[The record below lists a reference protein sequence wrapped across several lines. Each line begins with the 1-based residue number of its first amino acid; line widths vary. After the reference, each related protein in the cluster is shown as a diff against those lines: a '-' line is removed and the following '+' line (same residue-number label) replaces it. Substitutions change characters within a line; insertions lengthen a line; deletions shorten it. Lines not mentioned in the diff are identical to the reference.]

1 MGNGAEHSKTINVV
15 RGQNNQWTI
24 ANKPDYVTLDA
35 QTGKVTFNANT
46 IKPNSSITITPKA
59 GTGHSVSSN
68 PSTLT
73 APAAH
78 TVNTTEIVKDYGSNV
93 TAAEINNAVQVAN
106 KRTATIKNGTAM
118 PTNLA
123 GGSTTTIPVTVTYND
138 GSTEEVQE
146 SIFTKADKRE
156 LITAKNHLDD
166 PVSTEGKK
174 PGTITQYNNAM
185 HNAQQQINTAKTE
198 AQQVINNE
206 RATPQQVSDALT
218 KVRAAQTKIDQAK
231 ALLQNKEDNS
241 QLVTSKNNLQSSV
254 NQVPSTA
261 GMTQQSIDNYNAK
274 KREAETEITAAQ
286 RVIDNGDATAQ
297 QISDEKHRV
306 DNALTALNQAKHDLT
321 ADTHALEQAVQQ
333 LNRTGTTTGKKPASI
348 TAYNNS
354 IRALQSDLTSAKNS
368 ANAIIQKPIRTVQEV
383 QSALTNVNRVNER
396 LTQAINQL
404 VPLADNSAL
413 RTAKTKLDEEINKS
427 VTTDGMTQS
436 SIQAYENAKRAG
448 QTESTNAQNVINN
461 GDATDQQIAAEKTKV
476 EEKYNSLKQAIAGL
490 TPDLAPLQTAKTQL
504 QNDIDQPTSTTGM
517 TSTSVATFNEKLSAA
532 RTKIQ
537 EIDRVLASHPDVA
550 TIRQNVTAANAAKTA
565 LDQARNG
572 LTVDKAPLE
581 NAKNQ
586 LQHSID
592 TQTSTTGMTQDSI
605 NAYNAKLTAARNKI
619 QQINQVLAGSP
630 TVEQINTNTSA
641 ANQAK
646 SDLDHARQ
654 ALTPDKAPLQNA
666 KTQLEQSIN
675 QPTDTTGMT
684 TASLNAYNQK
694 LQAARQ
700 KLTEINQVLNG
711 NPTVQN
717 INDKVTEANQA
728 KDQLNT
734 ARQGLT
740 LDRQPALTTL
750 HGASNL
756 NQAQQNNFTQQ
767 INAAQNHAALETIK
781 SNITALNTAMTKL
794 KDSVADN
801 NTIKSG
807 QNYTDATPANKQAYD
822 NAVNAAKG
830 VIGETT
836 NPTMDVNTVNQKAA
850 SVKSTKDALDGQQN
864 LQRAKTEATNAITHA
879 SDLNQAQKNAL
890 TQQVNSAQNVQ
901 AVNDIKQTT
910 HSLNTAM
917 TGLKRGVANH
927 NQVVQSDNYVN
938 ADTNKKNDYNNAYNH
953 ANDIINGNAQ
963 HPVITPSDV
972 NNALSNVTSK
982 EHALNGEA
990 KLNAAKQEANTALGH
1005 LNNLN
1010 NAQRQNLQS
1019 QINGAHQIDAV
1030 NTIKQNATNL
1040 NSAMGNLRQAVA
1052 DKDQVKRTEDYA
1064 DADTAKQ
1071 NAYNSAVSSAETII
1085 NQTTN
1090 PTMSVD
1096 DVNRATSAV
1105 TSNKNALNGDEKL
1118 AQSKTDAARA
1128 IDALPH
1134 LNNAQKAD
1142 VKSKINAASNIAGVN
1157 TVKQQGTDLNT
1168 AMGNLQG
1175 AINDEQT
1182 TLNSQNYQDATPSKK
1197 TAYTNAVQA
1206 AKDILNKSNGQNKT
1220 KDQVTEAMNQ
1230 LNSAKNNLD
1239 GTRLLDQAKQTAKQ
1253 QLNNMTHLTTAQK
1266 TNLTNQ
1272 INSGTT
1278 VAGVHTVQS
1287 NANTLDQA
1295 MNTLRQSIANKDATK
1310 ASEDYVDAN
1319 NDKQTAY
1326 NNAVAAAETII
1337 NANSNPEMNP
1347 STITQKAEQ
1356 VNSSKTALNG
1366 DENLAAAKQNAK
1378 TYLNTL
1384 TSITDAQKNNLI
1396 SQISSA
1402 TRVSGVDTVKQNA
1415 QHLDQAMASLQSGIN
1430 NESQVKSSEKYRDA
1444 DTNKQQEYDNAITA
1458 AKAIL
1463 NKSTGPN
1470 TAQNA
1475 VEAALQ
1481 RVNNAKDALNGDAKL
1496 IAAQNA
1502 AKQHLGTLTHITTA
1516 QRNDLTNQ
1524 ISQATN
1530 LAGVESVK
1538 QSANSLD
1545 GAMGNLQ
1552 TAINDK
1558 SGTLASQNFL
1568 DADEQKRNAYNQA
1581 VSAAETILNKQTGP
1595 NTAKTAV
1602 EQALNNVNNAKHA
1615 LNGTQNL
1622 NNAKQAA
1629 ITAINGASDLN
1640 QKQKD
1645 ALKTQ
1650 ANGAQRVS
1658 NAQDVQRNATELN
1671 TAMGTLKH
1679 AIADKTNTLA
1689 SSKYVNADSTKQNA
1703 YTTKVT
1709 NAEHIISG
1717 TPTVVTTPSEVTAAA
1732 NQVNSAKQ
1740 ELNGDERL
1748 RVAKQN
1754 ANTAIDALT
1763 QLNTPQKAKLKEQV
1777 GQANRLEDVQTVQT
1791 NGQALNNAM
1800 KGLRDSI
1807 ANETT
1812 VKASQNYTDASSNNQ
1827 STYNSAVSNAKGI
1840 INQTNNPT
1848 MDTSAITQATTQ
1860 VNNAKNG
1867 LNGAENLRNA
1877 QNTAKQN
1884 LNTLSHLTN
1893 NQKSAISTQIDR
1905 AGHVSEVT
1913 AAKNAAT
1920 ELNTQMGNLEQAI
1933 HDQNTV
1939 KQSVKFTDADKAK
1952 RDAYTNAVSRA
1963 EAILN
1968 KTQGAN
1974 TSKQDVEAAI
1984 QNVSSAKNA
1993 LNGDQNV
2000 TNAKNAAKN
2009 ALNNLTSINNAQKRD
2024 LTTKI
2029 DQATTVA
2036 GVEAVSN
2043 TGTQLNTA
2051 MANLQNG
2058 INDKTNTLASENYHD
2073 ADSDKKTAYTQAVT
2087 NAENILNKNSG
2098 SNLDKTAVENALSQ
2112 VANAKGALNGNH
2124 NLEQAKSNAN
2134 TTINGLQHLTTAQKD
2149 KLKQQVQQA
2158 QNVAGVDTVKSSA
2171 NTLNGAMGTL
2181 RNSIQDNTATKNG
2194 QNYLDATG
2202 SNKTNYNNAVDSANG
2217 VINATSNPNM
2227 DANAINQI
2235 ATQVTSTKNALDGT
2249 HNLTQAKQT
2258 ATNAIDGA
2266 TNLNKAQKDA
2276 LKAQV
2281 TSAQRVAN
2289 VTSIQQTANELN
2301 TAMGQ
2306 LQHGIDDENATK
2318 QTQKYRDAEQ
2328 SKKTAYDQAVAAAKA
2343 ILNKQ
2348 TGSNSDK
2355 AAVDRALQQVTST
2368 KDALNGDAKL
2378 AEAKAA
2384 AKQNLGTLN
2393 HITNAQRTDLE
2404 GQINQATTVDGVNT
2418 VKTNA
2423 NTLDGAMNSLQGSI
2437 NDKDATLR
2445 NQNYL
2450 DADESKRNAYT
2461 QAVTAAEGILNKQT
2475 GGNTS
2480 KADVDNAL
2488 NAVTRAKAALNG
2500 AENLRNAKTS
2510 ATNTINGLPNLTQLQ
2525 KDNLKHQ
2532 VEQAQNVAGVN
2543 GVKDKGNTLNTAMG
2557 ALRTSIQND
2566 NTTKTS
2572 QNYLDASDSNKNNY
2586 NTAVNNANGV
2596 INATNNPN
2604 MDANAINGMANQVN
2618 TTKAALNG
2626 VQNLAQAKTNA
2637 TNTINNAHDLN
2648 QKQKDAL
2655 KTQVNNAQRVSDA
2668 NNVQHTATE
2677 LNGAMTALK
2686 AAIADKER
2694 TKASGNYVNAD
2705 QEKRQAYDSKVTNAE
2720 NIINGTPNATL
2731 TVNDVNSATSQVN
2744 AAKTALNGDN
2754 NLRVAKENANNTIDG
2769 LAQLNNAQKAKLK
2782 EQVQSA
2788 TTLEGV
2794 QTVKNSSQTLNTAM
2808 KGLRDSIANE
2818 ATIKAGQNYTDAS
2831 PTNRNEYDSAVTA
2844 AKAIINQTSNPTMEP
2859 NTITQATSQVTT
2871 KEHALNGAQNL
2882 AQAKTTAKN
2891 NLNNLTS
2898 INNAQKDALTRSI
2911 DGATTVAGVNQ
2922 ETAKATELNNAMHSL
2937 QNGINDEAQTK
2948 QTQKYLDAEPIK
2960 KSAYDQAVNAAKA
2973 ILTKASGQNVDKAAV
2988 EQALQNVNSTK
2999 TALNGDAKLN
3009 EAKAAA
3015 KQTLGTLTHINNA
3028 QRTALDNEITQ
3039 ATNVEGVNTVKAK
3052 AQQLDGAMGQLET
3065 SIRDK
3070 DTTLQSQNYQDA
3082 DDAKRTAYSQAV
3094 NAAATILNKTAGG
3107 NTPKADVERAMQAV
3121 TQANTA
3127 LNGIQNLERAKQAAN
3142 TAITNASDLNTK
3154 QKEALKAQVTSAGR
3168 VSAANGVEH
3177 TATELN
3183 TAMTALKRAI
3193 ADKAETKASGNYV
3206 NADANKRQAYD
3217 EKVTA
3222 AENIV
3227 SGTPTPTLTPADVT
3241 NAATQVTNAKT
3252 QLNGNHNLEVAKQ
3265 NANTAIDGLT
3275 SLNGPQKAKL
3285 KEQVGQATTLPNVQ
3299 TVRDNAQ
3306 TLNSAM
3312 KGLRDSIANEA
3323 TIKAG
3328 QNYTDA
3334 SPNNRSEYDSAVTAA
3349 KAIID
3354 QTTSPSMNAQEIN
3367 QAKDQVTAKQQALN
3381 GQENLR
3387 TAQTNAKQ
3395 HLNGL
3400 SDLTDAQKDAVKRQ
3414 IEGATHV
3421 NEVTQAQNNADALN
3435 TAMTNLKNGIQD
3447 QNTIKQGVNFTDADE
3462 AKRNAYTNA
3471 VTQAE
3476 QILNKA
3482 QGPNTAKDNVESA
3495 LQNVQR
3501 AKNELNGNQNVAN
3514 AKSTAKNALNNLTS
3528 INNAQKEAL
3537 KTQIEGA
3544 STVAGVNQVSTTA
3557 SELNTAMSNLQSGI
3571 NDEAATKAAQKYTD
3585 ADRDKQT
3592 AYNDAVTAAK
3602 TLLDKTAG
3610 SNDNKAAVE
3619 QALQRVNTAKTAL
3632 NGDARLNEAKNTAKQ
3647 QLATMSHLT
3656 NAQKANLTEQ
3666 IERGT
3671 TVAGVQ
3677 GIQAN
3682 AGTLDQAMNQLR
3694 QSIASKDT
3702 TKSSEDYQDA
3712 NADLQNAYNRAVS
3725 DAEGIISATNNPEM
3739 NPDTINQK
3747 ASQVNSAK
3755 SALNGDEKLA
3765 AAKQTAKTDI
3775 GRLTDL
3781 NNAQRTAAN
3790 AEVDQAP
3797 NLAAVTAAKNK
3808 ATSLNTAMGNLKHA
3822 LAEKD
3827 NTKRSVN
3834 YTDADQPKQQAYDTA
3849 VTQAEAIT
3857 NANGS
3862 NANETQVQAALN
3874 QLNQAKNDLN
3884 GDNKVAQAKETAK
3897 RALASYSNLNN
3908 AQSTAA
3914 TSQIDNAT
3922 TVADVTAAQ
3931 NTANELN
3938 TAMGQLQ
3945 NGINDQN
3952 TVKQQVNFTDAD
3964 QGKKD
3969 AYTNAVTNAQGILDK
3984 ANGQNMTKAQ
3994 VEAALNQVTTA
4005 KNALNGD
4012 ANVRQAKSDAKAN
4025 LGTLTHLN
4033 NAQKQD
4039 LTSQIEGAT
4048 TVNGVNSVKTKAQDL
4063 DGAMQR
4069 LESAIANKDQTKAS
4083 ENYIDADPTKKTA
4096 FDNAIIQAESYLNK
4110 DHGANKDKQAVE
4122 QAIQSVTS
4130 TENALNGDANLQRAK
4145 TEATQ
4150 AIDNLTHLN
4159 TPQKTALKQQVNAA
4173 QRVSGVT
4180 DLKNS
4185 ATSLNNA
4192 MDQLKQAIADHDT
4205 IVAGGNYTNASPDKQ
4220 GAYTDAYNAAKNIV
4234 NGSPNVIT
4242 NAADVTAATQR
4253 VNNAETGLNGDTNLA
4268 TAKQQAKDALRQ
4280 MTHLSDAQKQSITGQ
4295 IDSAT
4300 QVTGVQSV
4308 KDNATNLDNA
4318 MNQLRNSIANKDEV
4332 KASQPYVDADTDKQN
4347 AYNTAVTSAEN
4358 IINATSQPTLN
4369 PSAVTQAANQVNT
4382 NKTALNGA
4390 QNLANKKQ
4398 ETTANIN
4405 QLSHL
4410 NNAQKQ
4416 DLNTQVTNAPNISTV
4431 NQVKTKAEQLDQAM
4445 ERLINGIQDKDQVKQ
4460 SVNFTDADPEKQ
4472 TAYNNAVTAAEN
4484 IINQANGTNANQSQV
4499 EAALS
4504 TVTTTKQALN
4514 GDRKVTDAKNNANQ
4528 RLSTLDNLNN
4538 AQKGAVTGNINQAH
4552 TVAEV
4557 TQAIQTAQELNT
4569 AMGNLKNSLNDKD
4582 TTLGSQNFADADPEK
4597 KNAYNEAVRNA
4608 ENILNKSTGTN
4619 VPKDQVEAAMNQVN
4633 TTKAALNGTQNLE
4646 KAKQHANTAIDG
4658 LSHLTNA
4665 QKDALKQLVQQSTTV
4680 AEAQGNEQKAN
4691 NVDAAMDKLRQS
4703 IADNAT
4709 TKQNQNYTD
4718 ASPNKKDAYNNAVTT
4733 AQGIIDQTTN
4743 PTLDPTV
4750 INQAAGQVS
4759 TTKNALNG
4767 NENLEAAKQQAT
4779 QSLGSLDNLNNAQK
4793 QAVTN
4798 QINGAHTVDEANQ
4811 IKQNAQNLNTAMGNL
4826 KQAIADKDATKA
4838 TVNFTDADQ
4847 AKQQAYNT
4855 AVTNAENI
4863 ISKANGGNATQ
4874 TEVEQAIQQV
4884 NATKQALNG
4893 NANVQHAKDEATA
4906 LINSSNDLNQAQ
4918 KDALKQQVQN
4928 ATTVAGVNNVKQ
4940 TAQELNNAMTQLKQ
4954 GIADKEQTKADG
4966 NFVNADPDKQNA
4978 YNQAVAKAEAL
4989 ISGTPDV
4996 VVTPS
5001 EITAALNKVTQAK
5014 NDLNGNTNLA
5024 TAKQNVQQAID
5035 QLPNLNQAQRD
5046 EYNKQITQATLVP
5059 NVNAIQQAAT
5069 TLNDAMTQLKQGI
5082 ADKDQTKA
5090 NGNFVNA
5097 DTDKQNAYNNAV
5109 AHAEQIIS
5117 GTPNANVDPQQVA
5130 QALQQVNQ
5138 AKGDLNGN
5146 HNLQVAKDNANTA
5159 IDQLPNLNQPQKT
5172 ALKDQVSHAEL
5183 VTGVNAIK
5191 QNADALNNA
5200 MGTLKQQIQA
5210 NSQVPQSVDFTQAD
5224 QDKQQAYNNAA
5235 NQAQQIANGTP
5246 TPVLAPDT
5254 VTQAVTTMNQAKDA
5268 LNGDEKL
5275 AQAKQDA
5282 LANLD
5287 TLRDLNQP
5295 QRDALRNQINQAQAL
5310 ATVEQTKQN
5319 AQNVNTAMG
5328 NLKQGIANKDTVKAS
5343 ENYHDADVDK
5353 QTAYTNAVSQAEGII
5368 NQTTNPTLNP
5378 DDITR
5383 ALTQVTDAK
5392 NSLNGEAKL
5401 ATEKQNAKDAV
5412 SGMTHLNDAQ
5422 KQALKGQIDQSPEIA
5437 TVNQVKQTATSLDQA
5452 MDQLSQAINDKD
5464 QILAD
5469 GNYLNADPDKQNAYK
5484 QAVAKAEALLN
5495 KQSGTNEVQA
5505 QVESITNEVNAA
5517 KQALNGNDN
5526 LANAKQQ
5533 AKQQLANLT
5542 HLNDAQ
5548 KQSFESQIT
5557 QAPLVTDVTT
5567 INQKAQTLDH
5577 AMELLRNSVADNQTT
5592 LASEDYHDA
5601 TAQRQ
5606 NDYNKAV
5613 TAANNIINQTTSP
5626 TMNPDDVNGATT
5638 QVNNTKVALDGD
5650 ENLAAAKQQAN
5661 NRLDQL
5667 DHLNNAQ
5674 KQQLQSQI
5682 TQSSDIAAVN
5692 GHKQTAE
5699 SLNTAMG
5706 NLINAI
5712 ADHQAVEQ
5720 RGNFINADTDKQTAY
5735 NTAVNEAAA
5744 MINKQTGQNANQ
5756 TEVEQAITKVQ
5767 TTLQALNGDHNLQVA
5782 KTNATQAIDAL
5793 TSLNDPQKTA
5803 LKDQVTA
5810 ATLVTAVHQIEQ
5822 NANTLNQAM
5831 HGLRQSIQDNAATK
5845 ANSKYINEDQPEQ
5858 QNYDQAVQ
5866 AANNIIN
5873 EQTATLDN
5881 NAINQAAATVNTTKA
5896 ALHGDVKL
5904 QNDKDHAKQTVSQL
5918 AHLNNAQKHM
5928 EDTLI
5933 DSETTRTA
5941 VKQDLTEAQALD
5953 QLMDALQQSIADK
5966 DATRASSAYVNAEPN
5981 KKQAYDE
5988 AVQNAESIIAGL
6000 NNPTINKGNVSSAT
6014 QAVISSKNALDGVE
6028 RLAQDKQTAGNSLN
6042 HLDQLTPAQQQALEN
6057 QINNATTRDKVAEI
6071 IAQAQALNEA
6081 MKALKESIK
6090 DQPQTE
6096 ASSKFINEDQAQ
6108 KDAYTQAVQHAKDLI
6123 NKTTDPTL
6131 AKSIIDQATQAV
6143 TDAKNNLH
6151 GDQKLA
6157 QDKQRATET
6166 LNNLSNLNTPQRQ
6179 ALENQ
6184 INNAA
6189 TRGEVAQKLT
6199 EAQALNQ
6206 AMEALRNSI
6215 QDQQQTEAGSK
6226 FINEDKPQKDAYQ
6239 AAVQNAKDLIN
6250 QTNNPTLDKAQV
6262 EQLTQAVNQ
6271 AKDNLHG
6278 DQKLADDKQHA
6289 VTDLNQLNGL
6299 NNPQRQ
6305 ALESQINNAA
6315 TRDEVAQ
6322 KLAEAKALDQAMQ
6335 ALRNSIQDQQQ
6346 TESGSKFINEDKPQK
6361 DAYQAAV
6368 QNAKDLINQT
6378 GNPTLDKS
6386 QVEQLTQ
6393 AVTTAK
6399 DNLHGDQKLARD
6411 QQQAVTTVNA
6421 LPNLNHAQQQALTDA
6436 INAAPTRTEVA
6447 QHVQTATELDHAM
6460 ETLKNKVDQVNTDK
6474 AQPNY
6479 TEASTD
6485 KKEAVDQAL
6494 QAAQSITDPTNGSN
6508 ANKDAVEQALTKLQE
6523 KENELNGNER
6533 VAEAK
6538 TQAKQTID
6546 QLTHLNADQ
6555 IATAKQNIDQATKLQ
6570 PIAELVDQATQL
6582 NQSMDQLQQA
6592 VNEHANVEQTVDYTQ
6607 ADSDKQNAYKQAIA
6621 DAENVL
6627 KQNANK
6633 QQVDQALQNILNA
6646 KQALNG
6652 DERVALAKTNGKH
6665 DIDQLNALNNAQQDG
6680 FKGRIDQSND
6690 LNQIQQIVDE
6700 AKALN
6705 RAMDQLSQE
6714 ITGNEGRTKGS
6725 TNYVNAD
6732 TQVKQV
6738 YDEAVDKAKQALD
6751 KSTGQNLT
6759 AEQVIKLNDA
6769 ITAAKKALNG
6779 EERLNNRKAEALQRL
6794 DQLTHLNNA
6803 QRQLA
6808 IQQIN
6813 NAETLNKAS
6822 RAINRATKLD
6832 NAMGAVQQ
6840 YIDEQHLGVISSTN
6854 YINADDNLKANYDNA
6869 IANAAH
6875 ELDKVQ
6881 GNAIAK
6887 AEAEQLKQNIIDAQ
6901 NALNGDQ
6908 NLANAKDKANA
6919 FVNSLN
6925 GLNQQQQDLAHKA
6938 INNAD
6943 TVSDVTDIVNNQIDL
6958 NDAMETLK
6966 HLVDNEIPN
6975 AEQTVNYQNAD
6986 DNAKT
6991 NFDDAKR
6998 LANTLLNSDNTNVN
7012 DINGAIQT
7020 VNDAIHNLNGDQR
7033 LQDAKDK
7040 AIQSINQ
7047 ALANKLKEIEAS
7059 NATDQDKLIAKNK
7072 AEELANSIINN
7083 INKATSNQ
7091 AVSQVQTAGNHAIE
7105 QVHANEI
7112 PKAKIDANKDVD
7124 KQVQSLIDE
7133 IDRNPNLTD
7142 KEKQALKDRINQI
7155 LQQGHNGIN
7164 NAMTKEEIEQAKAQL
7179 AQALQDIKDLVK
7191 AKEDAKQ
7198 DVDKQ
7203 VQALID
7209 EIDQNPNLTDKEKQ
7223 ALKDR
7228 INQILQQGHN
7238 GINNAM
7244 TKEEIEQAKAQL
7256 AQALQDI
7263 KDLVK
7268 AKENAKQDID
7278 KRVQALIDE
7287 IDQNPNLT
7295 DKEKQALKDRINQI
7309 LQQGHNDINN
7319 ALTKEEI
7326 EQAKAQLAQALQD
7339 IKDLVKAKEDAKN
7352 AIKALA
7358 NAKRDQINSNPDL
7371 TPEQKAKALKEI
7383 DEAEKRA
7390 LQNVENAQTIDQ
7402 LNRGLNLGLDDI
7414 RNTHVWEVDEQPAVN
7429 EIFEATPEQ
7438 ILVNG
7443 ELIVHRDDI
7452 ITEQDIL
7459 AHINLIDQLSAE
7471 VIDTP
7476 STATISDSLTA
7487 KVEVTLLDGSK
7498 VIVNVPVKVVEKEL
7512 SVVKQQA
7519 IESIEN
7525 AAQQKIDEINN
7536 SVTLTLEQKE
7546 AAIAEVNKLKQQAID
7561 YINNAPDVH
7570 SVEEIQQQEQAHIE
7584 QFYPEQFTIEQA
7596 KSNAI
7601 KSIEDAIQ
7609 HMIDEIKART
7619 DLTDKEKQEA
7629 IAKLNQLKEQAIQ
7642 AIQRAQSI
7650 DEISEQLEQ
7659 FKAQMK
7665 AANPTAKELAKRK
7678 QEAISRIKDFSN
7690 EKINS
7695 IRNSEIGTTD
7705 EKQAAMN
7712 QINEIVLET
7721 IRDIN
7726 NAHTLQQVEAA
7737 LNNGIARIS
7746 AVQIVISDRAKQSS
7760 STGNESNSHLT
7771 IGYGTANHPFNSST
7785 IGHKKKIDEDD
7796 DIDPLHMRHF
7806 SNNFGNVIKNAIGV
7820 VGISGLL
7827 ASFWFFIAKRRRK
7840 EDEEEELEIRDN
7852 NKDSIKETLDDTKH
7866 LPLLFAKRRRKE
7878 DEEDV
7883 TVEEKDT
7890 LNNGES
7896 LDKVKHTPFFLP
7908 KRRRKED
7915 EEDVEVTN
7923 ENTDEKV
7930 LQDNEHSPILI
7941 AKRRKDKE
7949 VDVET
7954 TTSIE
7959 SNEDDAPLLLAK
7971 KKNQKDNQSKGK
7983 KSASKNLLKS

>member
-1 MGNGAEHSKTINVV
+1 IDVTRNESVDSNDSASVHVTPQLQATTEGAVFIKGGDGFDFGHVERFIQNPPHGATVAWHDNPDTWKNTVGNTHKTAVVTLPNGQGTRNVEVPVKVYPVANAKAPSRDVKGQNLTNGTDAINYITFDPNTNTNGITAVWANRQQPNNQQAGVQHLNVDVTYPGISAAKRVPVTVNVYQFEFPQTSYTTTVGGTLASGTQASGYAHIQNATGLPTDGFTYKWNNAATGTNDANWAAMNKPNTAQVINAKYDVIYNGHTFATSLPAKFVVKDVQPAKPTVTETAAGVITIAPGANQTVNTHAGNVTTYADKLVIKRNGNVVTTFTRHNNTSPWVKEASAANVAGIAGTNNGITVAAGTFNPADTIQAVATQGSGETISDEQRSDDFTVVAPQPNQATTKIWQNGHVDITPNNPSGHLINPTQAMDIAYTEKVGNGAEHSKTLNAV

-35 QTGKVTFNANT
+35 HTGKVTFNANT
-46 IKPNSSITITPKA
+46 IKPNSAITITPKA
-59 GTGHSVSSN
+59 GTGHSASSN

-138 GSTEEVQE
+138 SSTEEVQE

-166 PVSTEGKK
+166 PVSTDGKK
-174 PGTITQYNNAM
+174 PGTITQYNNAI

-198 AQQVINNE
+198 AQQVINDE
-206 RATPQQVSDALT
+206 RATPQQVNAALS
-218 KVRAAQTKIDQAK
+218 KVQAAQTKINEAK

-254 NQVPSTA
+254 NQVPSTT

-274 KREAETEITAAQ
+274 KREAESEITAAQ

-306 DNALTALNQAKHDLT
+306 DNALTALNQAKQNLT
-321 ADTHALEQAVQQ
+321 ADTHELEQAVHQ

-368 ANAIIQKPIRTVQEV
+368 ANAIIQKPIRSVQEV
-383 QSALTNVNRVNER
+383 QTALTNVNRVNDR
-396 LTQAINQL
+396 LTLAINQL

-461 GDATDQQIAAEKTKV
+461 GDATDQQIAAKKTKV
-476 EEKYNSLKQAIAGL
+476 EEKYNGLKQAIAGL
-490 TPDLAPLQTAKTQL
+490 TPDLAPLQAAKTQL

-517 TSTSVATFNEKLSAA
+517 TSASVAAFNDKLSAA

-550 TIRQNVTAANAAKTA
+550 TIRQNVTAANATKTA

-586 LQHSID
+586 LQQSID

-630 TVEQINTNTSA
+630 TVDQINTNTSA

-654 ALTPDKAPLQNA
+654 ALTPDKAPLQTA

-717 INDKVTEANQA
+717 INDKVAEANQA

-740 LDRQPALTTL
+740 LDRQPAFTTL

-767 INAAQNHAALETIK
+767 INAAPNHAALETIK
-781 SNITALNTAMTKL
+781 SNITALNNAMTKL

-801 NTIKSG
+801 NSIKSG
-807 QNYTDATPANKQAYD
+807 QNYTDATTANKQAYD

-836 NPTMDVNTVNQKAA
+836 NPTMDVNTVNQKAET
-850 SVKSTKDALDGQQN
+850 VKSTKGALDGQQN

-879 SDLNQAQKNAL
+879 SDLNQTQKNAL
-890 TQQVNSAQNVQ
+890 TQQVNNAQNVQ

-910 HSLNTAM
+910 QSLNTAM

-982 EHALNGEA
+982 EQALNGEA
-990 KLNAAKQEANTALGH
+990 KLNAAKQEANTALGQ

-1019 QINGAHQIDAV
+1019 QINGAHQIETV

-1052 DKDQVKRTEDYA
+1052 DKEQVKRTEDYA

-1090 PTMSVD
+1090 PTMSVN
-1096 DVNRATSAV
+1096 DVNSATSAV
-1105 TSNKNALNGDEKL
+1105 TTNKNALNGDEKL
-1118 AQSKTDAARA
+1118 AQSKTDAASA

-1230 LNSAKNNLD
+1230 VNSAKNNLD

-1266 TNLTNQ
+1266 THLTNQ

-1278 VAGVHTVQS
+1278 VAGVHTAQS

-1366 DENLAAAKQNAK
+1366 DENLATAKLNAK

-1402 TRVSGVDTVKQNA
+1402 TRVSSVDTVKQNA
-1415 QHLDQAMASLQSGIN
+1415 QHLDQAMASLQNGIN

-1463 NKSTGPN
+1463 NKQHGPN

-1481 RVNNAKDALNGDAKL
+1481 RVKTAKNALNGDAKL

-1581 VSAAETILNKQTGP
+1581 VSNAETILNKQTGP

-1602 EQALNNVNNAKHA
+1602 EQALNNVNSAKHA

-1640 QKQKD
+1640 QHQKD
-1645 ALKTQ
+1645 ALKAQ

-1671 TAMGTLKH
+1671 TAMGQLQH
-1679 AIADKTNTLA
+1679 AIADKTTTLA
-1689 SSKYVNADSTKQNA
+1689 SSKFVNADSTKQNV

-1777 GQANRLEDVQTVQT
+1777 GQANRLEDVQSVQT
-1791 NGQALNNAM
+1791 NGQSLNNAM

-1812 VKASQNYTDASSNNQ
+1812 VKASQNYTDASPNNQ

-1848 MDTSAITQATTQ
+1848 MDASAITQATTQ

-1893 NQKSAISTQIDR
+1893 NQKSAISSQIDR

-1939 KQSVKFTDADKAK
+1939 KQGVNFTDADKAK

-1963 EAILN
+1963 ETILN

-1974 TSKQDVEAAI
+1974 TPKQDVEAAI
-1984 QNVSSAKNA
+1984 QSVTSAKNA

-2000 TNAKNAAKN
+2000 TNAKNAAKH

-2029 DQATTVA
+2029 DQATTVS

-2098 SNLDKTAVENALSQ
+2098 SNLDKAAVENALSQ
-2112 VANAKGALNGNH
+2112 VTNAKGALNGNH

-2181 RNSIQDNTATKNG
+2181 RNSIQDNAATKNG
-2194 QNYLDATG
+2194 QNYLDATE

-2500 AENLRNAKTS
+2500 ADNLRNAKTS
-2510 ATNTINGLPNLTQLQ
+2510 ATNTINGLPHLTQLQ

-2572 QNYLDASDSNKNNY
+2572 QNYLDASDINKNNY

-2677 LNGAMTALK
+2677 LNGAMTVLK

-2744 AAKTALNGDN
+2744 AAKTVLNGDN
-2754 NLRVAKENANNTIDG
+2754 NLRVAKEHANNTIDG

-2788 TTLEGV
+2788 TTLDGV

-2831 PTNRNEYDSAVTA
+2831 PNNRNEYDSAVTA

-2871 KEHALNGAQNL
+2871 KEQALNGAQNL

-2922 ETAKATELNNAMHSL
+2922 ETVKATELNNAMHSL
-2937 QNGINDEAQTK
+2937 QNGINDETQTK
-2948 QTQKYLDAEPIK
+2948 QTQKYLDAEPSK

-3094 NAAATILNKTAGG
+3094 NAAATILNKTSGG

-3168 VSAANGVEH
+3168 VSVANGVEH

-3193 ADKAETKASGNYV
+3193 ADKADTKASGNYV

-3227 SGTPTPTLTPADVT
+3227 SGTPTPTLTPSDVT

-3306 TLNSAM
+3306 TLNTAM

-3323 TIKAG
+3323 TIKAE

-3349 KAIID
+3349 KAIIG
-3354 QTTSPSMNAQEIN
+3354 QTSSPTMNAQEIN

-3381 GQENLR
+3381 GQENL
-3387 TAQTNAKQ
+3387 TNAQINAKQ

-3400 SDLTDAQKDAVKRQ
+3400 SDLTNAQKDAAKRQ

-3421 NEVTQAQNNADALN
+3421 SEVTQAQNNADALN

-3476 QILNKA
+3476 QILNKV

-3501 AKNELNGNQNVAN
+3501 AKNDLNGNQNVAN
-3514 AKSTAKNALNNLTS
+3514 AKTTAKNALNNLTS
-3528 INNAQKEAL
+3528 INNAQNEAL
-3537 KTQIEGA
+3537 KSQIDSA
-3544 STVAGVNQVSTTA
+3544 TTVAGVNQVSATA
-3557 SELNTAMSNLQSGI
+3557 SELNTAMSNLQNGI
-3571 NDEAATKAAQKYTD
+3571 NDEAA
-3585 ADRDKQT
+3585 
-3592 AYNDAVTAAK
+3592 
-3602 TLLDKTAG
+3602 
-3610 SNDNKAAVE
+3610 
-3619 QALQRVNTAKTAL
+3619 
-3632 NGDARLNEAKNTAKQ
+3632 
-3647 QLATMSHLT
+3647 
-3656 NAQKANLTEQ
+3656 
-3666 IERGT
+3666 
-3671 TVAGVQ
+3671 
-3677 GIQAN
+3677 
-3682 AGTLDQAMNQLR
+3682 
-3694 QSIASKDT
+3694 
-3702 TKSSEDYQDA
+3702 
-3712 NADLQNAYNRAVS
+3712 
-3725 DAEGIISATNNPEM
+3725 
-3739 NPDTINQK
+3739 
-3747 ASQVNSAK
+3747 
-3755 SALNGDEKLA
+3755 
-3765 AAKQTAKTDI
+3765 
-3775 GRLTDL
+3775 
-3781 NNAQRTAAN
+3781 
-3790 AEVDQAP
+3790 
-3797 NLAAVTAAKNK
+3797 
-3808 ATSLNTAMGNLKHA
+3808 
-3822 LAEKD
+3822 
-3827 NTKRSVN
+3827 
-3834 YTDADQPKQQAYDTA
+3834 
-3849 VTQAEAIT
+3849 
-3857 NANGS
+3857 
-3862 NANETQVQAALN
+3862 
-3874 QLNQAKNDLN
+3874 
-3884 GDNKVAQAKETAK
+3884 
-3897 RALASYSNLNN
+3897 
-3908 AQSTAA
+3908 
-3914 TSQIDNAT
+3914 
-3922 TVADVTAAQ
+3922 
-3931 NTANELN
+3931 
-3938 TAMGQLQ
+3938 
-3945 NGINDQN
+3945 
-3952 TVKQQVNFTDAD
+3952 
-3964 QGKKD
+3964 
-3969 AYTNAVTNAQGILDK
+3969 
-3984 ANGQNMTKAQ
+3984 
-3994 VEAALNQVTTA
+3994 
-4005 KNALNGD
+4005 
-4012 ANVRQAKSDAKAN
+4012 
-4025 LGTLTHLN
+4025 
-4033 NAQKQD
+4033 
-4039 LTSQIEGAT
+4039 
-4048 TVNGVNSVKTKAQDL
+4048 
-4063 DGAMQR
+4063 
-4069 LESAIANKDQTKAS
+4069 
-4083 ENYIDADPTKKTA
+4083 
-4096 FDNAIIQAESYLNK
+4096 
-4110 DHGANKDKQAVE
+4110 
-4122 QAIQSVTS
+4122 
-4130 TENALNGDANLQRAK
+4130 
-4145 TEATQ
+4145 
-4150 AIDNLTHLN
+4150 
-4159 TPQKTALKQQVNAA
+4159 
-4173 QRVSGVT
+4173 
-4180 DLKNS
+4180 
-4185 ATSLNNA
+4185 
-4192 MDQLKQAIADHDT
+4192 
-4205 IVAGGNYTNASPDKQ
+4205 
-4220 GAYTDAYNAAKNIV
+4220 
-4234 NGSPNVIT
+4234 
-4242 NAADVTAATQR
+4242 
-4253 VNNAETGLNGDTNLA
+4253 
-4268 TAKQQAKDALRQ
+4268 
-4280 MTHLSDAQKQSITGQ
+4280 
-4295 IDSAT
+4295 
-4300 QVTGVQSV
+4300 
-4308 KDNATNLDNA
+4308 
-4318 MNQLRNSIANKDEV
+4318 
-4332 KASQPYVDADTDKQN
+4332 
-4347 AYNTAVTSAEN
+4347 
-4358 IINATSQPTLN
+4358 
-4369 PSAVTQAANQVNT
+4369 
-4382 NKTALNGA
+4382 
-4390 QNLANKKQ
+4390 
-4398 ETTANIN
+4398 
-4405 QLSHL
+4405 
-4410 NNAQKQ
+4410 
-4416 DLNTQVTNAPNISTV
+4416 
-4431 NQVKTKAEQLDQAM
+4431 
-4445 ERLINGIQDKDQVKQ
+4445 
-4460 SVNFTDADPEKQ
+4460 
-4472 TAYNNAVTAAEN
+4472 
-4484 IINQANGTNANQSQV
+4484 
-4499 EAALS
+4499 
-4504 TVTTTKQALN
+4504 
-4514 GDRKVTDAKNNANQ
+4514 
-4528 RLSTLDNLNN
+4528 
-4538 AQKGAVTGNINQAH
+4538 
-4552 TVAEV
+4552 
-4557 TQAIQTAQELNT
+4557 
-4569 AMGNLKNSLNDKD
+4569 
-4582 TTLGSQNFADADPEK
+4582 
-4597 KNAYNEAVRNA
+4597 
-4608 ENILNKSTGTN
+4608 
-4619 VPKDQVEAAMNQVN
+4619 
-4633 TTKAALNGTQNLE
+4633 TKAALNGTQNLE

-4665 QKDALKQLVQQSTTV
+4665 QKEALKQLVQQSTTV

-4718 ASPNKKDAYNNAVTT
+4718 SSPNKKDAYNNAVTT
-4733 AQGIIDQTTN
+4733 AQGIIDQTTS

-4793 QAVTN
+4793 QAVTD

-4884 NATKQALNG
+4884 NAAKQALNG

-4978 YNQAVAKAEAL
+4978 YKQAVAKAEAL

-5024 TAKQNVQQAID
+5024 TTKQNVQHAID

-5046 EYNKQITQATLVP
+5046 EYSKQITQATLVP

-5069 TLNDAMTQLKQGI
+5069 TLNDAMTQLKQGIANKAQIKGSENYHDADTDKQTAYDNAVTKAEELLKQTTNPTMDPNTIQQALTKVNDTNQALNGNQKLADAKQAAKTNLGTLDHLNDAQKQALTTQVEQAPDIATVNNVKQNAQNLNNAMTNLSNALQDKTETLNSINFTDADQAKKDAYTNAVAHAEGILSKANGSNASQTEVEQAMQRVNEAKQALNGNDNVQRAKDAAKQVITNANDLNQAMTQLKQGI

-5130 QALQQVNQ
+5130 QALQQVTQ

-5159 IDQLPNLNQPQKT
+5159 IDQLPNLNQTQKT

-5246 TPVLAPDT
+5246 TPVLTPDA

-5282 LANLD
+5282 IANLD

-5319 AQNVNTAMG
+5319 AQNVNTAMS

-5343 ENYHDADVDK
+5343 ENYHDADADK

-5368 NQTTNPTLNP
+5368 NQTTNPMLNP

-5392 NSLNGEAKL
+5392 NGLNGEAKL

-5412 SGMTHLNDAQ
+5412 NAMTHLNDAQ

-5437 TVNQVKQTATSLDQA
+5437 IVNQVKQTATSLDHA
-5452 MDQLSQAINDKD
+5452 MDQLSQAINDKA
-5464 QILAD
+5464 QTLAD

-5567 INQKAQTLDH
+5567 INQKAQALDH
-5577 AMELLRNSVADNQTT
+5577 AMELLRNSVADNQAT

-5606 NDYNKAV
+5606 NDYNQAV
-5613 TAANNIINQTTSP
+5613 TATNNIINQTTSP
-5626 TMNPDDVNGATT
+5626 TMNPDEVNRATT

-5650 ENLAAAKQQAN
+5650 ENLVAAKQQAN

-5712 ADHQAVEQ
+5712 ADHQTVEQ
-5720 RGNFINADTDKQTAY
+5720 LGNFVNADTDKQTAY
-5735 NTAVNEAAA
+5735 TTAVNEAEA

-5782 KTNATQAIDAL
+5782 KANATQAIDAL

-5831 HGLRQSIQDNAATK
+5831 HGLRESIQDNAATK
-5845 ANSKYINEDQPEQ
+5845 ANSKYINEDQSEQ

-5881 NAINQAAATVNTTKA
+5881 NAINQAATTVNTTKA

-5918 AHLNNAQKHM
+5918 THLNNAQKHM

-5941 VKQDLTEAQALD
+5941 VNHDLTEAQALD

-5981 KKQAYDE
+5981 KKQSYDE

-6000 NNPTINKGNVSSAT
+6000 NNPTINKGNVTSAT
-6014 QAVISSKNALDGVE
+6014 QAVTSSKNALDGVE

-6151 GDQKLA
+6151 GDQKLD

-6199 EAQALNQ
+6199 EAEALNQ

-6411 QQQAVTTVNA
+6411 QLQAVTTVNA

-6494 QAAQSITDPTNGSN
+6494 QAAESITDPTNGSN
-6508 ANKDAVEQALTKLQE
+6508 ANKDAVDQALTKLQE
-6523 KENELNGNER
+6523 KVNELNGNER

-6607 ADSDKQNAYKQAIA
+6607 ADLDKQNAYKQAIA

-6665 DIDQLNALNNAQQDG
+6665 DIEQLNALNNAQQDG

-6705 RAMDQLSQE
+6705 RVMDQLSQG

-6769 ITAAKKALNG
+6769 VTAAKKALNG
-6779 EERLNNRKAEALQRL
+6779 EEKLNNRKSEALQRL

-6925 GLNQQQQDLAHKA
+6925 GLNQQQQHLAHNA

-6975 AEQTVNYQNAD
+6975 AEQTVNYQNAE

-6991 NFDDAKR
+6991 NFDYAKR

-7020 VNDAIHNLNGDQR
+7020 VNDAIQNLNGDQR

-7091 AVSQVQTAGNHAIE
+7091 DVSQVQTAGNHAIE

-7124 KQVQSLIDE
+7124 KQVQALIDE
-7133 IDRNPNLTD
+7133 IDRNP
-7142 KEKQALKDRINQI
+7142 I
-7155 LQQGHNGIN
+7155 
-7164 NAMTKEEIEQAKAQL
+7164 
-7179 AQALQDIKDLVK
+7179 
-7191 AKEDAKQ
+7191 
-7198 DVDKQ
+7198 
-7203 VQALID
+7203 
-7209 EIDQNPNLTDKEKQ
+7209 
-7223 ALKDR
+7223 
-7228 INQILQQGHN
+7228 
-7238 GINNAM
+7238 
-7244 TKEEIEQAKAQL
+7244 
-7256 AQALQDI
+7256 
-7263 KDLVK
+7263 
-7268 AKENAKQDID
+7268 
-7278 KRVQALIDE
+7278 
-7287 IDQNPNLT
+7287 LT

-7319 ALTKEEI
+7319 AMTKEEI
-7326 EQAKAQLAQALQD
+7326 EQAKAQLGQALQD
-7339 IKDLVKAKEDAKN
+7339 IKDLVKAKESAK
-7352 AIKALA
+7352 
-7358 NAKRDQINSNPDL
+7358 
-7371 TPEQKAKALKEI
+7371 
-7383 DEAEKRA
+7383 
-7390 LQNVENAQTIDQ
+7390 
-7402 LNRGLNLGLDDI
+7402 
-7414 RNTHVWEVDEQPAVN
+7414 
-7429 EIFEATPEQ
+7429 
-7438 ILVNG
+7438 
-7443 ELIVHRDDI
+7443 
-7452 ITEQDIL
+7452 QDI
-7459 AHINLIDQLSAE
+7459 D
-7471 VIDTP
+7471 
-7476 STATISDSLTA
+7476 
-7487 KVEVTLLDGSK
+7487 
-7498 VIVNVPVKVVEKEL
+7498 
-7512 SVVKQQA
+7512 KQVQA
-7519 IESIEN
+7519 L
-7525 AAQQKIDEINN
+7525 IDEIDRNP
-7536 SVTLTLEQKE
+7536 
-7546 AAIAEVNKLKQQAID
+7546 I
-7561 YINNAPDVH
+7561 
-7570 SVEEIQQQEQAHIE
+7570 
-7584 QFYPEQFTIEQA
+7584 
-7596 KSNAI
+7596 
-7601 KSIEDAIQ
+7601 
-7609 HMIDEIKART
+7609 
-7619 DLTDKEKQEA
+7619 LTDKEKQA
-7629 IAKLNQLKEQAIQ
+7629 LK
-7642 AIQRAQSI
+7642 
-7650 DEISEQLEQ
+7650 D
-7659 FKAQMK
+7659 
-7665 AANPTAKELAKRK
+7665 
-7678 QEAISRIKDFSN
+7678 RI
-7690 EKINS
+7690 
-7695 IRNSEIGTTD
+7695 
-7705 EKQAAMN
+7705 N
-7712 QINEIVLET
+7712 QILQQGHN
-7721 IRDIN
+7721 DIN
-7726 NAHTLQQVEAA
+7726 NAMT
-7737 LNNGIARIS
+7737 
-7746 AVQIVISDRAKQSS
+7746 
-7760 STGNESNSHLT
+7760 
-7771 IGYGTANHPFNSST
+7771 
-7785 IGHKKKIDEDD
+7785 
-7796 DIDPLHMRHF
+7796 
-7806 SNNFGNVIKNAIGV
+7806 
-7820 VGISGLL
+7820 
-7827 ASFWFFIAKRRRK
+7827 
-7840 EDEEEELEIRDN
+7840 
-7852 NKDSIKETLDDTKH
+7852 
-7866 LPLLFAKRRRKE
+7866 
-7878 DEEDV
+7878 
-7883 TVEEKDT
+7883 
-7890 LNNGES
+7890 
-7896 LDKVKHTPFFLP
+7896 
-7908 KRRRKED
+7908 
-7915 EEDVEVTN
+7915 
-7923 ENTDEKV
+7923 
-7930 LQDNEHSPILI
+7930 
-7941 AKRRKDKE
+7941 
-7949 VDVET
+7949 
-7954 TTSIE
+7954 
-7959 SNEDDAPLLLAK
+7959 
-7971 KKNQKDNQSKGK
+7971 
-7983 KSASKNLLKS
+7983 

>member
-1 MGNGAEHSKTINVV
+1 
-15 RGQNNQWTI
+15 
-24 ANKPDYVTLDA
+24 
-35 QTGKVTFNANT
+35 
-46 IKPNSSITITPKA
+46 
-59 GTGHSVSSN
+59 
-68 PSTLT
+68 
-73 APAAH
+73 
-78 TVNTTEIVKDYGSNV
+78 
-93 TAAEINNAVQVAN
+93 
-106 KRTATIKNGTAM
+106 
-118 PTNLA
+118 
-123 GGSTTTIPVTVTYND
+123 
-138 GSTEEVQE
+138 
-146 SIFTKADKRE
+146 
-156 LITAKNHLDD
+156 
-166 PVSTEGKK
+166 
-174 PGTITQYNNAM
+174 
-185 HNAQQQINTAKTE
+185 
-198 AQQVINNE
+198 
-206 RATPQQVSDALT
+206 
-218 KVRAAQTKIDQAK
+218 
-231 ALLQNKEDNS
+231 
-241 QLVTSKNNLQSSV
+241 
-254 NQVPSTA
+254 
-261 GMTQQSIDNYNAK
+261 
-274 KREAETEITAAQ
+274 
-286 RVIDNGDATAQ
+286 
-297 QISDEKHRV
+297 
-306 DNALTALNQAKHDLT
+306 
-321 ADTHALEQAVQQ
+321 
-333 LNRTGTTTGKKPASI
+333 
-348 TAYNNS
+348 
-354 IRALQSDLTSAKNS
+354 
-368 ANAIIQKPIRTVQEV
+368 
-383 QSALTNVNRVNER
+383 
-396 LTQAINQL
+396 
-404 VPLADNSAL
+404 
-413 RTAKTKLDEEINKS
+413 
-427 VTTDGMTQS
+427 
-436 SIQAYENAKRAG
+436 
-448 QTESTNAQNVINN
+448 
-461 GDATDQQIAAEKTKV
+461 
-476 EEKYNSLKQAIAGL
+476 
-490 TPDLAPLQTAKTQL
+490 
-504 QNDIDQPTSTTGM
+504 DQPTSTTGM
-517 TSTSVATFNEKLSAA
+517 TSASIAAFNEKLSAA

-550 TIRQNVTAANAAKTA
+550 TIRQNVTAANAAKSA

-654 ALTPDKAPLQNA
+654 ALTPDKAPLQTA

-740 LDRQPALTTL
+740 LDRRPALTTL

-910 HSLNTAM
+910 QSLNTAM

-972 NNALSNVTSK
+972 TNALSNVTSK

-1206 AKDILNKSNGQNKT
+1206 AKDILNKSYGQNKT

-1230 LNSAKNNLD
+1230 VNSAKNNLD

-1272 INSGTT
+1272 INNGTT
-1278 VAGVHTVQS
+1278 VAGVQTVQS

-1396 SQISSA
+1396 SQITSA

-1415 QHLDQAMASLQSGIN
+1415 QHLDQAMASLQNGIN

-1463 NKSTGPN
+1463 NKQHGPN
-1470 TAQNA
+1470 TAQND
-1475 VEAALQ
+1475 VEAALR
-1481 RVNNAKDALNGDAKL
+1481 RVNTAKDALNGDAKL

-1538 QSANSLD
+1538 ESANSLD

-1645 ALKTQ
+1645 ALKAQ

-1658 NAQDVQRNATELN
+1658 NAQDVQHNATELN

-1709 NAEHIISG
+1709 NAENIISG

-2948 QTQKYLDAEPIK
+2948 QTQKYLDAEPNK

-3227 SGTPTPTLTPADVT
+3227 SGTPTPTLTPSDVT

-3306 TLNSAM
+3306 TLNTAM

-3323 TIKAG
+3323 TIKAD

-3349 KAIID
+3349 KAIIG

-3400 SDLTDAQKDAVKRQ
+3400 SDLTNAQKEAAKRQ

-3482 QGPNTAKDNVESA
+3482 QGPNTAKDGVETA
-3495 LQNVQR
+3495 LENVQR

-3514 AKSTAKNALNNLTS
+3514 AKTTAKNALNNLTS

-3544 STVAGVNQVSTTA
+3544 TTVAGVNQVSTTA
-3557 SELNTAMSNLQSGI
+3557 SELNTAMSNLQRGI

-3585 ADRDKQT
+3585 ADREKQT

-3610 SNDNKAAVE
+3610 TNENKAAVE

-3647 QLATMSHLT
+3647 QVATMSHLT
-3656 NAQKANLTEQ
+3656 DAQKANLTSQ
-3666 IERGT
+3666 IESGT

-3694 QSIASKDT
+3694 QSIASKDA

-3712 NADLQNAYNRAVS
+3712 NADLQNAYNDAVTN
-3725 DAEGIISATNNPEM
+3725 AEGIISATNNPEM

-3765 AAKQTAKTDI
+3765 AAKQTAKSDI

-3834 YTDADQPKQQAYDTA
+3834 YKDADQPKQQAYDTA

-3884 GDNKVAQAKETAK
+3884 GDNKVAQAKESAK

-3922 TVADVTAAQ
+3922 TVAGVTAAQ

-4069 LESAIANKDQTKAS
+4069 LETAIANKDQTKAS

-4130 TENALNGDANLQRAK
+4130 TENALNGDANLRRAK

-4242 NAADVTAATQR
+4242 NAADVTAVTQR

-4268 TAKQQAKDALRQ
+4268 TAKQQAKDTLRQ

-4358 IINATSQPTLN
+4358 IINATSQPTLD

-4382 NKTALNGA
+4382 NKTALNGV

-4460 SVNFTDADPEKQ
+4460 SVNFTDADTEKQ

-4528 RLSTLDNLNN
+4528 TLSTLDNLNN

-4665 QKDALKQLVQQSTTV
+4665 QKEALKQLVQQSTTV

-4733 AQGIIDQTTN
+4733 AQGIIDQTTS

-4793 QAVTN
+4793 QAVTD

-4884 NATKQALNG
+4884 NAAKQALNG

-4989 ISGTPDV
+4989 ISATPDV

-5024 TAKQNVQQAID
+5024 TAKQNVQHAID

-5046 EYNKQITQATLVP
+5046 EYSKQITQATLVP

-5082 ADKDQTKA
+5082 ADKA
-5090 NGNFVNA
+5090 
-5097 DTDKQNAYNNAV
+5097 
-5109 AHAEQIIS
+5109 QI
-5117 GTPNANVDPQQVA
+5117 
-5130 QALQQVNQ
+5130 
-5138 AKGDLNGN
+5138 KG
-5146 HNLQVAKDNANTA
+5146 
-5159 IDQLPNLNQPQKT
+5159 
-5172 ALKDQVSHAEL
+5172 
-5183 VTGVNAIK
+5183 
-5191 QNADALNNA
+5191 
-5200 MGTLKQQIQA
+5200 
-5210 NSQVPQSVDFTQAD
+5210 
-5224 QDKQQAYNNAA
+5224 
-5235 NQAQQIANGTP
+5235 
-5246 TPVLAPDT
+5246 
-5254 VTQAVTTMNQAKDA
+5254 
-5268 LNGDEKL
+5268 
-5275 AQAKQDA
+5275 
-5282 LANLD
+5282 
-5287 TLRDLNQP
+5287 
-5295 QRDALRNQINQAQAL
+5295 
-5310 ATVEQTKQN
+5310 
-5319 AQNVNTAMG
+5319 
-5328 NLKQGIANKDTVKAS
+5328 S
-5343 ENYHDADVDK
+5343 ENYHDADPDK
-5353 QTAYTNAVSQAEGII
+5353 QTAYDNAVTKAEELLK
-5368 NQTTNPTLNP
+5368 QTTNPTMDPNT
-5378 DDITR
+5378 IQQ
-5383 ALTQVTDAK
+5383 ALTKVKDTNQALNGNQKLADAK
-5392 NSLNGEAKL
+5392 QAAKTNL
-5401 ATEKQNAKDAV
+5401 GTLD
-5412 SGMTHLNDAQ
+5412 HLNDAQ
-5422 KQALKGQIDQSPEIA
+5422 KQALTTQVEQAPDIA
-5437 TVNQVKQTATSLDQA
+5437 TVNNV
-5452 MDQLSQAINDKD
+5452 
-5464 QILAD
+5464 
-5469 GNYLNADPDKQNAYK
+5469 KQNAQNLNNAMTNLNNALQDK
-5484 QAVAKAEALLN
+5484 TETLNSINFTDADQAKKDAYTNAVSHAEGILSKANGSNAS
-5495 KQSGTNEVQA
+5495 QTEVEQA
-5505 QVESITNEVNAA
+5505 MQRVNAA

-5542 HLNDAQ
+5542 HINDAQ

-5606 NDYNKAV
+5606 NDYNQAV

-5626 TMNPDDVNGATT
+5626 TMNPDDVNRATT

-5650 ENLAAAKQQAN
+5650 ENLVAAKQQAN

-5712 ADHQAVEQ
+5712 ADQQAVEQ

-5881 NAINQAAATVNTTKA
+5881 NAINQVAATVNTTKA

-5918 AHLNNAQKHM
+5918 AHLNNVQKHM

-5966 DATRASSAYVNAEPN
+5966 DATRVSSAYVNAEPN

-6014 QAVISSKNALDGVE
+6014 QAVTSSKNALDGVE

-6215 QDQQQTEAGSK
+6215 QDQQQTEAASK

-6523 KENELNGNER
+6523 KVNELNGNER

-6592 VNEHANVEQTVDYTQ
+6592 VNEHANVEQTIDYTQ
-6607 ADSDKQNAYKQAIA
+6607 ADSDKQKAYKQAIA

-6769 ITAAKKALNG
+6769 VTAAKKALNG
-6779 EERLNNRKAEALQRL
+6779 EERLNNRKSEALQSL

-7012 DINGAIQT
+7012 DINGAIQA

-7124 KQVQSLIDE
+7124 KQVQALIDE
-7133 IDRNPNLTD
+7133 IDR
-7142 KEKQALKDRINQI
+7142 
-7155 LQQGHNGIN
+7155 
-7164 NAMTKEEIEQAKAQL
+7164 
-7179 AQALQDIKDLVK
+7179 
-7191 AKEDAKQ
+7191 
-7198 DVDKQ
+7198 
-7203 VQALID
+7203 
-7209 EIDQNPNLTDKEKQ
+7209 
-7223 ALKDR
+7223 
-7228 INQILQQGHN
+7228 
-7238 GINNAM
+7238 
-7244 TKEEIEQAKAQL
+7244 
-7256 AQALQDI
+7256 
-7263 KDLVK
+7263 
-7268 AKENAKQDID
+7268 
-7278 KRVQALIDE
+7278 
-7287 IDQNPNLT
+7287 NPNLT

-7339 IKDLVKAKEDAKN
+7339 IKDLVKAKEDAKQ
-7352 AIKALA
+7352 
-7358 NAKRDQINSNPDL
+7358 D
-7371 TPEQKAKALKEI
+7371 
-7383 DEAEKRA
+7383 
-7390 LQNVENAQTIDQ
+7390 
-7402 LNRGLNLGLDDI
+7402 
-7414 RNTHVWEVDEQPAVN
+7414 VD
-7429 EIFEATPEQ
+7429 
-7438 ILVNG
+7438 
-7443 ELIVHRDDI
+7443 
-7452 ITEQDIL
+7452 
-7459 AHINLIDQLSAE
+7459 
-7471 VIDTP
+7471 
-7476 STATISDSLTA
+7476 
-7487 KVEVTLLDGSK
+7487 
-7498 VIVNVPVKVVEKEL
+7498 
-7512 SVVKQQA
+7512 KQVQA
-7519 IESIEN
+7519 
-7525 AAQQKIDEINN
+7525 
-7536 SVTLTLEQKE
+7536 
-7546 AAIAEVNKLKQQAID
+7546 
-7561 YINNAPDVH
+7561 
-7570 SVEEIQQQEQAHIE
+7570 
-7584 QFYPEQFTIEQA
+7584 
-7596 KSNAI
+7596 
-7601 KSIEDAIQ
+7601 
-7609 HMIDEIKART
+7609 
-7619 DLTDKEKQEA
+7619 
-7629 IAKLNQLKEQAIQ
+7629 
-7642 AIQRAQSI
+7642 
-7650 DEISEQLEQ
+7650 
-7659 FKAQMK
+7659 
-7665 AANPTAKELAKRK
+7665 
-7678 QEAISRIKDFSN
+7678 
-7690 EKINS
+7690 
-7695 IRNSEIGTTD
+7695 
-7705 EKQAAMN
+7705 
-7712 QINEIVLET
+7712 
-7721 IRDIN
+7721 
-7726 NAHTLQQVEAA
+7726 
-7737 LNNGIARIS
+7737 
-7746 AVQIVISDRAKQSS
+7746 
-7760 STGNESNSHLT
+7760 
-7771 IGYGTANHPFNSST
+7771 
-7785 IGHKKKIDEDD
+7785 
-7796 DIDPLHMRHF
+7796 
-7806 SNNFGNVIKNAIGV
+7806 
-7820 VGISGLL
+7820 
-7827 ASFWFFIAKRRRK
+7827 
-7840 EDEEEELEIRDN
+7840 
-7852 NKDSIKETLDDTKH
+7852 
-7866 LPLLFAKRRRKE
+7866 
-7878 DEEDV
+7878 
-7883 TVEEKDT
+7883 
-7890 LNNGES
+7890 
-7896 LDKVKHTPFFLP
+7896 
-7908 KRRRKED
+7908 
-7915 EEDVEVTN
+7915 
-7923 ENTDEKV
+7923 
-7930 LQDNEHSPILI
+7930 
-7941 AKRRKDKE
+7941 
-7949 VDVET
+7949 
-7954 TTSIE
+7954 
-7959 SNEDDAPLLLAK
+7959 
-7971 KKNQKDNQSKGK
+7971 
-7983 KSASKNLLKS
+7983 

>member
-1 MGNGAEHSKTINVV
+1 M
-15 RGQNNQWTI
+15 
-24 ANKPDYVTLDA
+24 
-35 QTGKVTFNANT
+35 
-46 IKPNSSITITPKA
+46 
-59 GTGHSVSSN
+59 
-68 PSTLT
+68 
-73 APAAH
+73 
-78 TVNTTEIVKDYGSNV
+78 
-93 TAAEINNAVQVAN
+93 
-106 KRTATIKNGTAM
+106 
-118 PTNLA
+118 
-123 GGSTTTIPVTVTYND
+123 
-138 GSTEEVQE
+138 
-146 SIFTKADKRE
+146 
-156 LITAKNHLDD
+156 
-166 PVSTEGKK
+166 
-174 PGTITQYNNAM
+174 
-185 HNAQQQINTAKTE
+185 
-198 AQQVINNE
+198 
-206 RATPQQVSDALT
+206 
-218 KVRAAQTKIDQAK
+218 
-231 ALLQNKEDNS
+231 
-241 QLVTSKNNLQSSV
+241 
-254 NQVPSTA
+254 
-261 GMTQQSIDNYNAK
+261 
-274 KREAETEITAAQ
+274 
-286 RVIDNGDATAQ
+286 
-297 QISDEKHRV
+297 
-306 DNALTALNQAKHDLT
+306 
-321 ADTHALEQAVQQ
+321 
-333 LNRTGTTTGKKPASI
+333 
-348 TAYNNS
+348 
-354 IRALQSDLTSAKNS
+354 
-368 ANAIIQKPIRTVQEV
+368 
-383 QSALTNVNRVNER
+383 
-396 LTQAINQL
+396 
-404 VPLADNSAL
+404 
-413 RTAKTKLDEEINKS
+413 
-427 VTTDGMTQS
+427 
-436 SIQAYENAKRAG
+436 
-448 QTESTNAQNVINN
+448 
-461 GDATDQQIAAEKTKV
+461 
-476 EEKYNSLKQAIAGL
+476 
-490 TPDLAPLQTAKTQL
+490 
-504 QNDIDQPTSTTGM
+504 
-517 TSTSVATFNEKLSAA
+517 
-532 RTKIQ
+532 
-537 EIDRVLASHPDVA
+537 
-550 TIRQNVTAANAAKTA
+550 
-565 LDQARNG
+565 
-572 LTVDKAPLE
+572 
-581 NAKNQ
+581 
-586 LQHSID
+586 
-592 TQTSTTGMTQDSI
+592 
-605 NAYNAKLTAARNKI
+605 
-619 QQINQVLAGSP
+619 
-630 TVEQINTNTSA
+630 
-641 ANQAK
+641 
-646 SDLDHARQ
+646 
-654 ALTPDKAPLQNA
+654 
-666 KTQLEQSIN
+666 
-675 QPTDTTGMT
+675 
-684 TASLNAYNQK
+684 
-694 LQAARQ
+694 
-700 KLTEINQVLNG
+700 
-711 NPTVQN
+711 
-717 INDKVTEANQA
+717 
-728 KDQLNT
+728 
-734 ARQGLT
+734 
-740 LDRQPALTTL
+740 
-750 HGASNL
+750 
-756 NQAQQNNFTQQ
+756 
-767 INAAQNHAALETIK
+767 
-781 SNITALNTAMTKL
+781 
-794 KDSVADN
+794 
-801 NTIKSG
+801 
-807 QNYTDATPANKQAYD
+807 
-822 NAVNAAKG
+822 
-830 VIGETT
+830 
-836 NPTMDVNTVNQKAA
+836 
-850 SVKSTKDALDGQQN
+850 
-864 LQRAKTEATNAITHA
+864 
-879 SDLNQAQKNAL
+879 
-890 TQQVNSAQNVQ
+890 
-901 AVNDIKQTT
+901 
-910 HSLNTAM
+910 
-917 TGLKRGVANH
+917 
-927 NQVVQSDNYVN
+927 
-938 ADTNKKNDYNNAYNH
+938 
-953 ANDIINGNAQ
+953 
-963 HPVITPSDV
+963 
-972 NNALSNVTSK
+972 
-982 EHALNGEA
+982 
-990 KLNAAKQEANTALGH
+990 
-1005 LNNLN
+1005 
-1010 NAQRQNLQS
+1010 
-1019 QINGAHQIDAV
+1019 
-1030 NTIKQNATNL
+1030 
-1040 NSAMGNLRQAVA
+1040 
-1052 DKDQVKRTEDYA
+1052 
-1064 DADTAKQ
+1064 
-1071 NAYNSAVSSAETII
+1071 
-1085 NQTTN
+1085 
-1090 PTMSVD
+1090 
-1096 DVNRATSAV
+1096 
-1105 TSNKNALNGDEKL
+1105 
-1118 AQSKTDAARA
+1118 
-1128 IDALPH
+1128 
-1134 LNNAQKAD
+1134 
-1142 VKSKINAASNIAGVN
+1142 
-1157 TVKQQGTDLNT
+1157 
-1168 AMGNLQG
+1168 
-1175 AINDEQT
+1175 
-1182 TLNSQNYQDATPSKK
+1182 
-1197 TAYTNAVQA
+1197 
-1206 AKDILNKSNGQNKT
+1206 
-1220 KDQVTEAMNQ
+1220 
-1230 LNSAKNNLD
+1230 
-1239 GTRLLDQAKQTAKQ
+1239 
-1253 QLNNMTHLTTAQK
+1253 
-1266 TNLTNQ
+1266 
-1272 INSGTT
+1272 
-1278 VAGVHTVQS
+1278 
-1287 NANTLDQA
+1287 
-1295 MNTLRQSIANKDATK
+1295 
-1310 ASEDYVDAN
+1310 
-1319 NDKQTAY
+1319 
-1326 NNAVAAAETII
+1326 
-1337 NANSNPEMNP
+1337 
-1347 STITQKAEQ
+1347 
-1356 VNSSKTALNG
+1356 
-1366 DENLAAAKQNAK
+1366 
-1378 TYLNTL
+1378 
-1384 TSITDAQKNNLI
+1384 
-1396 SQISSA
+1396 
-1402 TRVSGVDTVKQNA
+1402 
-1415 QHLDQAMASLQSGIN
+1415 
-1430 NESQVKSSEKYRDA
+1430 
-1444 DTNKQQEYDNAITA
+1444 
-1458 AKAIL
+1458 
-1463 NKSTGPN
+1463 
-1470 TAQNA
+1470 
-1475 VEAALQ
+1475 
-1481 RVNNAKDALNGDAKL
+1481 
-1496 IAAQNA
+1496 
-1502 AKQHLGTLTHITTA
+1502 
-1516 QRNDLTNQ
+1516 
-1524 ISQATN
+1524 
-1530 LAGVESVK
+1530 
-1538 QSANSLD
+1538 
-1545 GAMGNLQ
+1545 
-1552 TAINDK
+1552 
-1558 SGTLASQNFL
+1558 
-1568 DADEQKRNAYNQA
+1568 
-1581 VSAAETILNKQTGP
+1581 
-1595 NTAKTAV
+1595 
-1602 EQALNNVNNAKHA
+1602 
-1615 LNGTQNL
+1615 
-1622 NNAKQAA
+1622 
-1629 ITAINGASDLN
+1629 
-1640 QKQKD
+1640 
-1645 ALKTQ
+1645 
-1650 ANGAQRVS
+1650 
-1658 NAQDVQRNATELN
+1658 
-1671 TAMGTLKH
+1671 
-1679 AIADKTNTLA
+1679 
-1689 SSKYVNADSTKQNA
+1689 
-1703 YTTKVT
+1703 
-1709 NAEHIISG
+1709 
-1717 TPTVVTTPSEVTAAA
+1717 
-1732 NQVNSAKQ
+1732 
-1740 ELNGDERL
+1740 
-1748 RVAKQN
+1748 
-1754 ANTAIDALT
+1754 
-1763 QLNTPQKAKLKEQV
+1763 
-1777 GQANRLEDVQTVQT
+1777 
-1791 NGQALNNAM
+1791 
-1800 KGLRDSI
+1800 
-1807 ANETT
+1807 
-1812 VKASQNYTDASSNNQ
+1812 
-1827 STYNSAVSNAKGI
+1827 
-1840 INQTNNPT
+1840 
-1848 MDTSAITQATTQ
+1848 
-1860 VNNAKNG
+1860 
-1867 LNGAENLRNA
+1867 
-1877 QNTAKQN
+1877 
-1884 LNTLSHLTN
+1884 
-1893 NQKSAISTQIDR
+1893 
-1905 AGHVSEVT
+1905 
-1913 AAKNAAT
+1913 
-1920 ELNTQMGNLEQAI
+1920 
-1933 HDQNTV
+1933 
-1939 KQSVKFTDADKAK
+1939 
-1952 RDAYTNAVSRA
+1952 
-1963 EAILN
+1963 
-1968 KTQGAN
+1968 
-1974 TSKQDVEAAI
+1974 
-1984 QNVSSAKNA
+1984 
-1993 LNGDQNV
+1993 
-2000 TNAKNAAKN
+2000 
-2009 ALNNLTSINNAQKRD
+2009 
-2024 LTTKI
+2024 
-2029 DQATTVA
+2029 
-2036 GVEAVSN
+2036 
-2043 TGTQLNTA
+2043 
-2051 MANLQNG
+2051 
-2058 INDKTNTLASENYHD
+2058 
-2073 ADSDKKTAYTQAVT
+2073 
-2087 NAENILNKNSG
+2087 
-2098 SNLDKTAVENALSQ
+2098 
-2112 VANAKGALNGNH
+2112 
-2124 NLEQAKSNAN
+2124 
-2134 TTINGLQHLTTAQKD
+2134 
-2149 KLKQQVQQA
+2149 
-2158 QNVAGVDTVKSSA
+2158 
-2171 NTLNGAMGTL
+2171 
-2181 RNSIQDNTATKNG
+2181 
-2194 QNYLDATG
+2194 
-2202 SNKTNYNNAVDSANG
+2202 
-2217 VINATSNPNM
+2217 
-2227 DANAINQI
+2227 
-2235 ATQVTSTKNALDGT
+2235 
-2249 HNLTQAKQT
+2249 
-2258 ATNAIDGA
+2258 
-2266 TNLNKAQKDA
+2266 
-2276 LKAQV
+2276 
-2281 TSAQRVAN
+2281 
-2289 VTSIQQTANELN
+2289 
-2301 TAMGQ
+2301 
-2306 LQHGIDDENATK
+2306 
-2318 QTQKYRDAEQ
+2318 
-2328 SKKTAYDQAVAAAKA
+2328 
-2343 ILNKQ
+2343 
-2348 TGSNSDK
+2348 
-2355 AAVDRALQQVTST
+2355 
-2368 KDALNGDAKL
+2368 
-2378 AEAKAA
+2378 
-2384 AKQNLGTLN
+2384 
-2393 HITNAQRTDLE
+2393 
-2404 GQINQATTVDGVNT
+2404 
-2418 VKTNA
+2418 
-2423 NTLDGAMNSLQGSI
+2423 
-2437 NDKDATLR
+2437 
-2445 NQNYL
+2445 
-2450 DADESKRNAYT
+2450 
-2461 QAVTAAEGILNKQT
+2461 
-2475 GGNTS
+2475 
-2480 KADVDNAL
+2480 
-2488 NAVTRAKAALNG
+2488 
-2500 AENLRNAKTS
+2500 
-2510 ATNTINGLPNLTQLQ
+2510 
-2525 KDNLKHQ
+2525 
-2532 VEQAQNVAGVN
+2532 
-2543 GVKDKGNTLNTAMG
+2543 
-2557 ALRTSIQND
+2557 
-2566 NTTKTS
+2566 
-2572 QNYLDASDSNKNNY
+2572 
-2586 NTAVNNANGV
+2586 
-2596 INATNNPN
+2596 
-2604 MDANAINGMANQVN
+2604 
-2618 TTKAALNG
+2618 
-2626 VQNLAQAKTNA
+2626 
-2637 TNTINNAHDLN
+2637 
-2648 QKQKDAL
+2648 
-2655 KTQVNNAQRVSDA
+2655 
-2668 NNVQHTATE
+2668 
-2677 LNGAMTALK
+2677 
-2686 AAIADKER
+2686 
-2694 TKASGNYVNAD
+2694 
-2705 QEKRQAYDSKVTNAE
+2705 
-2720 NIINGTPNATL
+2720 
-2731 TVNDVNSATSQVN
+2731 
-2744 AAKTALNGDN
+2744 
-2754 NLRVAKENANNTIDG
+2754 
-2769 LAQLNNAQKAKLK
+2769 
-2782 EQVQSA
+2782 
-2788 TTLEGV
+2788 
-2794 QTVKNSSQTLNTAM
+2794 
-2808 KGLRDSIANE
+2808 
-2818 ATIKAGQNYTDAS
+2818 
-2831 PTNRNEYDSAVTA
+2831 
-2844 AKAIINQTSNPTMEP
+2844 
-2859 NTITQATSQVTT
+2859 
-2871 KEHALNGAQNL
+2871 
-2882 AQAKTTAKN
+2882 
-2891 NLNNLTS
+2891 
-2898 INNAQKDALTRSI
+2898 
-2911 DGATTVAGVNQ
+2911 
-2922 ETAKATELNNAMHSL
+2922 
-2937 QNGINDEAQTK
+2937 
-2948 QTQKYLDAEPIK
+2948 
-2960 KSAYDQAVNAAKA
+2960 
-2973 ILTKASGQNVDKAAV
+2973 
-2988 EQALQNVNSTK
+2988 NSTK

-3127 LNGIQNLERAKQAAN
+3127 LNGIQNLDRAKQAAN

-3306 TLNSAM
+3306 TLNTAM

-3334 SPNNRSEYDSAVTAA
+3334 SQNKQTDYNSAVTAA
-3349 KAIID
+3349 KAIIG

-3482 QGPNTAKDNVESA
+3482 QGPNTSKDGVETA
-3495 LQNVQR
+3495 LENVQR

-3514 AKSTAKNALNNLTS
+3514 AKTTAKNALNNLTS

-3537 KTQIEGA
+3537 KSQIEGA
-3544 STVAGVNQVSTTA
+3544 TTVAGVNQVSTTA
-3557 SELNTAMSNLQSGI
+3557 SELNTAMSNLQNGI

-3585 ADRDKQT
+3585 ADREKQT

-3632 NGDARLNEAKNTAKQ
+3632 NGDERLNEAKNTAKQ
-3647 QLATMSHLT
+3647 QVATMSHLT
-3656 NAQKANLTEQ
+3656 DAQKANLTSQ
-3666 IERGT
+3666 IESGT

-3694 QSIASKDT
+3694 QSIASKDA

-3712 NADLQNAYNRAVS
+3712 NADLQNAYNDAVTN
-3725 DAEGIISATNNPEM
+3725 AEGIISATNNPEM

-3765 AAKQTAKTDI
+3765 AAKQTAKSDI

-3884 GDNKVAQAKETAK
+3884 GDNKVAQAKESAK

-3922 TVADVTAAQ
+3922 TVAGVTAAQ

-3984 ANGQNMTKAQ
+3984 AHGQNMTKAQ

-4048 TVNGVNSVKTKAQDL
+4048 TVNGVNGVKTKAQDL

-4069 LESAIANKDQTKAS
+4069 LQSAIANKDQTKAS

-4096 FDNAIIQAESYLNK
+4096 FDNAITQAESYLNK

-4145 TEATQ
+4145 TEAIQ

-4205 IVAGGNYTNASPDKQ
+4205 IVASGNYTNASPDKQ

-4318 MNQLRNSIANKDEV
+4318 MNQLRNSIANKDDV
-4332 KASQPYVDADTDKQN
+4332 KASQPYVDADRDKQN
-4347 AYNTAVTSAEN
+4347 AYNTAVTNAEN
-4358 IINATSQPTLN
+4358 IINATSQPTLD
-4369 PSAVTQAANQVNT
+4369 PSAVTQAANQVST

-4528 RLSTLDNLNN
+4528 TLSTLDNLNN

-4597 KNAYNEAVRNA
+4597 KNAYNEAVHNA

-4633 TTKAALNGTQNLE
+4633 ATKAALNGTQNLE

-4665 QKDALKQLVQQSTTV
+4665 QKEALKQLVQQSTTV

-4718 ASPNKKDAYNNAVTT
+4718 ASQNKKDAYNNAVTT
-4733 AQGIIDQTTN
+4733 AQGIIDQTTS

-4767 NENLEAAKQQAT
+4767 NENLEAAKQQAS

-4793 QAVTN
+4793 QTVTD

-4874 TEVEQAIQQV
+4874 AEVEQAIKQV
-4884 NATKQALNG
+4884 NAAKQALNG

-4989 ISGTPDV
+4989 ISATPDV

-5024 TAKQNVQQAID
+5024 TAKQNVQHAID

-5046 EYNKQITQATLVP
+5046 EYSKQITQATLVP

-5069 TLNDAMTQLKQGI
+5069 TLNDAMTQLKQGIANKAQIKGSENYHDADTDKQTAYDNAVTKAEELLKQTTNPTMDPNTIQQALTKVNDTNQALNGNQKLADAKQDAKTTLGTLDHLNDAQKQALTTQVEQAPDIATVNNVKQNAQNLNNAMTNLNNALQDKTETLNSINFTDADQAKKDAYTNAVSHAEGILSKANGSNASQTEVEQAMQRVNEAKQALNGNDNVQRAKDAAKQVITNANDLNQAQKDALKQQVDAAQTVANVNTIKQTAQDLNQAMTQLKQGI

-5235 NQAQQIANGTP
+5235 NQAQQIANGIP
-5246 TPVLAPDT
+5246 TPVLTPDT

-5275 AQAKQDA
+5275 AQAKQEA

-5319 AQNVNTAMG
+5319 AQNVNTAMS

-5343 ENYHDADVDK
+5343 ENYHDADADK

-5378 DDITR
+5378 DEITR

-5392 NSLNGEAKL
+5392 NGLNGEAKL

-5452 MDQLSQAINDKD
+5452 MDQLSQAINDKA
-5464 QILAD
+5464 QTLAD

-5606 NDYNKAV
+5606 NDYNQAV

-5881 NAINQAAATVNTTKA
+5881 NAINQAATTVNTTKA

-5981 KKQAYDE
+5981 KKQSYDE

-6057 QINNATTRDKVAEI
+6057 QINNAT
-6071 IAQAQALNEA
+6071 
-6081 MKALKESIK
+6081 
-6090 DQPQTE
+6090 
-6096 ASSKFINEDQAQ
+6096 
-6108 KDAYTQAVQHAKDLI
+6108 
-6123 NKTTDPTL
+6123 
-6131 AKSIIDQATQAV
+6131 
-6143 TDAKNNLH
+6143 
-6151 GDQKLA
+6151 
-6157 QDKQRATET
+6157 
-6166 LNNLSNLNTPQRQ
+6166 
-6179 ALENQ
+6179 
-6184 INNAA
+6184 

-6315 TRDEVAQ
+6315 TRGEVAQ

-6494 QAAQSITDPTNGSN
+6494 QAAESITDPTNGSN
-6508 ANKDAVEQALTKLQE
+6508 ANKDAVDQVLTKLQE

-6714 ITGNEGRTKGS
+6714 ITDNEGRTKGS

-6738 YDEAVDKAKQALD
+6738 YDETVDKAKQALD

-6759 AEQVIKLNDA
+6759 AKQVIKLNDA
-6769 ITAAKKALNG
+6769 VTAAKKALNG

-7012 DINGAIQT
+7012 DINGAIQA

-7124 KQVQSLIDE
+7124 KQVQALIDE

-7203 VQALID
+7203 
-7209 EIDQNPNLTDKEKQ
+7209 
-7223 ALKDR
+7223 
-7228 INQILQQGHN
+7228 
-7238 GINNAM
+7238 
-7244 TKEEIEQAKAQL
+7244 
-7256 AQALQDI
+7256 
-7263 KDLVK
+7263 
-7268 AKENAKQDID
+7268 
-7278 KRVQALIDE
+7278 VQALIDE

-7525 AAQQKIDEINN
+7525 AAQQKINEINN

-7561 YINNAPDVH
+7561 HVNNAPDVH

-7584 QFYPEQFTIEQA
+7584 QFNPEQFTIEQA

-7695 IRNSEIGTTD
+7695 IRNSEIGTAD

-7746 AVQIVISDRAKQSS
+7746 AVQIVTSDRAKQSS

-7785 IGHKKKIDEDD
+7785 IGHKKKLDEDD

-7883 TVEEKDT
+7883 TVEEKDS

-7930 LQDNEHSPILI
+7930 LKDNEHSPLLF

-7949 VDVET
+7949 EDVET

-7959 SNEDDAPLLLAK
+7959 SKDEDVPLLLAK
-7971 KKNQKDNQSKGK
+7971 KKNQKDNQSKDK
-7983 KSASKNLLKS
+7983 KSASKNTSKKVAAKKKKKKAKKNKK

>member
-1 MGNGAEHSKTINVV
+1 
-15 RGQNNQWTI
+15 
-24 ANKPDYVTLDA
+24 
-35 QTGKVTFNANT
+35 
-46 IKPNSSITITPKA
+46 
-59 GTGHSVSSN
+59 
-68 PSTLT
+68 
-73 APAAH
+73 
-78 TVNTTEIVKDYGSNV
+78 
-93 TAAEINNAVQVAN
+93 
-106 KRTATIKNGTAM
+106 
-118 PTNLA
+118 
-123 GGSTTTIPVTVTYND
+123 
-138 GSTEEVQE
+138 
-146 SIFTKADKRE
+146 
-156 LITAKNHLDD
+156 
-166 PVSTEGKK
+166 
-174 PGTITQYNNAM
+174 
-185 HNAQQQINTAKTE
+185 
-198 AQQVINNE
+198 
-206 RATPQQVSDALT
+206 
-218 KVRAAQTKIDQAK
+218 
-231 ALLQNKEDNS
+231 
-241 QLVTSKNNLQSSV
+241 
-254 NQVPSTA
+254 
-261 GMTQQSIDNYNAK
+261 
-274 KREAETEITAAQ
+274 
-286 RVIDNGDATAQ
+286 
-297 QISDEKHRV
+297 
-306 DNALTALNQAKHDLT
+306 
-321 ADTHALEQAVQQ
+321 
-333 LNRTGTTTGKKPASI
+333 
-348 TAYNNS
+348 
-354 IRALQSDLTSAKNS
+354 
-368 ANAIIQKPIRTVQEV
+368 
-383 QSALTNVNRVNER
+383 
-396 LTQAINQL
+396 
-404 VPLADNSAL
+404 
-413 RTAKTKLDEEINKS
+413 
-427 VTTDGMTQS
+427 
-436 SIQAYENAKRAG
+436 
-448 QTESTNAQNVINN
+448 
-461 GDATDQQIAAEKTKV
+461 
-476 EEKYNSLKQAIAGL
+476 
-490 TPDLAPLQTAKTQL
+490 
-504 QNDIDQPTSTTGM
+504 
-517 TSTSVATFNEKLSAA
+517 
-532 RTKIQ
+532 
-537 EIDRVLASHPDVA
+537 
-550 TIRQNVTAANAAKTA
+550 
-565 LDQARNG
+565 
-572 LTVDKAPLE
+572 
-581 NAKNQ
+581 
-586 LQHSID
+586 
-592 TQTSTTGMTQDSI
+592 
-605 NAYNAKLTAARNKI
+605 
-619 QQINQVLAGSP
+619 
-630 TVEQINTNTSA
+630 
-641 ANQAK
+641 
-646 SDLDHARQ
+646 
-654 ALTPDKAPLQNA
+654 
-666 KTQLEQSIN
+666 
-675 QPTDTTGMT
+675 
-684 TASLNAYNQK
+684 
-694 LQAARQ
+694 
-700 KLTEINQVLNG
+700 
-711 NPTVQN
+711 
-717 INDKVTEANQA
+717 
-728 KDQLNT
+728 
-734 ARQGLT
+734 
-740 LDRQPALTTL
+740 
-750 HGASNL
+750 
-756 NQAQQNNFTQQ
+756 
-767 INAAQNHAALETIK
+767 
-781 SNITALNTAMTKL
+781 
-794 KDSVADN
+794 
-801 NTIKSG
+801 
-807 QNYTDATPANKQAYD
+807 
-822 NAVNAAKG
+822 
-830 VIGETT
+830 
-836 NPTMDVNTVNQKAA
+836 
-850 SVKSTKDALDGQQN
+850 
-864 LQRAKTEATNAITHA
+864 
-879 SDLNQAQKNAL
+879 
-890 TQQVNSAQNVQ
+890 
-901 AVNDIKQTT
+901 
-910 HSLNTAM
+910 
-917 TGLKRGVANH
+917 
-927 NQVVQSDNYVN
+927 
-938 ADTNKKNDYNNAYNH
+938 
-953 ANDIINGNAQ
+953 
-963 HPVITPSDV
+963 
-972 NNALSNVTSK
+972 
-982 EHALNGEA
+982 
-990 KLNAAKQEANTALGH
+990 
-1005 LNNLN
+1005 
-1010 NAQRQNLQS
+1010 
-1019 QINGAHQIDAV
+1019 
-1030 NTIKQNATNL
+1030 
-1040 NSAMGNLRQAVA
+1040 
-1052 DKDQVKRTEDYA
+1052 
-1064 DADTAKQ
+1064 
-1071 NAYNSAVSSAETII
+1071 
-1085 NQTTN
+1085 
-1090 PTMSVD
+1090 
-1096 DVNRATSAV
+1096 
-1105 TSNKNALNGDEKL
+1105 
-1118 AQSKTDAARA
+1118 
-1128 IDALPH
+1128 
-1134 LNNAQKAD
+1134 
-1142 VKSKINAASNIAGVN
+1142 
-1157 TVKQQGTDLNT
+1157 
-1168 AMGNLQG
+1168 
-1175 AINDEQT
+1175 
-1182 TLNSQNYQDATPSKK
+1182 
-1197 TAYTNAVQA
+1197 
-1206 AKDILNKSNGQNKT
+1206 
-1220 KDQVTEAMNQ
+1220 
-1230 LNSAKNNLD
+1230 
-1239 GTRLLDQAKQTAKQ
+1239 
-1253 QLNNMTHLTTAQK
+1253 
-1266 TNLTNQ
+1266 
-1272 INSGTT
+1272 
-1278 VAGVHTVQS
+1278 
-1287 NANTLDQA
+1287 
-1295 MNTLRQSIANKDATK
+1295 
-1310 ASEDYVDAN
+1310 
-1319 NDKQTAY
+1319 
-1326 NNAVAAAETII
+1326 
-1337 NANSNPEMNP
+1337 
-1347 STITQKAEQ
+1347 
-1356 VNSSKTALNG
+1356 
-1366 DENLAAAKQNAK
+1366 
-1378 TYLNTL
+1378 
-1384 TSITDAQKNNLI
+1384 
-1396 SQISSA
+1396 
-1402 TRVSGVDTVKQNA
+1402 
-1415 QHLDQAMASLQSGIN
+1415 
-1430 NESQVKSSEKYRDA
+1430 
-1444 DTNKQQEYDNAITA
+1444 
-1458 AKAIL
+1458 
-1463 NKSTGPN
+1463 
-1470 TAQNA
+1470 
-1475 VEAALQ
+1475 
-1481 RVNNAKDALNGDAKL
+1481 
-1496 IAAQNA
+1496 
-1502 AKQHLGTLTHITTA
+1502 
-1516 QRNDLTNQ
+1516 
-1524 ISQATN
+1524 
-1530 LAGVESVK
+1530 
-1538 QSANSLD
+1538 
-1545 GAMGNLQ
+1545 
-1552 TAINDK
+1552 
-1558 SGTLASQNFL
+1558 
-1568 DADEQKRNAYNQA
+1568 
-1581 VSAAETILNKQTGP
+1581 
-1595 NTAKTAV
+1595 
-1602 EQALNNVNNAKHA
+1602 
-1615 LNGTQNL
+1615 
-1622 NNAKQAA
+1622 
-1629 ITAINGASDLN
+1629 
-1640 QKQKD
+1640 
-1645 ALKTQ
+1645 
-1650 ANGAQRVS
+1650 
-1658 NAQDVQRNATELN
+1658 
-1671 TAMGTLKH
+1671 
-1679 AIADKTNTLA
+1679 
-1689 SSKYVNADSTKQNA
+1689 
-1703 YTTKVT
+1703 
-1709 NAEHIISG
+1709 
-1717 TPTVVTTPSEVTAAA
+1717 
-1732 NQVNSAKQ
+1732 
-1740 ELNGDERL
+1740 
-1748 RVAKQN
+1748 
-1754 ANTAIDALT
+1754 
-1763 QLNTPQKAKLKEQV
+1763 
-1777 GQANRLEDVQTVQT
+1777 
-1791 NGQALNNAM
+1791 
-1800 KGLRDSI
+1800 
-1807 ANETT
+1807 
-1812 VKASQNYTDASSNNQ
+1812 
-1827 STYNSAVSNAKGI
+1827 
-1840 INQTNNPT
+1840 
-1848 MDTSAITQATTQ
+1848 
-1860 VNNAKNG
+1860 
-1867 LNGAENLRNA
+1867 
-1877 QNTAKQN
+1877 
-1884 LNTLSHLTN
+1884 
-1893 NQKSAISTQIDR
+1893 
-1905 AGHVSEVT
+1905 
-1913 AAKNAAT
+1913 
-1920 ELNTQMGNLEQAI
+1920 
-1933 HDQNTV
+1933 
-1939 KQSVKFTDADKAK
+1939 
-1952 RDAYTNAVSRA
+1952 
-1963 EAILN
+1963 
-1968 KTQGAN
+1968 
-1974 TSKQDVEAAI
+1974 
-1984 QNVSSAKNA
+1984 
-1993 LNGDQNV
+1993 
-2000 TNAKNAAKN
+2000 
-2009 ALNNLTSINNAQKRD
+2009 
-2024 LTTKI
+2024 
-2029 DQATTVA
+2029 
-2036 GVEAVSN
+2036 
-2043 TGTQLNTA
+2043 
-2051 MANLQNG
+2051 
-2058 INDKTNTLASENYHD
+2058 
-2073 ADSDKKTAYTQAVT
+2073 
-2087 NAENILNKNSG
+2087 
-2098 SNLDKTAVENALSQ
+2098 
-2112 VANAKGALNGNH
+2112 
-2124 NLEQAKSNAN
+2124 
-2134 TTINGLQHLTTAQKD
+2134 
-2149 KLKQQVQQA
+2149 
-2158 QNVAGVDTVKSSA
+2158 
-2171 NTLNGAMGTL
+2171 
-2181 RNSIQDNTATKNG
+2181 
-2194 QNYLDATG
+2194 
-2202 SNKTNYNNAVDSANG
+2202 
-2217 VINATSNPNM
+2217 
-2227 DANAINQI
+2227 
-2235 ATQVTSTKNALDGT
+2235 
-2249 HNLTQAKQT
+2249 
-2258 ATNAIDGA
+2258 
-2266 TNLNKAQKDA
+2266 
-2276 LKAQV
+2276 
-2281 TSAQRVAN
+2281 
-2289 VTSIQQTANELN
+2289 
-2301 TAMGQ
+2301 
-2306 LQHGIDDENATK
+2306 
-2318 QTQKYRDAEQ
+2318 
-2328 SKKTAYDQAVAAAKA
+2328 
-2343 ILNKQ
+2343 
-2348 TGSNSDK
+2348 
-2355 AAVDRALQQVTST
+2355 
-2368 KDALNGDAKL
+2368 
-2378 AEAKAA
+2378 
-2384 AKQNLGTLN
+2384 
-2393 HITNAQRTDLE
+2393 
-2404 GQINQATTVDGVNT
+2404 
-2418 VKTNA
+2418 
-2423 NTLDGAMNSLQGSI
+2423 
-2437 NDKDATLR
+2437 
-2445 NQNYL
+2445 
-2450 DADESKRNAYT
+2450 
-2461 QAVTAAEGILNKQT
+2461 
-2475 GGNTS
+2475 
-2480 KADVDNAL
+2480 
-2488 NAVTRAKAALNG
+2488 
-2500 AENLRNAKTS
+2500 
-2510 ATNTINGLPNLTQLQ
+2510 
-2525 KDNLKHQ
+2525 
-2532 VEQAQNVAGVN
+2532 
-2543 GVKDKGNTLNTAMG
+2543 
-2557 ALRTSIQND
+2557 
-2566 NTTKTS
+2566 
-2572 QNYLDASDSNKNNY
+2572 
-2586 NTAVNNANGV
+2586 
-2596 INATNNPN
+2596 
-2604 MDANAINGMANQVN
+2604 
-2618 TTKAALNG
+2618 
-2626 VQNLAQAKTNA
+2626 
-2637 TNTINNAHDLN
+2637 
-2648 QKQKDAL
+2648 
-2655 KTQVNNAQRVSDA
+2655 
-2668 NNVQHTATE
+2668 
-2677 LNGAMTALK
+2677 
-2686 AAIADKER
+2686 
-2694 TKASGNYVNAD
+2694 
-2705 QEKRQAYDSKVTNAE
+2705 
-2720 NIINGTPNATL
+2720 
-2731 TVNDVNSATSQVN
+2731 
-2744 AAKTALNGDN
+2744 
-2754 NLRVAKENANNTIDG
+2754 
-2769 LAQLNNAQKAKLK
+2769 
-2782 EQVQSA
+2782 
-2788 TTLEGV
+2788 
-2794 QTVKNSSQTLNTAM
+2794 
-2808 KGLRDSIANE
+2808 
-2818 ATIKAGQNYTDAS
+2818 
-2831 PTNRNEYDSAVTA
+2831 
-2844 AKAIINQTSNPTMEP
+2844 
-2859 NTITQATSQVTT
+2859 
-2871 KEHALNGAQNL
+2871 
-2882 AQAKTTAKN
+2882 
-2891 NLNNLTS
+2891 
-2898 INNAQKDALTRSI
+2898 
-2911 DGATTVAGVNQ
+2911 
-2922 ETAKATELNNAMHSL
+2922 
-2937 QNGINDEAQTK
+2937 
-2948 QTQKYLDAEPIK
+2948 
-2960 KSAYDQAVNAAKA
+2960 
-2973 ILTKASGQNVDKAAV
+2973 
-2988 EQALQNVNSTK
+2988 
-2999 TALNGDAKLN
+2999 
-3009 EAKAAA
+3009 
-3015 KQTLGTLTHINNA
+3015 
-3028 QRTALDNEITQ
+3028 
-3039 ATNVEGVNTVKAK
+3039 
-3052 AQQLDGAMGQLET
+3052 
-3065 SIRDK
+3065 
-3070 DTTLQSQNYQDA
+3070 
-3082 DDAKRTAYSQAV
+3082 
-3094 NAAATILNKTAGG
+3094 
-3107 NTPKADVERAMQAV
+3107 
-3121 TQANTA
+3121 
-3127 LNGIQNLERAKQAAN
+3127 
-3142 TAITNASDLNTK
+3142 
-3154 QKEALKAQVTSAGR
+3154 
-3168 VSAANGVEH
+3168 
-3177 TATELN
+3177 
-3183 TAMTALKRAI
+3183 
-3193 ADKAETKASGNYV
+3193 
-3206 NADANKRQAYD
+3206 
-3217 EKVTA
+3217 
-3222 AENIV
+3222 
-3227 SGTPTPTLTPADVT
+3227 
-3241 NAATQVTNAKT
+3241 
-3252 QLNGNHNLEVAKQ
+3252 
-3265 NANTAIDGLT
+3265 
-3275 SLNGPQKAKL
+3275 
-3285 KEQVGQATTLPNVQ
+3285 
-3299 TVRDNAQ
+3299 
-3306 TLNSAM
+3306 
-3312 KGLRDSIANEA
+3312 
-3323 TIKAG
+3323 
-3328 QNYTDA
+3328 
-3334 SPNNRSEYDSAVTAA
+3334 
-3349 KAIID
+3349 
-3354 QTTSPSMNAQEIN
+3354 
-3367 QAKDQVTAKQQALN
+3367 
-3381 GQENLR
+3381 
-3387 TAQTNAKQ
+3387 
-3395 HLNGL
+3395 
-3400 SDLTDAQKDAVKRQ
+3400 
-3414 IEGATHV
+3414 
-3421 NEVTQAQNNADALN
+3421 
-3435 TAMTNLKNGIQD
+3435 
-3447 QNTIKQGVNFTDADE
+3447 
-3462 AKRNAYTNA
+3462 
-3471 VTQAE
+3471 
-3476 QILNKA
+3476 
-3482 QGPNTAKDNVESA
+3482 
-3495 LQNVQR
+3495 
-3501 AKNELNGNQNVAN
+3501 
-3514 AKSTAKNALNNLTS
+3514 
-3528 INNAQKEAL
+3528 
-3537 KTQIEGA
+3537 
-3544 STVAGVNQVSTTA
+3544 
-3557 SELNTAMSNLQSGI
+3557 
-3571 NDEAATKAAQKYTD
+3571 
-3585 ADRDKQT
+3585 
-3592 AYNDAVTAAK
+3592 
-3602 TLLDKTAG
+3602 
-3610 SNDNKAAVE
+3610 
-3619 QALQRVNTAKTAL
+3619 
-3632 NGDARLNEAKNTAKQ
+3632 
-3647 QLATMSHLT
+3647 
-3656 NAQKANLTEQ
+3656 
-3666 IERGT
+3666 
-3671 TVAGVQ
+3671 
-3677 GIQAN
+3677 
-3682 AGTLDQAMNQLR
+3682 
-3694 QSIASKDT
+3694 
-3702 TKSSEDYQDA
+3702 
-3712 NADLQNAYNRAVS
+3712 
-3725 DAEGIISATNNPEM
+3725 
-3739 NPDTINQK
+3739 
-3747 ASQVNSAK
+3747 VNSAK

-3765 AAKQTAKTDI
+3765 AAKQTAKSDI

-3884 GDNKVAQAKETAK
+3884 GDNKVAQAKESAK

-3914 TSQIDNAT
+3914 ISQIDNAT
-3922 TVADVTAAQ
+3922 TVAGVTAAQ

-3984 ANGQNMTKAQ
+3984 AHGQNMTKAQ

-4048 TVNGVNSVKTKAQDL
+4048 TVNGVNGVKTKAQDL

-4069 LESAIANKDQTKAS
+4069 LQSAIANKDQTKAS

-4096 FDNAIIQAESYLNK
+4096 FDNAITQAESYLNK

-4145 TEATQ
+4145 TEAIQ

-4205 IVAGGNYTNASPDKQ
+4205 IVASGNYTNASPDKQ

-4318 MNQLRNSIANKDEV
+4318 MNQLRNSIANKDDV
-4332 KASQPYVDADTDKQN
+4332 KASQPYVDADRDKQN
-4347 AYNTAVTSAEN
+4347 AYNTAVTNAEN
-4358 IINATSQPTLN
+4358 IINATSQPTLD
-4369 PSAVTQAANQVNT
+4369 PSAVTQAANQVST

-4528 RLSTLDNLNN
+4528 TLSTLDNLNN

-4597 KNAYNEAVRNA
+4597 KNAYNEAVHNA

-4633 TTKAALNGTQNLE
+4633 ATKAALNGTQNLE

-4665 QKDALKQLVQQSTTV
+4665 QKEALKQLVQQSTTV

-4718 ASPNKKDAYNNAVTT
+4718 ASQNKKDAYNNAVTT
-4733 AQGIIDQTTN
+4733 AQGIIDQTTS

-4767 NENLEAAKQQAT
+4767 NENLEAAKQQAS

-4793 QAVTN
+4793 QTVTD

-4874 TEVEQAIQQV
+4874 AEVEQAIKQV
-4884 NATKQALNG
+4884 NAAKQALNG

-4989 ISGTPDV
+4989 ISATPDV

-5024 TAKQNVQQAID
+5024 TAKQNVQHAID

-5046 EYNKQITQATLVP
+5046 EYSKQITQATLVP

-5069 TLNDAMTQLKQGI
+5069 TLNDAMTQLKQGIANKAQIKGSENYHDADTDKQTAYDNAVTKAEELLKQTTNPTMDPNTIQQALTKVNDTNQALNGNQKLADAKQDAKTTLGTLDHLNDAQKQALTTQVEQAPDIATVNNVKQNAQNLNNAMTNLNNALQDKTETLNSINFTDADQAKKDAYTNAVSHAEGILSKANGSNASQTEVEQAMQRVNEAKQALNGNDNVQRAKDAAKQVITNANDLNQAQKDALKQQVDAAQTVANVNTIKQTAQDLNQAMTQLKQGI

-5235 NQAQQIANGTP
+5235 NQAQQIANGIP
-5246 TPVLAPDT
+5246 TPVLTPDT

-5275 AQAKQDA
+5275 AQAKQEA

-5319 AQNVNTAMG
+5319 AQNVNTAMS

-5343 ENYHDADVDK
+5343 ENYHDADADK

-5378 DDITR
+5378 DEITR

-5392 NSLNGEAKL
+5392 NGLNGEAKL

-5452 MDQLSQAINDKD
+5452 MDQLSQAINDKA
-5464 QILAD
+5464 QTLAD

-5606 NDYNKAV
+5606 NDYNQAV

-5881 NAINQAAATVNTTKA
+5881 NAINQAATTVNTTKA

-5981 KKQAYDE
+5981 KKQSYDE

-6057 QINNATTRDKVAEI
+6057 QINNAT
-6071 IAQAQALNEA
+6071 
-6081 MKALKESIK
+6081 
-6090 DQPQTE
+6090 
-6096 ASSKFINEDQAQ
+6096 
-6108 KDAYTQAVQHAKDLI
+6108 
-6123 NKTTDPTL
+6123 
-6131 AKSIIDQATQAV
+6131 
-6143 TDAKNNLH
+6143 
-6151 GDQKLA
+6151 
-6157 QDKQRATET
+6157 
-6166 LNNLSNLNTPQRQ
+6166 
-6179 ALENQ
+6179 
-6184 INNAA
+6184 

-6315 TRDEVAQ
+6315 TRGEVAQ

-6494 QAAQSITDPTNGSN
+6494 QAAESITDPTNGSN
-6508 ANKDAVEQALTKLQE
+6508 ANKDAVDQVLTKLQE

-6714 ITGNEGRTKGS
+6714 ITDNEGRTKGS

-6738 YDEAVDKAKQALD
+6738 YDETVDKAKQALD

-6759 AEQVIKLNDA
+6759 AKQVIKLNDA
-6769 ITAAKKALNG
+6769 VTAAKKALNG

-7012 DINGAIQT
+7012 DINGAIQA

-7124 KQVQSLIDE
+7124 KQVQALIDE

-7223 ALKDR
+7223 ALKY
-7228 INQILQQGHN
+7228 
-7238 GINNAM
+7238 
-7244 TKEEIEQAKAQL
+7244 
-7256 AQALQDI
+7256 
-7263 KDLVK
+7263 
-7268 AKENAKQDID
+7268 
-7278 KRVQALIDE
+7278 
-7287 IDQNPNLT
+7287 
-7295 DKEKQALKDRINQI
+7295 RINQI

-7525 AAQQKIDEINN
+7525 AAQQKINEINN

-7561 YINNAPDVH
+7561 HVNNAPDVH

-7584 QFYPEQFTIEQA
+7584 QFNPEQFTIEQA

-7695 IRNSEIGTTD
+7695 IRNSEIGTAD

-7746 AVQIVISDRAKQSS
+7746 AVQIVTSDRAKQSS

-7785 IGHKKKIDEDD
+7785 IGHKKKLDEDD

-7883 TVEEKDT
+7883 TVEEKDS

-7930 LQDNEHSPILI
+7930 LKDNEHSPLLF

-7949 VDVET
+7949 EDVET

-7959 SNEDDAPLLLAK
+7959 SKDEDVPLLLAK
-7971 KKNQKDNQSKGK
+7971 KKNQKDNQSKDK
-7983 KSASKNLLKS
+7983 KSASKNTSKKVAAKKKKKKAKKNKK

>member
-1 MGNGAEHSKTINVV
+1 MNYRDKIQKFSIRKYTVGTFSTVIATLVFLGLNTSHAQAAETNQLASVLKQKQQNGDAQTENRESQTQNSQNSQNGQSLSAPIENEQPNNNQTNQVDASGAQPYTTKHDQPVSQNEQAKKDTADATQTQSAKAESKHEQNESRSANKKGNDNNATHVENHEANVVTASDSSDSGSVQHDRNELQAFFDANYHDYRFIDRENADSGTFNYVKGIFDKINTLLGSNDPINNKDLQVAYKELEQAVALIRTMPQRQQTSRRSSRIQTRSIESRSAEPRSVSSYQNADSSYYVENANDGSGYPVGTYINASNKGAPYNLPTTPWNTLKASAAKEIALITAKQTGDGYQWVIKFNKGHAPHENMIYWFALPADQVPVGRTDFVTVNADGTNVQWSNGAGAGANKPLPQMWPNGVNDSRSWDFKIRNRSGQVIYDWPTVHINSLKDLARAGDYFSEAGAPASTKAFGRQIFEYINGERPTESPGVPRVYTFIGKGDASYTISFKTQGPTIDKLYYAAGGRALEYNQLFMYSQLYVESTQDQQQRLNGLRQTVNRTYRLGTTKRVEISHGNVQTKKVLESSNLNIDDFIDDPLSYVKTPSNKVLGFYPTNANPNVRRPGGVQELNEYQISQLFTDDKLQQAARNRTPIQLMIGFDYPDGHGNAETLVPVNLTVLPEIQHNIKFFKNDDGQNIADKPASKQAGHPVFYVYAGNQGNASVNLGGSVTSIQPLRINLTSNENFTDKDWQITGIPRTLHIENSTNRTNNARERNIELVGNLLPGDYFGTIRFGRKEQLFEIRVKPHTPTITTTAEQLRGTALQKVPVTVSGVPLDPSALVYLVIPTSQTRDGGSEADQIPSGYTKIATGTPDGVHSTITIRPEDYVVFIPPVGHQIRALIYYNNVVASNMSNAVTILPDDIPPTINNPVGLNAKYYRGDEVSFTMGVSDRHSGIKSTTITTLPSGWTSNLTKADKNNGSLSITGRVSMNQAFNSDITFKVSATDNVNNTTNDSQSKHVTVHVGKISDDAHPIVLGNSEKVVVVNPTALTGDEKQRIITAFMNKNQNIRGYLASSNPVAVDDHGNVTLHYRDGSSTALDATNVMTYEPVVKTEYQTANAPKTATVTIAKGQSFSIGDIKQYFTLSNGQPIPSGTFTNITSDRTIPTAQEVSQMNAGTQLYHIVASNAYHKDTEDFYISLKIIDVKQPEGDQRVYRTSTYDLTTDEISKVKQAFINANRDIITLAEGDISVTNTPNGANVSTITVNINKGRLTKSFTSNLTNMNFLRWISFPQDYTVTWTNAKIANRPTDGGLSWSDDHKSLIYRYDATLGTQITTNDILTMLKATTTVAGLRNNIAGNEKAQAEAGGRPNYKSSGYSQSNPTTDGQRQFTLNGQVIQVLDIINPSNGFGGQPVTNSNVRANHSNSTVVSVNEPAANGAGAFTIDHVVKSNSTHNAADAVYKAQLYLSPYGPKQYVEHLNQNTGNTNEAINIYFVPSDLVNPTISVGNYANHQVFSGETFTNTITANDNFGVQSVTVPATSQLTGTVDNNHQHVSATAPNVTSATNKTINLVANDTSGNTATTSFNVTIKPLRDKYRVGTSSTAANPVRIANISNNATVSQADQTAIINSLTFTETVPNRSYARASTNEITSKTVSNVSRNGNNANVTVTVTYQDGTTSTVTVPVKHVIPEIVAHSHYTVQGQDFPTGNGASASDYFKLSNGSAIPDATITWVSGQAPNKNNTTIGQDINVTAHILIDGETTPITKTATYKVVRTVPKQVFETTRGVLYPGVSDMYDAKQYVKPVNNSWSTNAQHMNFQFVGTYGPNKDVVGISTRLIRVTYDNRQTEDLNIISKVKPDPPRIDGNSVTYKAGLTNQEIKVNNVLNNSSVKLFKADNTPLNVTNITHGSGFSSVVTVSDALPNGEIKARSSISMNNVTYITQDEHGQVVTVTRNESVDSNDSASVLVTPQLQATTEGAVFIKGGDDFDFGHVERFIQNPPHGATVAWHDSPDTWKHTVGNTHKTVVVTLPNGQGTRNVEVPVKVYPVANAKAPSRDVKGQNLTNGTDAINYITFDPNTNTNGITAAWANRQQPNNQQAGVQNLNVDVTYPGISAAKQVPVTVNVYQFEFPQNSYTTTVGGTLASGTQASGYAQMQNATGLPTDGFTYKWNNAATGTNDANWAAMNKPNVAKVVNAKYDIIYNGHTFATSLPAKFVVKDVQPAKPTVTETAAGAITIAPGANQTVNTHAGNVTTYADKLVIKRNGNVVTTFTRRNNTSPWVKEASAANVTGIVGTNNGITVAAGTFNPADTIQVVATQGSGETISDEQRSDDFTVVAPQPNQATTKIWQNGHIDITPNNPSGHLINPTQVMDIAYTEKVGNGAEHSKTLNVV

-35 QTGKVTFNANT
+35 HTGKVTFNANT
-46 IKPNSSITITPKA
+46 IKPNSSINITPKA
-59 GTGHSVSSN
+59 GTGLSASSN

-93 TAAEINNAVQVAN
+93 TAAEINNAVHVAE
-106 KRTATIKNGTAM
+106 KRNATIKNGTAM

-166 PVSTEGKK
+166 PVSTDGKK
-174 PGTITQYNNAM
+174 PGTITQYNNAI

-198 AQQVINNE
+198 AQQVINND
-206 RATPQQVSDALT
+206 RATPQQVNAALS
-218 KVRAAQTKIDQAK
+218 KVQAAQTKINEAK

-254 NQVPSTA
+254 NQVPSTT

-274 KREAETEITAAQ
+274 KREAESEITAAQ

-306 DNALTALNQAKHDLT
+306 DNALTALNQAKQNLT
-321 ADTHALEQAVQQ
+321 ADTHELEQAVQQ

-348 TAYNNS
+348 AAYNNS
-354 IRALQSDLTSAKNS
+354 IHALQSDLTSAKNS
-368 ANAIIQKPIRTVQEV
+368 ANAIIQKPIRTIQEV

-436 SIQAYENAKRAG
+436 SIQAYESAKRAG

-461 GDATDQQIAAEKTKV
+461 GDATDQQIAAEKAKV

-517 TSTSVATFNEKLSAA
+517 TSASVASFNDKLSAA

-550 TIRQNVTAANAAKTA
+550 TIRQNVTAANATKSA

-592 TQTSTTGMTQDSI
+592 TQTSTTGMTQDSV

-630 TVEQINTNTSA
+630 TVDQINTNTSV

-654 ALTPDKAPLQNA
+654 ALTPDKAPLQTA

-700 KLTEINQVLNG
+700 KLAEINQVLNG

-717 INDKVTEANQA
+717 INDKVAEANQA

-781 SNITALNTAMTKL
+781 SNITALNNAMTKL
-794 KDSVADN
+794 KESVADN

-830 VIGETT
+830 VIGETN
-836 NPTMDVNTVNQKAA
+836 NPTMDVNTVNQKAE
-850 SVKSTKDALDGQQN
+850 SVKSTKGALDGQQN

-910 HSLNTAM
+910 QSLNTAM

-990 KLNAAKQEANTALGH
+990 KLNTAKQEANTALGQ

-1019 QINGAHQIDAV
+1019 QINGAHQIETV

-1052 DKDQVKRTEDYA
+1052 DKEQVKRTEDYA
-1064 DADTAKQ
+1064 DADSAKQ

-1085 NQTTN
+1085 NQTAN
-1090 PTMSVD
+1090 PTMSVN
-1096 DVNRATSAV
+1096 DVNSATSAV
-1105 TSNKNALNGDEKL
+1105 TTNKNALNGDEKL

-1230 LNSAKNNLD
+1230 VNSAKNNLD
-1239 GTRLLDQAKQTAKQ
+1239 GTRLLDQAKQAAKQ
-1253 QLNNMTHLTTAQK
+1253 QLNNMTHLTPAQK

-1319 NDKQTAY
+1319 HDKQTAY

-1366 DENLAAAKQNAK
+1366 DENLATAKQNAK

-1396 SQISSA
+1396 SQITSA

-1415 QHLDQAMASLQSGIN
+1415 QHLDQAMANLQNGIN

-1463 NKSTGPN
+1463 NKQHGPN

-1602 EQALNNVNNAKHA
+1602 EQALNNVNSAKHA

-1640 QKQKD
+1640 QHQKD
-1645 ALKTQ
+1645 TLKAQ

-1658 NAQDVQRNATELN
+1658 NAQDVQRNTTELN
-1671 TAMGTLKH
+1671 TAMGQLKH
-1679 AIADKTNTLA
+1679 AIADKTTTLA
-1689 SSKYVNADSTKQNA
+1689 SSKYVNADSNKQNA

-1748 RVAKQN
+1748 REAKQN
-1754 ANTAIDALT
+1754 ANTAIDGLT

-1812 VKASQNYTDASSNNQ
+1812 VKASQNYTDASPNNQ

-1877 QNTAKQN
+1877 QNIAKQN

-1939 KQSVKFTDADKAK
+1939 KQGVNFTDADKAK

-1963 EAILN
+1963 ETILN

-2009 ALNNLTSINNAQKRD
+2009 ALNNLTSINNAQKGD

-2029 DQATTVA
+2029 DQATTVS

-2087 NAENILNKNSG
+2087 NAENILNKNNG
-2098 SNLDKTAVENALSQ
+2098 SNLDKAAVESALSQ
-2112 VANAKGALNGNH
+2112 VTNAKGALNGNH

-2181 RNSIQDNTATKNG
+2181 RNSIQDNAATKNG
-2194 QNYLDATG
+2194 QNYLDATE

-2227 DANAINQI
+2227 DAHAINQI

-2306 LQHGIDDENATK
+2306 LQHGIDDENTTK

-2378 AEAKAA
+2378 SEAKAA

-2393 HITNAQRTDLE
+2393 HITNAQRTALE

-2500 AENLRNAKTS
+2500 AENLRNTKTS

-2596 INATNNPN
+2596 INATNTPN

-2626 VQNLAQAKTNA
+2626 AQNLAQAKTNA

-2694 TKASGNYVNAD
+2694 TKACGNYVNAD

-2731 TVNDVNSATSQVN
+2731 TVNDVNSVTSQVN

-2754 NLRVAKENANNTIDG
+2754 NLRVAKAHANNTIDG

-2788 TTLEGV
+2788 TTLDGV

-2831 PTNRNEYDSAVTA
+2831 PNNRNEYDSAVTA

-2898 INNAQKDALTRSI
+2898 INNAQKDALTHSI

-2922 ETAKATELNNAMHSL
+2922 ETAKATELNNAMRSL
-2937 QNGINDEAQTK
+2937 QNGINDETQTK
-2948 QTQKYLDAEPIK
+2948 QTQKYLDAEPSK

-3183 TAMTALKRAI
+3183 NAMTALKRAI

-3222 AENIV
+3222 AENII
-3227 SGTPTPTLTPADVT
+3227 SGTPTPTLTPSDVT

-3306 TLNSAM
+3306 TLNTAM

-3334 SPNNRSEYDSAVTAA
+3334 SQNKQTDYNNAVSAA
-3349 KAIID
+3349 KAIIG
-3354 QTTSPSMNAQEIN
+3354 QTSSPTMDAQEIN

-3400 SDLTDAQKDAVKRQ
+3400 SDLTDAQKEAAKRQ

-3462 AKRNAYTNA
+3462 VKRNAYTNA

-3482 QGPNTAKDNVESA
+3482 QGPNTAKDGVETA

-3514 AKSTAKNALNNLTS
+3514 AKTNAKNALNNLTS
-3528 INNAQKEAL
+3528 INNAQKDAL
-3537 KTQIEGA
+3537 KSQIEGA
-3544 STVAGVNQVSTTA
+3544 TTVAGVNQVSTSA

-3571 NDEAATKAAQKYTD
+3571 NDETATKAAQKYTD
-3585 ADRDKQT
+3585 ADREKQA
-3592 AYNDAVTAAK
+3592 AYNDAVSAAK
-3602 TLLDKTAG
+3602 TLLNKTAG
-3610 SNDNKAAVE
+3610 ANDNKAAVE
-3619 QALQRVNTAKTAL
+3619 QALQRVNTAKSAL

-3656 NAQKANLTEQ
+3656 DAQKSNLTSQ
-3666 IERGT
+3666 IESGT
-3671 TVAGVQ
+3671 TVSGVQ

-3682 AGTLDQAMNQLR
+3682 AGTLNEAMNQLR
-3694 QSIASKDT
+3694 QSIASKDA

-3765 AAKQTAKTDI
+3765 AAKQTAKTEI
-3775 GRLTDL
+3775 GRLSDL
-3781 NNAQRTAAN
+3781 NNAQQTSAN

-3827 NTKRSVN
+3827 TTKRSVN
-3834 YTDADQPKQQAYDTA
+3834 YTDADHPKQQAYDTA
-3849 VTQAEAIT
+3849 VTQAEGIT

-3862 NANETQVQAALN
+3862 NADEAQVQTALN
-3874 QLNQAKNDLN
+3874 QLNQAKNNLN
-3884 GDNKVAQAKETAK
+3884 GDNKVAKAKEAAK

-3922 TVADVTAAQ
+3922 TVAGVTAAQ

-3984 ANGQNMTKAQ
+3984 AHGQNMTKAQ
-3994 VEAALNQVTTA
+3994 VEAALNQVTNV

-4039 LTSQIEGAT
+4039 LTSQIEDAT
-4048 TVNGVNSVKTKAQDL
+4048 TVNGVNGVKTKAQDL

-4069 LESAIANKDQTKAS
+4069 LQSAIANKDQTKAN

-4096 FDNAIIQAESYLNK
+4096 FDNAITQAESYLNK

-4122 QAIQSVTS
+4122 QTIQSVTS

-4185 ATSLNNA
+4185 ATSLNSA

-4332 KASQPYVDADTDKQN
+4332 KASQPYVDADRDKQN
-4347 AYNTAVTSAEN
+4347 AYNTAVTS
-4358 IINATSQPTLN
+4358 
-4369 PSAVTQAANQVNT
+4369 
-4382 NKTALNGA
+4382 
-4390 QNLANKKQ
+4390 
-4398 ETTANIN
+4398 
-4405 QLSHL
+4405 
-4410 NNAQKQ
+4410 
-4416 DLNTQVTNAPNISTV
+4416 
-4431 NQVKTKAEQLDQAM
+4431 
-4445 ERLINGIQDKDQVKQ
+4445 
-4460 SVNFTDADPEKQ
+4460 
-4472 TAYNNAVTAAEN
+4472 
-4484 IINQANGTNANQSQV
+4484 
-4499 EAALS
+4499 
-4504 TVTTTKQALN
+4504 
-4514 GDRKVTDAKNNANQ
+4514 
-4528 RLSTLDNLNN
+4528 
-4538 AQKGAVTGNINQAH
+4538 
-4552 TVAEV
+4552 
-4557 TQAIQTAQELNT
+4557 
-4569 AMGNLKNSLNDKD
+4569 
-4582 TTLGSQNFADADPEK
+4582 
-4597 KNAYNEAVRNA
+4597 
-4608 ENILNKSTGTN
+4608 
-4619 VPKDQVEAAMNQVN
+4619 
-4633 TTKAALNGTQNLE
+4633 
-4646 KAKQHANTAIDG
+4646 
-4658 LSHLTNA
+4658 
-4665 QKDALKQLVQQSTTV
+4665 
-4680 AEAQGNEQKAN
+4680 
-4691 NVDAAMDKLRQS
+4691 
-4703 IADNAT
+4703 
-4709 TKQNQNYTD
+4709 
-4718 ASPNKKDAYNNAVTT
+4718 
-4733 AQGIIDQTTN
+4733 
-4743 PTLDPTV
+4743 
-4750 INQAAGQVS
+4750 
-4759 TTKNALNG
+4759 
-4767 NENLEAAKQQAT
+4767 
-4779 QSLGSLDNLNNAQK
+4779 
-4793 QAVTN
+4793 
-4798 QINGAHTVDEANQ
+4798 
-4811 IKQNAQNLNTAMGNL
+4811 
-4826 KQAIADKDATKA
+4826 
-4838 TVNFTDADQ
+4838 
-4847 AKQQAYNT
+4847 
-4855 AVTNAENI
+4855 AENI

-4884 NATKQALNG
+4884 NAAKQALNG

-4978 YNQAVAKAEAL
+4978 YKQAVAKAEAL

-5024 TAKQNVQQAID
+5024 KAKQNVQHAID

-5069 TLNDAMTQLKQGI
+5069 TLNDAMTQLKQGIANKAQIKGSENYHDADTDKQTAYDNAVTKAEELLKQTTNPTMDPNTIQQALTKVNDTNQALNGNQKLADAKQAAKTNLGTLDHLNDAQKQALTTQVEQAPDIATVNNVKQNAQNLNNAMTNLSNALQDKTETLNSINFTDADKAKKDAYTNAVAHAEDILSKANGSNASQTEVEQAMQRVNEAKQALNGSDNVQRAKDAAKQVITNANDLNQAQKDALKQQVDAAQTVANVNTIKQTAQDLNQAMTQLKQGI

-5130 QALQQVNQ
+5130 QALQQVTQ

-5224 QDKQQAYNNAA
+5224 QDKQQAYNNAT

-5246 TPVLAPDT
+5246 TPVLTPDT

-5275 AQAKQDA
+5275 AHAKQDA
-5282 LANLD
+5282 IANLD

-5343 ENYHDADVDK
+5343 ENYHDADADK

-5392 NSLNGEAKL
+5392 NGLNGEAKL

-5412 SGMTHLNDAQ
+5412 NAMTHLNDAQ
-5422 KQALKGQIDQSPEIA
+5422 K
-5437 TVNQVKQTATSLDQA
+5437 
-5452 MDQLSQAINDKD
+5452 
-5464 QILAD
+5464 
-5469 GNYLNADPDKQNAYK
+5469 
-5484 QAVAKAEALLN
+5484 
-5495 KQSGTNEVQA
+5495 
-5505 QVESITNEVNAA
+5505 
-5517 KQALNGNDN
+5517 
-5526 LANAKQQ
+5526 
-5533 AKQQLANLT
+5533 
-5542 HLNDAQ
+5542 
-5548 KQSFESQIT
+5548 
-5557 QAPLVTDVTT
+5557 
-5567 INQKAQTLDH
+5567 
-5577 AMELLRNSVADNQTT
+5577 
-5592 LASEDYHDA
+5592 
-5601 TAQRQ
+5601 
-5606 NDYNKAV
+5606 
-5613 TAANNIINQTTSP
+5613 
-5626 TMNPDDVNGATT
+5626 
-5638 QVNNTKVALDGD
+5638 
-5650 ENLAAAKQQAN
+5650 
-5661 NRLDQL
+5661 
-5667 DHLNNAQ
+5667 
-5674 KQQLQSQI
+5674 
-5682 TQSSDIAAVN
+5682 
-5692 GHKQTAE
+5692 
-5699 SLNTAMG
+5699 
-5706 NLINAI
+5706 
-5712 ADHQAVEQ
+5712 
-5720 RGNFINADTDKQTAY
+5720 
-5735 NTAVNEAAA
+5735 
-5744 MINKQTGQNANQ
+5744 
-5756 TEVEQAITKVQ
+5756 
-5767 TTLQALNGDHNLQVA
+5767 
-5782 KTNATQAIDAL
+5782 
-5793 TSLNDPQKTA
+5793 
-5803 LKDQVTA
+5803 
-5810 ATLVTAVHQIEQ
+5810 
-5822 NANTLNQAM
+5822 
-5831 HGLRQSIQDNAATK
+5831 
-5845 ANSKYINEDQPEQ
+5845 
-5858 QNYDQAVQ
+5858 
-5866 AANNIIN
+5866 
-5873 EQTATLDN
+5873 
-5881 NAINQAAATVNTTKA
+5881 
-5896 ALHGDVKL
+5896 
-5904 QNDKDHAKQTVSQL
+5904 
-5918 AHLNNAQKHM
+5918 
-5928 EDTLI
+5928 
-5933 DSETTRTA
+5933 
-5941 VKQDLTEAQALD
+5941 
-5953 QLMDALQQSIADK
+5953 
-5966 DATRASSAYVNAEPN
+5966 
-5981 KKQAYDE
+5981 
-5988 AVQNAESIIAGL
+5988 
-6000 NNPTINKGNVSSAT
+6000 
-6014 QAVISSKNALDGVE
+6014 
-6028 RLAQDKQTAGNSLN
+6028 
-6042 HLDQLTPAQQQALEN
+6042 
-6057 QINNATTRDKVAEI
+6057 
-6071 IAQAQALNEA
+6071 
-6081 MKALKESIK
+6081 
-6090 DQPQTE
+6090 
-6096 ASSKFINEDQAQ
+6096 
-6108 KDAYTQAVQHAKDLI
+6108 
-6123 NKTTDPTL
+6123 
-6131 AKSIIDQATQAV
+6131 
-6143 TDAKNNLH
+6143 
-6151 GDQKLA
+6151 
-6157 QDKQRATET
+6157 
-6166 LNNLSNLNTPQRQ
+6166 
-6179 ALENQ
+6179 
-6184 INNAA
+6184 
-6189 TRGEVAQKLT
+6189 
-6199 EAQALNQ
+6199 
-6206 AMEALRNSI
+6206 
-6215 QDQQQTEAGSK
+6215 
-6226 FINEDKPQKDAYQ
+6226 
-6239 AAVQNAKDLIN
+6239 
-6250 QTNNPTLDKAQV
+6250 
-6262 EQLTQAVNQ
+6262 
-6271 AKDNLHG
+6271 
-6278 DQKLADDKQHA
+6278 
-6289 VTDLNQLNGL
+6289 
-6299 NNPQRQ
+6299 
-6305 ALESQINNAA
+6305 
-6315 TRDEVAQ
+6315 
-6322 KLAEAKALDQAMQ
+6322 
-6335 ALRNSIQDQQQ
+6335 
-6346 TESGSKFINEDKPQK
+6346 
-6361 DAYQAAV
+6361 
-6368 QNAKDLINQT
+6368 
-6378 GNPTLDKS
+6378 
-6386 QVEQLTQ
+6386 
-6393 AVTTAK
+6393 
-6399 DNLHGDQKLARD
+6399 
-6411 QQQAVTTVNA
+6411 
-6421 LPNLNHAQQQALTDA
+6421 
-6436 INAAPTRTEVA
+6436 
-6447 QHVQTATELDHAM
+6447 
-6460 ETLKNKVDQVNTDK
+6460 
-6474 AQPNY
+6474 
-6479 TEASTD
+6479 
-6485 KKEAVDQAL
+6485 
-6494 QAAQSITDPTNGSN
+6494 
-6508 ANKDAVEQALTKLQE
+6508 
-6523 KENELNGNER
+6523 
-6533 VAEAK
+6533 
-6538 TQAKQTID
+6538 
-6546 QLTHLNADQ
+6546 
-6555 IATAKQNIDQATKLQ
+6555 
-6570 PIAELVDQATQL
+6570 
-6582 NQSMDQLQQA
+6582 
-6592 VNEHANVEQTVDYTQ
+6592 
-6607 ADSDKQNAYKQAIA
+6607 
-6621 DAENVL
+6621 
-6627 KQNANK
+6627 
-6633 QQVDQALQNILNA
+6633 
-6646 KQALNG
+6646 
-6652 DERVALAKTNGKH
+6652 
-6665 DIDQLNALNNAQQDG
+6665 
-6680 FKGRIDQSND
+6680 
-6690 LNQIQQIVDE
+6690 
-6700 AKALN
+6700 
-6705 RAMDQLSQE
+6705 
-6714 ITGNEGRTKGS
+6714 
-6725 TNYVNAD
+6725 
-6732 TQVKQV
+6732 
-6738 YDEAVDKAKQALD
+6738 
-6751 KSTGQNLT
+6751 
-6759 AEQVIKLNDA
+6759 
-6769 ITAAKKALNG
+6769 
-6779 EERLNNRKAEALQRL
+6779 
-6794 DQLTHLNNA
+6794 
-6803 QRQLA
+6803 
-6808 IQQIN
+6808 
-6813 NAETLNKAS
+6813 
-6822 RAINRATKLD
+6822 
-6832 NAMGAVQQ
+6832 
-6840 YIDEQHLGVISSTN
+6840 
-6854 YINADDNLKANYDNA
+6854 
-6869 IANAAH
+6869 
-6875 ELDKVQ
+6875 
-6881 GNAIAK
+6881 
-6887 AEAEQLKQNIIDAQ
+6887 
-6901 NALNGDQ
+6901 
-6908 NLANAKDKANA
+6908 
-6919 FVNSLN
+6919 
-6925 GLNQQQQDLAHKA
+6925 
-6938 INNAD
+6938 
-6943 TVSDVTDIVNNQIDL
+6943 
-6958 NDAMETLK
+6958 
-6966 HLVDNEIPN
+6966 
-6975 AEQTVNYQNAD
+6975 
-6986 DNAKT
+6986 
-6991 NFDDAKR
+6991 
-6998 LANTLLNSDNTNVN
+6998 
-7012 DINGAIQT
+7012 
-7020 VNDAIHNLNGDQR
+7020 
-7033 LQDAKDK
+7033 
-7040 AIQSINQ
+7040 
-7047 ALANKLKEIEAS
+7047 
-7059 NATDQDKLIAKNK
+7059 
-7072 AEELANSIINN
+7072 
-7083 INKATSNQ
+7083 
-7091 AVSQVQTAGNHAIE
+7091 
-7105 QVHANEI
+7105 
-7112 PKAKIDANKDVD
+7112 
-7124 KQVQSLIDE
+7124 
-7133 IDRNPNLTD
+7133 
-7142 KEKQALKDRINQI
+7142 
-7155 LQQGHNGIN
+7155 
-7164 NAMTKEEIEQAKAQL
+7164 
-7179 AQALQDIKDLVK
+7179 
-7191 AKEDAKQ
+7191 
-7198 DVDKQ
+7198 
-7203 VQALID
+7203 
-7209 EIDQNPNLTDKEKQ
+7209 
-7223 ALKDR
+7223 
-7228 INQILQQGHN
+7228 
-7238 GINNAM
+7238 
-7244 TKEEIEQAKAQL
+7244 
-7256 AQALQDI
+7256 
-7263 KDLVK
+7263 
-7268 AKENAKQDID
+7268 
-7278 KRVQALIDE
+7278 
-7287 IDQNPNLT
+7287 
-7295 DKEKQALKDRINQI
+7295 
-7309 LQQGHNDINN
+7309 
-7319 ALTKEEI
+7319 
-7326 EQAKAQLAQALQD
+7326 
-7339 IKDLVKAKEDAKN
+7339 
-7352 AIKALA
+7352 
-7358 NAKRDQINSNPDL
+7358 
-7371 TPEQKAKALKEI
+7371 
-7383 DEAEKRA
+7383 
-7390 LQNVENAQTIDQ
+7390 
-7402 LNRGLNLGLDDI
+7402 
-7414 RNTHVWEVDEQPAVN
+7414 
-7429 EIFEATPEQ
+7429 
-7438 ILVNG
+7438 
-7443 ELIVHRDDI
+7443 
-7452 ITEQDIL
+7452 
-7459 AHINLIDQLSAE
+7459 
-7471 VIDTP
+7471 
-7476 STATISDSLTA
+7476 
-7487 KVEVTLLDGSK
+7487 
-7498 VIVNVPVKVVEKEL
+7498 
-7512 SVVKQQA
+7512 
-7519 IESIEN
+7519 
-7525 AAQQKIDEINN
+7525 
-7536 SVTLTLEQKE
+7536 
-7546 AAIAEVNKLKQQAID
+7546 
-7561 YINNAPDVH
+7561 
-7570 SVEEIQQQEQAHIE
+7570 
-7584 QFYPEQFTIEQA
+7584 
-7596 KSNAI
+7596 
-7601 KSIEDAIQ
+7601 
-7609 HMIDEIKART
+7609 
-7619 DLTDKEKQEA
+7619 
-7629 IAKLNQLKEQAIQ
+7629 
-7642 AIQRAQSI
+7642 
-7650 DEISEQLEQ
+7650 
-7659 FKAQMK
+7659 
-7665 AANPTAKELAKRK
+7665 
-7678 QEAISRIKDFSN
+7678 
-7690 EKINS
+7690 
-7695 IRNSEIGTTD
+7695 
-7705 EKQAAMN
+7705 
-7712 QINEIVLET
+7712 
-7721 IRDIN
+7721 
-7726 NAHTLQQVEAA
+7726 
-7737 LNNGIARIS
+7737 
-7746 AVQIVISDRAKQSS
+7746 
-7760 STGNESNSHLT
+7760 
-7771 IGYGTANHPFNSST
+7771 
-7785 IGHKKKIDEDD
+7785 
-7796 DIDPLHMRHF
+7796 
-7806 SNNFGNVIKNAIGV
+7806 
-7820 VGISGLL
+7820 
-7827 ASFWFFIAKRRRK
+7827 
-7840 EDEEEELEIRDN
+7840 
-7852 NKDSIKETLDDTKH
+7852 
-7866 LPLLFAKRRRKE
+7866 
-7878 DEEDV
+7878 
-7883 TVEEKDT
+7883 
-7890 LNNGES
+7890 
-7896 LDKVKHTPFFLP
+7896 
-7908 KRRRKED
+7908 
-7915 EEDVEVTN
+7915 
-7923 ENTDEKV
+7923 
-7930 LQDNEHSPILI
+7930 
-7941 AKRRKDKE
+7941 
-7949 VDVET
+7949 
-7954 TTSIE
+7954 
-7959 SNEDDAPLLLAK
+7959 
-7971 KKNQKDNQSKGK
+7971 
-7983 KSASKNLLKS
+7983 

>member
-1 MGNGAEHSKTINVV
+1 MNYRDKIQKFSICKYTVGTFSTVIATLVFLGFNTSQAHAAETNQPASVVKQKQQSNNEQTENRESQVQNSQNSQNGQSLSATHENEQPNISQANLVDQKVAQSSTTNDEQPASQNVNTKKDSATAATTQPDKEQSKHKQNESQSANKNGNDNRAAHVENHEANVVTASDSSDNGNVQHDRNELQAFFDANYHDYRFIDRENADSGTFNYVKGIFDKINTLLGSNDPINNKDLQLAYKELEQAVALIRTMPQRQQTSRRSNRIQTRSVESRAAEPRSVSDYQNANSSYYVENANDGSGYPVGTYINASSKGAPYNLPTTPWNTLKASDSKEIALMTEKQTGDGYQWVIKFNKGHAPHQNMIFWFALPADQVPVGRTDFVTVNSDGTNVQWSHGAGAGANKPLQQMWEYGVNDPHRSHDFKIRNRSGQVIYDWPTVHIYSLEDLSRASDYFSEAGATPATKAFGRQNFEYINGQKPAESPGVPKVYTFIGQGDASYTISFKTQGPTVNKLYYAAGGRALEYNQLFMYSQLYVESTQDHQQRLNGLRQVVNRTYRIGTTKRVEVSQGNVQTKKVLESTNLNIDDFVDDPLSYVKTPSNKVLGFYSNNANTNAFRPGGAQQLNEYQLSQLFTDQKLQEAARTRNPIRLMIGFDYPDAYGNSETLVPVNLTVLPEIQHNIKFFKNDDTQNIAEKPFSKQAGHPVFYVYAGNQGNASVNLGGSVTSIQPLRINLTSNENFTDKDWQITGIPRTLHIENSTNRPNNARERNIELVGNLLPGDYFGTIRFGRKEQLFEIRVKPHTPTITTTAEQLRGTALQKVPVNISGIPLDPSALVYLVAPTNQTTNGGSEADQIPSGYTILATGTPDGVHNTITIRPQDYVVFIPPVGKQIRAVVYYNKVVASNMSNAVTILPDDIPPTINNPVGINAKYYRGDEVNFTMGVSDRHSGIKNTTITTLPNGWTSNLTKADKNNGSLSITGRVSMNQAFNSDITFKVSATDNVNNTTNDSQSKHVSIHVGKISEDAHPIVLGNTEKVVVVNPTAVSNDEKQSIITAFMNKNQNIRGYLASTDPVTVDNNGNVTLHYRDGSSTTLDATNVMTYEPVVKPEYQTVNAAKTATVTIAKGQSFSIGDIKQYFTLSNGQPIPSGTFTNITSDRTIPTAQEVSQMNAGTQLYHITATNAYHKDSEDFYISLKIIDVKQPEGDQRVYRTSTYDLTTDEISKVKQAFINANRDVITLAEGDISVTNTPNGANVSTITVNINKGRLTKSFASNLANMNFLRWVNFPQDYTVTWTNAKIANRPTDGGLSWSDDHKSLIYRYDATLGTQITTNDILTMLKATTTVPGLRNNITGNEKSQAEAGGRPNFRTTGYSQSNATTDGQRQFTLNGQVIQVLDIINPSNGYGGQPVTNSNTRANHSNSTVVNVNEPAANGAGAFTIDHVVKSNSTHNASDAVYKAQLYLTPYGPKQYVEHLNQNTGNTTDAINIYFVPSDLVNPTISVGNYTNHQVFSGETFTNTITANDNFGVQSVTVPNTSQITGTVDNNHQHVSATAPNVTSATNKTINLLATDTSGNTATTSFNVTVKPLRDKYRVGTSSTAANPVRIANISNNATVSQADQTTIINSLTFTETVPNRSYARASANEITSKTVSNVSRTGNNANVTVTVTYQDGTTSTVTVPVKHVIPEIVAHSHYTVQGQDFPAGNGSSASDYFKLSNGSDIADATITWVSGQAPNKDNTRIGEDITVTAHILIDGETTPITKTATYKVVRTVPKHVFETARGVLYPGVSDMYDAKQYVKPVNNSWSTNAQHMNFQFTNSYGPSKDVVGISTRDIRVTYDNHQTQIIKILAKVKPDPPRIDGNSVTYKAGLTNQQIKINNVLSSSSIKLFKADNTPLTITNTTYGSGNTAVVTVSDALPNGVIKARSSITMNNVTYTTQDEHGRAIDVTRNESVDSNDSATVTVTPQLQATTEGAVFIKGGDGFDFGHVERFIQNPPHGATVAWHDSPDTWKNTVGNTHKTAVVTLPNGQGTRNVEVPVKVYPVANAKAPSRDVKGQNLTNGTDAMNYITFDPNTNTNGITAAWANRQQPNNQQAGVQHLNVDVTYPGISAAKRVPVTVNVYQFEFPQTTYTTTVGGTLASGTQASGYAHMQNATGLPTDGFTYKWNRDTTGTNDANWSAMNKPNVAKVVNAKYDVIYNGHTFATSLPAKFVVKDVQPAKPTVTETAAGAITIAPGANQTVNTHAGNVTTYADKLVIKRNGNVVTTFTRRNNTSPWVKEASAATVAGIAGTNNGITVAAGTFNPADTIQVVATQGSGETVSDEQRSDDFTVVAPQPNQATTKIWQNGHIDIMPNNPSGHLINPTQAMDIAYTEKVGNGAEHSKTINVV

-413 RTAKTKLDEEINKS
+413 KTAKTKLDEEINKS

-517 TSTSVATFNEKLSAA
+517 TSASIAAFNEKLSAA

-550 TIRQNVTAANAAKTA
+550 TIRQNVTAANAAKSA

-630 TVEQINTNTSA
+630 TVEQINTNTST

-654 ALTPDKAPLQNA
+654 ALTPDKAPLQTA

-801 NTIKSG
+801 NTIKSD

-836 NPTMDVNTVNQKAA
+836 NPTMDPNTI
-850 SVKSTKDALDGQQN
+850 QQ
-864 LQRAKTEATNAITHA
+864 
-879 SDLNQAQKNAL
+879 AL
-890 TQQVNSAQNVQ
+890 TK
-901 AVNDIKQTT
+901 VNDT
-910 HSLNTAM
+910 
-917 TGLKRGVANH
+917 
-927 NQVVQSDNYVN
+927 NQ
-938 ADTNKKNDYNNAYNH
+938 
-953 ANDIINGNAQ
+953 
-963 HPVITPSDV
+963 
-972 NNALSNVTSK
+972 
-982 EHALNGEA
+982 ALNGNQ
-990 KLNAAKQEANTALGH
+990 KLADAKQDAKTTLGTLDH
-1005 LNNLN
+1005 LN
-1010 NAQRQNLQS
+1010 
-1019 QINGAHQIDAV
+1019 
-1030 NTIKQNATNL
+1030 
-1040 NSAMGNLRQAVA
+1040 
-1052 DKDQVKRTEDYA
+1052 
-1064 DADTAKQ
+1064 
-1071 NAYNSAVSSAETII
+1071 
-1085 NQTTN
+1085 
-1090 PTMSVD
+1090 
-1096 DVNRATSAV
+1096 
-1105 TSNKNALNGDEKL
+1105 
-1118 AQSKTDAARA
+1118 
-1128 IDALPH
+1128 
-1134 LNNAQKAD
+1134 
-1142 VKSKINAASNIAGVN
+1142 
-1157 TVKQQGTDLNT
+1157 
-1168 AMGNLQG
+1168 
-1175 AINDEQT
+1175 
-1182 TLNSQNYQDATPSKK
+1182 
-1197 TAYTNAVQA
+1197 
-1206 AKDILNKSNGQNKT
+1206 
-1220 KDQVTEAMNQ
+1220 
-1230 LNSAKNNLD
+1230 
-1239 GTRLLDQAKQTAKQ
+1239 
-1253 QLNNMTHLTTAQK
+1253 
-1266 TNLTNQ
+1266 
-1272 INSGTT
+1272 
-1278 VAGVHTVQS
+1278 
-1287 NANTLDQA
+1287 
-1295 MNTLRQSIANKDATK
+1295 
-1310 ASEDYVDAN
+1310 
-1319 NDKQTAY
+1319 
-1326 NNAVAAAETII
+1326 
-1337 NANSNPEMNP
+1337 
-1347 STITQKAEQ
+1347 
-1356 VNSSKTALNG
+1356 
-1366 DENLAAAKQNAK
+1366 
-1378 TYLNTL
+1378 
-1384 TSITDAQKNNLI
+1384 DAQKQALTTQVEQAPDIATVNN
-1396 SQISSA
+1396 
-1402 TRVSGVDTVKQNA
+1402 VKQNA
-1415 QHLDQAMASLQSGIN
+1415 Q
-1430 NESQVKSSEKYRDA
+1430 
-1444 DTNKQQEYDNAITA
+1444 
-1458 AKAIL
+1458 
-1463 NKSTGPN
+1463 
-1470 TAQNA
+1470 
-1475 VEAALQ
+1475 
-1481 RVNNAKDALNGDAKL
+1481 
-1496 IAAQNA
+1496 
-1502 AKQHLGTLTHITTA
+1502 
-1516 QRNDLTNQ
+1516 
-1524 ISQATN
+1524 
-1530 LAGVESVK
+1530 
-1538 QSANSLD
+1538 
-1545 GAMGNLQ
+1545 
-1552 TAINDK
+1552 
-1558 SGTLASQNFL
+1558 
-1568 DADEQKRNAYNQA
+1568 
-1581 VSAAETILNKQTGP
+1581 
-1595 NTAKTAV
+1595 
-1602 EQALNNVNNAKHA
+1602 
-1615 LNGTQNL
+1615 NL
-1622 NNAKQAA
+1622 NNA
-1629 ITAINGASDLN
+1629 
-1640 QKQKD
+1640 
-1645 ALKTQ
+1645 
-1650 ANGAQRVS
+1650 
-1658 NAQDVQRNATELN
+1658 
-1671 TAMGTLKH
+1671 
-1679 AIADKTNTLA
+1679 
-1689 SSKYVNADSTKQNA
+1689 
-1703 YTTKVT
+1703 
-1709 NAEHIISG
+1709 
-1717 TPTVVTTPSEVTAAA
+1717 
-1732 NQVNSAKQ
+1732 
-1740 ELNGDERL
+1740 
-1748 RVAKQN
+1748 
-1754 ANTAIDALT
+1754 
-1763 QLNTPQKAKLKEQV
+1763 
-1777 GQANRLEDVQTVQT
+1777 
-1791 NGQALNNAM
+1791 
-1800 KGLRDSI
+1800 
-1807 ANETT
+1807 
-1812 VKASQNYTDASSNNQ
+1812 
-1827 STYNSAVSNAKGI
+1827 
-1840 INQTNNPT
+1840 
-1848 MDTSAITQATTQ
+1848 
-1860 VNNAKNG
+1860 
-1867 LNGAENLRNA
+1867 
-1877 QNTAKQN
+1877 
-1884 LNTLSHLTN
+1884 
-1893 NQKSAISTQIDR
+1893 
-1905 AGHVSEVT
+1905 
-1913 AAKNAAT
+1913 
-1920 ELNTQMGNLEQAI
+1920 
-1933 HDQNTV
+1933 
-1939 KQSVKFTDADKAK
+1939 
-1952 RDAYTNAVSRA
+1952 
-1963 EAILN
+1963 
-1968 KTQGAN
+1968 
-1974 TSKQDVEAAI
+1974 
-1984 QNVSSAKNA
+1984 
-1993 LNGDQNV
+1993 
-2000 TNAKNAAKN
+2000 
-2009 ALNNLTSINNAQKRD
+2009 
-2024 LTTKI
+2024 
-2029 DQATTVA
+2029 
-2036 GVEAVSN
+2036 
-2043 TGTQLNTA
+2043 
-2051 MANLQNG
+2051 
-2058 INDKTNTLASENYHD
+2058 
-2073 ADSDKKTAYTQAVT
+2073 
-2087 NAENILNKNSG
+2087 
-2098 SNLDKTAVENALSQ
+2098 
-2112 VANAKGALNGNH
+2112 
-2124 NLEQAKSNAN
+2124 
-2134 TTINGLQHLTTAQKD
+2134 
-2149 KLKQQVQQA
+2149 
-2158 QNVAGVDTVKSSA
+2158 
-2171 NTLNGAMGTL
+2171 
-2181 RNSIQDNTATKNG
+2181 
-2194 QNYLDATG
+2194 
-2202 SNKTNYNNAVDSANG
+2202 
-2217 VINATSNPNM
+2217 
-2227 DANAINQI
+2227 
-2235 ATQVTSTKNALDGT
+2235 
-2249 HNLTQAKQT
+2249 
-2258 ATNAIDGA
+2258 
-2266 TNLNKAQKDA
+2266 
-2276 LKAQV
+2276 
-2281 TSAQRVAN
+2281 
-2289 VTSIQQTANELN
+2289 
-2301 TAMGQ
+2301 
-2306 LQHGIDDENATK
+2306 
-2318 QTQKYRDAEQ
+2318 
-2328 SKKTAYDQAVAAAKA
+2328 
-2343 ILNKQ
+2343 
-2348 TGSNSDK
+2348 
-2355 AAVDRALQQVTST
+2355 
-2368 KDALNGDAKL
+2368 
-2378 AEAKAA
+2378 
-2384 AKQNLGTLN
+2384 
-2393 HITNAQRTDLE
+2393 
-2404 GQINQATTVDGVNT
+2404 
-2418 VKTNA
+2418 
-2423 NTLDGAMNSLQGSI
+2423 
-2437 NDKDATLR
+2437 
-2445 NQNYL
+2445 
-2450 DADESKRNAYT
+2450 
-2461 QAVTAAEGILNKQT
+2461 
-2475 GGNTS
+2475 
-2480 KADVDNAL
+2480 
-2488 NAVTRAKAALNG
+2488 
-2500 AENLRNAKTS
+2500 
-2510 ATNTINGLPNLTQLQ
+2510 
-2525 KDNLKHQ
+2525 
-2532 VEQAQNVAGVN
+2532 
-2543 GVKDKGNTLNTAMG
+2543 
-2557 ALRTSIQND
+2557 
-2566 NTTKTS
+2566 
-2572 QNYLDASDSNKNNY
+2572 
-2586 NTAVNNANGV
+2586 
-2596 INATNNPN
+2596 
-2604 MDANAINGMANQVN
+2604 
-2618 TTKAALNG
+2618 
-2626 VQNLAQAKTNA
+2626 
-2637 TNTINNAHDLN
+2637 
-2648 QKQKDAL
+2648 
-2655 KTQVNNAQRVSDA
+2655 
-2668 NNVQHTATE
+2668 
-2677 LNGAMTALK
+2677 MT
-2686 AAIADKER
+2686 
-2694 TKASGNYVNAD
+2694 
-2705 QEKRQAYDSKVTNAE
+2705 
-2720 NIINGTPNATL
+2720 
-2731 TVNDVNSATSQVN
+2731 
-2744 AAKTALNGDN
+2744 
-2754 NLRVAKENANNTIDG
+2754 
-2769 LAQLNNAQKAKLK
+2769 
-2782 EQVQSA
+2782 
-2788 TTLEGV
+2788 
-2794 QTVKNSSQTLNTAM
+2794 
-2808 KGLRDSIANE
+2808 
-2818 ATIKAGQNYTDAS
+2818 
-2831 PTNRNEYDSAVTA
+2831 
-2844 AKAIINQTSNPTMEP
+2844 
-2859 NTITQATSQVTT
+2859 
-2871 KEHALNGAQNL
+2871 
-2882 AQAKTTAKN
+2882 
-2891 NLNNLTS
+2891 
-2898 INNAQKDALTRSI
+2898 
-2911 DGATTVAGVNQ
+2911 
-2922 ETAKATELNNAMHSL
+2922 
-2937 QNGINDEAQTK
+2937 
-2948 QTQKYLDAEPIK
+2948 
-2960 KSAYDQAVNAAKA
+2960 
-2973 ILTKASGQNVDKAAV
+2973 
-2988 EQALQNVNSTK
+2988 
-2999 TALNGDAKLN
+2999 
-3009 EAKAAA
+3009 
-3015 KQTLGTLTHINNA
+3015 
-3028 QRTALDNEITQ
+3028 
-3039 ATNVEGVNTVKAK
+3039 
-3052 AQQLDGAMGQLET
+3052 
-3065 SIRDK
+3065 
-3070 DTTLQSQNYQDA
+3070 
-3082 DDAKRTAYSQAV
+3082 
-3094 NAAATILNKTAGG
+3094 
-3107 NTPKADVERAMQAV
+3107 
-3121 TQANTA
+3121 
-3127 LNGIQNLERAKQAAN
+3127 
-3142 TAITNASDLNTK
+3142 
-3154 QKEALKAQVTSAGR
+3154 
-3168 VSAANGVEH
+3168 
-3177 TATELN
+3177 
-3183 TAMTALKRAI
+3183 
-3193 ADKAETKASGNYV
+3193 
-3206 NADANKRQAYD
+3206 
-3217 EKVTA
+3217 
-3222 AENIV
+3222 
-3227 SGTPTPTLTPADVT
+3227 
-3241 NAATQVTNAKT
+3241 
-3252 QLNGNHNLEVAKQ
+3252 
-3265 NANTAIDGLT
+3265 
-3275 SLNGPQKAKL
+3275 
-3285 KEQVGQATTLPNVQ
+3285 
-3299 TVRDNAQ
+3299 
-3306 TLNSAM
+3306 
-3312 KGLRDSIANEA
+3312 
-3323 TIKAG
+3323 
-3328 QNYTDA
+3328 
-3334 SPNNRSEYDSAVTAA
+3334 
-3349 KAIID
+3349 
-3354 QTTSPSMNAQEIN
+3354 
-3367 QAKDQVTAKQQALN
+3367 
-3381 GQENLR
+3381 
-3387 TAQTNAKQ
+3387 
-3395 HLNGL
+3395 
-3400 SDLTDAQKDAVKRQ
+3400 
-3414 IEGATHV
+3414 
-3421 NEVTQAQNNADALN
+3421 
-3435 TAMTNLKNGIQD
+3435 
-3447 QNTIKQGVNFTDADE
+3447 
-3462 AKRNAYTNA
+3462 
-3471 VTQAE
+3471 
-3476 QILNKA
+3476 
-3482 QGPNTAKDNVESA
+3482 
-3495 LQNVQR
+3495 
-3501 AKNELNGNQNVAN
+3501 
-3514 AKSTAKNALNNLTS
+3514 
-3528 INNAQKEAL
+3528 
-3537 KTQIEGA
+3537 
-3544 STVAGVNQVSTTA
+3544 
-3557 SELNTAMSNLQSGI
+3557 
-3571 NDEAATKAAQKYTD
+3571 
-3585 ADRDKQT
+3585 
-3592 AYNDAVTAAK
+3592 
-3602 TLLDKTAG
+3602 
-3610 SNDNKAAVE
+3610 
-3619 QALQRVNTAKTAL
+3619 
-3632 NGDARLNEAKNTAKQ
+3632 
-3647 QLATMSHLT
+3647 
-3656 NAQKANLTEQ
+3656 
-3666 IERGT
+3666 
-3671 TVAGVQ
+3671 
-3677 GIQAN
+3677 
-3682 AGTLDQAMNQLR
+3682 
-3694 QSIASKDT
+3694 
-3702 TKSSEDYQDA
+3702 
-3712 NADLQNAYNRAVS
+3712 
-3725 DAEGIISATNNPEM
+3725 
-3739 NPDTINQK
+3739 
-3747 ASQVNSAK
+3747 
-3755 SALNGDEKLA
+3755 
-3765 AAKQTAKTDI
+3765 
-3775 GRLTDL
+3775 
-3781 NNAQRTAAN
+3781 
-3790 AEVDQAP
+3790 
-3797 NLAAVTAAKNK
+3797 
-3808 ATSLNTAMGNLKHA
+3808 
-3822 LAEKD
+3822 
-3827 NTKRSVN
+3827 
-3834 YTDADQPKQQAYDTA
+3834 
-3849 VTQAEAIT
+3849 
-3857 NANGS
+3857 
-3862 NANETQVQAALN
+3862 
-3874 QLNQAKNDLN
+3874 
-3884 GDNKVAQAKETAK
+3884 
-3897 RALASYSNLNN
+3897 NLNN
-3908 AQSTAA
+3908 ALQDKTE
-3914 TSQIDNAT
+3914 T
-3922 TVADVTAAQ
+3922 
-3931 NTANELN
+3931 LN
-3938 TAMGQLQ
+3938 S
-3945 NGINDQN
+3945 I
-3952 TVKQQVNFTDAD
+3952 NFTDAD
-3964 QGKKD
+3964 QAKKD
-3969 AYTNAVTNAQGILDK
+3969 AYTNAVSHAEGIL
-3984 ANGQNMTKAQ
+3984 
-3994 VEAALNQVTTA
+3994 
-4005 KNALNGD
+4005 
-4012 ANVRQAKSDAKAN
+4012 
-4025 LGTLTHLN
+4025 
-4033 NAQKQD
+4033 
-4039 LTSQIEGAT
+4039 
-4048 TVNGVNSVKTKAQDL
+4048 
-4063 DGAMQR
+4063 
-4069 LESAIANKDQTKAS
+4069 
-4083 ENYIDADPTKKTA
+4083 
-4096 FDNAIIQAESYLNK
+4096 
-4110 DHGANKDKQAVE
+4110 
-4122 QAIQSVTS
+4122 
-4130 TENALNGDANLQRAK
+4130 
-4145 TEATQ
+4145 
-4150 AIDNLTHLN
+4150 
-4159 TPQKTALKQQVNAA
+4159 
-4173 QRVSGVT
+4173 
-4180 DLKNS
+4180 
-4185 ATSLNNA
+4185 
-4192 MDQLKQAIADHDT
+4192 
-4205 IVAGGNYTNASPDKQ
+4205 
-4220 GAYTDAYNAAKNIV
+4220 
-4234 NGSPNVIT
+4234 
-4242 NAADVTAATQR
+4242 
-4253 VNNAETGLNGDTNLA
+4253 
-4268 TAKQQAKDALRQ
+4268 
-4280 MTHLSDAQKQSITGQ
+4280 
-4295 IDSAT
+4295 
-4300 QVTGVQSV
+4300 
-4308 KDNATNLDNA
+4308 
-4318 MNQLRNSIANKDEV
+4318 
-4332 KASQPYVDADTDKQN
+4332 
-4347 AYNTAVTSAEN
+4347 
-4358 IINATSQPTLN
+4358 
-4369 PSAVTQAANQVNT
+4369 
-4382 NKTALNGA
+4382 
-4390 QNLANKKQ
+4390 
-4398 ETTANIN
+4398 
-4405 QLSHL
+4405 
-4410 NNAQKQ
+4410 
-4416 DLNTQVTNAPNISTV
+4416 
-4431 NQVKTKAEQLDQAM
+4431 
-4445 ERLINGIQDKDQVKQ
+4445 
-4460 SVNFTDADPEKQ
+4460 
-4472 TAYNNAVTAAEN
+4472 
-4484 IINQANGTNANQSQV
+4484 
-4499 EAALS
+4499 
-4504 TVTTTKQALN
+4504 
-4514 GDRKVTDAKNNANQ
+4514 
-4528 RLSTLDNLNN
+4528 
-4538 AQKGAVTGNINQAH
+4538 
-4552 TVAEV
+4552 
-4557 TQAIQTAQELNT
+4557 
-4569 AMGNLKNSLNDKD
+4569 
-4582 TTLGSQNFADADPEK
+4582 
-4597 KNAYNEAVRNA
+4597 
-4608 ENILNKSTGTN
+4608 
-4619 VPKDQVEAAMNQVN
+4619 
-4633 TTKAALNGTQNLE
+4633 
-4646 KAKQHANTAIDG
+4646 
-4658 LSHLTNA
+4658 
-4665 QKDALKQLVQQSTTV
+4665 
-4680 AEAQGNEQKAN
+4680 
-4691 NVDAAMDKLRQS
+4691 
-4703 IADNAT
+4703 
-4709 TKQNQNYTD
+4709 
-4718 ASPNKKDAYNNAVTT
+4718 
-4733 AQGIIDQTTN
+4733 
-4743 PTLDPTV
+4743 
-4750 INQAAGQVS
+4750 
-4759 TTKNALNG
+4759 
-4767 NENLEAAKQQAT
+4767 
-4779 QSLGSLDNLNNAQK
+4779 
-4793 QAVTN
+4793 
-4798 QINGAHTVDEANQ
+4798 
-4811 IKQNAQNLNTAMGNL
+4811 
-4826 KQAIADKDATKA
+4826 
-4838 TVNFTDADQ
+4838 
-4847 AKQQAYNT
+4847 
-4855 AVTNAENI
+4855 
-4863 ISKANGGNATQ
+4863 SKANGSNASQ
-4874 TEVEQAIQQV
+4874 TEVEQAMQRV
-4884 NATKQALNG
+4884 NEAKQALNG
-4893 NANVQHAKDEATA
+4893 NDNVQRAKDAAKQVITNA
-4906 LINSSNDLNQAQ
+4906 NDLNQAQ
-4918 KDALKQQVQN
+4918 KDALKQQVDAAQ
-4928 ATTVAGVNNVKQ
+4928 TVANVNTIKQ
-4940 TAQELNNAMTQLKQ
+4940 TAQ
-4954 GIADKEQTKADG
+4954 
-4966 NFVNADPDKQNA
+4966 
-4978 YNQAVAKAEAL
+4978 
-4989 ISGTPDV
+4989 
-4996 VVTPS
+4996 
-5001 EITAALNKVTQAK
+5001 
-5014 NDLNGNTNLA
+5014 DLN
-5024 TAKQNVQQAID
+5024 Q
-5035 QLPNLNQAQRD
+5035 
-5046 EYNKQITQATLVP
+5046 
-5059 NVNAIQQAAT
+5059 
-5069 TLNDAMTQLKQGI
+5069 AMTQLKQGI

-5235 NQAQQIANGTP
+5235 NQAQQIANGIP
-5246 TPVLAPDT
+5246 TPVLTPDT

-5275 AQAKQDA
+5275 AQAKQEA

-5319 AQNVNTAMG
+5319 AQNVNTAMS

-5343 ENYHDADVDK
+5343 ENYHDADADK

-5378 DDITR
+5378 DEITR

-5392 NSLNGEAKL
+5392 NGLNGEAKL

-5452 MDQLSQAINDKD
+5452 MDQLSQAINDKA
-5464 QILAD
+5464 QTLAD

-5606 NDYNKAV
+5606 NDYNQAV

-5881 NAINQAAATVNTTKA
+5881 NAINQAATTVNTTKA

-5981 KKQAYDE
+5981 KKQSYDE

-6315 TRDEVAQ
+6315 TRGEVAQ

-6494 QAAQSITDPTNGSN
+6494 QAAESITDPTNGSN
-6508 ANKDAVEQALTKLQE
+6508 ANKDAVDQVLTKLQE

-6714 ITGNEGRTKGS
+6714 ITDNEGRTKGS

-6738 YDEAVDKAKQALD
+6738 YDETVDKAKQALD

-6759 AEQVIKLNDA
+6759 AKQVIKLNDA
-6769 ITAAKKALNG
+6769 VTAAKKALNG

-7012 DINGAIQT
+7012 DINGAIQA

-7124 KQVQSLIDE
+7124 KQVQALIDE

-7142 KEKQALKDRINQI
+7142 REKQALKDRINQI

-7238 GINNAM
+7238 DINNAM
-7244 TKEEIEQAKAQL
+7244 
-7256 AQALQDI
+7256 
-7263 KDLVK
+7263 
-7268 AKENAKQDID
+7268 
-7278 KRVQALIDE
+7278 
-7287 IDQNPNLT
+7287 
-7295 DKEKQALKDRINQI
+7295 
-7309 LQQGHNDINN
+7309 
-7319 ALTKEEI
+7319 TKEEI

-7525 AAQQKIDEINN
+7525 AAQQKINEINN

-7561 YINNAPDVH
+7561 HVNNASDVH

-7584 QFYPEQFTIEQA
+7584 QFNPEQFTIEQA
-7596 KSNAI
+7596 KSNTI

-7695 IRNSEIGTTD
+7695 IRNSEIGTAD

-7746 AVQIVISDRAKQSS
+7746 AVQIVTSDRAKQSS

-7785 IGHKKKIDEDD
+7785 IGHKKKLDEDD

-7883 TVEEKDT
+7883 TVEEKDS

-7930 LQDNEHSPILI
+7930 LKDNEHSPLLF

-7949 VDVET
+7949 EDVET

-7959 SNEDDAPLLLAK
+7959 SKDEDVPLLLAK
-7971 KKNQKDNQSKGK
+7971 KKNQKDNQSKDK
-7983 KSASKNLLKS
+7983 KSASKNTSKKVAAKKKKKKAKKNKK

>member
-1 MGNGAEHSKTINVV
+1 MNYRDKIQKFSIRKYTVGTFSTVIATLVFLGFNTSQAHAAETNQPASVVKQKQQSNNEQTENRESQVQNSQNSQNGQSLSATHENEQPNINQTNHVDVSAEQSSTTENEQAVSQNKQTKKDTADATPTQSAKAESKHEQNESRSANKKENDNKAAHVENHEANVVTASDSPDNGNVQHDRNELQAFFDANYHDYRFIDRENADSGTFNYVKGIFDKINTLLGSNDPINNKDLQLAYKELEQAVALIRTMPQRQQTSRRSSRIQTRSVESRAAEPRSVSSYQNADSSYYVENANDGSGYPVGTYINASNKGAPFYLPTAPWNTLKASAAKEIVLITAKQTGDGYQWVIKFNKGHAPHENMIFWFALPSDQVPVGRTDFVTVNADGTNVQWSNGAGAGAYKPLPQMWPYGVNDSRSRDFKIRNRSGQVIYDWTDVHVNTLRDLARAGDYFSEAGAPAATKAIGEQTFRYINGERPTESPGASKVYTFIGAGDASYTISFKTQGPTTNKLYYAAGGRALEYNQLFMYSQLYVESTQDHQQRLDGFRQVVNRSYRLDTTKRVEVSQGNIQTKKVLESTNLNIDDFMDDPLSYVKTPSNKVLGFYPTNANPNAYRHGGTNPLNEYQLSQLFTDDKLQQAARTGNPIRLMIGFDYPDGHGNAETLVPVNLTVLPEIQHNIKFYKNDDTQNIADKPASRQAGHPIFYVYAGNQGNASVNLGGSVTSIQPLRINLTSSENFTDRDWQITGIPRTLHIENSTNRPNNARERNIELVGNLLPGDYFGTIRFGRKEQLFEIRVKPHTPTITTTAEQLRGTALQKVPITVTNIPLDPSSLVYIVYPTDQTRDGGSEADQMPSNYSILATGTPDGVHNTITIQPKDYTVFIPPVGKQIRALIYYNKVVASNMSNAVTILPDDIPPTINNPVGLNAKYYRGDEVNFTMGVSDRHSGIKNTTITTLPNGWTSNLTKADKNNGSLSITGRVSMNQAFNSDITFKVSATDNVNNTTNDSQSKHVTVHVGKISEDAHPIVLANSEKVVVVNPTSVSNDEKQRIITAFMNKNQNIRGYLASSNPVTVDNNGNVTLHYRDGSSTTLDATNVMTYEPVVKPEYQTANAPKTATVTIAKGQSFSIGDIKQYFTLSNGQAIPNGTFTNITSDRTIPTAQEVSQMNAGTQLYHIVASNAYHKDTEDLYISLKIIDVKQPEGDQRVYRTSTYDLTTDEISKVKQAFINANRDAITFAEGDISVTNTPNGANVSTVTVNINKGRLTKSFTSNLANMNFLRWVNFPQDYTVSWTNAKIASRPTDGGLSWSDDHKSLIYRYDATLGTPITTNDILTMLKATTTVPGLRNNIAGNEKTQAEAGGRPNYRPTGYSQANASSDGQRQYTLNGQVIQVLDIINPTNGFGGQTITNSNVRANHSNSTVVSVNEPAANGAGAFTIDHVVKNNTTHNAADAVYKAQLYLSPYGPKQYVEHLNQNTGNTTDAINIYFVPSDLVNPTISVGNYANHQVFSGETFTNTITANDNFGVQSVTVPNTSQITGTVDNNHQHVSATAPNVTSATNKTINLVATDTSGNTATTSYNVTIKPLRDKYRVGTSSTAANPVRIANISNNAIVSQADQTAIINSLTFTETVPNRSYARASANEITSKTVSNVSRTGNNANVTVTVTYQDGTTSTVTVPVKHVIPEIVAHSHYTVQGQDFPAGNGSSASDYFKLSNGSAIPDATITWVSGQAPNKDNTRIGEDITVTAHILIDGETTPITKTATYKVVRTVPKHVFETDRGVLYPGVSDMYDAKQYVKPVNNSWSTNAQNMNFQFVGTYGPNKDVVGISTRLIRITYDNRQTEELTILSKVKPDPPRIDGNSVTYKAGLTNQEVKVNNVLSNSTVKLFKADNTPLNVTNIIHGSGYSSVVTVSDALPNGGIKAKSSISMNNVTYTTQDEHGQVVTVTRNESVDSNDSASVTVTPQLQATTEGAVFIKGGDGFDFGHVERFIQNPPHGATVAWHDNPDTWKNTVGNTHKTAVVTLPSGQGTRNVEVPVKVYPVANAKALSRDVKGQNLTNGTDAMSYITFDPNTNTNGITAAWANRQQPNNQQAGVQHLNVDVTYPGISAAKRVPVTVNVYQFEFPQTTYTTTVGGTLASGTQASGYAHMQNATGLPTDGFTYKWNNAATGTNDANWAAMNKPNAAKVVNAKYDVIYNGHTFATSLPAKFVVKDVQPAKPTVTETAAGAITIAPGANQTVNTHAGNVTTYADKLVIKRNGSVVTTFTRHNNTSPWVKEASATNVTGIVGTNNGITVAAGTFNPADTIQVVATQGSGETISDEQRSDDFTVVAPQPNQATTKIWQNGHIDITPNNPSGHLINPTQAMDIAYTEKVGNGAEHSKTINVV

-46 IKPNSSITITPKA
+46 IKPNSAITITPKA
-59 GTGHSVSSN
+59 GTGHSASSN

-93 TAAEINNAVQVAN
+93 TASEINNAVQVAN

-166 PVSTEGKK
+166 PVSTDGKK

-185 HNAQQQINTAKTE
+185 HNAQQQINAAKTE

-206 RATPQQVSDALT
+206 RATPQQVNAALS
-218 KVRAAQTKIDQAK
+218 KVQAAQTKINEAK

-274 KREAETEITAAQ
+274 KREAESEITAAQ
-286 RVIDNGDATAQ
+286 RIIDNGDATAQ

-404 VPLADNSAL
+404 VPLADNSTL

-461 GDATDQQIAAEKTKV
+461 GDATDQQIAAEKAKV

-517 TSTSVATFNEKLSAA
+517 TSASVATFNEKLSAA

-537 EIDRVLASHPDVA
+537 EINRVLASHPDVA
-550 TIRQNVTAANAAKTA
+550 TIRQNVTAANAAKSA

-630 TVEQINTNTSA
+630 TVDQINTNTSA

-654 ALTPDKAPLQNA
+654 ALTPDKTPLQNA

-717 INDKVTEANQA
+717 INDKVAEANQA

-794 KDSVADN
+794 KESVADN
-801 NTIKSG
+801 NSIKSG
-807 QNYTDATPANKQAYD
+807 QNYTDATQANKQAYD

-830 VIGETT
+830 VIGETN

-901 AVNDIKQTT
+901 AVNNIKQTT
-910 HSLNTAM
+910 QSLNTAM

-953 ANDIINGNAQ
+953 ANDIINGNPQ

-990 KLNAAKQEANTALGH
+990 KLNTAKQEANTALGQ

-1019 QINGAHQIDAV
+1019 QINGAHQIETV

-1040 NSAMGNLRQAVA
+1040 NSAMGNLRHAVA
-1052 DKDQVKRTEDYA
+1052 DKEQVKRTEDYA

-1085 NQTTN
+1085 NQSTN

-1105 TSNKNALNGDEKL
+1105 TTNKTALNGDEKL

-1230 LNSAKNNLD
+1230 VNSAKNNLD

-1366 DENLAAAKQNAK
+1366 DENLATAKQNAK

-1415 QHLDQAMASLQSGIN
+1415 QHLDQAMASLQNGIN

-1481 RVNNAKDALNGDAKL
+1481 RVNTAKDALNGDAKL

-1581 VSAAETILNKQTGP
+1581 VSNAETILNKQTGP

-1602 EQALNNVNNAKHA
+1602 EQALNNVNSAKHA

-1645 ALKTQ
+1645 VLKAQ

-1791 NGQALNNAM
+1791 NGQSLNNAM

-1812 VKASQNYTDASSNNQ
+1812 VKASQNYTDASPNNQ

-1893 NQKSAISTQIDR
+1893 NQKSAISSQIDR

-1939 KQSVKFTDADKAK
+1939 KQSVNFTDADKAK

-1963 EAILN
+1963 ETILN

-1984 QNVSSAKNA
+1984 QSVTSAKNA

-2000 TNAKNAAKN
+2000 TNAKNTAKH
-2009 ALNNLTSINNAQKRD
+2009 ALNNLTSINNAQKRN

-2029 DQATTVA
+2029 DQA
-2036 GVEAVSN
+2036 
-2043 TGTQLNTA
+2043 
-2051 MANLQNG
+2051 
-2058 INDKTNTLASENYHD
+2058 
-2073 ADSDKKTAYTQAVT
+2073 
-2087 NAENILNKNSG
+2087 
-2098 SNLDKTAVENALSQ
+2098 
-2112 VANAKGALNGNH
+2112 
-2124 NLEQAKSNAN
+2124 
-2134 TTINGLQHLTTAQKD
+2134 
-2149 KLKQQVQQA
+2149 
-2158 QNVAGVDTVKSSA
+2158 
-2171 NTLNGAMGTL
+2171 
-2181 RNSIQDNTATKNG
+2181 
-2194 QNYLDATG
+2194 
-2202 SNKTNYNNAVDSANG
+2202 
-2217 VINATSNPNM
+2217 
-2227 DANAINQI
+2227 
-2235 ATQVTSTKNALDGT
+2235 
-2249 HNLTQAKQT
+2249 
-2258 ATNAIDGA
+2258 
-2266 TNLNKAQKDA
+2266 
-2276 LKAQV
+2276 
-2281 TSAQRVAN
+2281 
-2289 VTSIQQTANELN
+2289 
-2301 TAMGQ
+2301 
-2306 LQHGIDDENATK
+2306 
-2318 QTQKYRDAEQ
+2318 
-2328 SKKTAYDQAVAAAKA
+2328 
-2343 ILNKQ
+2343 
-2348 TGSNSDK
+2348 
-2355 AAVDRALQQVTST
+2355 
-2368 KDALNGDAKL
+2368 
-2378 AEAKAA
+2378 
-2384 AKQNLGTLN
+2384 
-2393 HITNAQRTDLE
+2393 
-2404 GQINQATTVDGVNT
+2404 
-2418 VKTNA
+2418 
-2423 NTLDGAMNSLQGSI
+2423 
-2437 NDKDATLR
+2437 
-2445 NQNYL
+2445 
-2450 DADESKRNAYT
+2450 
-2461 QAVTAAEGILNKQT
+2461 
-2475 GGNTS
+2475 
-2480 KADVDNAL
+2480 
-2488 NAVTRAKAALNG
+2488 
-2500 AENLRNAKTS
+2500 
-2510 ATNTINGLPNLTQLQ
+2510 
-2525 KDNLKHQ
+2525 
-2532 VEQAQNVAGVN
+2532 
-2543 GVKDKGNTLNTAMG
+2543 
-2557 ALRTSIQND
+2557 
-2566 NTTKTS
+2566 
-2572 QNYLDASDSNKNNY
+2572 
-2586 NTAVNNANGV
+2586 
-2596 INATNNPN
+2596 
-2604 MDANAINGMANQVN
+2604 
-2618 TTKAALNG
+2618 
-2626 VQNLAQAKTNA
+2626 
-2637 TNTINNAHDLN
+2637 
-2648 QKQKDAL
+2648 
-2655 KTQVNNAQRVSDA
+2655 
-2668 NNVQHTATE
+2668 
-2677 LNGAMTALK
+2677 
-2686 AAIADKER
+2686 
-2694 TKASGNYVNAD
+2694 
-2705 QEKRQAYDSKVTNAE
+2705 
-2720 NIINGTPNATL
+2720 
-2731 TVNDVNSATSQVN
+2731 
-2744 AAKTALNGDN
+2744 
-2754 NLRVAKENANNTIDG
+2754 
-2769 LAQLNNAQKAKLK
+2769 
-2782 EQVQSA
+2782 
-2788 TTLEGV
+2788 
-2794 QTVKNSSQTLNTAM
+2794 
-2808 KGLRDSIANE
+2808 
-2818 ATIKAGQNYTDAS
+2818 
-2831 PTNRNEYDSAVTA
+2831 
-2844 AKAIINQTSNPTMEP
+2844 
-2859 NTITQATSQVTT
+2859 
-2871 KEHALNGAQNL
+2871 
-2882 AQAKTTAKN
+2882 
-2891 NLNNLTS
+2891 
-2898 INNAQKDALTRSI
+2898 
-2911 DGATTVAGVNQ
+2911 
-2922 ETAKATELNNAMHSL
+2922 
-2937 QNGINDEAQTK
+2937 
-2948 QTQKYLDAEPIK
+2948 
-2960 KSAYDQAVNAAKA
+2960 
-2973 ILTKASGQNVDKAAV
+2973 
-2988 EQALQNVNSTK
+2988 
-2999 TALNGDAKLN
+2999 
-3009 EAKAAA
+3009 
-3015 KQTLGTLTHINNA
+3015 
-3028 QRTALDNEITQ
+3028 
-3039 ATNVEGVNTVKAK
+3039 
-3052 AQQLDGAMGQLET
+3052 
-3065 SIRDK
+3065 
-3070 DTTLQSQNYQDA
+3070 
-3082 DDAKRTAYSQAV
+3082 
-3094 NAAATILNKTAGG
+3094 
-3107 NTPKADVERAMQAV
+3107 
-3121 TQANTA
+3121 
-3127 LNGIQNLERAKQAAN
+3127 
-3142 TAITNASDLNTK
+3142 
-3154 QKEALKAQVTSAGR
+3154 
-3168 VSAANGVEH
+3168 
-3177 TATELN
+3177 
-3183 TAMTALKRAI
+3183 
-3193 ADKAETKASGNYV
+3193 
-3206 NADANKRQAYD
+3206 
-3217 EKVTA
+3217 
-3222 AENIV
+3222 
-3227 SGTPTPTLTPADVT
+3227 
-3241 NAATQVTNAKT
+3241 
-3252 QLNGNHNLEVAKQ
+3252 
-3265 NANTAIDGLT
+3265 
-3275 SLNGPQKAKL
+3275 
-3285 KEQVGQATTLPNVQ
+3285 
-3299 TVRDNAQ
+3299 
-3306 TLNSAM
+3306 
-3312 KGLRDSIANEA
+3312 
-3323 TIKAG
+3323 
-3328 QNYTDA
+3328 
-3334 SPNNRSEYDSAVTAA
+3334 
-3349 KAIID
+3349 
-3354 QTTSPSMNAQEIN
+3354 
-3367 QAKDQVTAKQQALN
+3367 
-3381 GQENLR
+3381 
-3387 TAQTNAKQ
+3387 
-3395 HLNGL
+3395 
-3400 SDLTDAQKDAVKRQ
+3400 
-3414 IEGATHV
+3414 
-3421 NEVTQAQNNADALN
+3421 
-3435 TAMTNLKNGIQD
+3435 
-3447 QNTIKQGVNFTDADE
+3447 
-3462 AKRNAYTNA
+3462 
-3471 VTQAE
+3471 
-3476 QILNKA
+3476 
-3482 QGPNTAKDNVESA
+3482 
-3495 LQNVQR
+3495 
-3501 AKNELNGNQNVAN
+3501 
-3514 AKSTAKNALNNLTS
+3514 
-3528 INNAQKEAL
+3528 
-3537 KTQIEGA
+3537 
-3544 STVAGVNQVSTTA
+3544 
-3557 SELNTAMSNLQSGI
+3557 
-3571 NDEAATKAAQKYTD
+3571 
-3585 ADRDKQT
+3585 
-3592 AYNDAVTAAK
+3592 
-3602 TLLDKTAG
+3602 
-3610 SNDNKAAVE
+3610 
-3619 QALQRVNTAKTAL
+3619 
-3632 NGDARLNEAKNTAKQ
+3632 
-3647 QLATMSHLT
+3647 
-3656 NAQKANLTEQ
+3656 
-3666 IERGT
+3666 T

-3682 AGTLDQAMNQLR
+3682 AGTLNQAMNQLR
-3694 QSIASKDT
+3694 QSIASKDA

-3712 NADLQNAYNRAVS
+3712 NTDLQNAYNRAVS

-3834 YTDADQPKQQAYDTA
+3834 YTDADRPKQQAYDTA

-3884 GDNKVAQAKETAK
+3884 GDNKVAQAKEAAK
-3897 RALASYSNLNN
+3897 RALASYNNLNN
-3908 AQSTAA
+3908 AQSIAA

-3922 TVADVTAAQ
+3922 TVAGVTAAQ

-3945 NGINDQN
+3945 NSINDQN

-3984 ANGQNMTKAQ
+3984 AHGQNMTKAQ

-4048 TVNGVNSVKTKAQDL
+4048 TVNGVNGVKTKAQDL

-4069 LESAIANKDQTKAS
+4069 LESAIANKDQTRAS

-4096 FDNAIIQAESYLNK
+4096 FDNAITQAESYLNK

-4122 QAIQSVTS
+4122 QAIQSVT
-4130 TENALNGDANLQRAK
+4130 TAKNALNGDANLQRAK

-4234 NGSPNVIT
+4234 NGSPNVVT

-4253 VNNAETGLNGDTNLA
+4253 VNNAETGLNGDSNLA

-4280 MTHLSDAQKQSITGQ
+4280 MTHLSAAQKQSITGQ

-4358 IINATSQPTLN
+4358 IINATSQPTLD

-4382 NKTALNGA
+4382 NKTALNGV

-4514 GDRKVTDAKNNANQ
+4514 GNRKVTDAKNNANQ
-4528 RLSTLDNLNN
+4528 TLSTLDNLNN

-4597 KNAYNEAVRNA
+4597 KNAYNEAVHNA

-4733 AQGIIDQTTN
+4733 AQGIIDQTTS

-4793 QAVTN
+4793 QTVTD

-4884 NATKQALNG
+4884 NAAKQALNG

-5082 ADKDQTKA
+5082 ANKAQIKGSENYHDADTDKQTAYDNAVTKAEELLKQTTNPTMDPNTIQQALTKVNDTNQALNGNQKLADAKQAAKTNLGTLDHLNDAQKQALTTQVEQAPDIATVNNVKQNAQNLNNAMTNLNNALQDKTETLNSINFTDADQAKKDAYTNAVAHAEGILSKANGSNASQTEVEQAIQRVNEAKQALNGNDNVQRAKDAAKQVITNANDLNQAQKDALKQQVDAAQTVANVNTIKQTAQDLNQAMTQLKQGIADKDQTKA

-5130 QALQQVNQ
+5130 QALQQVTQ

-5246 TPVLAPDT
+5246 TPVLSPDT

-5319 AQNVNTAMG
+5319 AQNVNATMG

-5343 ENYHDADVDK
+5343 ENYHDADADK

-5378 DDITR
+5378 DEITR

-5392 NSLNGEAKL
+5392 NGLNGEAKL

-5437 TVNQVKQTATSLDQA
+5437 TVNQVKQTATSLDHA
-5452 MDQLSQAINDKD
+5452 MDQLSQAINDKA
-5464 QILAD
+5464 QTLAD

-5505 QVESITNEVNAA
+5505 QVESITNEVKTA

-5548 KQSFESQIT
+5548 KQSFENQIT

-5577 AMELLRNSVADNQTT
+5577 AMELLRNSIADNQAT

-5606 NDYNKAV
+5606 NDYNQAV

-5626 TMNPDDVNGATT
+5626 TMNPDDVNRATT

-5650 ENLAAAKQQAN
+5650 ENLVAAKQQAN

-5735 NTAVNEAAA
+5735 TTAVNEAEA

-5822 NANTLNQAM
+5822 TANTLNQAM
-5831 HGLRQSIQDNAATK
+5831 HGLRESIQDNATTQ

-5881 NAINQAAATVNTTKA
+5881 NAINQAATTVNTTKA

-5904 QNDKDHAKQTVSQL
+5904 QNDKDRAKQTVSQL

-5941 VKQDLTEAQALD
+5941 VNHDLTEAQALD
-5953 QLMDALQQSIADK
+5953 QLMDTLQQSIADK

-6000 NNPTINKGNVSSAT
+6000 TNPTINKGNVSSAT
-6014 QAVISSKNALDGVE
+6014 QAVTSSKNALDGVE

-6189 TRGEVAQKLT
+6189 TRDEVAQKLT

-6239 AAVQNAKDLIN
+6239 AAVQHAKDLIN
-6250 QTNNPTLDKAQV
+6250 QTSNPTLDKAQV

-6315 TRDEVAQ
+6315 TRGEVAQ
-6322 KLAEAKALDQAMQ
+6322 KLTEAQALNQAME

-6460 ETLKNKVDQVNTDK
+6460 ETLKNKVDQVKTDK

-6494 QAAQSITDPTNGSN
+6494 QAAQSITEPNNGSN

-6538 TQAKQTID
+6538 TQAKQTVD

-6555 IATAKQNIDQATKLQ
+6555 IATAKQNIDQAMKLQ
-6570 PIAELVDQATQL
+6570 PIA
-6582 NQSMDQLQQA
+6582 
-6592 VNEHANVEQTVDYTQ
+6592 
-6607 ADSDKQNAYKQAIA
+6607 
-6621 DAENVL
+6621 
-6627 KQNANK
+6627 
-6633 QQVDQALQNILNA
+6633 
-6646 KQALNG
+6646 
-6652 DERVALAKTNGKH
+6652 
-6665 DIDQLNALNNAQQDG
+6665 
-6680 FKGRIDQSND
+6680 
-6690 LNQIQQIVDE
+6690 
-6700 AKALN
+6700 
-6705 RAMDQLSQE
+6705 
-6714 ITGNEGRTKGS
+6714 
-6725 TNYVNAD
+6725 
-6732 TQVKQV
+6732 
-6738 YDEAVDKAKQALD
+6738 
-6751 KSTGQNLT
+6751 
-6759 AEQVIKLNDA
+6759 
-6769 ITAAKKALNG
+6769 
-6779 EERLNNRKAEALQRL
+6779 
-6794 DQLTHLNNA
+6794 
-6803 QRQLA
+6803 
-6808 IQQIN
+6808 
-6813 NAETLNKAS
+6813 
-6822 RAINRATKLD
+6822 
-6832 NAMGAVQQ
+6832 
-6840 YIDEQHLGVISSTN
+6840 
-6854 YINADDNLKANYDNA
+6854 
-6869 IANAAH
+6869 
-6875 ELDKVQ
+6875 
-6881 GNAIAK
+6881 
-6887 AEAEQLKQNIIDAQ
+6887 
-6901 NALNGDQ
+6901 
-6908 NLANAKDKANA
+6908 
-6919 FVNSLN
+6919 
-6925 GLNQQQQDLAHKA
+6925 
-6938 INNAD
+6938 
-6943 TVSDVTDIVNNQIDL
+6943 
-6958 NDAMETLK
+6958 
-6966 HLVDNEIPN
+6966 
-6975 AEQTVNYQNAD
+6975 
-6986 DNAKT
+6986 
-6991 NFDDAKR
+6991 
-6998 LANTLLNSDNTNVN
+6998 
-7012 DINGAIQT
+7012 
-7020 VNDAIHNLNGDQR
+7020 
-7033 LQDAKDK
+7033 
-7040 AIQSINQ
+7040 
-7047 ALANKLKEIEAS
+7047 
-7059 NATDQDKLIAKNK
+7059 
-7072 AEELANSIINN
+7072 
-7083 INKATSNQ
+7083 
-7091 AVSQVQTAGNHAIE
+7091 
-7105 QVHANEI
+7105 
-7112 PKAKIDANKDVD
+7112 
-7124 KQVQSLIDE
+7124 
-7133 IDRNPNLTD
+7133 
-7142 KEKQALKDRINQI
+7142 
-7155 LQQGHNGIN
+7155 
-7164 NAMTKEEIEQAKAQL
+7164 
-7179 AQALQDIKDLVK
+7179 
-7191 AKEDAKQ
+7191 
-7198 DVDKQ
+7198 
-7203 VQALID
+7203 
-7209 EIDQNPNLTDKEKQ
+7209 
-7223 ALKDR
+7223 
-7228 INQILQQGHN
+7228 
-7238 GINNAM
+7238 
-7244 TKEEIEQAKAQL
+7244 
-7256 AQALQDI
+7256 
-7263 KDLVK
+7263 
-7268 AKENAKQDID
+7268 
-7278 KRVQALIDE
+7278 
-7287 IDQNPNLT
+7287 
-7295 DKEKQALKDRINQI
+7295 
-7309 LQQGHNDINN
+7309 
-7319 ALTKEEI
+7319 
-7326 EQAKAQLAQALQD
+7326 
-7339 IKDLVKAKEDAKN
+7339 
-7352 AIKALA
+7352 
-7358 NAKRDQINSNPDL
+7358 
-7371 TPEQKAKALKEI
+7371 
-7383 DEAEKRA
+7383 
-7390 LQNVENAQTIDQ
+7390 
-7402 LNRGLNLGLDDI
+7402 
-7414 RNTHVWEVDEQPAVN
+7414 
-7429 EIFEATPEQ
+7429 
-7438 ILVNG
+7438 
-7443 ELIVHRDDI
+7443 
-7452 ITEQDIL
+7452 
-7459 AHINLIDQLSAE
+7459 
-7471 VIDTP
+7471 
-7476 STATISDSLTA
+7476 
-7487 KVEVTLLDGSK
+7487 
-7498 VIVNVPVKVVEKEL
+7498 
-7512 SVVKQQA
+7512 
-7519 IESIEN
+7519 
-7525 AAQQKIDEINN
+7525 
-7536 SVTLTLEQKE
+7536 
-7546 AAIAEVNKLKQQAID
+7546 
-7561 YINNAPDVH
+7561 
-7570 SVEEIQQQEQAHIE
+7570 
-7584 QFYPEQFTIEQA
+7584 
-7596 KSNAI
+7596 
-7601 KSIEDAIQ
+7601 
-7609 HMIDEIKART
+7609 
-7619 DLTDKEKQEA
+7619 
-7629 IAKLNQLKEQAIQ
+7629 
-7642 AIQRAQSI
+7642 
-7650 DEISEQLEQ
+7650 
-7659 FKAQMK
+7659 
-7665 AANPTAKELAKRK
+7665 
-7678 QEAISRIKDFSN
+7678 
-7690 EKINS
+7690 
-7695 IRNSEIGTTD
+7695 
-7705 EKQAAMN
+7705 
-7712 QINEIVLET
+7712 
-7721 IRDIN
+7721 
-7726 NAHTLQQVEAA
+7726 
-7737 LNNGIARIS
+7737 
-7746 AVQIVISDRAKQSS
+7746 
-7760 STGNESNSHLT
+7760 
-7771 IGYGTANHPFNSST
+7771 
-7785 IGHKKKIDEDD
+7785 
-7796 DIDPLHMRHF
+7796 
-7806 SNNFGNVIKNAIGV
+7806 
-7820 VGISGLL
+7820 
-7827 ASFWFFIAKRRRK
+7827 
-7840 EDEEEELEIRDN
+7840 
-7852 NKDSIKETLDDTKH
+7852 
-7866 LPLLFAKRRRKE
+7866 
-7878 DEEDV
+7878 
-7883 TVEEKDT
+7883 
-7890 LNNGES
+7890 
-7896 LDKVKHTPFFLP
+7896 
-7908 KRRRKED
+7908 
-7915 EEDVEVTN
+7915 
-7923 ENTDEKV
+7923 
-7930 LQDNEHSPILI
+7930 
-7941 AKRRKDKE
+7941 
-7949 VDVET
+7949 
-7954 TTSIE
+7954 
-7959 SNEDDAPLLLAK
+7959 
-7971 KKNQKDNQSKGK
+7971 
-7983 KSASKNLLKS
+7983 

>member
-1 MGNGAEHSKTINVV
+1 M
-15 RGQNNQWTI
+15 
-24 ANKPDYVTLDA
+24 
-35 QTGKVTFNANT
+35 
-46 IKPNSSITITPKA
+46 
-59 GTGHSVSSN
+59 
-68 PSTLT
+68 
-73 APAAH
+73 
-78 TVNTTEIVKDYGSNV
+78 
-93 TAAEINNAVQVAN
+93 
-106 KRTATIKNGTAM
+106 
-118 PTNLA
+118 
-123 GGSTTTIPVTVTYND
+123 
-138 GSTEEVQE
+138 
-146 SIFTKADKRE
+146 
-156 LITAKNHLDD
+156 
-166 PVSTEGKK
+166 
-174 PGTITQYNNAM
+174 
-185 HNAQQQINTAKTE
+185 
-198 AQQVINNE
+198 
-206 RATPQQVSDALT
+206 
-218 KVRAAQTKIDQAK
+218 
-231 ALLQNKEDNS
+231 
-241 QLVTSKNNLQSSV
+241 
-254 NQVPSTA
+254 
-261 GMTQQSIDNYNAK
+261 
-274 KREAETEITAAQ
+274 
-286 RVIDNGDATAQ
+286 
-297 QISDEKHRV
+297 
-306 DNALTALNQAKHDLT
+306 
-321 ADTHALEQAVQQ
+321 
-333 LNRTGTTTGKKPASI
+333 
-348 TAYNNS
+348 
-354 IRALQSDLTSAKNS
+354 
-368 ANAIIQKPIRTVQEV
+368 
-383 QSALTNVNRVNER
+383 
-396 LTQAINQL
+396 
-404 VPLADNSAL
+404 
-413 RTAKTKLDEEINKS
+413 
-427 VTTDGMTQS
+427 
-436 SIQAYENAKRAG
+436 
-448 QTESTNAQNVINN
+448 
-461 GDATDQQIAAEKTKV
+461 
-476 EEKYNSLKQAIAGL
+476 
-490 TPDLAPLQTAKTQL
+490 APLQTAKTQL

-517 TSTSVATFNEKLSAA
+517 TSTSIAAFNEKLSAA

-654 ALTPDKAPLQNA
+654 ALTPDKAPLQTA

-890 TQQVNSAQNVQ
+890 TQQVNSAQNVH

-910 HSLNTAM
+910 QSLNTAM

-990 KLNAAKQEANTALGH
+990 KLNAAKQEANTALGQ

-1019 QINGAHQIDAV
+1019 QINSAHQIETV

-1366 DENLAAAKQNAK
+1366 DENLATAKQNAK

-1463 NKSTGPN
+1463 NKQHGPN

-1481 RVNNAKDALNGDAKL
+1481 RVNTAKDALNGDAKL

-1538 QSANSLD
+1538 QNANSLD

-1640 QKQKD
+1640 QHQKD
-1645 ALKTQ
+1645 ALKAQ

-1777 GQANRLEDVQTVQT
+1777 GQAN
-1791 NGQALNNAM
+1791 
-1800 KGLRDSI
+1800 
-1807 ANETT
+1807 
-1812 VKASQNYTDASSNNQ
+1812 
-1827 STYNSAVSNAKGI
+1827 
-1840 INQTNNPT
+1840 
-1848 MDTSAITQATTQ
+1848 
-1860 VNNAKNG
+1860 
-1867 LNGAENLRNA
+1867 
-1877 QNTAKQN
+1877 
-1884 LNTLSHLTN
+1884 
-1893 NQKSAISTQIDR
+1893 
-1905 AGHVSEVT
+1905 
-1913 AAKNAAT
+1913 
-1920 ELNTQMGNLEQAI
+1920 
-1933 HDQNTV
+1933 
-1939 KQSVKFTDADKAK
+1939 
-1952 RDAYTNAVSRA
+1952 
-1963 EAILN
+1963 
-1968 KTQGAN
+1968 
-1974 TSKQDVEAAI
+1974 
-1984 QNVSSAKNA
+1984 
-1993 LNGDQNV
+1993 
-2000 TNAKNAAKN
+2000 
-2009 ALNNLTSINNAQKRD
+2009 
-2024 LTTKI
+2024 
-2029 DQATTVA
+2029 
-2036 GVEAVSN
+2036 
-2043 TGTQLNTA
+2043 
-2051 MANLQNG
+2051 
-2058 INDKTNTLASENYHD
+2058 
-2073 ADSDKKTAYTQAVT
+2073 
-2087 NAENILNKNSG
+2087 
-2098 SNLDKTAVENALSQ
+2098 
-2112 VANAKGALNGNH
+2112 
-2124 NLEQAKSNAN
+2124 
-2134 TTINGLQHLTTAQKD
+2134 
-2149 KLKQQVQQA
+2149 
-2158 QNVAGVDTVKSSA
+2158 
-2171 NTLNGAMGTL
+2171 
-2181 RNSIQDNTATKNG
+2181 
-2194 QNYLDATG
+2194 
-2202 SNKTNYNNAVDSANG
+2202 
-2217 VINATSNPNM
+2217 
-2227 DANAINQI
+2227 
-2235 ATQVTSTKNALDGT
+2235 
-2249 HNLTQAKQT
+2249 
-2258 ATNAIDGA
+2258 
-2266 TNLNKAQKDA
+2266 
-2276 LKAQV
+2276 
-2281 TSAQRVAN
+2281 
-2289 VTSIQQTANELN
+2289 
-2301 TAMGQ
+2301 
-2306 LQHGIDDENATK
+2306 
-2318 QTQKYRDAEQ
+2318 
-2328 SKKTAYDQAVAAAKA
+2328 
-2343 ILNKQ
+2343 
-2348 TGSNSDK
+2348 
-2355 AAVDRALQQVTST
+2355 
-2368 KDALNGDAKL
+2368 
-2378 AEAKAA
+2378 
-2384 AKQNLGTLN
+2384 
-2393 HITNAQRTDLE
+2393 
-2404 GQINQATTVDGVNT
+2404 
-2418 VKTNA
+2418 
-2423 NTLDGAMNSLQGSI
+2423 TLDDAMNSLQGAI

-2937 QNGINDEAQTK
+2937 QNGINDETQTK
-2948 QTQKYLDAEPIK
+2948 QTQKYLDAEPNK

-3028 QRTALDNEITQ
+3028 QRNALDNEITQ

-3121 TQANTA
+3121 AQANTA

-3177 TATELN
+3177 TATEIN

-3193 ADKAETKASGNYV
+3193 ADKADTKTSGNYV

-3222 AENIV
+3222 AESIV
-3227 SGTPTPTLTPADVT
+3227 NGTPTPTLTPSDVT

-3306 TLNSAM
+3306 TLNTAM

-3349 KAIID
+3349 KAIIG

-3400 SDLTDAQKDAVKRQ
+3400 SDLTNAQKEAAKRQ

-3514 AKSTAKNALNNLTS
+3514 AKTTAKNALNNLTS

-3537 KTQIEGA
+3537 KSQIEGA
-3544 STVAGVNQVSTTA
+3544 TTVAGVNQVSTTA
-3557 SELNTAMSNLQSGI
+3557 SELNTAMSNLQRGI

-3610 SNDNKAAVE
+3610 TNENKAAVE

-3647 QLATMSHLT
+3647 QVATMSHLT
-3656 NAQKANLTEQ
+3656 DAQKANLTSQ
-3666 IERGT
+3666 IESGT

-3694 QSIASKDT
+3694 QSIASKDA

-3712 NADLQNAYNRAVS
+3712 NADLQNAYNDAVTN
-3725 DAEGIISATNNPEM
+3725 AEGIISATNNPEM

-3765 AAKQTAKTDI
+3765 AAKQTAKSDI

-3862 NANETQVQAALN
+3862 NANETTVQAALN

-3884 GDNKVAQAKETAK
+3884 GDNKVAQAKESAK

-3922 TVADVTAAQ
+3922 TVAGVTAAQ

-4096 FDNAIIQAESYLNK
+4096 FDNAITQAESYLNK
-4110 DHGANKDKQAVE
+4110 DHGTNKDKQAVE

-4185 ATSLNNA
+4185 ATSLDNA
-4192 MDQLKQAIADHDT
+4192 MDQLKQGIADHDT

-4253 VNNAETGLNGDTNLA
+4253 VNNAETSLNGDSNLA

-4358 IINATSQPTLN
+4358 IINATSQPTLD

-4528 RLSTLDNLNN
+4528 TLSTLDNLNN

-4665 QKDALKQLVQQSTTV
+4665 QKEALKQLVQQSTTV

-4733 AQGIIDQTTN
+4733 AQGIIDQTTS

-4793 QAVTN
+4793 QAVTD

-4884 NATKQALNG
+4884 NAAKQALNG

-4918 KDALKQQVQN
+4918 KNALKQQVQN

-5024 TAKQNVQQAID
+5024 TAKQNVQHAID

-5046 EYNKQITQATLVP
+5046 EYNKQITQATHVP

-5069 TLNDAMTQLKQGI
+5069 TLNDAMTQLKQGIANKAQIKGSENYHDADTDKQTAYDNAVTKAEELLKQTTNPTMDPNTIQQALTKVNDTNQALNGNQKLADAKQAAKTNLGTLDHLNDAQKQALTTQVEQAPDIATVNNVKQNAQNLNNAMTNLNNALQDKTETLNSINFTDADQAKKDAYTNAVSHAEGILSKANGSNASQTEVEQAMQRVNEAKQALNGNDNVQRAKDAAKQVITNANDLNQAQKDALKQQVDAAQTVANVNTIKQTAQDLNQAMTQLKQGI

-5412 SGMTHLNDAQ
+5412 NAMTHLNDAQ

-5437 TVNQVKQTATSLDQA
+5437 TVNQVKQTATSLDHA
-5452 MDQLSQAINDKD
+5452 MDQLSQAINDKA
-5464 QILAD
+5464 QTLAD

-5606 NDYNKAV
+5606 NDYNQAV

-5699 SLNTAMG
+5699 TLNTAMG

-5845 ANSKYINEDQPEQ
+5845 ANSKYINEDQPEK

-6014 QAVISSKNALDGVE
+6014 QAVTSSKNALDGVE

-6081 MKALKESIK
+6081 IKALKESIK

-6189 TRGEVAQKLT
+6189 TRVEVAQKLT

-6378 GNPTLDKS
+6378 GNPTLDKA

-6421 LPNLNHAQQQALTDA
+6421 LPNINHAQQQALTDA

-6494 QAAQSITDPTNGSN
+6494 QAAESITDPTNGSN

-6523 KENELNGNER
+6523 KVNELNGDER

-6538 TQAKQTID
+6538 TQAKQNID

-6555 IATAKQNIDQATKLQ
+6555 IATAKQNIDQATQLQ

-6592 VNEHANVEQTVDYTQ
+6592 VNDHTNVEQTVDYTQ
-6607 ADSDKQNAYKQAIA
+6607 ADSDKQKAYKQAIA

-6705 RAMDQLSQE
+6705 RAMDQLSEE

-6769 ITAAKKALNG
+6769 VTAAKQALNG
-6779 EERLNNRKAEALQRL
+6779 EERLNNRKSEALQRL

-6998 LANTLLNSDNTNVN
+6998 LANALLNSDNTNVN
-7012 DINGAIQT
+7012 DINGAIQA

-7091 AVSQVQTAGNHAIE
+7091 DVSQVQTAGNHAIE

-7124 KQVQSLIDE
+7124 KQVQALIDE

-7155 LQQGHNGIN
+7155 LQQGHNDIN
-7164 NAMTKEEIEQAKAQL
+7164 NAM
-7179 AQALQDIKDLVK
+7179 
-7191 AKEDAKQ
+7191 
-7198 DVDKQ
+7198 
-7203 VQALID
+7203 
-7209 EIDQNPNLTDKEKQ
+7209 
-7223 ALKDR
+7223 
-7228 INQILQQGHN
+7228 
-7238 GINNAM
+7238 
-7244 TKEEIEQAKAQL
+7244 
-7256 AQALQDI
+7256 
-7263 KDLVK
+7263 
-7268 AKENAKQDID
+7268 
-7278 KRVQALIDE
+7278 
-7287 IDQNPNLT
+7287 
-7295 DKEKQALKDRINQI
+7295 
-7309 LQQGHNDINN
+7309 
-7319 ALTKEEI
+7319 TKEEI

-7476 STATISDSLTA
+7476 STATIFDSLTA

-7525 AAQQKIDEINN
+7525 AAQQKINEINN

-7561 YINNAPDVH
+7561 HINNAPDVH

-7584 QFYPEQFTIEQA
+7584 QFNPEQFTIEQA

-7650 DEISEQLEQ
+7650 DEITEQLEQ

-7690 EKINS
+7690 EKMNS
-7695 IRNSEIGTTD
+7695 IRNSEIGTAD

-7883 TVEEKDT
+7883 TVEEKDS

-7930 LQDNEHSPILI
+7930 LKDNEHSPLLF

-7949 VDVET
+7949 EDVET

-7959 SNEDDAPLLLAK
+7959 SKDEDVPLLLAK
-7971 KKNQKDNQSKGK
+7971 KKNQKDNQSKDK
-7983 KSASKNLLKS
+7983 KSASKNTSKKVAAKKKKKKSKKNKK

>member
-1 MGNGAEHSKTINVV
+1 MNYRDKIQKFSIRKYTVGTFSTVIATLVFLGLNTSQAQAAETNQPASALKQKQQNGDTQTENREVEVQNSQNGQSLSAPIENEQPNNNQTNHVDASAVQSSTTEHDQPVSQNEQAKKDTAAATPTQSAKAASKHEQSESRAANKKENDNEATHVESHEANVVTASDSSDSGNVQHDRNELQAFFDANYHDYRFIDRENADSGTFNYVKGIFDKINTLLGSNDPINNKDLQLAYKELEQAVALIRTMPQRQQTSRRSSRIQTRSIESRAAEPRSVSDYQNANSSYYVENANDGSGYPVGTYINASSKGAPYNLPTTPWNTLKASDAKEFALITAKQTGDGYQWVIKFNKGHAPHENMIFWFALPDGQTPVGRTEFVTVNADGTNVQWSNGAGAGANKPLPQMWEYGVNDPHRSHDFKIRNRSGQVIYEWPTVHIKSLSDLARASDYLNEAGATPATKAFGRQIFDYINGQKPAESSGVPKVYTFIGQGDASYTISFKTQGPTIDKLYYAAGARALEYNQLFMYSQLYVESTQDQQQRLNGLRQVVNRTYRIGTTKRVEVSQGNVQTKKVLESTNLNIDDFVDDPLSYVKTPSNKVLGFYPTNANTNAFRQGGVNPLNDYQLSQLFSDQNFQEAARTKNPIRLMIGFDYPDAFGNGETLVPVNLTVLPEIQHNIKFFKNDDGQNIAEKPASKQAGHPVFYVYAGNQGNASVNLGGSVTSIQPLRINLTSNENFTDKDWQITGIPRTLHIENSTNRPNNARERNIELVGNLLPGDYFGTIRFGRKEQLFEIRVKPHTPRITTTAEELRGTALQKVPVTVTDIPLDPSALVYLVIPTSQTKDGGSEADQIPSGYTKIATGTPDGVHSTITIRPEDYVVFIPPVGHQIRALIFYNNVVASNMSNAVTILPDDIPPTINNPVGLNAKYYRGDEVSFTMGVSDRHSGLKSTTITTLPSGWTSNLTKSDKKNGSLAISGRVSMNQAYNSDITFKVSATDNVNNTTNDSQSKHVTVHVGKISDDAHPIVLGNSEKVVVVNPTALTGDEKQRITTAFMNKNQNIRGYLASSNPVTVDNHGNVTLQYRDGSSTTLDATNVMTYEPVVKPEYQTANAPKTATVTIAKGQSFNIGDIKQYFTLSNGQAIPSSTFTNITSDRTIPTAQEVSQMNAGTQLYHITATNAYHKDTEDFYITLKIIDVKQPEGDQRVYRMSTYDITTDEISKVKQAFINANRDAISFAEGDISVTNTPNGSNVSTITVNINKGRLTKSFTSNLANMNFLRWVNFPQDYTVTWTNAKIANRPTDGGLSWSDDHKSLIYRYDATLGTQITTNDILTLLKATTTVPGLRNNIAGNEKAQAEAGGRPNYKTTGYSQSNPTSDGQRQFTLNGQVIQIMDIINPSNGFGGQPVTNSNVRANHSNSTVVSVNESAANGAGAFTIDHVVKNNSTHNAADAVYKAQLYLSPYGPKQYVEHLNQNTGNTTDAINIYFVPSDLVNPTVSVGNYTNHQVFSGETFTNTITANDNFGVQSVTVPNTSQLTGTVDNNHQHVSATAPNVTSATNKTINLVATDTSGNTATTSFNVTIKPLRDKYRVGTSSTAANPVRIANISNNATVSQADQTAIINSLTFTSNAPNRNYATASASEITSKTVSNVSRTGNNAQVTVTVTYQDGTTSTVTVPVKHVIPEIVAHSHYTVQGQDFPTGNGASASDYFKLSNGSAIPDATITWVSGQAPNKNNTTIGQDINVTAHILIDGETTPITKTATYKVVSSVPKHVFETNRGAVFPGISDVYDAKQYVKPVNDSWTQNAQRMNFQFTNSYGPSKDVVGISTRDIRVTYDNHQTQIIKILAKVKPDPPRIDGNSVTYKAGLTNQQIKINNVLSSSSIKLFKADNTPLTITNTTYGSGNTAVVTVSDALPNGVIKARSSITMNNVTYTTQDEHGRAIDVTRNESVDSNDSATVTVTPQLQATTEGAVFIKGGDGFDFGHVERFIQNPPHGATVAWHDSPDTWKNTVGNTHKTAVVTLPSGQGTRNVEVPVKVYPVANAKAPSRDVKGQNLTNGTDAINYITFDPNTNTNGITAAWANRQQPNNQQAGIQHLNVDVTYPGISAAKRVPVTVNVYQFEFPQTSYTTTVGGTLASGTQASGYAHIQNANGLPTDGFTYKWNRDTTGTNDANWAAMNKPNAAKVINAKYDVIYNGHTFATSLLAKFVVKDVQPAKPTVTETAAGAITIAPGANQTVNTHAGNVTTYADKLVIKRNGNVVTTFTRHNNTSPWVKEASAATVAGIVGTNNGITVAAGTFNAADTIQVVATQGSGETISDEQLSDDFTVVAPQPNQATTKIWQNGHIDIMPNNPSGHLINPTQAMDIAYTEKVGNGAEHSKTLNAV

-35 QTGKVTFNANT
+35 HTGKVTFNANT
-46 IKPNSSITITPKA
+46 IKPNSAITITPKA
-59 GTGHSVSSN
+59 GTGHSASSN

-73 APAAH
+73 APATH

-93 TAAEINNAVQVAN
+93 TPAEINNAVQVAN

-138 GSTEEVQE
+138 SSTEEVQE

-156 LITAKNHLDD
+156 LITDKNHLDD
-166 PVSTEGKK
+166 PVSTDGKK
-174 PGTITQYNNAM
+174 PGTITQYNNAI
-185 HNAQQQINTAKTE
+185 HNAQQQINAAKTE

-254 NQVPSTA
+254 NQVPSTT

-274 KREAETEITAAQ
+274 KRDAESEITAAQ

-297 QISDEKHRV
+297 QISDEKRRV

-333 LNRTGTTTGKKPASI
+333 LNRTGITTGKKPASI

-368 ANAIIQKPIRTVQEV
+368 ANAIIQKPIRSVQEV
-383 QSALTNVNRVNER
+383 QTALTNVNRVNER

-476 EEKYNSLKQAIAGL
+476 EEKYNSLKQAIDGL
-490 TPDLAPLQTAKTQL
+490 TPDLAPLQTAKTQF
-504 QNDIDQPTSTTGM
+504 QNDIDQPTNTTGM
-517 TSTSVATFNEKLSAA
+517 TSASVATFNEKLSAA

-550 TIRQNVTAANAAKTA
+550 TIRQNVTAANAAKSA

-605 NAYNAKLTAARNKI
+605 NAYNAKLTAARNKV

-630 TVEQINTNTSA
+630 TVDQINTNTSA

-711 NPTVQN
+711 NPTVQK

-740 LDRQPALTTL
+740 LDRQPALSTL

-781 SNITALNTAMTKL
+781 SNITALNNAMTKL
-794 KDSVADN
+794 KESVADN
-801 NTIKSG
+801 NSIKSG
-807 QNYTDATPANKQAYD
+807 QNYTDATQANKQAYD

-830 VIGETT
+830 VIGETN
-836 NPTMDVNTVNQKAA
+836 NPTMDVNTVNQKAS
-850 SVKSTKDALDGQQN
+850 SVKSTQDALDGQQN

-910 HSLNTAM
+910 QSLNTAM

-972 NNALSNVTSK
+972 NNALSNVTNK

-1019 QINGAHQIDAV
+1019 QINGAHQIETV

-1090 PTMSVD
+1090 PTMSVN
-1096 DVNRATSAV
+1096 DVNSATSAV
-1105 TSNKNALNGDEKL
+1105 TTNKNALNGDEKL
-1118 AQSKTDAARA
+1118 AQSKTDAASA

-1142 VKSKINAASNIAGVN
+1142 VKSKINVASNIAGVN

-1220 KDQVTEAMNQ
+1220 KDQVTEVMNQ
-1230 LNSAKNNLD
+1230 VDSAKTNLD

-1253 QLNNMTHLTTAQK
+1253 QLNNMTHLTPAQK

-1347 STITQKAEQ
+1347 STITQKADQ

-1378 TYLNTL
+1378 TYLNSL

-1396 SQISSA
+1396 SQITSA

-1415 QHLDQAMASLQSGIN
+1415 QHLDQAMANLQSGIN

-1463 NKSTGPN
+1463 NKQHGPN

-1481 RVNNAKDALNGDAKL
+1481 RVNTAKNALNGDAKL

-1516 QRNDLTNQ
+1516 QHNDLTNQ

-1581 VSAAETILNKQTGP
+1581 VSNAETILNKQTGP

-1602 EQALNNVNNAKHA
+1602 EQALNNVNSAKHA

-1629 ITAINGASDLN
+1629 ITAINGSSDLN
-1640 QKQKD
+1640 QHQKE
-1645 ALKTQ
+1645 ALKAQ

-1679 AIADKTNTLA
+1679 AIADKTTTLA

-1748 RVAKQN
+1748 REAKQN

-1812 VKASQNYTDASSNNQ
+1812 VKAGQNYTDASPNNQ

-1848 MDTSAITQATTQ
+1848 MDASAITQAATQ

-1893 NQKSAISTQIDR
+1893 NQKSAISSQIDR

-1963 EAILN
+1963 ETILN

-1974 TSKQDVEAAI
+1974 TPKQDVEASI

-2051 MANLQNG
+2051 MAKLQNG
-2058 INDKTNTLASENYHD
+2058 INDKANTLASENYHD

-2098 SNLDKTAVENALSQ
+2098 SNLDKAAVENALSQ
-2112 VANAKGALNGNH
+2112 VTNAKGALNGNH

-2181 RNSIQDNTATKNG
+2181 RNSIQDNAATKNG
-2194 QNYLDATG
+2194 QNYLDATE
-2202 SNKTNYNNAVDSANG
+2202 SNKTNYNNAVDSANS

-2266 TNLNKAQKDA
+2266 ANLNKAQKDA

-2384 AKQNLGTLN
+2384 AKQNLSTLN
-2393 HITNAQRTDLE
+2393 HITNAQRTALE

-2488 NAVTRAKAALNG
+2488 NAVTRAKTALNG
-2500 AENLRNAKTS
+2500 AENLRNAKTT
-2510 ATNTINGLPNLTQLQ
+2510 ATNTINGLPHLTQLQ

-2626 VQNLAQAKTNA
+2626 AQNLAQAKTNA

-2655 KTQVNNAQRVSDA
+2655 KAQVNNAQRVSDA

-2754 NLRVAKENANNTIDG
+2754 NLRVAKEHANNTIDG

-2788 TTLEGV
+2788 TTLDGV
-2794 QTVKNSSQTLNTAM
+2794 QTVKNSSQTLNTVM

-2831 PTNRNEYDSAVTA
+2831 LNNRNEYDSAVTA
-2844 AKAIINQTSNPTMEP
+2844 AKAIINQTSNPTMEA

-2871 KEHALNGAQNL
+2871 KEQALNGAQNL

-2937 QNGINDEAQTK
+2937 QNGINDETQTK
-2948 QTQKYLDAEPIK
+2948 QTQKYLDAEPSK

-3094 NAAATILNKTAGG
+3094 NAAATILNKTSGG
-3107 NTPKADVERAMQAV
+3107 NTPKADVERAMQTV

-3168 VSAANGVEH
+3168 VSVANGVEH
-3177 TATELN
+3177 TVTELN

-3193 ADKAETKASGNYV
+3193 ADKADTKASGNYV

-3227 SGTPTPTLTPADVT
+3227 SGTPTPTLTPSDVT

-3306 TLNSAM
+3306 TLNTAM

-3349 KAIID
+3349 KAIIG
-3354 QTTSPSMNAQEIN
+3354 QTTSPTMNAQEIN

-3482 QGPNTAKDNVESA
+3482 QGPNTAKDGVETA

-3501 AKNELNGNQNVAN
+3501 AKNDLNGNQNVAN
-3514 AKSTAKNALNNLTS
+3514 AKTTAKNALNNLTS

-3537 KTQIEGA
+3537 KSQIDSA
-3544 STVAGVNQVSTTA
+3544 TTVAGVNQVSTTA
-3557 SELNTAMSNLQSGI
+3557 SELNTAMSNLQNGI

-3585 ADRDKQT
+3585 ADSDKQT

-3610 SNDNKAAVE
+3610 TNDNKAAVE

-3656 NAQKANLTEQ
+3656 DAQKGNLTEQ

-3694 QSIASKDT
+3694 QSIVSKDA
-3702 TKSSEDYQDA
+3702 TKASEDYHDA
-3712 NADLQNAYNRAVS
+3712 NTDLQNAYNHAVS
-3725 DAEGIISATNNPEM
+3725 EAEGIISASNNPEM

-3747 ASQVNSAK
+3747 ASQVNSAN

-3765 AAKQTAKTDI
+3765 EAKQTAKSDI
-3775 GRLTDL
+3775 GRLSDL
-3781 NNAQRTAAN
+3781 NNAQQTSAT
-3790 AEVDQAP
+3790 AEVDHAP

-3849 VTQAEAIT
+3849 VTQAEGIT

-3874 QLNQAKNDLN
+3874 QLNQAKL
-3884 GDNKVAQAKETAK
+3884 K
-3897 RALASYSNLNN
+3897 
-3908 AQSTAA
+3908 
-3914 TSQIDNAT
+3914 
-3922 TVADVTAAQ
+3922 
-3931 NTANELN
+3931 
-3938 TAMGQLQ
+3938 
-3945 NGINDQN
+3945 
-3952 TVKQQVNFTDAD
+3952 
-3964 QGKKD
+3964 
-3969 AYTNAVTNAQGILDK
+3969 
-3984 ANGQNMTKAQ
+3984 MT
-3994 VEAALNQVTTA
+3994 
-4005 KNALNGD
+4005 
-4012 ANVRQAKSDAKAN
+4012 
-4025 LGTLTHLN
+4025 
-4033 NAQKQD
+4033 
-4039 LTSQIEGAT
+4039 
-4048 TVNGVNSVKTKAQDL
+4048 
-4063 DGAMQR
+4063 
-4069 LESAIANKDQTKAS
+4069 
-4083 ENYIDADPTKKTA
+4083 
-4096 FDNAIIQAESYLNK
+4096 
-4110 DHGANKDKQAVE
+4110 
-4122 QAIQSVTS
+4122 
-4130 TENALNGDANLQRAK
+4130 
-4145 TEATQ
+4145 
-4150 AIDNLTHLN
+4150 
-4159 TPQKTALKQQVNAA
+4159 
-4173 QRVSGVT
+4173 
-4180 DLKNS
+4180 
-4185 ATSLNNA
+4185 
-4192 MDQLKQAIADHDT
+4192 
-4205 IVAGGNYTNASPDKQ
+4205 
-4220 GAYTDAYNAAKNIV
+4220 
-4234 NGSPNVIT
+4234 
-4242 NAADVTAATQR
+4242 
-4253 VNNAETGLNGDTNLA
+4253 
-4268 TAKQQAKDALRQ
+4268 
-4280 MTHLSDAQKQSITGQ
+4280 
-4295 IDSAT
+4295 
-4300 QVTGVQSV
+4300 
-4308 KDNATNLDNA
+4308 
-4318 MNQLRNSIANKDEV
+4318 
-4332 KASQPYVDADTDKQN
+4332 
-4347 AYNTAVTSAEN
+4347 
-4358 IINATSQPTLN
+4358 
-4369 PSAVTQAANQVNT
+4369 
-4382 NKTALNGA
+4382 
-4390 QNLANKKQ
+4390 
-4398 ETTANIN
+4398 
-4405 QLSHL
+4405 
-4410 NNAQKQ
+4410 
-4416 DLNTQVTNAPNISTV
+4416 
-4431 NQVKTKAEQLDQAM
+4431 
-4445 ERLINGIQDKDQVKQ
+4445 
-4460 SVNFTDADPEKQ
+4460 
-4472 TAYNNAVTAAEN
+4472 
-4484 IINQANGTNANQSQV
+4484 
-4499 EAALS
+4499 
-4504 TVTTTKQALN
+4504 
-4514 GDRKVTDAKNNANQ
+4514 
-4528 RLSTLDNLNN
+4528 
-4538 AQKGAVTGNINQAH
+4538 
-4552 TVAEV
+4552 
-4557 TQAIQTAQELNT
+4557 
-4569 AMGNLKNSLNDKD
+4569 
-4582 TTLGSQNFADADPEK
+4582 
-4597 KNAYNEAVRNA
+4597 
-4608 ENILNKSTGTN
+4608 
-4619 VPKDQVEAAMNQVN
+4619 
-4633 TTKAALNGTQNLE
+4633 
-4646 KAKQHANTAIDG
+4646 
-4658 LSHLTNA
+4658 
-4665 QKDALKQLVQQSTTV
+4665 
-4680 AEAQGNEQKAN
+4680 
-4691 NVDAAMDKLRQS
+4691 
-4703 IADNAT
+4703 
-4709 TKQNQNYTD
+4709 
-4718 ASPNKKDAYNNAVTT
+4718 
-4733 AQGIIDQTTN
+4733 
-4743 PTLDPTV
+4743 
-4750 INQAAGQVS
+4750 
-4759 TTKNALNG
+4759 
-4767 NENLEAAKQQAT
+4767 
-4779 QSLGSLDNLNNAQK
+4779 
-4793 QAVTN
+4793 
-4798 QINGAHTVDEANQ
+4798 
-4811 IKQNAQNLNTAMGNL
+4811 
-4826 KQAIADKDATKA
+4826 
-4838 TVNFTDADQ
+4838 
-4847 AKQQAYNT
+4847 
-4855 AVTNAENI
+4855 
-4863 ISKANGGNATQ
+4863 
-4874 TEVEQAIQQV
+4874 
-4884 NATKQALNG
+4884 
-4893 NANVQHAKDEATA
+4893 
-4906 LINSSNDLNQAQ
+4906 
-4918 KDALKQQVQN
+4918 
-4928 ATTVAGVNNVKQ
+4928 
-4940 TAQELNNAMTQLKQ
+4940 
-4954 GIADKEQTKADG
+4954 
-4966 NFVNADPDKQNA
+4966 
-4978 YNQAVAKAEAL
+4978 
-4989 ISGTPDV
+4989 
-4996 VVTPS
+4996 
-5001 EITAALNKVTQAK
+5001 
-5014 NDLNGNTNLA
+5014 
-5024 TAKQNVQQAID
+5024 
-5035 QLPNLNQAQRD
+5035 
-5046 EYNKQITQATLVP
+5046 
-5059 NVNAIQQAAT
+5059 
-5069 TLNDAMTQLKQGI
+5069 
-5082 ADKDQTKA
+5082 
-5090 NGNFVNA
+5090 
-5097 DTDKQNAYNNAV
+5097 
-5109 AHAEQIIS
+5109 
-5117 GTPNANVDPQQVA
+5117 
-5130 QALQQVNQ
+5130 
-5138 AKGDLNGN
+5138 
-5146 HNLQVAKDNANTA
+5146 
-5159 IDQLPNLNQPQKT
+5159 
-5172 ALKDQVSHAEL
+5172 
-5183 VTGVNAIK
+5183 
-5191 QNADALNNA
+5191 
-5200 MGTLKQQIQA
+5200 
-5210 NSQVPQSVDFTQAD
+5210 
-5224 QDKQQAYNNAA
+5224 
-5235 NQAQQIANGTP
+5235 
-5246 TPVLAPDT
+5246 
-5254 VTQAVTTMNQAKDA
+5254 
-5268 LNGDEKL
+5268 
-5275 AQAKQDA
+5275 
-5282 LANLD
+5282 
-5287 TLRDLNQP
+5287 
-5295 QRDALRNQINQAQAL
+5295 
-5310 ATVEQTKQN
+5310 
-5319 AQNVNTAMG
+5319 
-5328 NLKQGIANKDTVKAS
+5328 
-5343 ENYHDADVDK
+5343 
-5353 QTAYTNAVSQAEGII
+5353 
-5368 NQTTNPTLNP
+5368 
-5378 DDITR
+5378 
-5383 ALTQVTDAK
+5383 
-5392 NSLNGEAKL
+5392 
-5401 ATEKQNAKDAV
+5401 
-5412 SGMTHLNDAQ
+5412 
-5422 KQALKGQIDQSPEIA
+5422 
-5437 TVNQVKQTATSLDQA
+5437 
-5452 MDQLSQAINDKD
+5452 
-5464 QILAD
+5464 
-5469 GNYLNADPDKQNAYK
+5469 
-5484 QAVAKAEALLN
+5484 
-5495 KQSGTNEVQA
+5495 
-5505 QVESITNEVNAA
+5505 
-5517 KQALNGNDN
+5517 
-5526 LANAKQQ
+5526 
-5533 AKQQLANLT
+5533 
-5542 HLNDAQ
+5542 
-5548 KQSFESQIT
+5548 
-5557 QAPLVTDVTT
+5557 
-5567 INQKAQTLDH
+5567 
-5577 AMELLRNSVADNQTT
+5577 
-5592 LASEDYHDA
+5592 
-5601 TAQRQ
+5601 
-5606 NDYNKAV
+5606 
-5613 TAANNIINQTTSP
+5613 
-5626 TMNPDDVNGATT
+5626 
-5638 QVNNTKVALDGD
+5638 
-5650 ENLAAAKQQAN
+5650 
-5661 NRLDQL
+5661 
-5667 DHLNNAQ
+5667 
-5674 KQQLQSQI
+5674 
-5682 TQSSDIAAVN
+5682 
-5692 GHKQTAE
+5692 
-5699 SLNTAMG
+5699 
-5706 NLINAI
+5706 
-5712 ADHQAVEQ
+5712 
-5720 RGNFINADTDKQTAY
+5720 
-5735 NTAVNEAAA
+5735 
-5744 MINKQTGQNANQ
+5744 
-5756 TEVEQAITKVQ
+5756 
-5767 TTLQALNGDHNLQVA
+5767 
-5782 KTNATQAIDAL
+5782 
-5793 TSLNDPQKTA
+5793 
-5803 LKDQVTA
+5803 
-5810 ATLVTAVHQIEQ
+5810 
-5822 NANTLNQAM
+5822 
-5831 HGLRQSIQDNAATK
+5831 
-5845 ANSKYINEDQPEQ
+5845 
-5858 QNYDQAVQ
+5858 
-5866 AANNIIN
+5866 
-5873 EQTATLDN
+5873 
-5881 NAINQAAATVNTTKA
+5881 
-5896 ALHGDVKL
+5896 
-5904 QNDKDHAKQTVSQL
+5904 
-5918 AHLNNAQKHM
+5918 
-5928 EDTLI
+5928 
-5933 DSETTRTA
+5933 
-5941 VKQDLTEAQALD
+5941 
-5953 QLMDALQQSIADK
+5953 
-5966 DATRASSAYVNAEPN
+5966 
-5981 KKQAYDE
+5981 
-5988 AVQNAESIIAGL
+5988 
-6000 NNPTINKGNVSSAT
+6000 
-6014 QAVISSKNALDGVE
+6014 
-6028 RLAQDKQTAGNSLN
+6028 
-6042 HLDQLTPAQQQALEN
+6042 
-6057 QINNATTRDKVAEI
+6057 
-6071 IAQAQALNEA
+6071 
-6081 MKALKESIK
+6081 
-6090 DQPQTE
+6090 
-6096 ASSKFINEDQAQ
+6096 
-6108 KDAYTQAVQHAKDLI
+6108 
-6123 NKTTDPTL
+6123 
-6131 AKSIIDQATQAV
+6131 
-6143 TDAKNNLH
+6143 
-6151 GDQKLA
+6151 
-6157 QDKQRATET
+6157 
-6166 LNNLSNLNTPQRQ
+6166 
-6179 ALENQ
+6179 
-6184 INNAA
+6184 
-6189 TRGEVAQKLT
+6189 
-6199 EAQALNQ
+6199 
-6206 AMEALRNSI
+6206 
-6215 QDQQQTEAGSK
+6215 
-6226 FINEDKPQKDAYQ
+6226 
-6239 AAVQNAKDLIN
+6239 
-6250 QTNNPTLDKAQV
+6250 
-6262 EQLTQAVNQ
+6262 
-6271 AKDNLHG
+6271 
-6278 DQKLADDKQHA
+6278 
-6289 VTDLNQLNGL
+6289 
-6299 NNPQRQ
+6299 
-6305 ALESQINNAA
+6305 
-6315 TRDEVAQ
+6315 
-6322 KLAEAKALDQAMQ
+6322 
-6335 ALRNSIQDQQQ
+6335 
-6346 TESGSKFINEDKPQK
+6346 
-6361 DAYQAAV
+6361 
-6368 QNAKDLINQT
+6368 
-6378 GNPTLDKS
+6378 
-6386 QVEQLTQ
+6386 
-6393 AVTTAK
+6393 
-6399 DNLHGDQKLARD
+6399 
-6411 QQQAVTTVNA
+6411 
-6421 LPNLNHAQQQALTDA
+6421 
-6436 INAAPTRTEVA
+6436 
-6447 QHVQTATELDHAM
+6447 
-6460 ETLKNKVDQVNTDK
+6460 
-6474 AQPNY
+6474 
-6479 TEASTD
+6479 
-6485 KKEAVDQAL
+6485 
-6494 QAAQSITDPTNGSN
+6494 
-6508 ANKDAVEQALTKLQE
+6508 
-6523 KENELNGNER
+6523 
-6533 VAEAK
+6533 
-6538 TQAKQTID
+6538 
-6546 QLTHLNADQ
+6546 
-6555 IATAKQNIDQATKLQ
+6555 
-6570 PIAELVDQATQL
+6570 
-6582 NQSMDQLQQA
+6582 
-6592 VNEHANVEQTVDYTQ
+6592 
-6607 ADSDKQNAYKQAIA
+6607 
-6621 DAENVL
+6621 
-6627 KQNANK
+6627 
-6633 QQVDQALQNILNA
+6633 
-6646 KQALNG
+6646 
-6652 DERVALAKTNGKH
+6652 
-6665 DIDQLNALNNAQQDG
+6665 
-6680 FKGRIDQSND
+6680 
-6690 LNQIQQIVDE
+6690 
-6700 AKALN
+6700 
-6705 RAMDQLSQE
+6705 
-6714 ITGNEGRTKGS
+6714 
-6725 TNYVNAD
+6725 
-6732 TQVKQV
+6732 
-6738 YDEAVDKAKQALD
+6738 
-6751 KSTGQNLT
+6751 
-6759 AEQVIKLNDA
+6759 
-6769 ITAAKKALNG
+6769 
-6779 EERLNNRKAEALQRL
+6779 
-6794 DQLTHLNNA
+6794 
-6803 QRQLA
+6803 
-6808 IQQIN
+6808 
-6813 NAETLNKAS
+6813 
-6822 RAINRATKLD
+6822 
-6832 NAMGAVQQ
+6832 
-6840 YIDEQHLGVISSTN
+6840 
-6854 YINADDNLKANYDNA
+6854 
-6869 IANAAH
+6869 
-6875 ELDKVQ
+6875 
-6881 GNAIAK
+6881 
-6887 AEAEQLKQNIIDAQ
+6887 
-6901 NALNGDQ
+6901 
-6908 NLANAKDKANA
+6908 
-6919 FVNSLN
+6919 
-6925 GLNQQQQDLAHKA
+6925 
-6938 INNAD
+6938 
-6943 TVSDVTDIVNNQIDL
+6943 
-6958 NDAMETLK
+6958 
-6966 HLVDNEIPN
+6966 
-6975 AEQTVNYQNAD
+6975 
-6986 DNAKT
+6986 
-6991 NFDDAKR
+6991 
-6998 LANTLLNSDNTNVN
+6998 
-7012 DINGAIQT
+7012 
-7020 VNDAIHNLNGDQR
+7020 
-7033 LQDAKDK
+7033 
-7040 AIQSINQ
+7040 
-7047 ALANKLKEIEAS
+7047 
-7059 NATDQDKLIAKNK
+7059 
-7072 AEELANSIINN
+7072 
-7083 INKATSNQ
+7083 
-7091 AVSQVQTAGNHAIE
+7091 
-7105 QVHANEI
+7105 
-7112 PKAKIDANKDVD
+7112 
-7124 KQVQSLIDE
+7124 
-7133 IDRNPNLTD
+7133 
-7142 KEKQALKDRINQI
+7142 
-7155 LQQGHNGIN
+7155 
-7164 NAMTKEEIEQAKAQL
+7164 
-7179 AQALQDIKDLVK
+7179 
-7191 AKEDAKQ
+7191 
-7198 DVDKQ
+7198 
-7203 VQALID
+7203 
-7209 EIDQNPNLTDKEKQ
+7209 
-7223 ALKDR
+7223 
-7228 INQILQQGHN
+7228 
-7238 GINNAM
+7238 
-7244 TKEEIEQAKAQL
+7244 
-7256 AQALQDI
+7256 
-7263 KDLVK
+7263 
-7268 AKENAKQDID
+7268 
-7278 KRVQALIDE
+7278 
-7287 IDQNPNLT
+7287 
-7295 DKEKQALKDRINQI
+7295 
-7309 LQQGHNDINN
+7309 
-7319 ALTKEEI
+7319 
-7326 EQAKAQLAQALQD
+7326 
-7339 IKDLVKAKEDAKN
+7339 
-7352 AIKALA
+7352 
-7358 NAKRDQINSNPDL
+7358 
-7371 TPEQKAKALKEI
+7371 
-7383 DEAEKRA
+7383 
-7390 LQNVENAQTIDQ
+7390 
-7402 LNRGLNLGLDDI
+7402 
-7414 RNTHVWEVDEQPAVN
+7414 
-7429 EIFEATPEQ
+7429 
-7438 ILVNG
+7438 
-7443 ELIVHRDDI
+7443 
-7452 ITEQDIL
+7452 
-7459 AHINLIDQLSAE
+7459 
-7471 VIDTP
+7471 
-7476 STATISDSLTA
+7476 
-7487 KVEVTLLDGSK
+7487 
-7498 VIVNVPVKVVEKEL
+7498 
-7512 SVVKQQA
+7512 
-7519 IESIEN
+7519 
-7525 AAQQKIDEINN
+7525 
-7536 SVTLTLEQKE
+7536 
-7546 AAIAEVNKLKQQAID
+7546 
-7561 YINNAPDVH
+7561 
-7570 SVEEIQQQEQAHIE
+7570 
-7584 QFYPEQFTIEQA
+7584 
-7596 KSNAI
+7596 
-7601 KSIEDAIQ
+7601 
-7609 HMIDEIKART
+7609 
-7619 DLTDKEKQEA
+7619 
-7629 IAKLNQLKEQAIQ
+7629 
-7642 AIQRAQSI
+7642 
-7650 DEISEQLEQ
+7650 
-7659 FKAQMK
+7659 
-7665 AANPTAKELAKRK
+7665 
-7678 QEAISRIKDFSN
+7678 
-7690 EKINS
+7690 
-7695 IRNSEIGTTD
+7695 
-7705 EKQAAMN
+7705 
-7712 QINEIVLET
+7712 
-7721 IRDIN
+7721 
-7726 NAHTLQQVEAA
+7726 
-7737 LNNGIARIS
+7737 
-7746 AVQIVISDRAKQSS
+7746 
-7760 STGNESNSHLT
+7760 
-7771 IGYGTANHPFNSST
+7771 
-7785 IGHKKKIDEDD
+7785 
-7796 DIDPLHMRHF
+7796 
-7806 SNNFGNVIKNAIGV
+7806 
-7820 VGISGLL
+7820 
-7827 ASFWFFIAKRRRK
+7827 
-7840 EDEEEELEIRDN
+7840 
-7852 NKDSIKETLDDTKH
+7852 
-7866 LPLLFAKRRRKE
+7866 
-7878 DEEDV
+7878 
-7883 TVEEKDT
+7883 
-7890 LNNGES
+7890 
-7896 LDKVKHTPFFLP
+7896 
-7908 KRRRKED
+7908 
-7915 EEDVEVTN
+7915 
-7923 ENTDEKV
+7923 
-7930 LQDNEHSPILI
+7930 
-7941 AKRRKDKE
+7941 
-7949 VDVET
+7949 
-7954 TTSIE
+7954 
-7959 SNEDDAPLLLAK
+7959 
-7971 KKNQKDNQSKGK
+7971 
-7983 KSASKNLLKS
+7983 

>member
-1 MGNGAEHSKTINVV
+1 MNYRDKIQKFSIRKYTVGTFSTVIATLVFLGFNTSQAHAAETNQPASVVKQKQQSNNEQTENRESQVQNSQNSQNGQSLSATHENEQPNISQANLVDQKVAQSSTTNDEQPASQNVNTKKDSATAATTQPDKEQSKHKQNESQSANKNGNDNRAAHVENHEANVVTASDSSDNGNVQHDRNELQAFFDANYHDYRFIDRENADSGTFNYVKGIFDKINTLLGSNDPINNKDLQLAYKELEQAVALIRTMPQRQQTSRRSNRIQTRSVESRAAEPRSVSDYQNANSSYYVENANDGSGYPVGTYINASSKGAPYNLPTTPWNTLKASDSKEIALMTAKQTGDGYQWVIKFNKGHAPHQNMIFWFALPADQVPVGRTDFVTVNSDGTNVQWSHGAGAGANKPLQQMWEYGVNDPHRSHDFKIRNRSGQVIYDWPTVHIYSLEDLSRASDYFSEAGATPATKAFGRQNFEYINGQKPAESPGVPKVYTFIGQGDASYTISFKTQGPTVNKLYYAAGGRALEYNQLFMYSQLYVESTQDHQQRLNGLRQVVNRTYRIGTTKRVEVSQGNVQTKKVLESTNLNIDDFVDDPLSYVKTPSNKVLGFYSNNANTNAFRPGGAQQLNEYQLSQLFTDQKLQEAARTRNPIRLMIGFDYPDAYGNSETLVPVNLTVLPEIQHNIKFFKNDDTQNIAEKPFSKQAGHPVFYVYAGNQGNASVNLGGSVTSIQPLRINLTSNENFTDKDWQITGIPRTLHIENSTNRPNNARERNIELVGNLLPGDYFGTIRFGRKEQLFEIGVKPHTPTITTTAEQLRGTALQKVPVNISGIPLDPSALVYLVAPTNQTTNGGSEADQIPSGYTILATGTPDGVHNTITIRPQDYVVFIPPVGKQIRAVVYYNKVVASNMSNAVTILPDDIPPTINNPVGINAKYYRGDEVNFTMGVSDRHSGIKNTTITTLPNGWTSNLTKADKNNGSLSITGRVSMNQAFNSDITFKVSATDNVNNTTNDSQSKHVSIHVGKISEDAHPIVLGNTEKVVVVNPTAVSNDEKQSIITAFMNKNQNIRGYLASTDPVTVDNNGNVTLHYRDGSSTTLDATNVMTYEPVVKPEYQTVNAAKTATVTIAKGQSFSIGDIKQYFTLSNGQPIPSGTFTNITSDRTIPTAQEVSQMNAGTQLYHITATNAYHKDSEDFYISLKIIDVKQPEGDQRVYRTSTYDLTTDEISKVKQAFINANRDVITLAEGDISVTNTPNGANVSTITVNINKGRLTKSFASNLANMNFLRWVNFPQDYTVTWTNAKIANRPTDGGLSWSDDHKSLIYRYDATLGTQITTNDILTMLKATTTVPGLRNNITGNEKSQAEAGGRPNFRTTGYSQSNATTDGQRQFTLNGQVIQVLDIINPSNGYGGQPVTNSNTRANHSNSTVVNVNEPAANGAGAFTIDHVVKSNSTHNASDAVYKAQLYLTPYGPKQYVEHLNQNTGNTTDAINIYFVPSDLVNPTISVGNYTNHQVFSGETFTNTITANDNFGVQSVTVPNTSQITGTVDNNHQHVSATAPNVTSATNKTINLLATDTSGNTATTSFNVTVKPLRDKYRVGTSSTAANPVRIANISNNATVSQADQTTIINSLTFTETVPNRSYARASANEITSKTVSNVSRTGNNANVTVTVTYQDGTTSTVTVPVKHVIPEIVAHSHYTVQGQDFPAGNGSSASDYFKLSNGSDIADATITWVSGQAPNKDNTRIGEDIKVTAHILIDGETTPITKTATYKVVRTVPKHVFETARGVLYPGVSDMYDAKQYVKPVNNSWSTNAQHMNFQFVGTYGPNKDVVGISTRLIRVTYDNRQTEDLTILSKVKPDPPRIDANSVTYKAGLTNQEIKVNNVLNNSSVKLFKADNTPLNVTNITHGSGFSSVVTVSDALPNGGIKAKSSISMNNVTYTTQDEHGQVVTVTRNESVDSNDSATVTVTPQLQATTEGAVFIKGGDGFDFGHVERFIQNPPHGATVAWHDSPDTWKNTVGNTHKTAVVTLPNGQGTRNVEVPVKVYPVANAKAPSRDVKGQNLTNGTDAMNYITFDPNTNTNGITAAWANRQQPNNQQAGVQHLNVDVTYPGISAAKRVPVTVNVYQFEFPQTTYTTTVGGTLASGTQASGYAHMQNATGLPTDGFTYKWNRDTTGTNDANWSAMNKPNVAKVVNAKYDVIYNGHTFATSLPAKFVVKDVQPAKPTVTETAAGAITIAPGANQTVNTHAGNVTTYADKLVIKRNGNVVTTFTRRNNTSPWVKEASAATVAGIAGTNNGITVAAGTFNPADTIQVVATQGSGETVSDEQRSDDFTVVAPQPNQATTKIWQNGHIDITPNNPSGHLINPTQAMDIAYTEKVGNGAEHSKTINVV

-35 QTGKVTFNANT
+35 QTGKVTFNDNT

-106 KRTATIKNGTAM
+106 KRTATIKSGTAM

-413 RTAKTKLDEEINKS
+413 KTAKTKLDEEINKS

-517 TSTSVATFNEKLSAA
+517 TSASIAAFNEKLSAA

-550 TIRQNVTAANAAKTA
+550 TIRQNVTAANAAKSA

-630 TVEQINTNTSA
+630 TVEQINTNTST

-654 ALTPDKAPLQNA
+654 ALTPDKAPLQTA

-801 NTIKSG
+801 NTIKSD

-910 HSLNTAM
+910 QSLNTAM

-990 KLNAAKQEANTALGH
+990 KLNAAKQ
-1005 LNNLN
+1005 
-1010 NAQRQNLQS
+1010 
-1019 QINGAHQIDAV
+1019 
-1030 NTIKQNATNL
+1030 
-1040 NSAMGNLRQAVA
+1040 QA
-1052 DKDQVKRTEDYA
+1052 
-1064 DADTAKQ
+1064 
-1071 NAYNSAVSSAETII
+1071 S
-1085 NQTTN
+1085 
-1090 PTMSVD
+1090 
-1096 DVNRATSAV
+1096 
-1105 TSNKNALNGDEKL
+1105 
-1118 AQSKTDAARA
+1118 
-1128 IDALPH
+1128 
-1134 LNNAQKAD
+1134 
-1142 VKSKINAASNIAGVN
+1142 
-1157 TVKQQGTDLNT
+1157 
-1168 AMGNLQG
+1168 
-1175 AINDEQT
+1175 
-1182 TLNSQNYQDATPSKK
+1182 
-1197 TAYTNAVQA
+1197 
-1206 AKDILNKSNGQNKT
+1206 
-1220 KDQVTEAMNQ
+1220 
-1230 LNSAKNNLD
+1230 
-1239 GTRLLDQAKQTAKQ
+1239 
-1253 QLNNMTHLTTAQK
+1253 
-1266 TNLTNQ
+1266 
-1272 INSGTT
+1272 
-1278 VAGVHTVQS
+1278 
-1287 NANTLDQA
+1287 
-1295 MNTLRQSIANKDATK
+1295 
-1310 ASEDYVDAN
+1310 
-1319 NDKQTAY
+1319 
-1326 NNAVAAAETII
+1326 
-1337 NANSNPEMNP
+1337 
-1347 STITQKAEQ
+1347 
-1356 VNSSKTALNG
+1356 
-1366 DENLAAAKQNAK
+1366 
-1378 TYLNTL
+1378 
-1384 TSITDAQKNNLI
+1384 
-1396 SQISSA
+1396 
-1402 TRVSGVDTVKQNA
+1402 
-1415 QHLDQAMASLQSGIN
+1415 
-1430 NESQVKSSEKYRDA
+1430 
-1444 DTNKQQEYDNAITA
+1444 
-1458 AKAIL
+1458 
-1463 NKSTGPN
+1463 
-1470 TAQNA
+1470 
-1475 VEAALQ
+1475 
-1481 RVNNAKDALNGDAKL
+1481 
-1496 IAAQNA
+1496 
-1502 AKQHLGTLTHITTA
+1502 
-1516 QRNDLTNQ
+1516 
-1524 ISQATN
+1524 
-1530 LAGVESVK
+1530 
-1538 QSANSLD
+1538 
-1545 GAMGNLQ
+1545 
-1552 TAINDK
+1552 
-1558 SGTLASQNFL
+1558 
-1568 DADEQKRNAYNQA
+1568 
-1581 VSAAETILNKQTGP
+1581 
-1595 NTAKTAV
+1595 
-1602 EQALNNVNNAKHA
+1602 
-1615 LNGTQNL
+1615 
-1622 NNAKQAA
+1622 
-1629 ITAINGASDLN
+1629 
-1640 QKQKD
+1640 
-1645 ALKTQ
+1645 
-1650 ANGAQRVS
+1650 
-1658 NAQDVQRNATELN
+1658 
-1671 TAMGTLKH
+1671 
-1679 AIADKTNTLA
+1679 
-1689 SSKYVNADSTKQNA
+1689 
-1703 YTTKVT
+1703 
-1709 NAEHIISG
+1709 
-1717 TPTVVTTPSEVTAAA
+1717 
-1732 NQVNSAKQ
+1732 
-1740 ELNGDERL
+1740 
-1748 RVAKQN
+1748 
-1754 ANTAIDALT
+1754 
-1763 QLNTPQKAKLKEQV
+1763 
-1777 GQANRLEDVQTVQT
+1777 
-1791 NGQALNNAM
+1791 
-1800 KGLRDSI
+1800 
-1807 ANETT
+1807 
-1812 VKASQNYTDASSNNQ
+1812 
-1827 STYNSAVSNAKGI
+1827 
-1840 INQTNNPT
+1840 
-1848 MDTSAITQATTQ
+1848 
-1860 VNNAKNG
+1860 
-1867 LNGAENLRNA
+1867 
-1877 QNTAKQN
+1877 
-1884 LNTLSHLTN
+1884 
-1893 NQKSAISTQIDR
+1893 
-1905 AGHVSEVT
+1905 
-1913 AAKNAAT
+1913 
-1920 ELNTQMGNLEQAI
+1920 
-1933 HDQNTV
+1933 
-1939 KQSVKFTDADKAK
+1939 
-1952 RDAYTNAVSRA
+1952 
-1963 EAILN
+1963 
-1968 KTQGAN
+1968 
-1974 TSKQDVEAAI
+1974 
-1984 QNVSSAKNA
+1984 
-1993 LNGDQNV
+1993 
-2000 TNAKNAAKN
+2000 
-2009 ALNNLTSINNAQKRD
+2009 
-2024 LTTKI
+2024 
-2029 DQATTVA
+2029 
-2036 GVEAVSN
+2036 
-2043 TGTQLNTA
+2043 
-2051 MANLQNG
+2051 
-2058 INDKTNTLASENYHD
+2058 
-2073 ADSDKKTAYTQAVT
+2073 
-2087 NAENILNKNSG
+2087 
-2098 SNLDKTAVENALSQ
+2098 
-2112 VANAKGALNGNH
+2112 
-2124 NLEQAKSNAN
+2124 
-2134 TTINGLQHLTTAQKD
+2134 
-2149 KLKQQVQQA
+2149 
-2158 QNVAGVDTVKSSA
+2158 
-2171 NTLNGAMGTL
+2171 
-2181 RNSIQDNTATKNG
+2181 
-2194 QNYLDATG
+2194 
-2202 SNKTNYNNAVDSANG
+2202 
-2217 VINATSNPNM
+2217 
-2227 DANAINQI
+2227 
-2235 ATQVTSTKNALDGT
+2235 
-2249 HNLTQAKQT
+2249 
-2258 ATNAIDGA
+2258 
-2266 TNLNKAQKDA
+2266 
-2276 LKAQV
+2276 
-2281 TSAQRVAN
+2281 
-2289 VTSIQQTANELN
+2289 
-2301 TAMGQ
+2301 
-2306 LQHGIDDENATK
+2306 
-2318 QTQKYRDAEQ
+2318 
-2328 SKKTAYDQAVAAAKA
+2328 
-2343 ILNKQ
+2343 
-2348 TGSNSDK
+2348 
-2355 AAVDRALQQVTST
+2355 
-2368 KDALNGDAKL
+2368 
-2378 AEAKAA
+2378 
-2384 AKQNLGTLN
+2384 
-2393 HITNAQRTDLE
+2393 
-2404 GQINQATTVDGVNT
+2404 
-2418 VKTNA
+2418 
-2423 NTLDGAMNSLQGSI
+2423 
-2437 NDKDATLR
+2437 
-2445 NQNYL
+2445 
-2450 DADESKRNAYT
+2450 
-2461 QAVTAAEGILNKQT
+2461 
-2475 GGNTS
+2475 
-2480 KADVDNAL
+2480 
-2488 NAVTRAKAALNG
+2488 
-2500 AENLRNAKTS
+2500 
-2510 ATNTINGLPNLTQLQ
+2510 
-2525 KDNLKHQ
+2525 
-2532 VEQAQNVAGVN
+2532 
-2543 GVKDKGNTLNTAMG
+2543 
-2557 ALRTSIQND
+2557 
-2566 NTTKTS
+2566 
-2572 QNYLDASDSNKNNY
+2572 
-2586 NTAVNNANGV
+2586 
-2596 INATNNPN
+2596 
-2604 MDANAINGMANQVN
+2604 
-2618 TTKAALNG
+2618 
-2626 VQNLAQAKTNA
+2626 
-2637 TNTINNAHDLN
+2637 
-2648 QKQKDAL
+2648 
-2655 KTQVNNAQRVSDA
+2655 
-2668 NNVQHTATE
+2668 
-2677 LNGAMTALK
+2677 
-2686 AAIADKER
+2686 
-2694 TKASGNYVNAD
+2694 
-2705 QEKRQAYDSKVTNAE
+2705 
-2720 NIINGTPNATL
+2720 
-2731 TVNDVNSATSQVN
+2731 
-2744 AAKTALNGDN
+2744 
-2754 NLRVAKENANNTIDG
+2754 
-2769 LAQLNNAQKAKLK
+2769 
-2782 EQVQSA
+2782 
-2788 TTLEGV
+2788 
-2794 QTVKNSSQTLNTAM
+2794 
-2808 KGLRDSIANE
+2808 
-2818 ATIKAGQNYTDAS
+2818 
-2831 PTNRNEYDSAVTA
+2831 
-2844 AKAIINQTSNPTMEP
+2844 
-2859 NTITQATSQVTT
+2859 
-2871 KEHALNGAQNL
+2871 
-2882 AQAKTTAKN
+2882 
-2891 NLNNLTS
+2891 
-2898 INNAQKDALTRSI
+2898 
-2911 DGATTVAGVNQ
+2911 
-2922 ETAKATELNNAMHSL
+2922 
-2937 QNGINDEAQTK
+2937 
-2948 QTQKYLDAEPIK
+2948 
-2960 KSAYDQAVNAAKA
+2960 
-2973 ILTKASGQNVDKAAV
+2973 
-2988 EQALQNVNSTK
+2988 
-2999 TALNGDAKLN
+2999 
-3009 EAKAAA
+3009 
-3015 KQTLGTLTHINNA
+3015 
-3028 QRTALDNEITQ
+3028 
-3039 ATNVEGVNTVKAK
+3039 
-3052 AQQLDGAMGQLET
+3052 
-3065 SIRDK
+3065 
-3070 DTTLQSQNYQDA
+3070 
-3082 DDAKRTAYSQAV
+3082 
-3094 NAAATILNKTAGG
+3094 
-3107 NTPKADVERAMQAV
+3107 
-3121 TQANTA
+3121 
-3127 LNGIQNLERAKQAAN
+3127 
-3142 TAITNASDLNTK
+3142 
-3154 QKEALKAQVTSAGR
+3154 
-3168 VSAANGVEH
+3168 
-3177 TATELN
+3177 
-3183 TAMTALKRAI
+3183 
-3193 ADKAETKASGNYV
+3193 
-3206 NADANKRQAYD
+3206 
-3217 EKVTA
+3217 
-3222 AENIV
+3222 
-3227 SGTPTPTLTPADVT
+3227 
-3241 NAATQVTNAKT
+3241 
-3252 QLNGNHNLEVAKQ
+3252 
-3265 NANTAIDGLT
+3265 
-3275 SLNGPQKAKL
+3275 
-3285 KEQVGQATTLPNVQ
+3285 
-3299 TVRDNAQ
+3299 
-3306 TLNSAM
+3306 
-3312 KGLRDSIANEA
+3312 
-3323 TIKAG
+3323 
-3328 QNYTDA
+3328 
-3334 SPNNRSEYDSAVTAA
+3334 
-3349 KAIID
+3349 
-3354 QTTSPSMNAQEIN
+3354 
-3367 QAKDQVTAKQQALN
+3367 
-3381 GQENLR
+3381 
-3387 TAQTNAKQ
+3387 
-3395 HLNGL
+3395 
-3400 SDLTDAQKDAVKRQ
+3400 
-3414 IEGATHV
+3414 
-3421 NEVTQAQNNADALN
+3421 
-3435 TAMTNLKNGIQD
+3435 
-3447 QNTIKQGVNFTDADE
+3447 
-3462 AKRNAYTNA
+3462 
-3471 VTQAE
+3471 
-3476 QILNKA
+3476 
-3482 QGPNTAKDNVESA
+3482 
-3495 LQNVQR
+3495 
-3501 AKNELNGNQNVAN
+3501 
-3514 AKSTAKNALNNLTS
+3514 
-3528 INNAQKEAL
+3528 
-3537 KTQIEGA
+3537 
-3544 STVAGVNQVSTTA
+3544 
-3557 SELNTAMSNLQSGI
+3557 
-3571 NDEAATKAAQKYTD
+3571 
-3585 ADRDKQT
+3585 
-3592 AYNDAVTAAK
+3592 
-3602 TLLDKTAG
+3602 
-3610 SNDNKAAVE
+3610 
-3619 QALQRVNTAKTAL
+3619 
-3632 NGDARLNEAKNTAKQ
+3632 
-3647 QLATMSHLT
+3647 
-3656 NAQKANLTEQ
+3656 
-3666 IERGT
+3666 
-3671 TVAGVQ
+3671 
-3677 GIQAN
+3677 
-3682 AGTLDQAMNQLR
+3682 
-3694 QSIASKDT
+3694 
-3702 TKSSEDYQDA
+3702 
-3712 NADLQNAYNRAVS
+3712 
-3725 DAEGIISATNNPEM
+3725 
-3739 NPDTINQK
+3739 
-3747 ASQVNSAK
+3747 
-3755 SALNGDEKLA
+3755 
-3765 AAKQTAKTDI
+3765 
-3775 GRLTDL
+3775 
-3781 NNAQRTAAN
+3781 
-3790 AEVDQAP
+3790 
-3797 NLAAVTAAKNK
+3797 
-3808 ATSLNTAMGNLKHA
+3808 
-3822 LAEKD
+3822 
-3827 NTKRSVN
+3827 
-3834 YTDADQPKQQAYDTA
+3834 
-3849 VTQAEAIT
+3849 
-3857 NANGS
+3857 
-3862 NANETQVQAALN
+3862 
-3874 QLNQAKNDLN
+3874 
-3884 GDNKVAQAKETAK
+3884 
-3897 RALASYSNLNN
+3897 
-3908 AQSTAA
+3908 
-3914 TSQIDNAT
+3914 
-3922 TVADVTAAQ
+3922 
-3931 NTANELN
+3931 
-3938 TAMGQLQ
+3938 
-3945 NGINDQN
+3945 
-3952 TVKQQVNFTDAD
+3952 
-3964 QGKKD
+3964 
-3969 AYTNAVTNAQGILDK
+3969 
-3984 ANGQNMTKAQ
+3984 
-3994 VEAALNQVTTA
+3994 
-4005 KNALNGD
+4005 
-4012 ANVRQAKSDAKAN
+4012 
-4025 LGTLTHLN
+4025 
-4033 NAQKQD
+4033 
-4039 LTSQIEGAT
+4039 
-4048 TVNGVNSVKTKAQDL
+4048 
-4063 DGAMQR
+4063 
-4069 LESAIANKDQTKAS
+4069 
-4083 ENYIDADPTKKTA
+4083 
-4096 FDNAIIQAESYLNK
+4096 
-4110 DHGANKDKQAVE
+4110 
-4122 QAIQSVTS
+4122 
-4130 TENALNGDANLQRAK
+4130 
-4145 TEATQ
+4145 
-4150 AIDNLTHLN
+4150 
-4159 TPQKTALKQQVNAA
+4159 
-4173 QRVSGVT
+4173 
-4180 DLKNS
+4180 
-4185 ATSLNNA
+4185 
-4192 MDQLKQAIADHDT
+4192 
-4205 IVAGGNYTNASPDKQ
+4205 
-4220 GAYTDAYNAAKNIV
+4220 
-4234 NGSPNVIT
+4234 
-4242 NAADVTAATQR
+4242 
-4253 VNNAETGLNGDTNLA
+4253 
-4268 TAKQQAKDALRQ
+4268 
-4280 MTHLSDAQKQSITGQ
+4280 
-4295 IDSAT
+4295 
-4300 QVTGVQSV
+4300 
-4308 KDNATNLDNA
+4308 
-4318 MNQLRNSIANKDEV
+4318 
-4332 KASQPYVDADTDKQN
+4332 
-4347 AYNTAVTSAEN
+4347 
-4358 IINATSQPTLN
+4358 
-4369 PSAVTQAANQVNT
+4369 
-4382 NKTALNGA
+4382 
-4390 QNLANKKQ
+4390 
-4398 ETTANIN
+4398 
-4405 QLSHL
+4405 
-4410 NNAQKQ
+4410 
-4416 DLNTQVTNAPNISTV
+4416 
-4431 NQVKTKAEQLDQAM
+4431 
-4445 ERLINGIQDKDQVKQ
+4445 
-4460 SVNFTDADPEKQ
+4460 
-4472 TAYNNAVTAAEN
+4472 
-4484 IINQANGTNANQSQV
+4484 
-4499 EAALS
+4499 
-4504 TVTTTKQALN
+4504 
-4514 GDRKVTDAKNNANQ
+4514 
-4528 RLSTLDNLNN
+4528 
-4538 AQKGAVTGNINQAH
+4538 
-4552 TVAEV
+4552 
-4557 TQAIQTAQELNT
+4557 
-4569 AMGNLKNSLNDKD
+4569 
-4582 TTLGSQNFADADPEK
+4582 
-4597 KNAYNEAVRNA
+4597 
-4608 ENILNKSTGTN
+4608 
-4619 VPKDQVEAAMNQVN
+4619 
-4633 TTKAALNGTQNLE
+4633 
-4646 KAKQHANTAIDG
+4646 
-4658 LSHLTNA
+4658 
-4665 QKDALKQLVQQSTTV
+4665 
-4680 AEAQGNEQKAN
+4680 
-4691 NVDAAMDKLRQS
+4691 
-4703 IADNAT
+4703 
-4709 TKQNQNYTD
+4709 
-4718 ASPNKKDAYNNAVTT
+4718 
-4733 AQGIIDQTTN
+4733 
-4743 PTLDPTV
+4743 
-4750 INQAAGQVS
+4750 
-4759 TTKNALNG
+4759 
-4767 NENLEAAKQQAT
+4767 

-4793 QAVTN
+4793 QTVTD

-4874 TEVEQAIQQV
+4874 AEVEQAIKQV
-4884 NATKQALNG
+4884 NAAKQALNG

-4989 ISGTPDV
+4989 ISATPDV

-5024 TAKQNVQQAID
+5024 TAKQNVQHAID

-5046 EYNKQITQATLVP
+5046 EYSKQITQATLVP

-5082 ADKDQTKA
+5082 ANKA
-5090 NGNFVNA
+5090 QIKGSENYHDA
-5097 DTDKQNAYNNAV
+5097 DTDKQTAYDNAV
-5109 AHAEQIIS
+5109 TKAEELLKQ
-5117 GTPNANVDPQQVA
+5117 TTNPTMDPNTIQ
-5130 QALQQVNQ
+5130 QALTKVNDTNQ
-5138 AKGDLNGN
+5138 ALNGN
-5146 HNLQVAKDNANTA
+5146 Q
-5159 IDQLPNLNQPQKT
+5159 
-5172 ALKDQVSHAEL
+5172 
-5183 VTGVNAIK
+5183 
-5191 QNADALNNA
+5191 
-5200 MGTLKQQIQA
+5200 
-5210 NSQVPQSVDFTQAD
+5210 
-5224 QDKQQAYNNAA
+5224 
-5235 NQAQQIANGTP
+5235 
-5246 TPVLAPDT
+5246 
-5254 VTQAVTTMNQAKDA
+5254 
-5268 LNGDEKL
+5268 KL
-5275 AQAKQDA
+5275 ADAKQDA
-5282 LANLD
+5282 KTTLGTLD
-5287 TLRDLNQP
+5287 HLN
-5295 QRDALRNQINQAQAL
+5295 DAQKQAL
-5310 ATVEQTKQN
+5310 TTQVEQAPDIATVNNVKQN
-5319 AQNVNTAMG
+5319 AQNLNNAMTNLNNALQDKTETLNSINFTDADQAKKDAYTNAVSHAEGILSKANGSNASQTEVEQAMQRVNEAKQALNGNDNVQRAKDAAKQVITNANDLNQAQKDALKQQVDAAQTVANVNTIKQTAQDLNQAMTQ
-5328 NLKQGIANKDTVKAS
+5328 LKQGIANKDTVKAS
-5343 ENYHDADVDK
+5343 ENYHDADADK

-5378 DDITR
+5378 DEITR

-5392 NSLNGEAKL
+5392 NGLNGEAKL

-5452 MDQLSQAINDKD
+5452 MDQLSQAINDKA
-5464 QILAD
+5464 QTLAD

-5606 NDYNKAV
+5606 NDYNQAV

-5881 NAINQAAATVNTTKA
+5881 NAINQAATTVNTTKA

-5981 KKQAYDE
+5981 KKQSYDE

-6057 QINNATTRDKVAEI
+6057 QINNAT
-6071 IAQAQALNEA
+6071 
-6081 MKALKESIK
+6081 
-6090 DQPQTE
+6090 
-6096 ASSKFINEDQAQ
+6096 
-6108 KDAYTQAVQHAKDLI
+6108 
-6123 NKTTDPTL
+6123 
-6131 AKSIIDQATQAV
+6131 
-6143 TDAKNNLH
+6143 
-6151 GDQKLA
+6151 
-6157 QDKQRATET
+6157 
-6166 LNNLSNLNTPQRQ
+6166 
-6179 ALENQ
+6179 
-6184 INNAA
+6184 

-6315 TRDEVAQ
+6315 TRGEVAQ

-6494 QAAQSITDPTNGSN
+6494 QAAESITDPTNGSN
-6508 ANKDAVEQALTKLQE
+6508 ANKDAVDQVLTKLQE

-6714 ITGNEGRTKGS
+6714 ITDNEGRTKGS

-6738 YDEAVDKAKQALD
+6738 YDETVDKAKQALD

-6759 AEQVIKLNDA
+6759 AKQVIKLNDA
-6769 ITAAKKALNG
+6769 VTAAKKALNG

-7012 DINGAIQT
+7012 DINGAIQA

-7124 KQVQSLIDE
+7124 KQVQALIDE

-7238 GINNAM
+7238 DINNAM
-7244 TKEEIEQAKAQL
+7244 TKEAIEQAK
-7256 AQALQDI
+7256 
-7263 KDLVK
+7263 
-7268 AKENAKQDID
+7268 E
-7278 KRVQALIDE
+7278 R
-7287 IDQNPNLT
+7287 
-7295 DKEKQALKDRINQI
+7295 
-7309 LQQGHNDINN
+7309 
-7319 ALTKEEI
+7319 
-7326 EQAKAQLAQALQD
+7326 LAQALQD

-7525 AAQQKIDEINN
+7525 AAQQKINEINN

-7561 YINNAPDVH
+7561 HVNNAPDVH

-7584 QFYPEQFTIEQA
+7584 QFNPEQFTIEQA

-7695 IRNSEIGTTD
+7695 IRNSEIGTAD

-7746 AVQIVISDRAKQSS
+7746 AVQIVTSDRAKQSS

-7785 IGHKKKIDEDD
+7785 IGHKKKLDEDD

-7883 TVEEKDT
+7883 TVEEKDS

-7930 LQDNEHSPILI
+7930 LKDNEHSPLLF

-7949 VDVET
+7949 EDVET

-7959 SNEDDAPLLLAK
+7959 SKDEDVPLLLAK
-7971 KKNQKDNQSKGK
+7971 KKNQKDNQSKDK
-7983 KSASKNLLKS
+7983 KSASKNTSKKVAAKKKKKKAKKNKK

>member
-1 MGNGAEHSKTINVV
+1 
-15 RGQNNQWTI
+15 
-24 ANKPDYVTLDA
+24 
-35 QTGKVTFNANT
+35 
-46 IKPNSSITITPKA
+46 
-59 GTGHSVSSN
+59 
-68 PSTLT
+68 
-73 APAAH
+73 
-78 TVNTTEIVKDYGSNV
+78 
-93 TAAEINNAVQVAN
+93 
-106 KRTATIKNGTAM
+106 
-118 PTNLA
+118 
-123 GGSTTTIPVTVTYND
+123 
-138 GSTEEVQE
+138 
-146 SIFTKADKRE
+146 
-156 LITAKNHLDD
+156 
-166 PVSTEGKK
+166 
-174 PGTITQYNNAM
+174 
-185 HNAQQQINTAKTE
+185 
-198 AQQVINNE
+198 
-206 RATPQQVSDALT
+206 
-218 KVRAAQTKIDQAK
+218 
-231 ALLQNKEDNS
+231 
-241 QLVTSKNNLQSSV
+241 
-254 NQVPSTA
+254 
-261 GMTQQSIDNYNAK
+261 
-274 KREAETEITAAQ
+274 
-286 RVIDNGDATAQ
+286 
-297 QISDEKHRV
+297 
-306 DNALTALNQAKHDLT
+306 
-321 ADTHALEQAVQQ
+321 
-333 LNRTGTTTGKKPASI
+333 
-348 TAYNNS
+348 
-354 IRALQSDLTSAKNS
+354 
-368 ANAIIQKPIRTVQEV
+368 
-383 QSALTNVNRVNER
+383 
-396 LTQAINQL
+396 
-404 VPLADNSAL
+404 
-413 RTAKTKLDEEINKS
+413 
-427 VTTDGMTQS
+427 
-436 SIQAYENAKRAG
+436 
-448 QTESTNAQNVINN
+448 
-461 GDATDQQIAAEKTKV
+461 
-476 EEKYNSLKQAIAGL
+476 
-490 TPDLAPLQTAKTQL
+490 
-504 QNDIDQPTSTTGM
+504 
-517 TSTSVATFNEKLSAA
+517 
-532 RTKIQ
+532 
-537 EIDRVLASHPDVA
+537 
-550 TIRQNVTAANAAKTA
+550 
-565 LDQARNG
+565 
-572 LTVDKAPLE
+572 
-581 NAKNQ
+581 
-586 LQHSID
+586 
-592 TQTSTTGMTQDSI
+592 
-605 NAYNAKLTAARNKI
+605 
-619 QQINQVLAGSP
+619 
-630 TVEQINTNTSA
+630 
-641 ANQAK
+641 
-646 SDLDHARQ
+646 
-654 ALTPDKAPLQNA
+654 
-666 KTQLEQSIN
+666 
-675 QPTDTTGMT
+675 
-684 TASLNAYNQK
+684 
-694 LQAARQ
+694 
-700 KLTEINQVLNG
+700 
-711 NPTVQN
+711 
-717 INDKVTEANQA
+717 
-728 KDQLNT
+728 
-734 ARQGLT
+734 
-740 LDRQPALTTL
+740 
-750 HGASNL
+750 
-756 NQAQQNNFTQQ
+756 
-767 INAAQNHAALETIK
+767 
-781 SNITALNTAMTKL
+781 
-794 KDSVADN
+794 
-801 NTIKSG
+801 
-807 QNYTDATPANKQAYD
+807 
-822 NAVNAAKG
+822 
-830 VIGETT
+830 
-836 NPTMDVNTVNQKAA
+836 
-850 SVKSTKDALDGQQN
+850 
-864 LQRAKTEATNAITHA
+864 
-879 SDLNQAQKNAL
+879 
-890 TQQVNSAQNVQ
+890 
-901 AVNDIKQTT
+901 
-910 HSLNTAM
+910 
-917 TGLKRGVANH
+917 

-972 NNALSNVTSK
+972 TNALSNVTSK

-1206 AKDILNKSNGQNKT
+1206 AKDILNKSYGQNKT

-1230 LNSAKNNLD
+1230 VNSAKNNLD

-1272 INSGTT
+1272 INNGTT
-1278 VAGVHTVQS
+1278 VAGVQTVQS

-1319 NDKQTAY
+1319 NDKKTAY

-1396 SQISSA
+1396 SQITSA

-1415 QHLDQAMASLQSGIN
+1415 QHLDQAMASLQNGIN

-1463 NKSTGPN
+1463 NKQHGPN
-1470 TAQNA
+1470 TAQND
-1475 VEAALQ
+1475 VEAALR
-1481 RVNNAKDALNGDAKL
+1481 RVNTAKDALNGDAKL

-1538 QSANSLD
+1538 ESANSLD

-1645 ALKTQ
+1645 ALKAQ

-1658 NAQDVQRNATELN
+1658 NAQDVQHNATELN

-1709 NAEHIISG
+1709 NAENIISG

-2948 QTQKYLDAEPIK
+2948 QTQKYLDAEPNK

-3227 SGTPTPTLTPADVT
+3227 SGTPTPTLTPSDVT

-3306 TLNSAM
+3306 TLNTAM

-3323 TIKAG
+3323 TIKAD

-3349 KAIID
+3349 KAIIG

-3400 SDLTDAQKDAVKRQ
+3400 SDLTNAQKEAAKRQ

-3482 QGPNTAKDNVESA
+3482 QGPNTAKDGVETA
-3495 LQNVQR
+3495 LENVQR

-3514 AKSTAKNALNNLTS
+3514 AKTTAKNALNNLTS

-3544 STVAGVNQVSTTA
+3544 TTVAGVNQVSTTA
-3557 SELNTAMSNLQSGI
+3557 SELNTAMSNLQRGI

-3585 ADRDKQT
+3585 ADREKQT

-3610 SNDNKAAVE
+3610 TNENKAAVE

-3647 QLATMSHLT
+3647 QVATMSHLT
-3656 NAQKANLTEQ
+3656 DAQKANLTSQ
-3666 IERGT
+3666 IESGT

-3694 QSIASKDT
+3694 QSIASKDA

-3712 NADLQNAYNRAVS
+3712 NADLQNAYNDAVTN
-3725 DAEGIISATNNPEM
+3725 AEGIISATNNPEM

-3765 AAKQTAKTDI
+3765 AAKQTAKSDI

-3834 YTDADQPKQQAYDTA
+3834 YKDADQPKQQAYDTA

-3884 GDNKVAQAKETAK
+3884 GDNKVAQAKESAK

-3922 TVADVTAAQ
+3922 TVAGVTAAQ

-3969 AYTNAVTNAQGILDK
+3969 GYTNAVTNAQGILDK

-4069 LESAIANKDQTKAS
+4069 LETAIANKDQTKAS

-4130 TENALNGDANLQRAK
+4130 TENALNGDANLRRAK

-4242 NAADVTAATQR
+4242 NAADVTAVTQR

-4268 TAKQQAKDALRQ
+4268 TAKQQAKDTLRQ

-4358 IINATSQPTLN
+4358 IINATSQPTLD

-4382 NKTALNGA
+4382 NKTALNGV

-4460 SVNFTDADPEKQ
+4460 SVNFTDADTEKQ

-4528 RLSTLDNLNN
+4528 TLSTLDNLNN

-4665 QKDALKQLVQQSTTV
+4665 QKEALKQLVQQSTTV

-4733 AQGIIDQTTN
+4733 AQGIIDQTTS

-4793 QAVTN
+4793 QAVTD

-4884 NATKQALNG
+4884 NAAKQALNG

-4989 ISGTPDV
+4989 ISATPDV

-5024 TAKQNVQQAID
+5024 TAKQNVQHAID

-5046 EYNKQITQATLVP
+5046 EYSKQITQATLVP

-5082 ADKDQTKA
+5082 ADKA
-5090 NGNFVNA
+5090 
-5097 DTDKQNAYNNAV
+5097 
-5109 AHAEQIIS
+5109 QI
-5117 GTPNANVDPQQVA
+5117 
-5130 QALQQVNQ
+5130 
-5138 AKGDLNGN
+5138 KG
-5146 HNLQVAKDNANTA
+5146 
-5159 IDQLPNLNQPQKT
+5159 
-5172 ALKDQVSHAEL
+5172 
-5183 VTGVNAIK
+5183 
-5191 QNADALNNA
+5191 
-5200 MGTLKQQIQA
+5200 
-5210 NSQVPQSVDFTQAD
+5210 
-5224 QDKQQAYNNAA
+5224 
-5235 NQAQQIANGTP
+5235 
-5246 TPVLAPDT
+5246 
-5254 VTQAVTTMNQAKDA
+5254 
-5268 LNGDEKL
+5268 
-5275 AQAKQDA
+5275 
-5282 LANLD
+5282 
-5287 TLRDLNQP
+5287 
-5295 QRDALRNQINQAQAL
+5295 
-5310 ATVEQTKQN
+5310 
-5319 AQNVNTAMG
+5319 
-5328 NLKQGIANKDTVKAS
+5328 S
-5343 ENYHDADVDK
+5343 ENYHDADPDK
-5353 QTAYTNAVSQAEGII
+5353 QTAYDNAVTKAEELLK
-5368 NQTTNPTLNP
+5368 QTTNPTMDPNT
-5378 DDITR
+5378 IQQ
-5383 ALTQVTDAK
+5383 ALTKVKDTNQALNGNQKLADAK
-5392 NSLNGEAKL
+5392 QAAKTNL
-5401 ATEKQNAKDAV
+5401 GTLD
-5412 SGMTHLNDAQ
+5412 HLNDAQ
-5422 KQALKGQIDQSPEIA
+5422 KQALTTQVEQAPDIA
-5437 TVNQVKQTATSLDQA
+5437 TVNNV
-5452 MDQLSQAINDKD
+5452 
-5464 QILAD
+5464 
-5469 GNYLNADPDKQNAYK
+5469 KQNAQNLNNAMTNLNNALQDK
-5484 QAVAKAEALLN
+5484 TETLNSINFTDADQAKKDAYTNAVSHAEGILSKANGSNAS
-5495 KQSGTNEVQA
+5495 QTEVEQA
-5505 QVESITNEVNAA
+5505 MQRVNAA

-5542 HLNDAQ
+5542 HINDAQ

-5606 NDYNKAV
+5606 NDYNQAV

-5626 TMNPDDVNGATT
+5626 TMNPDDVNRATT

-5650 ENLAAAKQQAN
+5650 ENLVAAKQQAN

-5712 ADHQAVEQ
+5712 ADQQAVEQ

-5881 NAINQAAATVNTTKA
+5881 NAINQVAATVNTTKA

-5918 AHLNNAQKHM
+5918 AHLNNVQKHM

-5966 DATRASSAYVNAEPN
+5966 DATRVSSAYVNAEPN

-6014 QAVISSKNALDGVE
+6014 QAVTSSKNALDGVE

-6215 QDQQQTEAGSK
+6215 QDQQQTEAASK

-6523 KENELNGNER
+6523 KVNELNGNER

-6592 VNEHANVEQTVDYTQ
+6592 VNEHANVEQTIDYTQ
-6607 ADSDKQNAYKQAIA
+6607 ADSDKQKAYKQAIA

-6759 AEQVIKLNDA
+6759 AEQVTKLNDA
-6769 ITAAKKALNG
+6769 VTAAKKALNG
-6779 EERLNNRKAEALQRL
+6779 EERLNNRKSEALQSL

-7012 DINGAIQT
+7012 DINGAIQA

-7124 KQVQSLIDE
+7124 KQVQALIDE

-7155 LQQGHNGIN
+7155 LQQGHNDIN
-7164 NAMTKEEIEQAKAQL
+7164 NALTKEEIEQAKAQL

-7238 GINNAM
+7238 
-7244 TKEEIEQAKAQL
+7244 
-7256 AQALQDI
+7256 
-7263 KDLVK
+7263 
-7268 AKENAKQDID
+7268 
-7278 KRVQALIDE
+7278 
-7287 IDQNPNLT
+7287 
-7295 DKEKQALKDRINQI
+7295 
-7309 LQQGHNDINN
+7309 DINN

-7326 EQAKAQLAQALQD
+7326 
-7339 IKDLVKAKEDAKN
+7339 
-7352 AIKALA
+7352 
-7358 NAKRDQINSNPDL
+7358 
-7371 TPEQKAKALKEI
+7371 
-7383 DEAEKRA
+7383 
-7390 LQNVENAQTIDQ
+7390 
-7402 LNRGLNLGLDDI
+7402 
-7414 RNTHVWEVDEQPAVN
+7414 
-7429 EIFEATPEQ
+7429 
-7438 ILVNG
+7438 
-7443 ELIVHRDDI
+7443 
-7452 ITEQDIL
+7452 
-7459 AHINLIDQLSAE
+7459 
-7471 VIDTP
+7471 
-7476 STATISDSLTA
+7476 
-7487 KVEVTLLDGSK
+7487 
-7498 VIVNVPVKVVEKEL
+7498 
-7512 SVVKQQA
+7512 
-7519 IESIEN
+7519 
-7525 AAQQKIDEINN
+7525 
-7536 SVTLTLEQKE
+7536 
-7546 AAIAEVNKLKQQAID
+7546 
-7561 YINNAPDVH
+7561 
-7570 SVEEIQQQEQAHIE
+7570 
-7584 QFYPEQFTIEQA
+7584 
-7596 KSNAI
+7596 
-7601 KSIEDAIQ
+7601 
-7609 HMIDEIKART
+7609 
-7619 DLTDKEKQEA
+7619 
-7629 IAKLNQLKEQAIQ
+7629 
-7642 AIQRAQSI
+7642 
-7650 DEISEQLEQ
+7650 
-7659 FKAQMK
+7659 
-7665 AANPTAKELAKRK
+7665 
-7678 QEAISRIKDFSN
+7678 
-7690 EKINS
+7690 
-7695 IRNSEIGTTD
+7695 
-7705 EKQAAMN
+7705 
-7712 QINEIVLET
+7712 
-7721 IRDIN
+7721 
-7726 NAHTLQQVEAA
+7726 
-7737 LNNGIARIS
+7737 
-7746 AVQIVISDRAKQSS
+7746 
-7760 STGNESNSHLT
+7760 
-7771 IGYGTANHPFNSST
+7771 
-7785 IGHKKKIDEDD
+7785 
-7796 DIDPLHMRHF
+7796 
-7806 SNNFGNVIKNAIGV
+7806 
-7820 VGISGLL
+7820 
-7827 ASFWFFIAKRRRK
+7827 
-7840 EDEEEELEIRDN
+7840 
-7852 NKDSIKETLDDTKH
+7852 
-7866 LPLLFAKRRRKE
+7866 
-7878 DEEDV
+7878 
-7883 TVEEKDT
+7883 
-7890 LNNGES
+7890 
-7896 LDKVKHTPFFLP
+7896 
-7908 KRRRKED
+7908 
-7915 EEDVEVTN
+7915 
-7923 ENTDEKV
+7923 
-7930 LQDNEHSPILI
+7930 
-7941 AKRRKDKE
+7941 
-7949 VDVET
+7949 
-7954 TTSIE
+7954 
-7959 SNEDDAPLLLAK
+7959 
-7971 KKNQKDNQSKGK
+7971 
-7983 KSASKNLLKS
+7983 

>member
-1 MGNGAEHSKTINVV
+1 
-15 RGQNNQWTI
+15 
-24 ANKPDYVTLDA
+24 
-35 QTGKVTFNANT
+35 
-46 IKPNSSITITPKA
+46 
-59 GTGHSVSSN
+59 
-68 PSTLT
+68 
-73 APAAH
+73 
-78 TVNTTEIVKDYGSNV
+78 
-93 TAAEINNAVQVAN
+93 
-106 KRTATIKNGTAM
+106 
-118 PTNLA
+118 
-123 GGSTTTIPVTVTYND
+123 
-138 GSTEEVQE
+138 
-146 SIFTKADKRE
+146 
-156 LITAKNHLDD
+156 
-166 PVSTEGKK
+166 
-174 PGTITQYNNAM
+174 
-185 HNAQQQINTAKTE
+185 
-198 AQQVINNE
+198 
-206 RATPQQVSDALT
+206 
-218 KVRAAQTKIDQAK
+218 
-231 ALLQNKEDNS
+231 
-241 QLVTSKNNLQSSV
+241 
-254 NQVPSTA
+254 
-261 GMTQQSIDNYNAK
+261 
-274 KREAETEITAAQ
+274 
-286 RVIDNGDATAQ
+286 
-297 QISDEKHRV
+297 
-306 DNALTALNQAKHDLT
+306 
-321 ADTHALEQAVQQ
+321 
-333 LNRTGTTTGKKPASI
+333 
-348 TAYNNS
+348 
-354 IRALQSDLTSAKNS
+354 
-368 ANAIIQKPIRTVQEV
+368 
-383 QSALTNVNRVNER
+383 
-396 LTQAINQL
+396 
-404 VPLADNSAL
+404 
-413 RTAKTKLDEEINKS
+413 
-427 VTTDGMTQS
+427 
-436 SIQAYENAKRAG
+436 
-448 QTESTNAQNVINN
+448 
-461 GDATDQQIAAEKTKV
+461 
-476 EEKYNSLKQAIAGL
+476 
-490 TPDLAPLQTAKTQL
+490 
-504 QNDIDQPTSTTGM
+504 
-517 TSTSVATFNEKLSAA
+517 
-532 RTKIQ
+532 
-537 EIDRVLASHPDVA
+537 
-550 TIRQNVTAANAAKTA
+550 
-565 LDQARNG
+565 
-572 LTVDKAPLE
+572 
-581 NAKNQ
+581 
-586 LQHSID
+586 
-592 TQTSTTGMTQDSI
+592 
-605 NAYNAKLTAARNKI
+605 
-619 QQINQVLAGSP
+619 
-630 TVEQINTNTSA
+630 
-641 ANQAK
+641 
-646 SDLDHARQ
+646 
-654 ALTPDKAPLQNA
+654 
-666 KTQLEQSIN
+666 
-675 QPTDTTGMT
+675 
-684 TASLNAYNQK
+684 
-694 LQAARQ
+694 
-700 KLTEINQVLNG
+700 
-711 NPTVQN
+711 
-717 INDKVTEANQA
+717 
-728 KDQLNT
+728 
-734 ARQGLT
+734 
-740 LDRQPALTTL
+740 
-750 HGASNL
+750 
-756 NQAQQNNFTQQ
+756 
-767 INAAQNHAALETIK
+767 
-781 SNITALNTAMTKL
+781 
-794 KDSVADN
+794 
-801 NTIKSG
+801 
-807 QNYTDATPANKQAYD
+807 
-822 NAVNAAKG
+822 
-830 VIGETT
+830 
-836 NPTMDVNTVNQKAA
+836 
-850 SVKSTKDALDGQQN
+850 
-864 LQRAKTEATNAITHA
+864 
-879 SDLNQAQKNAL
+879 
-890 TQQVNSAQNVQ
+890 
-901 AVNDIKQTT
+901 
-910 HSLNTAM
+910 
-917 TGLKRGVANH
+917 
-927 NQVVQSDNYVN
+927 
-938 ADTNKKNDYNNAYNH
+938 
-953 ANDIINGNAQ
+953 
-963 HPVITPSDV
+963 
-972 NNALSNVTSK
+972 
-982 EHALNGEA
+982 
-990 KLNAAKQEANTALGH
+990 
-1005 LNNLN
+1005 
-1010 NAQRQNLQS
+1010 
-1019 QINGAHQIDAV
+1019 
-1030 NTIKQNATNL
+1030 
-1040 NSAMGNLRQAVA
+1040 
-1052 DKDQVKRTEDYA
+1052 
-1064 DADTAKQ
+1064 
-1071 NAYNSAVSSAETII
+1071 
-1085 NQTTN
+1085 
-1090 PTMSVD
+1090 
-1096 DVNRATSAV
+1096 
-1105 TSNKNALNGDEKL
+1105 
-1118 AQSKTDAARA
+1118 
-1128 IDALPH
+1128 
-1134 LNNAQKAD
+1134 
-1142 VKSKINAASNIAGVN
+1142 
-1157 TVKQQGTDLNT
+1157 
-1168 AMGNLQG
+1168 
-1175 AINDEQT
+1175 
-1182 TLNSQNYQDATPSKK
+1182 
-1197 TAYTNAVQA
+1197 
-1206 AKDILNKSNGQNKT
+1206 
-1220 KDQVTEAMNQ
+1220 
-1230 LNSAKNNLD
+1230 
-1239 GTRLLDQAKQTAKQ
+1239 
-1253 QLNNMTHLTTAQK
+1253 
-1266 TNLTNQ
+1266 
-1272 INSGTT
+1272 
-1278 VAGVHTVQS
+1278 
-1287 NANTLDQA
+1287 
-1295 MNTLRQSIANKDATK
+1295 
-1310 ASEDYVDAN
+1310 
-1319 NDKQTAY
+1319 
-1326 NNAVAAAETII
+1326 
-1337 NANSNPEMNP
+1337 
-1347 STITQKAEQ
+1347 
-1356 VNSSKTALNG
+1356 
-1366 DENLAAAKQNAK
+1366 
-1378 TYLNTL
+1378 
-1384 TSITDAQKNNLI
+1384 
-1396 SQISSA
+1396 
-1402 TRVSGVDTVKQNA
+1402 
-1415 QHLDQAMASLQSGIN
+1415 
-1430 NESQVKSSEKYRDA
+1430 
-1444 DTNKQQEYDNAITA
+1444 
-1458 AKAIL
+1458 
-1463 NKSTGPN
+1463 
-1470 TAQNA
+1470 
-1475 VEAALQ
+1475 
-1481 RVNNAKDALNGDAKL
+1481 
-1496 IAAQNA
+1496 
-1502 AKQHLGTLTHITTA
+1502 
-1516 QRNDLTNQ
+1516 
-1524 ISQATN
+1524 
-1530 LAGVESVK
+1530 
-1538 QSANSLD
+1538 
-1545 GAMGNLQ
+1545 
-1552 TAINDK
+1552 
-1558 SGTLASQNFL
+1558 
-1568 DADEQKRNAYNQA
+1568 
-1581 VSAAETILNKQTGP
+1581 
-1595 NTAKTAV
+1595 
-1602 EQALNNVNNAKHA
+1602 
-1615 LNGTQNL
+1615 
-1622 NNAKQAA
+1622 
-1629 ITAINGASDLN
+1629 
-1640 QKQKD
+1640 
-1645 ALKTQ
+1645 
-1650 ANGAQRVS
+1650 
-1658 NAQDVQRNATELN
+1658 
-1671 TAMGTLKH
+1671 
-1679 AIADKTNTLA
+1679 
-1689 SSKYVNADSTKQNA
+1689 
-1703 YTTKVT
+1703 
-1709 NAEHIISG
+1709 
-1717 TPTVVTTPSEVTAAA
+1717 
-1732 NQVNSAKQ
+1732 
-1740 ELNGDERL
+1740 
-1748 RVAKQN
+1748 
-1754 ANTAIDALT
+1754 
-1763 QLNTPQKAKLKEQV
+1763 
-1777 GQANRLEDVQTVQT
+1777 
-1791 NGQALNNAM
+1791 
-1800 KGLRDSI
+1800 
-1807 ANETT
+1807 
-1812 VKASQNYTDASSNNQ
+1812 
-1827 STYNSAVSNAKGI
+1827 
-1840 INQTNNPT
+1840 
-1848 MDTSAITQATTQ
+1848 
-1860 VNNAKNG
+1860 
-1867 LNGAENLRNA
+1867 
-1877 QNTAKQN
+1877 
-1884 LNTLSHLTN
+1884 
-1893 NQKSAISTQIDR
+1893 
-1905 AGHVSEVT
+1905 
-1913 AAKNAAT
+1913 
-1920 ELNTQMGNLEQAI
+1920 
-1933 HDQNTV
+1933 
-1939 KQSVKFTDADKAK
+1939 
-1952 RDAYTNAVSRA
+1952 
-1963 EAILN
+1963 
-1968 KTQGAN
+1968 
-1974 TSKQDVEAAI
+1974 
-1984 QNVSSAKNA
+1984 
-1993 LNGDQNV
+1993 
-2000 TNAKNAAKN
+2000 
-2009 ALNNLTSINNAQKRD
+2009 
-2024 LTTKI
+2024 
-2029 DQATTVA
+2029 
-2036 GVEAVSN
+2036 
-2043 TGTQLNTA
+2043 
-2051 MANLQNG
+2051 
-2058 INDKTNTLASENYHD
+2058 
-2073 ADSDKKTAYTQAVT
+2073 
-2087 NAENILNKNSG
+2087 
-2098 SNLDKTAVENALSQ
+2098 
-2112 VANAKGALNGNH
+2112 
-2124 NLEQAKSNAN
+2124 
-2134 TTINGLQHLTTAQKD
+2134 
-2149 KLKQQVQQA
+2149 
-2158 QNVAGVDTVKSSA
+2158 
-2171 NTLNGAMGTL
+2171 
-2181 RNSIQDNTATKNG
+2181 
-2194 QNYLDATG
+2194 
-2202 SNKTNYNNAVDSANG
+2202 
-2217 VINATSNPNM
+2217 
-2227 DANAINQI
+2227 
-2235 ATQVTSTKNALDGT
+2235 
-2249 HNLTQAKQT
+2249 
-2258 ATNAIDGA
+2258 
-2266 TNLNKAQKDA
+2266 
-2276 LKAQV
+2276 
-2281 TSAQRVAN
+2281 
-2289 VTSIQQTANELN
+2289 
-2301 TAMGQ
+2301 MGQ

-2393 HITNAQRTDLE
+2393 HITNAQRTALE
-2404 GQINQATTVDGVNT
+2404 GQINQAATVDGVNT

-2500 AENLRNAKTS
+2500 AENLRNTKTS

-2596 INATNNPN
+2596 INATSNPN

-2626 VQNLAQAKTNA
+2626 AQNLAQAKTNA

-2694 TKASGNYVNAD
+2694 TKASSNYVNAD

-2788 TTLEGV
+2788 TTLDGV
-2794 QTVKNSSQTLNTAM
+2794 QTVKNSSQTLNTVM

-2898 INNAQKDALTRSI
+2898 INNAQKDALTHSI
-2911 DGATTVAGVNQ
+2911 DVATTVAGVNQ

-2937 QNGINDEAQTK
+2937 QNGINDETQTK
-2948 QTQKYLDAEPIK
+2948 QTQKYLDAEPSK

-3121 TQANTA
+3121 IQANTA

-3193 ADKAETKASGNYV
+3193 ADKADTKASGNYV

-3227 SGTPTPTLTPADVT
+3227 SGTPTPTLTPSDVT
-3241 NAATQVTNAKT
+3241 NAETQVTNAKT

-3306 TLNSAM
+3306 TLNTAM

-3334 SPNNRSEYDSAVTAA
+3334 SQNKQTDYNSAVTAA
-3349 KAIID
+3349 KAIIG
-3354 QTTSPSMNAQEIN
+3354 QTTSPTMNAQEIN

-3482 QGPNTAKDNVESA
+3482 QGPNTAKDGVETA

-3514 AKSTAKNALNNLTS
+3514 AKTTAKNALNNLTS

-3537 KTQIEGA
+3537 KSQIEGA
-3544 STVAGVNQVSTTA
+3544 TTVAGVNQVSTTA
-3557 SELNTAMSNLQSGI
+3557 SELNTAMSNLQNGI

-3610 SNDNKAAVE
+3610 TNDNKAAVE

-3656 NAQKANLTEQ
+3656 DAQKANLTEQ

-3677 GIQAN
+3677 GIQTN

-3694 QSIASKDT
+3694 QSIASKDA

-3712 NADLQNAYNRAVS
+3712 NADLQTAYNRAVS

-3808 ATSLNTAMGNLKHA
+3808 ATSLNTVMGNLKHA

-3834 YTDADQPKQQAYDTA
+3834 YTDADRPKQQAYDTA

-3884 GDNKVAQAKETAK
+3884 GDNKVAQAKESAK

-3922 TVADVTAAQ
+3922 TVAGVTAAQ

-4048 TVNGVNSVKTKAQDL
+4048 TINGVNGVKTKAQDL

-4096 FDNAIIQAESYLNK
+4096 FDNAITQAESYLNK

-4268 TAKQQAKDALRQ
+4268 TAKQQAKEALRQ

-4295 IDSAT
+4295 IDNAT
-4300 QVTGVQSV
+4300 LVTGVQSV

-4358 IINATSQPTLN
+4358 IINATSQPTLD

-4528 RLSTLDNLNN
+4528 TLSTLDNLNN

-4569 AMGNLKNSLNDKD
+4569 AMGNLKDSLNDKD

-4597 KNAYNEAVRNA
+4597 KNAYNEAVHNA

-4619 VPKDQVEAAMNQVN
+4619 VTKDQVEAAMNQVN

-4733 AQGIIDQTTN
+4733 AQGIINQTTS
-4743 PTLDPTV
+4743 PTLDPNV

-4874 TEVEQAIQQV
+4874 SEVEQAIQQV

-4928 ATTVAGVNNVKQ
+4928 ATTVAGVNDVKQ

-4954 GIADKEQTKADG
+4954 GIANKAQIKGSENYHDADTDKQTAYDNAVTKAEELLKQTTNPTMDPNTIQQALTKVNDTNQALNG
-4966 NFVNADPDKQNA
+4966 NQKLADAKQAAKTNLGTLDHLNDAQKQALTTQVEQAPDIATVNNVKQNA
-4978 YNQAVAKAEAL
+4978 QNLNNAMTNLNNAL
-4989 ISGTPDV
+4989 HDKTE
-4996 VVTPS
+4996 T
-5001 EITAALNKVTQAK
+5001 LNSINFTDADQAK
-5014 NDLNGNTNLA
+5014 KDAYTNAVSHAEGILSKANGSNASQTEVEQAMQRVSEAKQALNGNDNVQRA
-5024 TAKQNVQQAID
+5024 KDAAKQVITNAND
-5035 QLPNLNQAQRD
+5035 LNQAQKD
-5046 EYNKQITQATLVP
+5046 ALKQQVDAAQTVA
-5059 NVNAIQQAAT
+5059 NVNTIKQTAQD
-5069 TLNDAMTQLKQGI
+5069 LNQAMTQLKQGI

-5130 QALQQVNQ
+5130 QALQQVTQ

-5246 TPVLAPDT
+5246 TPVLTPDT

-5343 ENYHDADVDK
+5343 ENYHDADADK
-5353 QTAYTNAVSQAEGII
+5353 QSAYTNAVSQAEGII

-5378 DDITR
+5378 DEITR

-5392 NSLNGEAKL
+5392 NGLNGEAKL

-5412 SGMTHLNDAQ
+5412 NAMTHLNDAQ

-5452 MDQLSQAINDKD
+5452 MNQLSQAINDKT
-5464 QILAD
+5464 QTLAD

-5495 KQSGTNEVQA
+5495 KQNGTNEVQA
-5505 QVESITNEVNAA
+5505 QVESITNEVNTA

-5577 AMELLRNSVADNQTT
+5577 AMELLRNSIADNQAT

-5606 NDYNKAV
+5606 NDYNQAV

-5626 TMNPDDVNGATT
+5626 TMNPDDVNNATN

-5650 ENLAAAKQQAN
+5650 ENLVAAKQQAN

-5667 DHLNNAQ
+5667 DHLNNVQ

-5735 NTAVNEAAA
+5735 TTAVNEAEA

-5831 HGLRQSIQDNAATK
+5831 HGLRESIQDNAATK

-5866 AANNIIN
+5866 AANSIIN

-5881 NAINQAAATVNTTKA
+5881 NAINQAATTVNTTKA

-5953 QLMDALQQSIADK
+5953 QLMNTLQQSIADK

-6014 QAVISSKNALDGVE
+6014 QAVTPSKNGLDGVE

-6057 QINNATTRDKVAEI
+6057 QINNATTRDKVTEI

-6131 AKSIIDQATQAV
+6131 VKSVIDQATQAV
-6143 TDAKNNLH
+6143 NDAKNNLH

-6239 AAVQNAKDLIN
+6239 AAVQHAKDLIN
-6250 QTNNPTLDKAQV
+6250 QTSNPTLDKAQV
-6262 EQLTQAVNQ
+6262 EQLTQGVN
-6271 AKDNLHG
+6271 
-6278 DQKLADDKQHA
+6278 
-6289 VTDLNQLNGL
+6289 
-6299 NNPQRQ
+6299 
-6305 ALESQINNAA
+6305 
-6315 TRDEVAQ
+6315 
-6322 KLAEAKALDQAMQ
+6322 
-6335 ALRNSIQDQQQ
+6335 
-6346 TESGSKFINEDKPQK
+6346 
-6361 DAYQAAV
+6361 
-6368 QNAKDLINQT
+6368 
-6378 GNPTLDKS
+6378 
-6386 QVEQLTQ
+6386 
-6393 AVTTAK
+6393 
-6399 DNLHGDQKLARD
+6399 
-6411 QQQAVTTVNA
+6411 
-6421 LPNLNHAQQQALTDA
+6421 
-6436 INAAPTRTEVA
+6436 
-6447 QHVQTATELDHAM
+6447 
-6460 ETLKNKVDQVNTDK
+6460 
-6474 AQPNY
+6474 
-6479 TEASTD
+6479 
-6485 KKEAVDQAL
+6485 
-6494 QAAQSITDPTNGSN
+6494 
-6508 ANKDAVEQALTKLQE
+6508 
-6523 KENELNGNER
+6523 
-6533 VAEAK
+6533 
-6538 TQAKQTID
+6538 
-6546 QLTHLNADQ
+6546 
-6555 IATAKQNIDQATKLQ
+6555 
-6570 PIAELVDQATQL
+6570 
-6582 NQSMDQLQQA
+6582 
-6592 VNEHANVEQTVDYTQ
+6592 
-6607 ADSDKQNAYKQAIA
+6607 
-6621 DAENVL
+6621 
-6627 KQNANK
+6627 
-6633 QQVDQALQNILNA
+6633 
-6646 KQALNG
+6646 
-6652 DERVALAKTNGKH
+6652 
-6665 DIDQLNALNNAQQDG
+6665 
-6680 FKGRIDQSND
+6680 
-6690 LNQIQQIVDE
+6690 
-6700 AKALN
+6700 
-6705 RAMDQLSQE
+6705 
-6714 ITGNEGRTKGS
+6714 
-6725 TNYVNAD
+6725 
-6732 TQVKQV
+6732 
-6738 YDEAVDKAKQALD
+6738 
-6751 KSTGQNLT
+6751 
-6759 AEQVIKLNDA
+6759 
-6769 ITAAKKALNG
+6769 
-6779 EERLNNRKAEALQRL
+6779 
-6794 DQLTHLNNA
+6794 
-6803 QRQLA
+6803 
-6808 IQQIN
+6808 
-6813 NAETLNKAS
+6813 
-6822 RAINRATKLD
+6822 
-6832 NAMGAVQQ
+6832 
-6840 YIDEQHLGVISSTN
+6840 
-6854 YINADDNLKANYDNA
+6854 
-6869 IANAAH
+6869 
-6875 ELDKVQ
+6875 
-6881 GNAIAK
+6881 
-6887 AEAEQLKQNIIDAQ
+6887 
-6901 NALNGDQ
+6901 
-6908 NLANAKDKANA
+6908 
-6919 FVNSLN
+6919 
-6925 GLNQQQQDLAHKA
+6925 
-6938 INNAD
+6938 
-6943 TVSDVTDIVNNQIDL
+6943 
-6958 NDAMETLK
+6958 
-6966 HLVDNEIPN
+6966 
-6975 AEQTVNYQNAD
+6975 
-6986 DNAKT
+6986 
-6991 NFDDAKR
+6991 
-6998 LANTLLNSDNTNVN
+6998 
-7012 DINGAIQT
+7012 
-7020 VNDAIHNLNGDQR
+7020 
-7033 LQDAKDK
+7033 
-7040 AIQSINQ
+7040 
-7047 ALANKLKEIEAS
+7047 
-7059 NATDQDKLIAKNK
+7059 
-7072 AEELANSIINN
+7072 
-7083 INKATSNQ
+7083 
-7091 AVSQVQTAGNHAIE
+7091 
-7105 QVHANEI
+7105 
-7112 PKAKIDANKDVD
+7112 
-7124 KQVQSLIDE
+7124 
-7133 IDRNPNLTD
+7133 
-7142 KEKQALKDRINQI
+7142 
-7155 LQQGHNGIN
+7155 
-7164 NAMTKEEIEQAKAQL
+7164 
-7179 AQALQDIKDLVK
+7179 
-7191 AKEDAKQ
+7191 
-7198 DVDKQ
+7198 
-7203 VQALID
+7203 
-7209 EIDQNPNLTDKEKQ
+7209 
-7223 ALKDR
+7223 
-7228 INQILQQGHN
+7228 
-7238 GINNAM
+7238 
-7244 TKEEIEQAKAQL
+7244 
-7256 AQALQDI
+7256 
-7263 KDLVK
+7263 
-7268 AKENAKQDID
+7268 
-7278 KRVQALIDE
+7278 
-7287 IDQNPNLT
+7287 
-7295 DKEKQALKDRINQI
+7295 
-7309 LQQGHNDINN
+7309 
-7319 ALTKEEI
+7319 
-7326 EQAKAQLAQALQD
+7326 
-7339 IKDLVKAKEDAKN
+7339 
-7352 AIKALA
+7352 
-7358 NAKRDQINSNPDL
+7358 
-7371 TPEQKAKALKEI
+7371 
-7383 DEAEKRA
+7383 
-7390 LQNVENAQTIDQ
+7390 
-7402 LNRGLNLGLDDI
+7402 
-7414 RNTHVWEVDEQPAVN
+7414 
-7429 EIFEATPEQ
+7429 
-7438 ILVNG
+7438 
-7443 ELIVHRDDI
+7443 
-7452 ITEQDIL
+7452 
-7459 AHINLIDQLSAE
+7459 
-7471 VIDTP
+7471 
-7476 STATISDSLTA
+7476 
-7487 KVEVTLLDGSK
+7487 
-7498 VIVNVPVKVVEKEL
+7498 
-7512 SVVKQQA
+7512 
-7519 IESIEN
+7519 
-7525 AAQQKIDEINN
+7525 
-7536 SVTLTLEQKE
+7536 
-7546 AAIAEVNKLKQQAID
+7546 
-7561 YINNAPDVH
+7561 
-7570 SVEEIQQQEQAHIE
+7570 
-7584 QFYPEQFTIEQA
+7584 
-7596 KSNAI
+7596 
-7601 KSIEDAIQ
+7601 
-7609 HMIDEIKART
+7609 
-7619 DLTDKEKQEA
+7619 
-7629 IAKLNQLKEQAIQ
+7629 
-7642 AIQRAQSI
+7642 
-7650 DEISEQLEQ
+7650 
-7659 FKAQMK
+7659 
-7665 AANPTAKELAKRK
+7665 
-7678 QEAISRIKDFSN
+7678 
-7690 EKINS
+7690 
-7695 IRNSEIGTTD
+7695 
-7705 EKQAAMN
+7705 
-7712 QINEIVLET
+7712 
-7721 IRDIN
+7721 
-7726 NAHTLQQVEAA
+7726 
-7737 LNNGIARIS
+7737 
-7746 AVQIVISDRAKQSS
+7746 
-7760 STGNESNSHLT
+7760 
-7771 IGYGTANHPFNSST
+7771 
-7785 IGHKKKIDEDD
+7785 
-7796 DIDPLHMRHF
+7796 
-7806 SNNFGNVIKNAIGV
+7806 
-7820 VGISGLL
+7820 
-7827 ASFWFFIAKRRRK
+7827 
-7840 EDEEEELEIRDN
+7840 
-7852 NKDSIKETLDDTKH
+7852 
-7866 LPLLFAKRRRKE
+7866 
-7878 DEEDV
+7878 
-7883 TVEEKDT
+7883 
-7890 LNNGES
+7890 
-7896 LDKVKHTPFFLP
+7896 
-7908 KRRRKED
+7908 
-7915 EEDVEVTN
+7915 
-7923 ENTDEKV
+7923 
-7930 LQDNEHSPILI
+7930 
-7941 AKRRKDKE
+7941 
-7949 VDVET
+7949 
-7954 TTSIE
+7954 
-7959 SNEDDAPLLLAK
+7959 
-7971 KKNQKDNQSKGK
+7971 
-7983 KSASKNLLKS
+7983 

>member
-1 MGNGAEHSKTINVV
+1 M
-15 RGQNNQWTI
+15 
-24 ANKPDYVTLDA
+24 
-35 QTGKVTFNANT
+35 
-46 IKPNSSITITPKA
+46 
-59 GTGHSVSSN
+59 
-68 PSTLT
+68 
-73 APAAH
+73 
-78 TVNTTEIVKDYGSNV
+78 
-93 TAAEINNAVQVAN
+93 
-106 KRTATIKNGTAM
+106 
-118 PTNLA
+118 
-123 GGSTTTIPVTVTYND
+123 
-138 GSTEEVQE
+138 
-146 SIFTKADKRE
+146 
-156 LITAKNHLDD
+156 
-166 PVSTEGKK
+166 
-174 PGTITQYNNAM
+174 
-185 HNAQQQINTAKTE
+185 
-198 AQQVINNE
+198 
-206 RATPQQVSDALT
+206 
-218 KVRAAQTKIDQAK
+218 
-231 ALLQNKEDNS
+231 
-241 QLVTSKNNLQSSV
+241 
-254 NQVPSTA
+254 
-261 GMTQQSIDNYNAK
+261 
-274 KREAETEITAAQ
+274 
-286 RVIDNGDATAQ
+286 
-297 QISDEKHRV
+297 
-306 DNALTALNQAKHDLT
+306 
-321 ADTHALEQAVQQ
+321 
-333 LNRTGTTTGKKPASI
+333 
-348 TAYNNS
+348 
-354 IRALQSDLTSAKNS
+354 
-368 ANAIIQKPIRTVQEV
+368 
-383 QSALTNVNRVNER
+383 
-396 LTQAINQL
+396 
-404 VPLADNSAL
+404 
-413 RTAKTKLDEEINKS
+413 
-427 VTTDGMTQS
+427 
-436 SIQAYENAKRAG
+436 
-448 QTESTNAQNVINN
+448 
-461 GDATDQQIAAEKTKV
+461 
-476 EEKYNSLKQAIAGL
+476 
-490 TPDLAPLQTAKTQL
+490 
-504 QNDIDQPTSTTGM
+504 
-517 TSTSVATFNEKLSAA
+517 
-532 RTKIQ
+532 
-537 EIDRVLASHPDVA
+537 
-550 TIRQNVTAANAAKTA
+550 
-565 LDQARNG
+565 
-572 LTVDKAPLE
+572 
-581 NAKNQ
+581 
-586 LQHSID
+586 
-592 TQTSTTGMTQDSI
+592 
-605 NAYNAKLTAARNKI
+605 
-619 QQINQVLAGSP
+619 
-630 TVEQINTNTSA
+630 
-641 ANQAK
+641 
-646 SDLDHARQ
+646 
-654 ALTPDKAPLQNA
+654 
-666 KTQLEQSIN
+666 
-675 QPTDTTGMT
+675 
-684 TASLNAYNQK
+684 
-694 LQAARQ
+694 
-700 KLTEINQVLNG
+700 
-711 NPTVQN
+711 
-717 INDKVTEANQA
+717 
-728 KDQLNT
+728 
-734 ARQGLT
+734 
-740 LDRQPALTTL
+740 
-750 HGASNL
+750 
-756 NQAQQNNFTQQ
+756 
-767 INAAQNHAALETIK
+767 
-781 SNITALNTAMTKL
+781 
-794 KDSVADN
+794 
-801 NTIKSG
+801 
-807 QNYTDATPANKQAYD
+807 
-822 NAVNAAKG
+822 
-830 VIGETT
+830 
-836 NPTMDVNTVNQKAA
+836 
-850 SVKSTKDALDGQQN
+850 
-864 LQRAKTEATNAITHA
+864 
-879 SDLNQAQKNAL
+879 
-890 TQQVNSAQNVQ
+890 
-901 AVNDIKQTT
+901 
-910 HSLNTAM
+910 
-917 TGLKRGVANH
+917 
-927 NQVVQSDNYVN
+927 
-938 ADTNKKNDYNNAYNH
+938 
-953 ANDIINGNAQ
+953 
-963 HPVITPSDV
+963 
-972 NNALSNVTSK
+972 
-982 EHALNGEA
+982 
-990 KLNAAKQEANTALGH
+990 
-1005 LNNLN
+1005 
-1010 NAQRQNLQS
+1010 
-1019 QINGAHQIDAV
+1019 
-1030 NTIKQNATNL
+1030 
-1040 NSAMGNLRQAVA
+1040 
-1052 DKDQVKRTEDYA
+1052 
-1064 DADTAKQ
+1064 
-1071 NAYNSAVSSAETII
+1071 
-1085 NQTTN
+1085 
-1090 PTMSVD
+1090 
-1096 DVNRATSAV
+1096 
-1105 TSNKNALNGDEKL
+1105 
-1118 AQSKTDAARA
+1118 
-1128 IDALPH
+1128 
-1134 LNNAQKAD
+1134 
-1142 VKSKINAASNIAGVN
+1142 
-1157 TVKQQGTDLNT
+1157 
-1168 AMGNLQG
+1168 
-1175 AINDEQT
+1175 
-1182 TLNSQNYQDATPSKK
+1182 
-1197 TAYTNAVQA
+1197 
-1206 AKDILNKSNGQNKT
+1206 
-1220 KDQVTEAMNQ
+1220 
-1230 LNSAKNNLD
+1230 
-1239 GTRLLDQAKQTAKQ
+1239 
-1253 QLNNMTHLTTAQK
+1253 
-1266 TNLTNQ
+1266 
-1272 INSGTT
+1272 
-1278 VAGVHTVQS
+1278 
-1287 NANTLDQA
+1287 
-1295 MNTLRQSIANKDATK
+1295 
-1310 ASEDYVDAN
+1310 
-1319 NDKQTAY
+1319 
-1326 NNAVAAAETII
+1326 
-1337 NANSNPEMNP
+1337 
-1347 STITQKAEQ
+1347 
-1356 VNSSKTALNG
+1356 
-1366 DENLAAAKQNAK
+1366 
-1378 TYLNTL
+1378 
-1384 TSITDAQKNNLI
+1384 
-1396 SQISSA
+1396 
-1402 TRVSGVDTVKQNA
+1402 
-1415 QHLDQAMASLQSGIN
+1415 
-1430 NESQVKSSEKYRDA
+1430 
-1444 DTNKQQEYDNAITA
+1444 
-1458 AKAIL
+1458 
-1463 NKSTGPN
+1463 
-1470 TAQNA
+1470 
-1475 VEAALQ
+1475 
-1481 RVNNAKDALNGDAKL
+1481 
-1496 IAAQNA
+1496 
-1502 AKQHLGTLTHITTA
+1502 
-1516 QRNDLTNQ
+1516 
-1524 ISQATN
+1524 
-1530 LAGVESVK
+1530 
-1538 QSANSLD
+1538 
-1545 GAMGNLQ
+1545 
-1552 TAINDK
+1552 
-1558 SGTLASQNFL
+1558 
-1568 DADEQKRNAYNQA
+1568 
-1581 VSAAETILNKQTGP
+1581 
-1595 NTAKTAV
+1595 
-1602 EQALNNVNNAKHA
+1602 
-1615 LNGTQNL
+1615 
-1622 NNAKQAA
+1622 
-1629 ITAINGASDLN
+1629 
-1640 QKQKD
+1640 
-1645 ALKTQ
+1645 
-1650 ANGAQRVS
+1650 
-1658 NAQDVQRNATELN
+1658 
-1671 TAMGTLKH
+1671 
-1679 AIADKTNTLA
+1679 
-1689 SSKYVNADSTKQNA
+1689 
-1703 YTTKVT
+1703 
-1709 NAEHIISG
+1709 
-1717 TPTVVTTPSEVTAAA
+1717 
-1732 NQVNSAKQ
+1732 
-1740 ELNGDERL
+1740 
-1748 RVAKQN
+1748 
-1754 ANTAIDALT
+1754 
-1763 QLNTPQKAKLKEQV
+1763 
-1777 GQANRLEDVQTVQT
+1777 
-1791 NGQALNNAM
+1791 
-1800 KGLRDSI
+1800 
-1807 ANETT
+1807 
-1812 VKASQNYTDASSNNQ
+1812 
-1827 STYNSAVSNAKGI
+1827 
-1840 INQTNNPT
+1840 
-1848 MDTSAITQATTQ
+1848 
-1860 VNNAKNG
+1860 
-1867 LNGAENLRNA
+1867 
-1877 QNTAKQN
+1877 
-1884 LNTLSHLTN
+1884 
-1893 NQKSAISTQIDR
+1893 
-1905 AGHVSEVT
+1905 
-1913 AAKNAAT
+1913 
-1920 ELNTQMGNLEQAI
+1920 
-1933 HDQNTV
+1933 
-1939 KQSVKFTDADKAK
+1939 
-1952 RDAYTNAVSRA
+1952 
-1963 EAILN
+1963 
-1968 KTQGAN
+1968 
-1974 TSKQDVEAAI
+1974 
-1984 QNVSSAKNA
+1984 
-1993 LNGDQNV
+1993 
-2000 TNAKNAAKN
+2000 
-2009 ALNNLTSINNAQKRD
+2009 
-2024 LTTKI
+2024 
-2029 DQATTVA
+2029 
-2036 GVEAVSN
+2036 
-2043 TGTQLNTA
+2043 
-2051 MANLQNG
+2051 
-2058 INDKTNTLASENYHD
+2058 
-2073 ADSDKKTAYTQAVT
+2073 
-2087 NAENILNKNSG
+2087 
-2098 SNLDKTAVENALSQ
+2098 
-2112 VANAKGALNGNH
+2112 
-2124 NLEQAKSNAN
+2124 
-2134 TTINGLQHLTTAQKD
+2134 
-2149 KLKQQVQQA
+2149 
-2158 QNVAGVDTVKSSA
+2158 
-2171 NTLNGAMGTL
+2171 
-2181 RNSIQDNTATKNG
+2181 
-2194 QNYLDATG
+2194 
-2202 SNKTNYNNAVDSANG
+2202 
-2217 VINATSNPNM
+2217 
-2227 DANAINQI
+2227 
-2235 ATQVTSTKNALDGT
+2235 
-2249 HNLTQAKQT
+2249 
-2258 ATNAIDGA
+2258 
-2266 TNLNKAQKDA
+2266 
-2276 LKAQV
+2276 
-2281 TSAQRVAN
+2281 
-2289 VTSIQQTANELN
+2289 
-2301 TAMGQ
+2301 
-2306 LQHGIDDENATK
+2306 
-2318 QTQKYRDAEQ
+2318 
-2328 SKKTAYDQAVAAAKA
+2328 
-2343 ILNKQ
+2343 
-2348 TGSNSDK
+2348 
-2355 AAVDRALQQVTST
+2355 
-2368 KDALNGDAKL
+2368 
-2378 AEAKAA
+2378 
-2384 AKQNLGTLN
+2384 
-2393 HITNAQRTDLE
+2393 
-2404 GQINQATTVDGVNT
+2404 
-2418 VKTNA
+2418 
-2423 NTLDGAMNSLQGSI
+2423 
-2437 NDKDATLR
+2437 
-2445 NQNYL
+2445 
-2450 DADESKRNAYT
+2450 
-2461 QAVTAAEGILNKQT
+2461 
-2475 GGNTS
+2475 
-2480 KADVDNAL
+2480 
-2488 NAVTRAKAALNG
+2488 
-2500 AENLRNAKTS
+2500 
-2510 ATNTINGLPNLTQLQ
+2510 
-2525 KDNLKHQ
+2525 
-2532 VEQAQNVAGVN
+2532 
-2543 GVKDKGNTLNTAMG
+2543 
-2557 ALRTSIQND
+2557 
-2566 NTTKTS
+2566 
-2572 QNYLDASDSNKNNY
+2572 
-2586 NTAVNNANGV
+2586 
-2596 INATNNPN
+2596 
-2604 MDANAINGMANQVN
+2604 
-2618 TTKAALNG
+2618 
-2626 VQNLAQAKTNA
+2626 
-2637 TNTINNAHDLN
+2637 
-2648 QKQKDAL
+2648 
-2655 KTQVNNAQRVSDA
+2655 
-2668 NNVQHTATE
+2668 
-2677 LNGAMTALK
+2677 
-2686 AAIADKER
+2686 
-2694 TKASGNYVNAD
+2694 
-2705 QEKRQAYDSKVTNAE
+2705 
-2720 NIINGTPNATL
+2720 
-2731 TVNDVNSATSQVN
+2731 
-2744 AAKTALNGDN
+2744 
-2754 NLRVAKENANNTIDG
+2754 
-2769 LAQLNNAQKAKLK
+2769 NNAQKAKLK

-2788 TTLEGV
+2788 TTLDGV

-2937 QNGINDEAQTK
+2937 QNGINDETQTK
-2948 QTQKYLDAEPIK
+2948 QTQKYLDAEPSK

-3107 NTPKADVERAMQAV
+3107 NTPKSDVERAMQAV

-3154 QKEALKAQVTSAGR
+3154 QKEALKAQVTSAAR
-3168 VSAANGVEH
+3168 VAAANGVEH

-3193 ADKAETKASGNYV
+3193 ADKADTKASGNYV

-3227 SGTPTPTLTPADVT
+3227 SGTPTPTLTPSDVT

-3252 QLNGNHNLEVAKQ
+3252 QLNGNHNLEVATQ

-3306 TLNSAM
+3306 TLNTAM

-3349 KAIID
+3349 KAIIG
-3354 QTTSPSMNAQEIN
+3354 QTTSPTMNAQEIN

-3400 SDLTDAQKDAVKRQ
+3400 SDLTNAQKDAAKRQ

-3462 AKRNAYTNA
+3462 VKRNAYTNA

-3482 QGPNTAKDNVESA
+3482 QGPNTAKDGVETA

-3501 AKNELNGNQNVAN
+3501 AKNDLNGNQNVAN
-3514 AKSTAKNALNNLTS
+3514 AKTTAKNALNNLTS

-3537 KTQIEGA
+3537 KSQIEGA
-3544 STVAGVNQVSTTA
+3544 TTVAGVNQVSTTA
-3557 SELNTAMSNLQSGI
+3557 SELNTAMSNLQNGI

-3610 SNDNKAAVE
+3610 TNDNKAAVE

-3632 NGDARLNEAKNTAKQ
+3632 NGDARLNEAKKTAKQ

-3656 NAQKANLTEQ
+3656 DAQKANLTEQ

-3677 GIQAN
+3677 GVQAN

-3694 QSIASKDT
+3694 QSIASKDV

-3765 AAKQTAKTDI
+3765 AAKQTAKSDI

-3790 AEVDQAP
+3790 AEVDHAP

-3884 GDNKVAQAKETAK
+3884 GDNKVAQAKEAAK

-3914 TSQIDNAT
+3914 TSQIDSAT
-3922 TVADVTAAQ
+3922 TVAGVTAAQ

-3969 AYTNAVTNAQGILDK
+3969 AYTTAVTNAQGILDK

-3994 VEAALNQVTTA
+3994 VEAVLNQVTTA

-4048 TVNGVNSVKTKAQDL
+4048 TVNGVNGVKTKAQDL

-4096 FDNAIIQAESYLNK
+4096 FDNAITQAESYLNK

-4122 QAIQSVTS
+4122 QAIQSVT
-4130 TENALNGDANLQRAK
+4130 TAKNALNGDANLQRAK

-4159 TPQKTALKQQVNAA
+4159 TAQKTTLKQQVNAA

-4295 IDSAT
+4295 IDNAT
-4300 QVTGVQSV
+4300 QVTGVQNV
-4308 KDNATNLDNA
+4308 KDNAKNLDNA

-4347 AYNTAVTSAEN
+4347 AYNIAVTSAEN
-4358 IINATSQPTLN
+4358 IINATSQPTLD

-4382 NKTALNGA
+4382 NKTALNGV

-4528 RLSTLDNLNN
+4528 TLSTLDNLNN

-4733 AQGIIDQTTN
+4733 AQGIIDQTTS

-4874 TEVEQAIQQV
+4874 SEVEQAIQQV

-5024 TAKQNVQQAID
+5024 TAKQNVQHAID

-5046 EYNKQITQATLVP
+5046 EYSKQITQATLVP

-5069 TLNDAMTQLKQGI
+5069 TLNDAMTQLKQGIANKAQIKGSENYHDADTDKQTAYDNAVTKAEELLKQTTNPTMDPNTIQQALTKVNDTNQALNGNQKLADAKQAAKTNLGTLDHLNDAQKQALTTQVEQAPDIATVNNVKQNAQNLNNAMTNLNNALHDKTETLNSINFTDADQAKKDAYTNAVAHAEGILSKANGSNASQTEVEQAMQRVNEAKQALNGNDNVQRAKDAAKQVITNANDLNQAQKDALKQQVDAAQTVANVNKIKQTAQDLNQAMTQLKQGI

-5130 QALQQVNQ
+5130 QALQQVTQ

-5246 TPVLAPDT
+5246 TPVLTPDT

-5343 ENYHDADVDK
+5343 ENYHDADADK

-5378 DDITR
+5378 DEITR

-5392 NSLNGEAKL
+5392 NGLNGEAKL

-5412 SGMTHLNDAQ
+5412 NAMTHLNDAQ

-5452 MDQLSQAINDKD
+5452 MNQLSQAINDKT
-5464 QILAD
+5464 QTLAE

-5577 AMELLRNSVADNQTT
+5577 AMELLRNSIADNQTT

-5606 NDYNKAV
+5606 NDYNQAV

-5626 TMNPDDVNGATT
+5626 TMNPDDVNRATT

-5650 ENLAAAKQQAN
+5650 ENLVAAKQQAN

-5735 NTAVNEAAA
+5735 TTAVNEAEA

-5756 TEVEQAITKVQ
+5756 SEVEQAITKVQ

-5822 NANTLNQAM
+5822 NANTLNLAM
-5831 HGLRQSIQDNAATK
+5831 HGLRESIQDNAATK

-5866 AANNIIN
+5866 AANSIIN

-5881 NAINQAAATVNTTKA
+5881 NAINQAATTVNTTKA

-5953 QLMDALQQSIADK
+5953 QLMNTLQQSIADK

-6014 QAVISSKNALDGVE
+6014 QAVTTSKNGLDGVE

-6157 QDKQRATET
+6157 QDKQHATET

-6239 AAVQNAKDLIN
+6239 AAVQHAKDLIN
-6250 QTNNPTLDKAQV
+6250 QTSNPTLDKA
-6262 EQLTQAVNQ
+6262 
-6271 AKDNLHG
+6271 
-6278 DQKLADDKQHA
+6278 
-6289 VTDLNQLNGL
+6289 
-6299 NNPQRQ
+6299 
-6305 ALESQINNAA
+6305 
-6315 TRDEVAQ
+6315 
-6322 KLAEAKALDQAMQ
+6322 
-6335 ALRNSIQDQQQ
+6335 
-6346 TESGSKFINEDKPQK
+6346 
-6361 DAYQAAV
+6361 
-6368 QNAKDLINQT
+6368 
-6378 GNPTLDKS
+6378 

-6460 ETLKNKVDQVNTDK
+6460 ETLKNKVDQVKTDK

-6494 QAAQSITDPTNGSN
+6494 QAAESITDPTNGSN

-6523 KENELNGNER
+6523 KVNELNGNER

-6538 TQAKQTID
+6538 AQAKQTID

-6621 DAENVL
+6621 EAENVL
-6627 KQNANK
+6627 KQNSNK

-6665 DIDQLNALNNAQQDG
+6665 DIDQLNTLNNAQQDG

-6732 TQVKQV
+6732 TQVKRV

-6769 ITAAKKALNG
+6769 VTAAKKALNG
-6779 EERLNNRKAEALQRL
+6779 EERLNNRKSEALQRL

-6822 RAINRATKLD
+6822 RAINRAVQLD
-6832 NAMGAVQQ
+6832 GAMGAVQQ
-6840 YIDEQHLGVISSTN
+6840 YIDEHHLDVISSTN

-6869 IANAAH
+6869 ITNAAH

-6881 GNAIAK
+6881 GSAIAK

-6901 NALNGDQ
+6901 KALNGDQ
-6908 NLANAKDKANA
+6908 NLATAKDKANA

-6966 HLVDNEIPN
+6966 HLVHNEIPN

-6986 DNAKT
+6986 DIAKT

-7012 DINGAIQT
+7012 DINGAIQA
-7020 VNDAIHNLNGDQR
+7020 VNDAIQNLNGDQR
-7033 LQDAKDK
+7033 LQYAKDK

-7091 AVSQVQTAGNHAIE
+7091 DVSQVQTAGNQAIE

-7112 PKAKIDANKDVD
+7112 PKAKIDANKDAD
-7124 KQVQSLIDE
+7124 KQVQALIDE

-7155 LQQGHNGIN
+7155 LQQGHNDIN
-7164 NAMTKEEIEQAKAQL
+7164 NAMTKEEIEQAKERL

-7244 TKEEIEQAKAQL
+7244 TKEEIEQAK
-7256 AQALQDI
+7256 
-7263 KDLVK
+7263 
-7268 AKENAKQDID
+7268 E
-7278 KRVQALIDE
+7278 R
-7287 IDQNPNLT
+7287 
-7295 DKEKQALKDRINQI
+7295 
-7309 LQQGHNDINN
+7309 
-7319 ALTKEEI
+7319 
-7326 EQAKAQLAQALQD
+7326 LAQALQD

-7352 AIKALA
+7352 KIKALA

-7390 LQNVENAQTIDQ
+7390 LQNVENAQTKDQ
-7402 LNRGLNLGLDDI
+7402 LNQGLNLGLDDI
-7414 RNTHVWEVDEQPAVN
+7414 RNTHVWEVDTQPAVN
-7429 EIFEATPEQ
+7429 EIFDATPEQ

-7459 AHINLIDQLSAE
+7459 AHINLIDQLTAE

-7476 STATISDSLTA
+7476 STTSISDSLTA

-7512 SVVKQQA
+7512 AVVKQQA

-7525 AAQQKIDEINN
+7525 AAQQKINDINN
-7536 SVTLTLEQKE
+7536 HATLTPEQKE
-7546 AAIAEVNKLKQQAID
+7546 AAIAEVNKLKQQAIER
-7561 YINNAPDVH
+7561 INNAADVH
-7570 SVEEIQQQEQAHIE
+7570 TVEEVQQQEQAQIE
-7584 QFYPEQFTIEQA
+7584 QFNPEQFTIDQA

-7601 KSIEDAIQ
+7601 QSITDAIQ
-7609 HMIDEIKART
+7609 HMIDEINASK

-7629 IAKLNQLKEQAIQ
+7629 ISKLNQLKEQAIQ

-7650 DEISEQLEQ
+7650 DEITQQLDQ
-7659 FKAQMK
+7659 FKAQIK
-7665 AANPTAKELAKRK
+7665 AVNPFAKELEKRK
-7678 QEAISRIKDFSN
+7678 KSAISKIKDISTDKINRIK
-7690 EKINS
+7690 NS
-7695 IRNSEIGTTD
+7695 TIGTAD

-7712 QINEIVLET
+7712 RINEIVLET

-7737 LNNGIARIS
+7737 LNNGIARIL
-7746 AVQIVISDRAKQSS
+7746 AVQIVTSNHSKHSSDSD
-7760 STGNESNSHLT
+7760 GESNSHLR
-7771 IGYGTANHPFNSST
+7771 IGYGTVNHPFNSSP
-7785 IGHKKKIDEDD
+7785 IGHKKKLDQDDE
-7796 DIDPLHMRHF
+7796 IDPLHMRHF
-7806 SNNFGNVIKNAIGV
+7806 GDRIGNVIKNALGV

-7840 EDEEEELEIRDN
+7840 EDEEEEMEIRDN
-7852 NKDSIKETLDDTKH
+7852 SKDKKKGSIEGTKH

-7883 TVEEKDT
+7883 TIEEKDS

-7930 LQDNEHSPILI
+7930 LKDNEHSPLLI

-7949 VDVET
+7949 EDVET

-7959 SNEDDAPLLLAK
+7959 SKDEDVPLLLAK
-7971 KKNQKDNQSKGK
+7971 KKNQKDNQSKDK
-7983 KSASKNLLKS
+7983 KSASKNTSKKVVAKKKKKKSKKNKK

>member
-1 MGNGAEHSKTINVV
+1 M
-15 RGQNNQWTI
+15 
-24 ANKPDYVTLDA
+24 
-35 QTGKVTFNANT
+35 
-46 IKPNSSITITPKA
+46 
-59 GTGHSVSSN
+59 
-68 PSTLT
+68 
-73 APAAH
+73 
-78 TVNTTEIVKDYGSNV
+78 
-93 TAAEINNAVQVAN
+93 
-106 KRTATIKNGTAM
+106 
-118 PTNLA
+118 
-123 GGSTTTIPVTVTYND
+123 
-138 GSTEEVQE
+138 
-146 SIFTKADKRE
+146 
-156 LITAKNHLDD
+156 
-166 PVSTEGKK
+166 
-174 PGTITQYNNAM
+174 
-185 HNAQQQINTAKTE
+185 
-198 AQQVINNE
+198 
-206 RATPQQVSDALT
+206 
-218 KVRAAQTKIDQAK
+218 
-231 ALLQNKEDNS
+231 
-241 QLVTSKNNLQSSV
+241 
-254 NQVPSTA
+254 
-261 GMTQQSIDNYNAK
+261 
-274 KREAETEITAAQ
+274 
-286 RVIDNGDATAQ
+286 
-297 QISDEKHRV
+297 
-306 DNALTALNQAKHDLT
+306 
-321 ADTHALEQAVQQ
+321 
-333 LNRTGTTTGKKPASI
+333 
-348 TAYNNS
+348 
-354 IRALQSDLTSAKNS
+354 
-368 ANAIIQKPIRTVQEV
+368 
-383 QSALTNVNRVNER
+383 
-396 LTQAINQL
+396 
-404 VPLADNSAL
+404 
-413 RTAKTKLDEEINKS
+413 
-427 VTTDGMTQS
+427 
-436 SIQAYENAKRAG
+436 
-448 QTESTNAQNVINN
+448 
-461 GDATDQQIAAEKTKV
+461 
-476 EEKYNSLKQAIAGL
+476 
-490 TPDLAPLQTAKTQL
+490 
-504 QNDIDQPTSTTGM
+504 
-517 TSTSVATFNEKLSAA
+517 
-532 RTKIQ
+532 
-537 EIDRVLASHPDVA
+537 
-550 TIRQNVTAANAAKTA
+550 
-565 LDQARNG
+565 
-572 LTVDKAPLE
+572 
-581 NAKNQ
+581 
-586 LQHSID
+586 
-592 TQTSTTGMTQDSI
+592 
-605 NAYNAKLTAARNKI
+605 
-619 QQINQVLAGSP
+619 
-630 TVEQINTNTSA
+630 
-641 ANQAK
+641 
-646 SDLDHARQ
+646 
-654 ALTPDKAPLQNA
+654 
-666 KTQLEQSIN
+666 
-675 QPTDTTGMT
+675 
-684 TASLNAYNQK
+684 
-694 LQAARQ
+694 
-700 KLTEINQVLNG
+700 
-711 NPTVQN
+711 
-717 INDKVTEANQA
+717 
-728 KDQLNT
+728 
-734 ARQGLT
+734 
-740 LDRQPALTTL
+740 
-750 HGASNL
+750 
-756 NQAQQNNFTQQ
+756 
-767 INAAQNHAALETIK
+767 
-781 SNITALNTAMTKL
+781 
-794 KDSVADN
+794 
-801 NTIKSG
+801 
-807 QNYTDATPANKQAYD
+807 
-822 NAVNAAKG
+822 
-830 VIGETT
+830 
-836 NPTMDVNTVNQKAA
+836 
-850 SVKSTKDALDGQQN
+850 
-864 LQRAKTEATNAITHA
+864 
-879 SDLNQAQKNAL
+879 
-890 TQQVNSAQNVQ
+890 
-901 AVNDIKQTT
+901 
-910 HSLNTAM
+910 
-917 TGLKRGVANH
+917 
-927 NQVVQSDNYVN
+927 
-938 ADTNKKNDYNNAYNH
+938 
-953 ANDIINGNAQ
+953 
-963 HPVITPSDV
+963 
-972 NNALSNVTSK
+972 
-982 EHALNGEA
+982 NGEA
-990 KLNAAKQEANTALGH
+990 KLNTAKQEANTALGQ

-1019 QINGAHQIDAV
+1019 QINGAHQIETV

-1052 DKDQVKRTEDYA
+1052 DKEQVKRTEDYA
-1064 DADTAKQ
+1064 DADSAKQ

-1085 NQTTN
+1085 NQTAN
-1090 PTMSVD
+1090 PTMSVN
-1096 DVNRATSAV
+1096 DVNSATSAV
-1105 TSNKNALNGDEKL
+1105 TTNKNALNGDEKL

-1230 LNSAKNNLD
+1230 VNSAKNNLD
-1239 GTRLLDQAKQTAKQ
+1239 GTRLLDQAKQAAKQ
-1253 QLNNMTHLTTAQK
+1253 QLNNMTHLTPAQK

-1319 NDKQTAY
+1319 HDKQTAY

-1366 DENLAAAKQNAK
+1366 DENLATAKQNAK

-1396 SQISSA
+1396 SQITSA

-1415 QHLDQAMASLQSGIN
+1415 QHLDQAMANLQNGIN

-1463 NKSTGPN
+1463 NKQHGPN

-1602 EQALNNVNNAKHA
+1602 EQALNNVNSAKHA

-1640 QKQKD
+1640 QHQKD
-1645 ALKTQ
+1645 TLKAQ

-1658 NAQDVQRNATELN
+1658 NAQDVQRNTTELN
-1671 TAMGTLKH
+1671 TAMGQLKH
-1679 AIADKTNTLA
+1679 AIADKTTTLA
-1689 SSKYVNADSTKQNA
+1689 SSKYVNADSNKQNA

-1748 RVAKQN
+1748 REAKQN
-1754 ANTAIDALT
+1754 ANTAIDGLT

-1812 VKASQNYTDASSNNQ
+1812 VKASQNYTDASPNNQ

-1939 KQSVKFTDADKAK
+1939 KQGVNFTDADKAK

-1963 EAILN
+1963 ETILN

-2009 ALNNLTSINNAQKRD
+2009 ALNNLTSINNAQKGD

-2029 DQATTVA
+2029 DQATTVS

-2087 NAENILNKNSG
+2087 NAENILNKNNG
-2098 SNLDKTAVENALSQ
+2098 SNLDKAAVESALSQ
-2112 VANAKGALNGNH
+2112 VTNAKGALNGNH

-2181 RNSIQDNTATKNG
+2181 RNSIQDNAATKNG
-2194 QNYLDATG
+2194 QNYLDATE
-2202 SNKTNYNNAVDSANG
+2202 SNKTNYNNAVDSTNG

-2227 DANAINQI
+2227 DAHAINQI

-2306 LQHGIDDENATK
+2306 LQHGIDDENTTK

-2378 AEAKAA
+2378 SEAKAA

-2393 HITNAQRTDLE
+2393 HITNAQRTALE

-2500 AENLRNAKTS
+2500 AENLRNTKTS

-2596 INATNNPN
+2596 INATNTPN

-2626 VQNLAQAKTNA
+2626 AQNLAQAKTNA

-2731 TVNDVNSATSQVN
+2731 TVNDVNSVTSQVN

-2754 NLRVAKENANNTIDG
+2754 NLRVAKAHANNTIDG

-2788 TTLEGV
+2788 TTLDGV

-2831 PTNRNEYDSAVTA
+2831 PNNRNEYDSAVTA

-2898 INNAQKDALTRSI
+2898 INNAQKDALTHSI

-2922 ETAKATELNNAMHSL
+2922 ETAKATELNNAMRSL
-2937 QNGINDEAQTK
+2937 QNGINDETQTK
-2948 QTQKYLDAEPIK
+2948 QTQKYLDAEPSK

-3183 TAMTALKRAI
+3183 NAMTALKRAI
-3193 ADKAETKASGNYV
+3193 ADKPETKASGNYV

-3222 AENIV
+3222 AENII
-3227 SGTPTPTLTPADVT
+3227 SGTPTPTLTPSDVT

-3306 TLNSAM
+3306 TLNTAM

-3334 SPNNRSEYDSAVTAA
+3334 SQNKQTDYNNAVSAA
-3349 KAIID
+3349 KAIIG
-3354 QTTSPSMNAQEIN
+3354 QTSSPTMDAQEIN

-3400 SDLTDAQKDAVKRQ
+3400 SDLTDAQKEAAKRQ

-3462 AKRNAYTNA
+3462 VKRNAYTNA

-3482 QGPNTAKDNVESA
+3482 QGPNTAKDGVETA

-3514 AKSTAKNALNNLTS
+3514 AKTNAKNALNNLTS
-3528 INNAQKEAL
+3528 INNAQKDAL
-3537 KTQIEGA
+3537 KSQIEGA
-3544 STVAGVNQVSTTA
+3544 TTVAGVNQVSTSA

-3571 NDEAATKAAQKYTD
+3571 NDETATKAAQKYTD
-3585 ADRDKQT
+3585 ADREKQA
-3592 AYNDAVTAAK
+3592 AYNDAVSAAK
-3602 TLLDKTAG
+3602 TLLNKTAG
-3610 SNDNKAAVE
+3610 ANDNKAAVE
-3619 QALQRVNTAKTAL
+3619 QALQRVNTAKSAL

-3656 NAQKANLTEQ
+3656 DAQKSNLTSQ
-3666 IERGT
+3666 IESGT
-3671 TVAGVQ
+3671 TVSGVQ

-3682 AGTLDQAMNQLR
+3682 AGTLNEAMNQLR
-3694 QSIASKDT
+3694 QSIASKDA

-3765 AAKQTAKTDI
+3765 AAKQTAKTEI
-3775 GRLTDL
+3775 GRLSDL
-3781 NNAQRTAAN
+3781 NNAQQTSAN

-3827 NTKRSVN
+3827 TTKRSVN
-3834 YTDADQPKQQAYDTA
+3834 YTDADHPKQQAYDTA
-3849 VTQAEAIT
+3849 VTQAEGIT

-3862 NANETQVQAALN
+3862 NADEAQVQTALN
-3874 QLNQAKNDLN
+3874 QLNQAKNNLN
-3884 GDNKVAQAKETAK
+3884 GDNKVAKAKEAAK

-3922 TVADVTAAQ
+3922 TVAGVTAAQ

-3984 ANGQNMTKAQ
+3984 AHGQNMTKAQ
-3994 VEAALNQVTTA
+3994 VEAALNQVTNA

-4039 LTSQIEGAT
+4039 LTSQIEDAT
-4048 TVNGVNSVKTKAQDL
+4048 TVNGVNGVKTKAQDL

-4069 LESAIANKDQTKAS
+4069 LQSAIANKDQTKAN

-4096 FDNAIIQAESYLNK
+4096 FDNAITQAESYLNK

-4122 QAIQSVTS
+4122 QTIQSVTS

-4185 ATSLNNA
+4185 ATSLNSA

-4220 GAYTDAYNAAKNIV
+4220 GAYTDAY
-4234 NGSPNVIT
+4234 
-4242 NAADVTAATQR
+4242 
-4253 VNNAETGLNGDTNLA
+4253 
-4268 TAKQQAKDALRQ
+4268 
-4280 MTHLSDAQKQSITGQ
+4280 
-4295 IDSAT
+4295 
-4300 QVTGVQSV
+4300 
-4308 KDNATNLDNA
+4308 LD
-4318 MNQLRNSIANKDEV
+4318 
-4332 KASQPYVDADTDKQN
+4332 
-4347 AYNTAVTSAEN
+4347 
-4358 IINATSQPTLN
+4358 
-4369 PSAVTQAANQVNT
+4369 PSAVTQAANQVST

-4390 QNLANKKQ
+4390 QNLENKKQ

-4416 DLNTQVTNAPNISTV
+4416 DLNTQVTNAPNINTV

-4528 RLSTLDNLNN
+4528 TLSTLDNLNN

-4569 AMGNLKNSLNDKD
+4569 AMGNLKDSLNDKD

-4597 KNAYNEAVRNA
+4597 KNAYNEAIRNA
-4608 ENILNKSTGTN
+4608 EKILNKSTGTN

-4633 TTKAALNGTQNLE
+4633 TTKAALNGSQNLE

-4665 QKDALKQLVQQSTTV
+4665 QKEALKQLVQQSTTV

-4703 IADNAT
+4703 ISDNAT

-4718 ASPNKKDAYNNAVTT
+4718 SSPNKKDAYNNAVTT
-4733 AQGIIDQTTN
+4733 AQGIIDQTTS

-4793 QAVTN
+4793 QAVTD

-4826 KQAIADKDATKA
+4826 KQAIADKNDTKA

-4884 NATKQALNG
+4884 NAAKQALNG

-4978 YNQAVAKAEAL
+4978 YKQAVAKAEAL

-5024 TAKQNVQQAID
+5024 KAKQNVQHAID

-5069 TLNDAMTQLKQGI
+5069 TLNDAMTQLKQGIANKAQIKGSENYHDADTDKQTAYDNAVTKAEELLKQTTNPTMDPNTIQQALTKVNDTNQALNGNQKLADAKQAAKTNLGTLDHLNDAQKQALTTQVEQAPDIATVNNVKQNAQNLNNAMTNLSNALQDKTETLNSINFTDADKAKKDAYTNAVAHAEDILSKANGSNASQTEVEQAMQRVNEAKQALNGSDNVQRAKDAAKQVITNANDLNQAQKDALKQQVDAAQTVANVNTIKQTAQDLNQAMTQLKQGI

-5130 QALQQVNQ
+5130 QALQQVTQ

-5224 QDKQQAYNNAA
+5224 QDKQQAYNNAT

-5246 TPVLAPDT
+5246 TPVLTPDT

-5275 AQAKQDA
+5275 AHAKQDA
-5282 LANLD
+5282 IANLD

-5343 ENYHDADVDK
+5343 ENYHDADADK

-5392 NSLNGEAKL
+5392 NGLNGEAKL

-5412 SGMTHLNDAQ
+5412 NAMTHLNDAQ
-5422 KQALKGQIDQSPEIA
+5422 KQALKGQIDQSAEIA
-5437 TVNQVKQTATSLDQA
+5437 TVTQVKQTATSLDQA
-5452 MDQLSQAINDKD
+5452 MNQLSQAINDKT
-5464 QILAD
+5464 QTLTD

-5533 AKQQLANLT
+5533 AKQQLVNLT

-5548 KQSFESQIT
+5548 KQSVESQIT
-5557 QAPLVTDVTT
+5557 QASLVTDVTT
-5567 INQKAQTLDH
+5567 INQKAQALDH
-5577 AMELLRNSVADNQTT
+5577 AMELLRNSIADNQAT

-5606 NDYNKAV
+5606 NDYNQAV

-5626 TMNPDDVNGATT
+5626 TMNPDDVNRATT

-5650 ENLAAAKQQAN
+5650 ENLVAAKQQAN

-5682 TQSSDIAAVN
+5682 ARSSDIAAVN

-5712 ADHQAVEQ
+5712 ADHQVVEQ
-5720 RGNFINADTDKQTAY
+5720 RGNFVNADTDKQTAY
-5735 NTAVNEAAA
+5735 TTAVNEAEA

-5831 HGLRQSIQDNAATK
+5831 HGLRESIQDNAATK

-5873 EQTATLDN
+5873 EQ
-5881 NAINQAAATVNTTKA
+5881 
-5896 ALHGDVKL
+5896 
-5904 QNDKDHAKQTVSQL
+5904 
-5918 AHLNNAQKHM
+5918 
-5928 EDTLI
+5928 
-5933 DSETTRTA
+5933 
-5941 VKQDLTEAQALD
+5941 
-5953 QLMDALQQSIADK
+5953 
-5966 DATRASSAYVNAEPN
+5966 
-5981 KKQAYDE
+5981 
-5988 AVQNAESIIAGL
+5988 
-6000 NNPTINKGNVSSAT
+6000 
-6014 QAVISSKNALDGVE
+6014 
-6028 RLAQDKQTAGNSLN
+6028 
-6042 HLDQLTPAQQQALEN
+6042 
-6057 QINNATTRDKVAEI
+6057 
-6071 IAQAQALNEA
+6071 
-6081 MKALKESIK
+6081 
-6090 DQPQTE
+6090 
-6096 ASSKFINEDQAQ
+6096 
-6108 KDAYTQAVQHAKDLI
+6108 
-6123 NKTTDPTL
+6123 
-6131 AKSIIDQATQAV
+6131 
-6143 TDAKNNLH
+6143 
-6151 GDQKLA
+6151 
-6157 QDKQRATET
+6157 
-6166 LNNLSNLNTPQRQ
+6166 
-6179 ALENQ
+6179 
-6184 INNAA
+6184 
-6189 TRGEVAQKLT
+6189 
-6199 EAQALNQ
+6199 
-6206 AMEALRNSI
+6206 
-6215 QDQQQTEAGSK
+6215 
-6226 FINEDKPQKDAYQ
+6226 
-6239 AAVQNAKDLIN
+6239 
-6250 QTNNPTLDKAQV
+6250 
-6262 EQLTQAVNQ
+6262 
-6271 AKDNLHG
+6271 
-6278 DQKLADDKQHA
+6278 
-6289 VTDLNQLNGL
+6289 
-6299 NNPQRQ
+6299 
-6305 ALESQINNAA
+6305 
-6315 TRDEVAQ
+6315 
-6322 KLAEAKALDQAMQ
+6322 
-6335 ALRNSIQDQQQ
+6335 
-6346 TESGSKFINEDKPQK
+6346 
-6361 DAYQAAV
+6361 
-6368 QNAKDLINQT
+6368 
-6378 GNPTLDKS
+6378 
-6386 QVEQLTQ
+6386 
-6393 AVTTAK
+6393 
-6399 DNLHGDQKLARD
+6399 
-6411 QQQAVTTVNA
+6411 
-6421 LPNLNHAQQQALTDA
+6421 
-6436 INAAPTRTEVA
+6436 
-6447 QHVQTATELDHAM
+6447 
-6460 ETLKNKVDQVNTDK
+6460 
-6474 AQPNY
+6474 
-6479 TEASTD
+6479 
-6485 KKEAVDQAL
+6485 
-6494 QAAQSITDPTNGSN
+6494 
-6508 ANKDAVEQALTKLQE
+6508 
-6523 KENELNGNER
+6523 
-6533 VAEAK
+6533 
-6538 TQAKQTID
+6538 
-6546 QLTHLNADQ
+6546 
-6555 IATAKQNIDQATKLQ
+6555 
-6570 PIAELVDQATQL
+6570 
-6582 NQSMDQLQQA
+6582 
-6592 VNEHANVEQTVDYTQ
+6592 
-6607 ADSDKQNAYKQAIA
+6607 
-6621 DAENVL
+6621 
-6627 KQNANK
+6627 
-6633 QQVDQALQNILNA
+6633 
-6646 KQALNG
+6646 
-6652 DERVALAKTNGKH
+6652 
-6665 DIDQLNALNNAQQDG
+6665 
-6680 FKGRIDQSND
+6680 
-6690 LNQIQQIVDE
+6690 
-6700 AKALN
+6700 
-6705 RAMDQLSQE
+6705 
-6714 ITGNEGRTKGS
+6714 
-6725 TNYVNAD
+6725 
-6732 TQVKQV
+6732 
-6738 YDEAVDKAKQALD
+6738 
-6751 KSTGQNLT
+6751 
-6759 AEQVIKLNDA
+6759 
-6769 ITAAKKALNG
+6769 
-6779 EERLNNRKAEALQRL
+6779 
-6794 DQLTHLNNA
+6794 
-6803 QRQLA
+6803 
-6808 IQQIN
+6808 
-6813 NAETLNKAS
+6813 
-6822 RAINRATKLD
+6822 
-6832 NAMGAVQQ
+6832 
-6840 YIDEQHLGVISSTN
+6840 
-6854 YINADDNLKANYDNA
+6854 
-6869 IANAAH
+6869 
-6875 ELDKVQ
+6875 
-6881 GNAIAK
+6881 
-6887 AEAEQLKQNIIDAQ
+6887 
-6901 NALNGDQ
+6901 
-6908 NLANAKDKANA
+6908 
-6919 FVNSLN
+6919 
-6925 GLNQQQQDLAHKA
+6925 
-6938 INNAD
+6938 
-6943 TVSDVTDIVNNQIDL
+6943 
-6958 NDAMETLK
+6958 
-6966 HLVDNEIPN
+6966 
-6975 AEQTVNYQNAD
+6975 
-6986 DNAKT
+6986 
-6991 NFDDAKR
+6991 
-6998 LANTLLNSDNTNVN
+6998 
-7012 DINGAIQT
+7012 
-7020 VNDAIHNLNGDQR
+7020 
-7033 LQDAKDK
+7033 
-7040 AIQSINQ
+7040 
-7047 ALANKLKEIEAS
+7047 
-7059 NATDQDKLIAKNK
+7059 
-7072 AEELANSIINN
+7072 
-7083 INKATSNQ
+7083 
-7091 AVSQVQTAGNHAIE
+7091 
-7105 QVHANEI
+7105 
-7112 PKAKIDANKDVD
+7112 
-7124 KQVQSLIDE
+7124 
-7133 IDRNPNLTD
+7133 
-7142 KEKQALKDRINQI
+7142 
-7155 LQQGHNGIN
+7155 
-7164 NAMTKEEIEQAKAQL
+7164 
-7179 AQALQDIKDLVK
+7179 
-7191 AKEDAKQ
+7191 
-7198 DVDKQ
+7198 
-7203 VQALID
+7203 
-7209 EIDQNPNLTDKEKQ
+7209 
-7223 ALKDR
+7223 
-7228 INQILQQGHN
+7228 
-7238 GINNAM
+7238 
-7244 TKEEIEQAKAQL
+7244 
-7256 AQALQDI
+7256 
-7263 KDLVK
+7263 
-7268 AKENAKQDID
+7268 
-7278 KRVQALIDE
+7278 
-7287 IDQNPNLT
+7287 
-7295 DKEKQALKDRINQI
+7295 
-7309 LQQGHNDINN
+7309 
-7319 ALTKEEI
+7319 
-7326 EQAKAQLAQALQD
+7326 
-7339 IKDLVKAKEDAKN
+7339 
-7352 AIKALA
+7352 
-7358 NAKRDQINSNPDL
+7358 NSN
-7371 TPEQKAKALKEI
+7371 
-7383 DEAEKRA
+7383 
-7390 LQNVENAQTIDQ
+7390 
-7402 LNRGLNLGLDDI
+7402 I
-7414 RNTHVWEVDEQPAVN
+7414 R
-7429 EIFEATPEQ
+7429 
-7438 ILVNG
+7438 
-7443 ELIVHRDDI
+7443 
-7452 ITEQDIL
+7452 
-7459 AHINLIDQLSAE
+7459 
-7471 VIDTP
+7471 
-7476 STATISDSLTA
+7476 
-7487 KVEVTLLDGSK
+7487 
-7498 VIVNVPVKVVEKEL
+7498 
-7512 SVVKQQA
+7512 
-7519 IESIEN
+7519 
-7525 AAQQKIDEINN
+7525 
-7536 SVTLTLEQKE
+7536 
-7546 AAIAEVNKLKQQAID
+7546 
-7561 YINNAPDVH
+7561 
-7570 SVEEIQQQEQAHIE
+7570 
-7584 QFYPEQFTIEQA
+7584 
-7596 KSNAI
+7596 
-7601 KSIEDAIQ
+7601 
-7609 HMIDEIKART
+7609 
-7619 DLTDKEKQEA
+7619 
-7629 IAKLNQLKEQAIQ
+7629 
-7642 AIQRAQSI
+7642 
-7650 DEISEQLEQ
+7650 
-7659 FKAQMK
+7659 
-7665 AANPTAKELAKRK
+7665 
-7678 QEAISRIKDFSN
+7678 
-7690 EKINS
+7690 
-7695 IRNSEIGTTD
+7695 
-7705 EKQAAMN
+7705 
-7712 QINEIVLET
+7712 
-7721 IRDIN
+7721 
-7726 NAHTLQQVEAA
+7726 
-7737 LNNGIARIS
+7737 
-7746 AVQIVISDRAKQSS
+7746 
-7760 STGNESNSHLT
+7760 
-7771 IGYGTANHPFNSST
+7771 
-7785 IGHKKKIDEDD
+7785 
-7796 DIDPLHMRHF
+7796 
-7806 SNNFGNVIKNAIGV
+7806 
-7820 VGISGLL
+7820 
-7827 ASFWFFIAKRRRK
+7827 
-7840 EDEEEELEIRDN
+7840 
-7852 NKDSIKETLDDTKH
+7852 
-7866 LPLLFAKRRRKE
+7866 
-7878 DEEDV
+7878 
-7883 TVEEKDT
+7883 
-7890 LNNGES
+7890 
-7896 LDKVKHTPFFLP
+7896 
-7908 KRRRKED
+7908 
-7915 EEDVEVTN
+7915 
-7923 ENTDEKV
+7923 
-7930 LQDNEHSPILI
+7930 
-7941 AKRRKDKE
+7941 
-7949 VDVET
+7949 
-7954 TTSIE
+7954 
-7959 SNEDDAPLLLAK
+7959 
-7971 KKNQKDNQSKGK
+7971 
-7983 KSASKNLLKS
+7983 

>member
-1 MGNGAEHSKTINVV
+1 
-15 RGQNNQWTI
+15 
-24 ANKPDYVTLDA
+24 
-35 QTGKVTFNANT
+35 
-46 IKPNSSITITPKA
+46 
-59 GTGHSVSSN
+59 
-68 PSTLT
+68 
-73 APAAH
+73 
-78 TVNTTEIVKDYGSNV
+78 
-93 TAAEINNAVQVAN
+93 
-106 KRTATIKNGTAM
+106 
-118 PTNLA
+118 
-123 GGSTTTIPVTVTYND
+123 
-138 GSTEEVQE
+138 
-146 SIFTKADKRE
+146 
-156 LITAKNHLDD
+156 
-166 PVSTEGKK
+166 
-174 PGTITQYNNAM
+174 
-185 HNAQQQINTAKTE
+185 
-198 AQQVINNE
+198 
-206 RATPQQVSDALT
+206 
-218 KVRAAQTKIDQAK
+218 
-231 ALLQNKEDNS
+231 
-241 QLVTSKNNLQSSV
+241 
-254 NQVPSTA
+254 
-261 GMTQQSIDNYNAK
+261 
-274 KREAETEITAAQ
+274 
-286 RVIDNGDATAQ
+286 
-297 QISDEKHRV
+297 
-306 DNALTALNQAKHDLT
+306 
-321 ADTHALEQAVQQ
+321 
-333 LNRTGTTTGKKPASI
+333 
-348 TAYNNS
+348 
-354 IRALQSDLTSAKNS
+354 
-368 ANAIIQKPIRTVQEV
+368 
-383 QSALTNVNRVNER
+383 
-396 LTQAINQL
+396 
-404 VPLADNSAL
+404 
-413 RTAKTKLDEEINKS
+413 
-427 VTTDGMTQS
+427 
-436 SIQAYENAKRAG
+436 
-448 QTESTNAQNVINN
+448 
-461 GDATDQQIAAEKTKV
+461 
-476 EEKYNSLKQAIAGL
+476 
-490 TPDLAPLQTAKTQL
+490 
-504 QNDIDQPTSTTGM
+504 
-517 TSTSVATFNEKLSAA
+517 
-532 RTKIQ
+532 
-537 EIDRVLASHPDVA
+537 
-550 TIRQNVTAANAAKTA
+550 
-565 LDQARNG
+565 
-572 LTVDKAPLE
+572 
-581 NAKNQ
+581 
-586 LQHSID
+586 
-592 TQTSTTGMTQDSI
+592 
-605 NAYNAKLTAARNKI
+605 
-619 QQINQVLAGSP
+619 
-630 TVEQINTNTSA
+630 
-641 ANQAK
+641 
-646 SDLDHARQ
+646 
-654 ALTPDKAPLQNA
+654 
-666 KTQLEQSIN
+666 
-675 QPTDTTGMT
+675 
-684 TASLNAYNQK
+684 
-694 LQAARQ
+694 
-700 KLTEINQVLNG
+700 
-711 NPTVQN
+711 
-717 INDKVTEANQA
+717 
-728 KDQLNT
+728 
-734 ARQGLT
+734 
-740 LDRQPALTTL
+740 
-750 HGASNL
+750 
-756 NQAQQNNFTQQ
+756 
-767 INAAQNHAALETIK
+767 
-781 SNITALNTAMTKL
+781 
-794 KDSVADN
+794 
-801 NTIKSG
+801 
-807 QNYTDATPANKQAYD
+807 
-822 NAVNAAKG
+822 
-830 VIGETT
+830 
-836 NPTMDVNTVNQKAA
+836 
-850 SVKSTKDALDGQQN
+850 
-864 LQRAKTEATNAITHA
+864 
-879 SDLNQAQKNAL
+879 
-890 TQQVNSAQNVQ
+890 
-901 AVNDIKQTT
+901 
-910 HSLNTAM
+910 
-917 TGLKRGVANH
+917 
-927 NQVVQSDNYVN
+927 
-938 ADTNKKNDYNNAYNH
+938 
-953 ANDIINGNAQ
+953 
-963 HPVITPSDV
+963 
-972 NNALSNVTSK
+972 
-982 EHALNGEA
+982 
-990 KLNAAKQEANTALGH
+990 
-1005 LNNLN
+1005 
-1010 NAQRQNLQS
+1010 
-1019 QINGAHQIDAV
+1019 
-1030 NTIKQNATNL
+1030 
-1040 NSAMGNLRQAVA
+1040 
-1052 DKDQVKRTEDYA
+1052 
-1064 DADTAKQ
+1064 
-1071 NAYNSAVSSAETII
+1071 
-1085 NQTTN
+1085 
-1090 PTMSVD
+1090 
-1096 DVNRATSAV
+1096 
-1105 TSNKNALNGDEKL
+1105 
-1118 AQSKTDAARA
+1118 
-1128 IDALPH
+1128 
-1134 LNNAQKAD
+1134 
-1142 VKSKINAASNIAGVN
+1142 
-1157 TVKQQGTDLNT
+1157 
-1168 AMGNLQG
+1168 
-1175 AINDEQT
+1175 
-1182 TLNSQNYQDATPSKK
+1182 
-1197 TAYTNAVQA
+1197 
-1206 AKDILNKSNGQNKT
+1206 
-1220 KDQVTEAMNQ
+1220 
-1230 LNSAKNNLD
+1230 
-1239 GTRLLDQAKQTAKQ
+1239 
-1253 QLNNMTHLTTAQK
+1253 
-1266 TNLTNQ
+1266 
-1272 INSGTT
+1272 
-1278 VAGVHTVQS
+1278 
-1287 NANTLDQA
+1287 
-1295 MNTLRQSIANKDATK
+1295 
-1310 ASEDYVDAN
+1310 
-1319 NDKQTAY
+1319 
-1326 NNAVAAAETII
+1326 
-1337 NANSNPEMNP
+1337 
-1347 STITQKAEQ
+1347 
-1356 VNSSKTALNG
+1356 
-1366 DENLAAAKQNAK
+1366 
-1378 TYLNTL
+1378 
-1384 TSITDAQKNNLI
+1384 
-1396 SQISSA
+1396 
-1402 TRVSGVDTVKQNA
+1402 
-1415 QHLDQAMASLQSGIN
+1415 
-1430 NESQVKSSEKYRDA
+1430 
-1444 DTNKQQEYDNAITA
+1444 
-1458 AKAIL
+1458 
-1463 NKSTGPN
+1463 
-1470 TAQNA
+1470 
-1475 VEAALQ
+1475 
-1481 RVNNAKDALNGDAKL
+1481 
-1496 IAAQNA
+1496 
-1502 AKQHLGTLTHITTA
+1502 
-1516 QRNDLTNQ
+1516 
-1524 ISQATN
+1524 
-1530 LAGVESVK
+1530 
-1538 QSANSLD
+1538 
-1545 GAMGNLQ
+1545 
-1552 TAINDK
+1552 
-1558 SGTLASQNFL
+1558 
-1568 DADEQKRNAYNQA
+1568 
-1581 VSAAETILNKQTGP
+1581 
-1595 NTAKTAV
+1595 
-1602 EQALNNVNNAKHA
+1602 
-1615 LNGTQNL
+1615 
-1622 NNAKQAA
+1622 
-1629 ITAINGASDLN
+1629 
-1640 QKQKD
+1640 
-1645 ALKTQ
+1645 
-1650 ANGAQRVS
+1650 
-1658 NAQDVQRNATELN
+1658 
-1671 TAMGTLKH
+1671 
-1679 AIADKTNTLA
+1679 
-1689 SSKYVNADSTKQNA
+1689 
-1703 YTTKVT
+1703 
-1709 NAEHIISG
+1709 
-1717 TPTVVTTPSEVTAAA
+1717 
-1732 NQVNSAKQ
+1732 
-1740 ELNGDERL
+1740 
-1748 RVAKQN
+1748 
-1754 ANTAIDALT
+1754 
-1763 QLNTPQKAKLKEQV
+1763 
-1777 GQANRLEDVQTVQT
+1777 
-1791 NGQALNNAM
+1791 
-1800 KGLRDSI
+1800 
-1807 ANETT
+1807 
-1812 VKASQNYTDASSNNQ
+1812 
-1827 STYNSAVSNAKGI
+1827 
-1840 INQTNNPT
+1840 
-1848 MDTSAITQATTQ
+1848 
-1860 VNNAKNG
+1860 
-1867 LNGAENLRNA
+1867 
-1877 QNTAKQN
+1877 
-1884 LNTLSHLTN
+1884 
-1893 NQKSAISTQIDR
+1893 
-1905 AGHVSEVT
+1905 
-1913 AAKNAAT
+1913 
-1920 ELNTQMGNLEQAI
+1920 
-1933 HDQNTV
+1933 
-1939 KQSVKFTDADKAK
+1939 
-1952 RDAYTNAVSRA
+1952 
-1963 EAILN
+1963 
-1968 KTQGAN
+1968 
-1974 TSKQDVEAAI
+1974 
-1984 QNVSSAKNA
+1984 
-1993 LNGDQNV
+1993 
-2000 TNAKNAAKN
+2000 
-2009 ALNNLTSINNAQKRD
+2009 
-2024 LTTKI
+2024 
-2029 DQATTVA
+2029 
-2036 GVEAVSN
+2036 
-2043 TGTQLNTA
+2043 
-2051 MANLQNG
+2051 
-2058 INDKTNTLASENYHD
+2058 
-2073 ADSDKKTAYTQAVT
+2073 
-2087 NAENILNKNSG
+2087 
-2098 SNLDKTAVENALSQ
+2098 
-2112 VANAKGALNGNH
+2112 
-2124 NLEQAKSNAN
+2124 
-2134 TTINGLQHLTTAQKD
+2134 
-2149 KLKQQVQQA
+2149 
-2158 QNVAGVDTVKSSA
+2158 
-2171 NTLNGAMGTL
+2171 
-2181 RNSIQDNTATKNG
+2181 
-2194 QNYLDATG
+2194 
-2202 SNKTNYNNAVDSANG
+2202 
-2217 VINATSNPNM
+2217 
-2227 DANAINQI
+2227 
-2235 ATQVTSTKNALDGT
+2235 
-2249 HNLTQAKQT
+2249 
-2258 ATNAIDGA
+2258 
-2266 TNLNKAQKDA
+2266 
-2276 LKAQV
+2276 
-2281 TSAQRVAN
+2281 
-2289 VTSIQQTANELN
+2289 
-2301 TAMGQ
+2301 
-2306 LQHGIDDENATK
+2306 
-2318 QTQKYRDAEQ
+2318 
-2328 SKKTAYDQAVAAAKA
+2328 
-2343 ILNKQ
+2343 
-2348 TGSNSDK
+2348 
-2355 AAVDRALQQVTST
+2355 
-2368 KDALNGDAKL
+2368 
-2378 AEAKAA
+2378 
-2384 AKQNLGTLN
+2384 
-2393 HITNAQRTDLE
+2393 
-2404 GQINQATTVDGVNT
+2404 
-2418 VKTNA
+2418 
-2423 NTLDGAMNSLQGSI
+2423 
-2437 NDKDATLR
+2437 
-2445 NQNYL
+2445 
-2450 DADESKRNAYT
+2450 
-2461 QAVTAAEGILNKQT
+2461 
-2475 GGNTS
+2475 
-2480 KADVDNAL
+2480 
-2488 NAVTRAKAALNG
+2488 
-2500 AENLRNAKTS
+2500 
-2510 ATNTINGLPNLTQLQ
+2510 
-2525 KDNLKHQ
+2525 
-2532 VEQAQNVAGVN
+2532 
-2543 GVKDKGNTLNTAMG
+2543 
-2557 ALRTSIQND
+2557 
-2566 NTTKTS
+2566 
-2572 QNYLDASDSNKNNY
+2572 
-2586 NTAVNNANGV
+2586 
-2596 INATNNPN
+2596 
-2604 MDANAINGMANQVN
+2604 
-2618 TTKAALNG
+2618 
-2626 VQNLAQAKTNA
+2626 
-2637 TNTINNAHDLN
+2637 
-2648 QKQKDAL
+2648 
-2655 KTQVNNAQRVSDA
+2655 
-2668 NNVQHTATE
+2668 
-2677 LNGAMTALK
+2677 
-2686 AAIADKER
+2686 
-2694 TKASGNYVNAD
+2694 
-2705 QEKRQAYDSKVTNAE
+2705 
-2720 NIINGTPNATL
+2720 
-2731 TVNDVNSATSQVN
+2731 
-2744 AAKTALNGDN
+2744 
-2754 NLRVAKENANNTIDG
+2754 
-2769 LAQLNNAQKAKLK
+2769 
-2782 EQVQSA
+2782 
-2788 TTLEGV
+2788 
-2794 QTVKNSSQTLNTAM
+2794 
-2808 KGLRDSIANE
+2808 
-2818 ATIKAGQNYTDAS
+2818 
-2831 PTNRNEYDSAVTA
+2831 
-2844 AKAIINQTSNPTMEP
+2844 
-2859 NTITQATSQVTT
+2859 
-2871 KEHALNGAQNL
+2871 
-2882 AQAKTTAKN
+2882 
-2891 NLNNLTS
+2891 
-2898 INNAQKDALTRSI
+2898 
-2911 DGATTVAGVNQ
+2911 
-2922 ETAKATELNNAMHSL
+2922 
-2937 QNGINDEAQTK
+2937 
-2948 QTQKYLDAEPIK
+2948 
-2960 KSAYDQAVNAAKA
+2960 
-2973 ILTKASGQNVDKAAV
+2973 
-2988 EQALQNVNSTK
+2988 
-2999 TALNGDAKLN
+2999 
-3009 EAKAAA
+3009 
-3015 KQTLGTLTHINNA
+3015 
-3028 QRTALDNEITQ
+3028 
-3039 ATNVEGVNTVKAK
+3039 
-3052 AQQLDGAMGQLET
+3052 
-3065 SIRDK
+3065 
-3070 DTTLQSQNYQDA
+3070 
-3082 DDAKRTAYSQAV
+3082 
-3094 NAAATILNKTAGG
+3094 
-3107 NTPKADVERAMQAV
+3107 
-3121 TQANTA
+3121 
-3127 LNGIQNLERAKQAAN
+3127 
-3142 TAITNASDLNTK
+3142 
-3154 QKEALKAQVTSAGR
+3154 
-3168 VSAANGVEH
+3168 
-3177 TATELN
+3177 
-3183 TAMTALKRAI
+3183 
-3193 ADKAETKASGNYV
+3193 
-3206 NADANKRQAYD
+3206 
-3217 EKVTA
+3217 
-3222 AENIV
+3222 
-3227 SGTPTPTLTPADVT
+3227 
-3241 NAATQVTNAKT
+3241 
-3252 QLNGNHNLEVAKQ
+3252 
-3265 NANTAIDGLT
+3265 
-3275 SLNGPQKAKL
+3275 
-3285 KEQVGQATTLPNVQ
+3285 
-3299 TVRDNAQ
+3299 
-3306 TLNSAM
+3306 
-3312 KGLRDSIANEA
+3312 
-3323 TIKAG
+3323 
-3328 QNYTDA
+3328 
-3334 SPNNRSEYDSAVTAA
+3334 
-3349 KAIID
+3349 
-3354 QTTSPSMNAQEIN
+3354 
-3367 QAKDQVTAKQQALN
+3367 
-3381 GQENLR
+3381 
-3387 TAQTNAKQ
+3387 
-3395 HLNGL
+3395 
-3400 SDLTDAQKDAVKRQ
+3400 
-3414 IEGATHV
+3414 
-3421 NEVTQAQNNADALN
+3421 
-3435 TAMTNLKNGIQD
+3435 
-3447 QNTIKQGVNFTDADE
+3447 
-3462 AKRNAYTNA
+3462 
-3471 VTQAE
+3471 
-3476 QILNKA
+3476 
-3482 QGPNTAKDNVESA
+3482 
-3495 LQNVQR
+3495 
-3501 AKNELNGNQNVAN
+3501 
-3514 AKSTAKNALNNLTS
+3514 
-3528 INNAQKEAL
+3528 
-3537 KTQIEGA
+3537 
-3544 STVAGVNQVSTTA
+3544 
-3557 SELNTAMSNLQSGI
+3557 
-3571 NDEAATKAAQKYTD
+3571 
-3585 ADRDKQT
+3585 
-3592 AYNDAVTAAK
+3592 
-3602 TLLDKTAG
+3602 
-3610 SNDNKAAVE
+3610 
-3619 QALQRVNTAKTAL
+3619 
-3632 NGDARLNEAKNTAKQ
+3632 
-3647 QLATMSHLT
+3647 
-3656 NAQKANLTEQ
+3656 
-3666 IERGT
+3666 
-3671 TVAGVQ
+3671 
-3677 GIQAN
+3677 
-3682 AGTLDQAMNQLR
+3682 
-3694 QSIASKDT
+3694 
-3702 TKSSEDYQDA
+3702 
-3712 NADLQNAYNRAVS
+3712 
-3725 DAEGIISATNNPEM
+3725 
-3739 NPDTINQK
+3739 
-3747 ASQVNSAK
+3747 
-3755 SALNGDEKLA
+3755 
-3765 AAKQTAKTDI
+3765 
-3775 GRLTDL
+3775 
-3781 NNAQRTAAN
+3781 
-3790 AEVDQAP
+3790 
-3797 NLAAVTAAKNK
+3797 
-3808 ATSLNTAMGNLKHA
+3808 
-3822 LAEKD
+3822 
-3827 NTKRSVN
+3827 
-3834 YTDADQPKQQAYDTA
+3834 
-3849 VTQAEAIT
+3849 
-3857 NANGS
+3857 
-3862 NANETQVQAALN
+3862 
-3874 QLNQAKNDLN
+3874 
-3884 GDNKVAQAKETAK
+3884 
-3897 RALASYSNLNN
+3897 
-3908 AQSTAA
+3908 
-3914 TSQIDNAT
+3914 
-3922 TVADVTAAQ
+3922 
-3931 NTANELN
+3931 
-3938 TAMGQLQ
+3938 
-3945 NGINDQN
+3945 
-3952 TVKQQVNFTDAD
+3952 
-3964 QGKKD
+3964 
-3969 AYTNAVTNAQGILDK
+3969 
-3984 ANGQNMTKAQ
+3984 MTKAQ

-4096 FDNAIIQAESYLNK
+4096 FDNAITQAESYLNK
-4110 DHGANKDKQAVE
+4110 DHGTNKDKQAVE

-4185 ATSLNNA
+4185 ATSLDNA
-4192 MDQLKQAIADHDT
+4192 MDQLKQGIADHDT

-4253 VNNAETGLNGDTNLA
+4253 VNNAETSLNGDSNLA

-4358 IINATSQPTLN
+4358 IINATSQPTLD

-4528 RLSTLDNLNN
+4528 TLSTLDNLNN

-4665 QKDALKQLVQQSTTV
+4665 QKEALKQLVQQSTTV

-4733 AQGIIDQTTN
+4733 AQGIIDQTTS

-4793 QAVTN
+4793 QAVTD

-4884 NATKQALNG
+4884 NAAKQALNG

-4918 KDALKQQVQN
+4918 KNALKQQVQN

-5024 TAKQNVQQAID
+5024 TAKQNVQHAID

-5046 EYNKQITQATLVP
+5046 EYNKQITQATHVP

-5069 TLNDAMTQLKQGI
+5069 TLNDAMTQLKQGIANKAQIKGSENYHDADTDKQTAYDNAVTKAEELLKQTTNPTMDPNTIQQALTKVNDTNQALNGNQKLADAKQAAKTNLGTLDHLNDAQKQALTTQVEQAPDIATVNNVKQNAQNLNNAMTNLNNALQDKTETLNSINFTDADQAKKDAYTNAVSHAEGILSKANGSNASQTEVEQAMQRVNEAKQALNGNDNVQRAKDAAKQVITNANDLNQAQKDALKQQVDAAQTVANVNTIKQTAQDLNQAMTQLKQGI

-5412 SGMTHLNDAQ
+5412 NAMTHLNDAQ

-5437 TVNQVKQTATSLDQA
+5437 TVNQVKQTATSLDHA
-5452 MDQLSQAINDKD
+5452 MDQLSQAINDKA
-5464 QILAD
+5464 QTLAD

-5606 NDYNKAV
+5606 NDYNQAV

-5699 SLNTAMG
+5699 TLNTAMG

-5845 ANSKYINEDQPEQ
+5845 ANSKYINEDQPEK

-5966 DATRASSAYVNAEPN
+5966 DATRASCAYVNAEPN

-6014 QAVISSKNALDGVE
+6014 QAVTSSKNALDGVE

-6081 MKALKESIK
+6081 IKALKESIK

-6189 TRGEVAQKLT
+6189 TRVEVAQKLT

-6262 EQLTQAVNQ
+6262 EQLTQAV
-6271 AKDNLHG
+6271 
-6278 DQKLADDKQHA
+6278 
-6289 VTDLNQLNGL
+6289 
-6299 NNPQRQ
+6299 
-6305 ALESQINNAA
+6305 
-6315 TRDEVAQ
+6315 
-6322 KLAEAKALDQAMQ
+6322 
-6335 ALRNSIQDQQQ
+6335 
-6346 TESGSKFINEDKPQK
+6346 
-6361 DAYQAAV
+6361 
-6368 QNAKDLINQT
+6368 
-6378 GNPTLDKS
+6378 
-6386 QVEQLTQ
+6386 
-6393 AVTTAK
+6393 TTAK

-6421 LPNLNHAQQQALTDA
+6421 LPNINHAQQQALTDA

-6494 QAAQSITDPTNGSN
+6494 QAAESITDPTNGSN
-6508 ANKDAVEQALTKLQE
+6508 TNKDAVEQALTKLQE
-6523 KENELNGNER
+6523 KVNELNGDER

-6538 TQAKQTID
+6538 TQAKQNID

-6555 IATAKQNIDQATKLQ
+6555 IATAKQNIDQATQLQ

-6592 VNEHANVEQTVDYTQ
+6592 VNDHTNVEQTVDYTQ
-6607 ADSDKQNAYKQAIA
+6607 ADSDKQKAYKQAIA

-6705 RAMDQLSQE
+6705 RAMDQLSEE

-6769 ITAAKKALNG
+6769 VTAAKQALNG
-6779 EERLNNRKAEALQRL
+6779 EERLNNRKSEALQRL

-6998 LANTLLNSDNTNVN
+6998 LANALLNSDNTNVN
-7012 DINGAIQT
+7012 DINGAIQA

-7091 AVSQVQTAGNHAIE
+7091 DVSQVQTAGNHAIE

-7124 KQVQSLIDE
+7124 KQVQALIDE

-7155 LQQGHNGIN
+7155 LQQGHNDIN
-7164 NAMTKEEIEQAKAQL
+7164 NALTKEEIEQAKAQL
-7179 AQALQDIKDLVK
+7179 AQALQEIKDLVK
-7191 AKEDAKQ
+7191 AKENAKQ

-7238 GINNAM
+7238 DINNAM
-7244 TKEEIEQAKAQL
+7244 
-7256 AQALQDI
+7256 
-7263 KDLVK
+7263 
-7268 AKENAKQDID
+7268 
-7278 KRVQALIDE
+7278 
-7287 IDQNPNLT
+7287 
-7295 DKEKQALKDRINQI
+7295 
-7309 LQQGHNDINN
+7309 
-7319 ALTKEEI
+7319 TKEEI

-7525 AAQQKIDEINN
+7525 AAQQKINEINN

-7561 YINNAPDVH
+7561 HINNAPDVH

-7584 QFYPEQFTIEQA
+7584 QFNPEQFTIEQA

-7650 DEISEQLEQ
+7650 DEITEQLEQ

-7690 EKINS
+7690 EKMNS
-7695 IRNSEIGTTD
+7695 IRNSEIGTAD

-7883 TVEEKDT
+7883 TVEEKDS

-7930 LQDNEHSPILI
+7930 LKDNEHSPLLF

-7949 VDVET
+7949 EDVET

-7959 SNEDDAPLLLAK
+7959 SKDEDVPLLLAK
-7971 KKNQKDNQSKGK
+7971 KKNQKDNQSKDK
-7983 KSASKNLLKS
+7983 KSASKNTSKKVAAKKKKKKSKKNKK

>member
-1 MGNGAEHSKTINVV
+1 MNYRDKIQKFSIRKYTVGTFSTVIATLVFLGLNTSHAQAAETNQLASVLKQKQQNGDAQTENRESQTQNSQNSQNGQSLSAPIENEQPNNNQTNQVDASGAQPYTTKHDQPVSQNEQAKKDTADATQTQSAKAESKHEQNESRSANKKGNDNNATHVENHEANVVTASDSSDSGSVQHDRNELQAFFDANYHDYRFIDRENADSGTFNYVKGIFDKINTLLGSNDPINNKDLQVAYKELEQAVALIRTMPQRQQTSRRSSRIQTRSIESRSAEPRSVSSYQNADSSYYVENANDGSGYPVGTYINASNKGAPYNLPTTPWNTLKASAAKEIALITAKQTGDGYQWVIKFNKGHAPHENMIYWFALPADQVPVGRTDFVTVNADGTNVQWSNGAGAGANKPLPQMWPNGVNDSRSWDFKIRNRSGQVIYDWPTVHINSLKDLARAGDYFSEAGAPASTKAFGRQIFEYINGERPTESPGVPRVYTFIGKGDASYTISFKTQGPTIDKLYYAAGGRALEYNQLFMYSQLYVESTQDQQQRLNGLRQTVNRTYRLGTTKRVEISHGNVQTKKVLESSNLNIDDFIDDPLSYVKTPSNKVLGFYPTNANPNVRRPGGVQELNEYQISQLFTDDKLQQAARNRTPIQLMIGFDYPDGHGNAETLVPVNLTVLPEIQHNIKFFKNDDGQNIADKPASKQAGHPVFYVYAGNQGNASVNLGGSVTSIQPLRINLTSNENFTDKDWQITGIPRTLHIENSTNRTNNARERNIELVGNLLPGDYFGTIRFGRKEQLFEIRVKPHTPTITTTAEQLRGTALQKVPVTVSGVPLDPSALVYLVIPTSQTRDGGSEADQIPSGYTKIATGTPDGVHSTITIRPEDYVVFIPPVGHQIRALIYYNNVVASNMSNAVTILPDDIPPTINNPVGLNAKYYRGDEVSFTMGVSDRHSGIKSTTITTLPSGWTSNLTKADKNNGSLSITGRVSMNQAFNSDITFKVSATDNVNNTTNDSQSKHVTVHVGKISDDAHPIVLGNSEKVVVVNPTALTGDEKQRIITVFMNKNQNIRGYLASSNPVAVDDHGNVTLHYRDGSSTALDATNVMTYEPVVKTEYQTANAPKTATVTIAKGQSFSIGDIKQYFTLSNGQPIPSGTFTNITSDRTIPTAQEVSQMNAGTQLYHIVASNAYHKDTEDFYISLKIIDVKQPEGDQRVYRTSTYDLTTDEISKVKQAFINANRDIITLAEGDISVTNTPNGANVSTITVNINKGRLTKSFTSNLTNMNFLRWISFPQDYTVTWTNAKIANRPTDGGLSWSDDHKSLIYRYDATLGTQITTNDILTMLKATTTVAGLRNNIAGNEKAQAEAGGRPNYKSSGYSQSNPTTDGQRQFTLNGQVIQVLDIINPSNGFGGQPVTNSNVRANHSNSTVVSVNEPAANGAGAFTIDHVVKSNSTHNAADAVYKAQLYLSPYGPKQYVEHLNQNTGNTNEAINIYFVPSDLVNPTISVGNYANHQVFSGETFTNTITANDNFGVQSVTVPATSQLTGTVDNNHQHVSATAPNVTSATNKTINLVANDTSGNTATTSFNVTIKPLRDKYRVGTSSTAANPVRIANISNNATVSQADQTAIINSLTFTETVPNRSYARASTNEITSKTVSNVSRNGNNANVTVTVTYQDGTTSTVTVPVKHVIPEIVAHSHYTVQGQDFPTGNGASASDYFKLSNGSAIPDATITWVSGQAPNKNNTTIGQDINVTAHILIDGETTPITKTATYKVVRTVPKQVFETTRGVLYPGVSDMYDAKQYVKPVNNSWSTNAQHMNFQFVGTYGPNKDVVGISTRLIRVTYDNRQTEDLNIISKVKPDPPRIDGNSVTYKAGLTNQEIKVNNVLNNSSVKLFKADNTPLNVTNITHGSGFSSVVTVSDALPNGEIKARSSISMNNVTYITQDEHGQVVTVTRNESVDSNDSASVLVTPQLQATTEGAVFIKGGDDFDFGHVERFIQNPPHGATVAWHDSPDTWKHTVGNTHKTVVVTLPNGQGTRNVEVPVKVYPVANAKAPSRDVKGQNLTNGTDAINYITFDPNTNTNGITAAWANRQQPNNQQAGVQNLNVDVTYPGISAAKQVPVTVNVYQFEFPQNSYTTTVGGTLASGTQASGYAQMQNATGLPTDGFTYKWNNAATGTNDANWAAMNKPNVAKVVNAKYDIIYNGHTFATSLPAKFVVKDVQPAKPTVTETAAGAITIAPGANQTVNTHAGNVTTYADKLVIKRNGNVVTTFTRRNNTSPWVKEASAANVTGIVGTNNGITVAAGTFNPADTIQVVATQGSGETISDEQRSDGFTVVAPQPNQATTKIWQNGHIDITPNNPSGHLINPTQVMDIAYTEKVGNGAEHSKTLNVV

-35 QTGKVTFNANT
+35 HTGKVTFNANT
-46 IKPNSSITITPKA
+46 IKPNSSINITPKA
-59 GTGHSVSSN
+59 GTGLSASSN

-93 TAAEINNAVQVAN
+93 TAAEINNAVHVAE
-106 KRTATIKNGTAM
+106 KRNATIKNGTAM

-166 PVSTEGKK
+166 PVSTDGKK
-174 PGTITQYNNAM
+174 PGTITQYNNAI

-198 AQQVINNE
+198 AQQVINND
-206 RATPQQVSDALT
+206 RATPQQVNAALS
-218 KVRAAQTKIDQAK
+218 KVQAAQTKINEAK

-254 NQVPSTA
+254 NQVPSTT

-274 KREAETEITAAQ
+274 KREAESEITAAQ

-306 DNALTALNQAKHDLT
+306 DNALTALNQAKQNLT
-321 ADTHALEQAVQQ
+321 ADTHELEQAVQQ

-348 TAYNNS
+348 AAYNNS
-354 IRALQSDLTSAKNS
+354 IHALQSDLTSAKNS

-436 SIQAYENAKRAG
+436 SIQAYESAKRAG

-461 GDATDQQIAAEKTKV
+461 GDATDQQIAAEKAKV

-517 TSTSVATFNEKLSAA
+517 TSASVASFNDKLSAA

-550 TIRQNVTAANAAKTA
+550 TIRQNVTAANATKSA

-592 TQTSTTGMTQDSI
+592 TQTSTTGMTQDSV

-630 TVEQINTNTSA
+630 TVDQINTNTSV

-654 ALTPDKAPLQNA
+654 ALTPDKAPLQTA

-700 KLTEINQVLNG
+700 KLAEINQVLNG

-717 INDKVTEANQA
+717 INDKVAEANQA

-781 SNITALNTAMTKL
+781 SNITALNNAMTKL
-794 KDSVADN
+794 KESVADN

-830 VIGETT
+830 VIGETN
-836 NPTMDVNTVNQKAA
+836 NPTMDVNTVNQKAE
-850 SVKSTKDALDGQQN
+850 SVKSTKGALDGQQN

-910 HSLNTAM
+910 QSLNTAM

-990 KLNAAKQEANTALGH
+990 KLNTAKQEANTALGQ

-1019 QINGAHQIDAV
+1019 QINGAHQIETV

-1052 DKDQVKRTEDYA
+1052 DKEQVKRTEDYA
-1064 DADTAKQ
+1064 DADSAKQ

-1085 NQTTN
+1085 NQTAN
-1090 PTMSVD
+1090 PTMSVN
-1096 DVNRATSAV
+1096 DVNSATSAV
-1105 TSNKNALNGDEKL
+1105 TTNKNALNGDEKL

-1230 LNSAKNNLD
+1230 VNSAKNNLD
-1239 GTRLLDQAKQTAKQ
+1239 GTRLLDQAKQAAKQ
-1253 QLNNMTHLTTAQK
+1253 QLNNMTHLTPAQK

-1319 NDKQTAY
+1319 HDKQTAY

-1366 DENLAAAKQNAK
+1366 DENLATAKQNAK

-1396 SQISSA
+1396 SQITSA

-1415 QHLDQAMASLQSGIN
+1415 QHLDQAMANLQNGIN

-1463 NKSTGPN
+1463 NKQHGPN

-1602 EQALNNVNNAKHA
+1602 EQALNNVNSAKHA

-1640 QKQKD
+1640 QHQKD
-1645 ALKTQ
+1645 TLKAQ

-1658 NAQDVQRNATELN
+1658 NAQDVQRNTTELN
-1671 TAMGTLKH
+1671 TAMGQLKH
-1679 AIADKTNTLA
+1679 AIADKTTTLA
-1689 SSKYVNADSTKQNA
+1689 SSKYVNADSNKQNA

-1748 RVAKQN
+1748 REAKQN
-1754 ANTAIDALT
+1754 ANTAIDGLT

-1812 VKASQNYTDASSNNQ
+1812 VKASQNYTDASPNNQ

-1877 QNTAKQN
+1877 QNIAKQN

-1939 KQSVKFTDADKAK
+1939 KQGVNFTDADKAK

-1963 EAILN
+1963 ETILN

-2009 ALNNLTSINNAQKRD
+2009 ALNNLTSINNAQKGD

-2029 DQATTVA
+2029 DQATTVS

-2087 NAENILNKNSG
+2087 NAENILNKNNG
-2098 SNLDKTAVENALSQ
+2098 SNLDKAAVESALSQ
-2112 VANAKGALNGNH
+2112 VTNAKGALNGNH

-2181 RNSIQDNTATKNG
+2181 RNSIQDNAATKNG
-2194 QNYLDATG
+2194 QNYLDATE

-2227 DANAINQI
+2227 DAHAINQI

-2289 VTSIQQTANELN
+2289 VTSIQLTANELN

-2306 LQHGIDDENATK
+2306 LQHGIDDENTTK

-2378 AEAKAA
+2378 SEAKAA

-2393 HITNAQRTDLE
+2393 HITNAQRTALE

-2500 AENLRNAKTS
+2500 AENLRNTKTS

-2596 INATNNPN
+2596 INATNTPN

-2626 VQNLAQAKTNA
+2626 AQNLAQAKTNA

-2694 TKASGNYVNAD
+2694 TKACGNYVNAD

-2731 TVNDVNSATSQVN
+2731 TVNDVNSVTSQVN

-2754 NLRVAKENANNTIDG
+2754 NLRVAKAHANNTIDG

-2788 TTLEGV
+2788 TTLDGV

-2831 PTNRNEYDSAVTA
+2831 PNNRNEYDSAVTA

-2898 INNAQKDALTRSI
+2898 INNAQKDALTHSI

-2922 ETAKATELNNAMHSL
+2922 ETAKATELNNAMRSL
-2937 QNGINDEAQTK
+2937 QNGINDETQTK
-2948 QTQKYLDAEPIK
+2948 QTQKYLDAEPSK

-3183 TAMTALKRAI
+3183 NAMTALKRAI

-3222 AENIV
+3222 AENII
-3227 SGTPTPTLTPADVT
+3227 SGTPTPTLTPSDVT

-3306 TLNSAM
+3306 TLNTAM

-3334 SPNNRSEYDSAVTAA
+3334 SQNKQTDYNNAVSAA
-3349 KAIID
+3349 KAIIG
-3354 QTTSPSMNAQEIN
+3354 QTSSPTMDAQEIN

-3400 SDLTDAQKDAVKRQ
+3400 SDLTDAQKEAAKRQ
-3414 IEGATHV
+3414 IEGTTHV

-3462 AKRNAYTNA
+3462 VKRNAYTNA

-3482 QGPNTAKDNVESA
+3482 QGPNTAKDGVETA

-3514 AKSTAKNALNNLTS
+3514 AKTNAKNALNNLTS
-3528 INNAQKEAL
+3528 INNAQKDAL
-3537 KTQIEGA
+3537 KSQIEGA
-3544 STVAGVNQVSTTA
+3544 TTVAGVNQVSTSA

-3571 NDEAATKAAQKYTD
+3571 NDETATKAAQKYTD
-3585 ADRDKQT
+3585 ADREKQA
-3592 AYNDAVTAAK
+3592 AYNDAVSAAK
-3602 TLLDKTAG
+3602 TLLNKTAG
-3610 SNDNKAAVE
+3610 ANDNKAAVE
-3619 QALQRVNTAKTAL
+3619 QALQRVNTAKSAL

-3656 NAQKANLTEQ
+3656 DAQKSNLTSQ
-3666 IERGT
+3666 IESGT
-3671 TVAGVQ
+3671 TVSGVQ

-3682 AGTLDQAMNQLR
+3682 AGTLNEAMNQLR
-3694 QSIASKDT
+3694 QSIASKDA

-3765 AAKQTAKTDI
+3765 AAKQTAKTEI
-3775 GRLTDL
+3775 GRLSDL
-3781 NNAQRTAAN
+3781 NNAQQTSAN

-3827 NTKRSVN
+3827 TTKRSVN
-3834 YTDADQPKQQAYDTA
+3834 YTDADHPKQQAYDTA
-3849 VTQAEAIT
+3849 VTQAEGIT

-3862 NANETQVQAALN
+3862 NADEAQVQTALN
-3874 QLNQAKNDLN
+3874 QLNQAKNNLN
-3884 GDNKVAQAKETAK
+3884 GDNKVAKAKEAAK

-3922 TVADVTAAQ
+3922 TVAGVTAAQ

-3984 ANGQNMTKAQ
+3984 AHGQNMTKAQ
-3994 VEAALNQVTTA
+3994 VEAALNQVTNA

-4039 LTSQIEGAT
+4039 LTSQIEDAT
-4048 TVNGVNSVKTKAQDL
+4048 TVNGVNGVKTKAQDL

-4069 LESAIANKDQTKAS
+4069 LQSAIANKDQTKAN

-4096 FDNAIIQAESYLNK
+4096 FDNAITQAESYLNK

-4122 QAIQSVTS
+4122 QTIQSVTS

-4185 ATSLNNA
+4185 ATSLNSA

-4332 KASQPYVDADTDKQN
+4332 KASQPYVDADRDKQN
-4347 AYNTAVTSAEN
+4347 AYNTAVTS
-4358 IINATSQPTLN
+4358 
-4369 PSAVTQAANQVNT
+4369 
-4382 NKTALNGA
+4382 
-4390 QNLANKKQ
+4390 
-4398 ETTANIN
+4398 
-4405 QLSHL
+4405 
-4410 NNAQKQ
+4410 
-4416 DLNTQVTNAPNISTV
+4416 
-4431 NQVKTKAEQLDQAM
+4431 
-4445 ERLINGIQDKDQVKQ
+4445 
-4460 SVNFTDADPEKQ
+4460 
-4472 TAYNNAVTAAEN
+4472 
-4484 IINQANGTNANQSQV
+4484 
-4499 EAALS
+4499 
-4504 TVTTTKQALN
+4504 
-4514 GDRKVTDAKNNANQ
+4514 
-4528 RLSTLDNLNN
+4528 
-4538 AQKGAVTGNINQAH
+4538 
-4552 TVAEV
+4552 
-4557 TQAIQTAQELNT
+4557 
-4569 AMGNLKNSLNDKD
+4569 
-4582 TTLGSQNFADADPEK
+4582 
-4597 KNAYNEAVRNA
+4597 
-4608 ENILNKSTGTN
+4608 
-4619 VPKDQVEAAMNQVN
+4619 
-4633 TTKAALNGTQNLE
+4633 
-4646 KAKQHANTAIDG
+4646 
-4658 LSHLTNA
+4658 
-4665 QKDALKQLVQQSTTV
+4665 
-4680 AEAQGNEQKAN
+4680 
-4691 NVDAAMDKLRQS
+4691 
-4703 IADNAT
+4703 
-4709 TKQNQNYTD
+4709 
-4718 ASPNKKDAYNNAVTT
+4718 
-4733 AQGIIDQTTN
+4733 
-4743 PTLDPTV
+4743 
-4750 INQAAGQVS
+4750 
-4759 TTKNALNG
+4759 
-4767 NENLEAAKQQAT
+4767 
-4779 QSLGSLDNLNNAQK
+4779 
-4793 QAVTN
+4793 
-4798 QINGAHTVDEANQ
+4798 
-4811 IKQNAQNLNTAMGNL
+4811 
-4826 KQAIADKDATKA
+4826 
-4838 TVNFTDADQ
+4838 
-4847 AKQQAYNT
+4847 
-4855 AVTNAENI
+4855 AENI

-4884 NATKQALNG
+4884 NAAKQALNG

-4978 YNQAVAKAEAL
+4978 YKQAVAKAEAL

-5024 TAKQNVQQAID
+5024 KAKQNVQHAID

-5069 TLNDAMTQLKQGI
+5069 TLNDAMTQLKQGIANKAQIKGSENYHDADTDKQTAYDNAVTKAEELLKQTTNPTMDPNTIQQALTKVNDTNQALNGNQKLADAKQAAKTNLGTLDHLNDAQKQALTTQVEQAPDIATVNNVKQNAQNLNNAMTNLSNALQDKTETLNSINFTDADKAKKDAYTNAVAHAEDILSKANGSNASQTEVEQAMQRVNEAKQALNGSDNVQRAKDAAKQVITNANDLNQAQKDALKQQVDAAQTVANVNTIKQTAQDLNQAMTQLKQGI

-5130 QALQQVNQ
+5130 QALQQVTQ

-5224 QDKQQAYNNAA
+5224 QDKQQAYNNAT

-5246 TPVLAPDT
+5246 TPVLTPDT
-5254 VTQAVTTMNQAKDA
+5254 VTQAVTNMNQAKDA

-5275 AQAKQDA
+5275 AHAKQDA
-5282 LANLD
+5282 IANLD

-5295 QRDALRNQINQAQAL
+5295 S
-5310 ATVEQTKQN
+5310 T
-5319 AQNVNTAMG
+5319 
-5328 NLKQGIANKDTVKAS
+5328 S
-5343 ENYHDADVDK
+5343 
-5353 QTAYTNAVSQAEGII
+5353 VSY
-5368 NQTTNPTLNP
+5368 
-5378 DDITR
+5378 
-5383 ALTQVTDAK
+5383 
-5392 NSLNGEAKL
+5392 S
-5401 ATEKQNAKDAV
+5401 
-5412 SGMTHLNDAQ
+5412 
-5422 KQALKGQIDQSPEIA
+5422 
-5437 TVNQVKQTATSLDQA
+5437 
-5452 MDQLSQAINDKD
+5452 
-5464 QILAD
+5464 
-5469 GNYLNADPDKQNAYK
+5469 
-5484 QAVAKAEALLN
+5484 
-5495 KQSGTNEVQA
+5495 
-5505 QVESITNEVNAA
+5505 
-5517 KQALNGNDN
+5517 
-5526 LANAKQQ
+5526 
-5533 AKQQLANLT
+5533 
-5542 HLNDAQ
+5542 
-5548 KQSFESQIT
+5548 
-5557 QAPLVTDVTT
+5557 
-5567 INQKAQTLDH
+5567 
-5577 AMELLRNSVADNQTT
+5577 
-5592 LASEDYHDA
+5592 
-5601 TAQRQ
+5601 
-5606 NDYNKAV
+5606 
-5613 TAANNIINQTTSP
+5613 
-5626 TMNPDDVNGATT
+5626 
-5638 QVNNTKVALDGD
+5638 
-5650 ENLAAAKQQAN
+5650 
-5661 NRLDQL
+5661 
-5667 DHLNNAQ
+5667 
-5674 KQQLQSQI
+5674 
-5682 TQSSDIAAVN
+5682 
-5692 GHKQTAE
+5692 
-5699 SLNTAMG
+5699 
-5706 NLINAI
+5706 
-5712 ADHQAVEQ
+5712 
-5720 RGNFINADTDKQTAY
+5720 
-5735 NTAVNEAAA
+5735 
-5744 MINKQTGQNANQ
+5744 
-5756 TEVEQAITKVQ
+5756 
-5767 TTLQALNGDHNLQVA
+5767 
-5782 KTNATQAIDAL
+5782 
-5793 TSLNDPQKTA
+5793 
-5803 LKDQVTA
+5803 
-5810 ATLVTAVHQIEQ
+5810 
-5822 NANTLNQAM
+5822 
-5831 HGLRQSIQDNAATK
+5831 
-5845 ANSKYINEDQPEQ
+5845 
-5858 QNYDQAVQ
+5858 
-5866 AANNIIN
+5866 
-5873 EQTATLDN
+5873 
-5881 NAINQAAATVNTTKA
+5881 
-5896 ALHGDVKL
+5896 
-5904 QNDKDHAKQTVSQL
+5904 
-5918 AHLNNAQKHM
+5918 
-5928 EDTLI
+5928 
-5933 DSETTRTA
+5933 
-5941 VKQDLTEAQALD
+5941 
-5953 QLMDALQQSIADK
+5953 
-5966 DATRASSAYVNAEPN
+5966 
-5981 KKQAYDE
+5981 
-5988 AVQNAESIIAGL
+5988 
-6000 NNPTINKGNVSSAT
+6000 
-6014 QAVISSKNALDGVE
+6014 
-6028 RLAQDKQTAGNSLN
+6028 
-6042 HLDQLTPAQQQALEN
+6042 
-6057 QINNATTRDKVAEI
+6057 
-6071 IAQAQALNEA
+6071 
-6081 MKALKESIK
+6081 
-6090 DQPQTE
+6090 
-6096 ASSKFINEDQAQ
+6096 
-6108 KDAYTQAVQHAKDLI
+6108 
-6123 NKTTDPTL
+6123 
-6131 AKSIIDQATQAV
+6131 
-6143 TDAKNNLH
+6143 
-6151 GDQKLA
+6151 
-6157 QDKQRATET
+6157 
-6166 LNNLSNLNTPQRQ
+6166 
-6179 ALENQ
+6179 
-6184 INNAA
+6184 
-6189 TRGEVAQKLT
+6189 
-6199 EAQALNQ
+6199 
-6206 AMEALRNSI
+6206 
-6215 QDQQQTEAGSK
+6215 
-6226 FINEDKPQKDAYQ
+6226 
-6239 AAVQNAKDLIN
+6239 
-6250 QTNNPTLDKAQV
+6250 
-6262 EQLTQAVNQ
+6262 
-6271 AKDNLHG
+6271 
-6278 DQKLADDKQHA
+6278 
-6289 VTDLNQLNGL
+6289 
-6299 NNPQRQ
+6299 
-6305 ALESQINNAA
+6305 
-6315 TRDEVAQ
+6315 
-6322 KLAEAKALDQAMQ
+6322 
-6335 ALRNSIQDQQQ
+6335 
-6346 TESGSKFINEDKPQK
+6346 
-6361 DAYQAAV
+6361 
-6368 QNAKDLINQT
+6368 
-6378 GNPTLDKS
+6378 
-6386 QVEQLTQ
+6386 
-6393 AVTTAK
+6393 
-6399 DNLHGDQKLARD
+6399 
-6411 QQQAVTTVNA
+6411 
-6421 LPNLNHAQQQALTDA
+6421 
-6436 INAAPTRTEVA
+6436 
-6447 QHVQTATELDHAM
+6447 
-6460 ETLKNKVDQVNTDK
+6460 
-6474 AQPNY
+6474 
-6479 TEASTD
+6479 
-6485 KKEAVDQAL
+6485 
-6494 QAAQSITDPTNGSN
+6494 
-6508 ANKDAVEQALTKLQE
+6508 
-6523 KENELNGNER
+6523 
-6533 VAEAK
+6533 
-6538 TQAKQTID
+6538 
-6546 QLTHLNADQ
+6546 
-6555 IATAKQNIDQATKLQ
+6555 
-6570 PIAELVDQATQL
+6570 
-6582 NQSMDQLQQA
+6582 
-6592 VNEHANVEQTVDYTQ
+6592 
-6607 ADSDKQNAYKQAIA
+6607 
-6621 DAENVL
+6621 
-6627 KQNANK
+6627 
-6633 QQVDQALQNILNA
+6633 
-6646 KQALNG
+6646 
-6652 DERVALAKTNGKH
+6652 
-6665 DIDQLNALNNAQQDG
+6665 
-6680 FKGRIDQSND
+6680 
-6690 LNQIQQIVDE
+6690 
-6700 AKALN
+6700 
-6705 RAMDQLSQE
+6705 
-6714 ITGNEGRTKGS
+6714 
-6725 TNYVNAD
+6725 
-6732 TQVKQV
+6732 
-6738 YDEAVDKAKQALD
+6738 
-6751 KSTGQNLT
+6751 
-6759 AEQVIKLNDA
+6759 
-6769 ITAAKKALNG
+6769 
-6779 EERLNNRKAEALQRL
+6779 
-6794 DQLTHLNNA
+6794 
-6803 QRQLA
+6803 
-6808 IQQIN
+6808 
-6813 NAETLNKAS
+6813 
-6822 RAINRATKLD
+6822 
-6832 NAMGAVQQ
+6832 
-6840 YIDEQHLGVISSTN
+6840 
-6854 YINADDNLKANYDNA
+6854 
-6869 IANAAH
+6869 
-6875 ELDKVQ
+6875 
-6881 GNAIAK
+6881 
-6887 AEAEQLKQNIIDAQ
+6887 
-6901 NALNGDQ
+6901 
-6908 NLANAKDKANA
+6908 
-6919 FVNSLN
+6919 
-6925 GLNQQQQDLAHKA
+6925 
-6938 INNAD
+6938 
-6943 TVSDVTDIVNNQIDL
+6943 
-6958 NDAMETLK
+6958 
-6966 HLVDNEIPN
+6966 
-6975 AEQTVNYQNAD
+6975 
-6986 DNAKT
+6986 
-6991 NFDDAKR
+6991 
-6998 LANTLLNSDNTNVN
+6998 
-7012 DINGAIQT
+7012 
-7020 VNDAIHNLNGDQR
+7020 
-7033 LQDAKDK
+7033 
-7040 AIQSINQ
+7040 
-7047 ALANKLKEIEAS
+7047 
-7059 NATDQDKLIAKNK
+7059 
-7072 AEELANSIINN
+7072 
-7083 INKATSNQ
+7083 
-7091 AVSQVQTAGNHAIE
+7091 
-7105 QVHANEI
+7105 
-7112 PKAKIDANKDVD
+7112 
-7124 KQVQSLIDE
+7124 
-7133 IDRNPNLTD
+7133 
-7142 KEKQALKDRINQI
+7142 
-7155 LQQGHNGIN
+7155 
-7164 NAMTKEEIEQAKAQL
+7164 
-7179 AQALQDIKDLVK
+7179 
-7191 AKEDAKQ
+7191 
-7198 DVDKQ
+7198 
-7203 VQALID
+7203 
-7209 EIDQNPNLTDKEKQ
+7209 
-7223 ALKDR
+7223 
-7228 INQILQQGHN
+7228 
-7238 GINNAM
+7238 
-7244 TKEEIEQAKAQL
+7244 
-7256 AQALQDI
+7256 
-7263 KDLVK
+7263 
-7268 AKENAKQDID
+7268 
-7278 KRVQALIDE
+7278 
-7287 IDQNPNLT
+7287 
-7295 DKEKQALKDRINQI
+7295 
-7309 LQQGHNDINN
+7309 
-7319 ALTKEEI
+7319 
-7326 EQAKAQLAQALQD
+7326 
-7339 IKDLVKAKEDAKN
+7339 
-7352 AIKALA
+7352 
-7358 NAKRDQINSNPDL
+7358 
-7371 TPEQKAKALKEI
+7371 
-7383 DEAEKRA
+7383 
-7390 LQNVENAQTIDQ
+7390 
-7402 LNRGLNLGLDDI
+7402 
-7414 RNTHVWEVDEQPAVN
+7414 
-7429 EIFEATPEQ
+7429 
-7438 ILVNG
+7438 
-7443 ELIVHRDDI
+7443 
-7452 ITEQDIL
+7452 
-7459 AHINLIDQLSAE
+7459 
-7471 VIDTP
+7471 
-7476 STATISDSLTA
+7476 
-7487 KVEVTLLDGSK
+7487 
-7498 VIVNVPVKVVEKEL
+7498 
-7512 SVVKQQA
+7512 
-7519 IESIEN
+7519 
-7525 AAQQKIDEINN
+7525 
-7536 SVTLTLEQKE
+7536 
-7546 AAIAEVNKLKQQAID
+7546 
-7561 YINNAPDVH
+7561 
-7570 SVEEIQQQEQAHIE
+7570 
-7584 QFYPEQFTIEQA
+7584 
-7596 KSNAI
+7596 
-7601 KSIEDAIQ
+7601 
-7609 HMIDEIKART
+7609 
-7619 DLTDKEKQEA
+7619 
-7629 IAKLNQLKEQAIQ
+7629 
-7642 AIQRAQSI
+7642 
-7650 DEISEQLEQ
+7650 
-7659 FKAQMK
+7659 
-7665 AANPTAKELAKRK
+7665 
-7678 QEAISRIKDFSN
+7678 
-7690 EKINS
+7690 
-7695 IRNSEIGTTD
+7695 
-7705 EKQAAMN
+7705 
-7712 QINEIVLET
+7712 
-7721 IRDIN
+7721 
-7726 NAHTLQQVEAA
+7726 
-7737 LNNGIARIS
+7737 
-7746 AVQIVISDRAKQSS
+7746 
-7760 STGNESNSHLT
+7760 
-7771 IGYGTANHPFNSST
+7771 
-7785 IGHKKKIDEDD
+7785 
-7796 DIDPLHMRHF
+7796 
-7806 SNNFGNVIKNAIGV
+7806 
-7820 VGISGLL
+7820 
-7827 ASFWFFIAKRRRK
+7827 
-7840 EDEEEELEIRDN
+7840 
-7852 NKDSIKETLDDTKH
+7852 
-7866 LPLLFAKRRRKE
+7866 
-7878 DEEDV
+7878 
-7883 TVEEKDT
+7883 
-7890 LNNGES
+7890 
-7896 LDKVKHTPFFLP
+7896 
-7908 KRRRKED
+7908 
-7915 EEDVEVTN
+7915 
-7923 ENTDEKV
+7923 
-7930 LQDNEHSPILI
+7930 
-7941 AKRRKDKE
+7941 
-7949 VDVET
+7949 
-7954 TTSIE
+7954 
-7959 SNEDDAPLLLAK
+7959 
-7971 KKNQKDNQSKGK
+7971 
-7983 KSASKNLLKS
+7983 